1 MGNGA
6 EHSKTINVVR
16 GQNNQWTI
24 ANKPDYVTL
33 DAQTGKVTFNANT
46 IKPNS
51 SITITPKAGTGHS
64 VSSNPSTLTAP
75 AAHTVNTTEIVKD
88 YGSNVTAAEIN
99 NAVQV
104 ANKRTATIKNGTAM
118 PTNLA
123 GGSTTTIPV
132 TVTYNDGSTEE
143 VQESIFTKADKRE
156 LITAKNH
163 LDDPVS
169 TEGKKPGTITQYN
182 NAMHNAQQQI
192 NTAKTEAQQVIN
204 NERATP
210 QQVSDAL
217 TKVRAAQ
224 TKIDQAKALLQNKE
238 DNSQLVT
245 SKNNLQSSVNQVPS
259 TAGMTQQSIDNYNAK
274 KREAETEITAAQR
287 VIDNGD
293 ATAQQISD
301 EKHRVDNALT
311 ALNQAKHDL
320 TADTHALE
328 QAVQQLNRTGT
339 TTGKKPA
346 SITAY
351 NNSIRALQSDLTSAK
366 NSANAIIQKPIRTVQ
381 EVQSALT
388 NVNRV
393 NERLTQAINQL
404 VPLAD
409 NSALRTAKTKLDEEI
424 NKSVTTDGMTQSSI
438 QAYENAKRAG
448 QTESTNAQNVINNG
462 DATDQQI
469 AAEKTKVEEKY
480 NSLKQAIAGL
490 TPDLAPLQTAKTQ
503 LQNDID
509 QPTSTTGMT
518 STSVATFNEKL
529 SAARTKIQEI
539 DRVLAS
545 HPDVATIRQNVT
557 AANAA
562 KTALDQARNGL
573 TVDKAPLENAKN
585 QLQHSIDTQT
595 STTGMTQ
602 DSINAYNAK
611 LTAARNKI
619 QQINQV
625 LAGSPTVEQINTNT
639 SAANQAKSDLDHA
652 RQALTPDKAPLQN
665 AKTQLEQS
673 INQPTDTTGMTTASL
688 NAYNQKLQAARQKLT
703 EINQVLNGNPTV
715 QNINDKVTEANQ
727 AKDQLNT
734 ARQGLTLD
742 RQPALT
748 TLHGA
753 SNLNQAQQNNF
764 TQQINAAQNHAALET
779 IKSNITA
786 LNTAMTKLKDSVA
799 DNNTIKSGQN
809 YTDATPANKQA
820 YDNAV
825 NAAKGVIG
833 ETTNPTMDVNTVNQ
847 KAASVKSTKDA
858 LDGQQNL
865 QRAKTEATNAIT
877 HASDLNQAQKNALT
891 QQVNSAQNVQA
902 VNDIKQTTHS
912 LNTAMTGLKRG
923 VANHNQVVQ
932 SDNYVNADT
941 NKKNDYNNAYNHAND
956 IINGNAQHPV
966 ITPSDVNNALSNVTS
981 KEHALNGEAKLN
993 AAKQE
998 ANTAL
1003 GHLNNLNNA
1012 QRQNLQS
1019 QINGAHQIDAVN
1031 TIKQNATNLNS
1042 AMGNLRQAVAD
1053 KDQVK
1058 RTEDYADADTAK
1070 QNAYNSAVSSAETII
1085 NQTTNPT
1092 MSVDDVNRATS
1103 AVTSNKNALNGD
1115 EKLAQSKTDAARA
1128 IDALPHLNNAQ
1139 KADVKSKINAASN
1152 IAGVNT
1158 VKQQGTDLN
1167 TAMGNL
1173 QGAINDEQTTL
1184 NSQNYQDATP
1194 SKKTAYTNAVQ
1205 AAKDILNKSNGQ
1217 NKTKDQV
1224 TEAMNQ
1230 LNSAK
1235 NNLDGTRLL
1244 DQAKQTAKQQLN
1256 NMTHLTTAQKTNLTN
1271 QINSGTT
1278 VAGVHTVQSNANTLD
1293 QAMNTLRQSIANKDA
1308 TKASEDYV
1316 DANND
1321 KQTAYNN
1328 AVAAAETI
1336 INANSNPEMNPSTI
1350 TQKAEQVNSSKTALN
1365 GDENLA
1371 AAKQNAKTYLN
1382 TLTSITDAQKNNLIS
1397 QISSATRVSGVDT
1410 VKQNAQHLDQA
1421 MASLQ
1426 SGINNE
1432 SQVKSS
1438 EKYRD
1443 ADTNKQQ
1450 EYDNAI
1456 TAAKAILNK
1465 STGPNTAQNAVE
1477 AALQRVN
1484 NAKDALNGD
1493 AKLIA
1498 AQNAAKQ
1505 HLGTLTHITTAQR
1518 NDLTNQISQATNLAG
1533 VESVKQSANS
1543 LDGAMGN
1550 LQTAI
1555 NDKSG
1560 TLASQNFLDADE
1572 QKRNAYNQAVSAAET
1587 ILNKQTGPNTAKTAV
1602 EQALNNVNNAKH
1614 ALNGTQNL
1622 NNAKQAAIT
1631 AINGASDLN
1640 QKQKDALK
1648 TQANGAQRV
1657 SNAQDVQR
1665 NATELNTAMG
1675 TLKHAIADK
1684 TNTLASSKYVNAD
1697 STKQNA
1703 YTTKVTNAEHIIS
1716 GTPTVVTTP
1725 SEVTAAANQ
1734 VNSAKQELNGDERL
1748 RVAKQNANTAID
1760 ALTQLNTPQKA
1771 KLKEQVGQANRLED
1785 VQTVQTNGQ
1794 ALNNAMKGLRDS
1806 IANETTVKASQNYT
1820 DASSNNQSTY
1830 NSAVSNAKGII
1841 NQTNNPTMDTSAI
1854 TQATTQVN
1862 NAKNGL
1868 NGAENLRNAQNTA
1881 KQNLNTL
1888 SHLTNNQKSAI
1899 STQIDRA
1906 GHVSEVTAAKNA
1918 ATELNTQMGNLEQ
1931 AIHDQ
1936 NTVKQSV
1943 KFTDAD
1949 KAKRDAYT
1957 NAVSRAEAIL
1967 NKTQGANTSKQ
1978 DVEAAIQNVSSAKNA
1993 LNGDQNVTNAKNAAK
2008 NALNNLTS
2016 INNAQKRDLTTKI
2029 DQATTVAGVEAVSN
2043 TGTQLNTAMA
2053 NLQNGINDKT
2063 NTLASENYHDAD
2075 SDKKTAYTQAVTNAE
2090 NILNKNSGSNLD
2102 KTAVEN
2108 ALSQV
2113 ANAKGALNGNHN
2125 LEQAKSNANTTINGL
2140 QHLTTA
2146 QKDKLK
2152 QQVQQAQNVAGVDT
2166 VKSSANTLNGA
2177 MGTLRNSIQDN
2188 TATKNGQNYLD
2199 ATGSNKTNY
2208 NNAVDSANGVIN
2220 ATSNPNMD
2228 ANAINQIATQVTST
2242 KNALDGTHNLTQ
2254 AKQTATNAIDGAT
2267 NLNKAQ
2273 KDALKAQVTS
2283 AQRVANV
2290 TSIQQTANELNT
2302 AMGQL
2307 QHGIDDENATK
2318 QTQKYRDA
2326 EQSKKTAYDQAV
2338 AAAKAILNKQTGSNS
2353 DKAAVDRALQ
2363 QVTSTKDALNGDA
2376 KLAEAKAAAKQN
2388 LGTLNH
2394 ITNAQRT
2401 DLEGQINQATTV
2413 DGVNTVKTNANTL
2426 DGAMNSLQGSIND
2439 KDATLR
2445 NQNYLDADESKRNAY
2460 TQAVTAAEGILNK
2473 QTGGNTSKADVD
2485 NALNAVTRAKA
2496 ALNGAENL
2504 RNAKTSATNT
2514 INGLPNLTQLQK
2526 DNLKHQVEQAQNVA
2540 GVNGVKDKGNTL
2552 NTAMGALRTS
2562 IQNDNTTKTSQNYLD
2577 ASDSNKNN
2585 YNTAV
2590 NNANGVINATNNP
2603 NMDANAIN
2611 GMANQ
2616 VNTTKAAL
2624 NGVQNLAQA
2633 KTNATNTI
2641 NNAHD
2646 LNQKQK
2652 DALKTQVNNAQRV
2665 SDANNV
2671 QHTATELNGAMTALK
2686 AAIADKE
2693 RTKASGNY
2701 VNADQE
2707 KRQAYDSKVT
2717 NAENIINGTP
2727 NATLTVND
2735 VNSAT
2740 SQVNAAKTALNGDN
2754 NLRVAKENANNTIDG
2769 LAQLN
2774 NAQKA
2779 KLKEQVQSA
2788 TTLEGVQTVKN
2799 SSQTLNTAMKGLR
2812 DSIANEATIKAGQ
2825 NYTDASPTNR
2835 NEYDSAVT
2843 AAKAIINQTSNPT
2856 MEPNT
2861 ITQATSQ
2868 VTTKEHALNGAQNL
2882 AQAKTTAKNNLNNLT
2897 SINNAQKDALTRS
2910 IDGATT
2916 VAGVNQETAKA
2927 TELNNAMHSLQNGIN
2942 DEAQT
2947 KQTQKYLDAEPIK
2960 KSAYDQAVNAA
2971 KAILTKASGQNVDK
2985 AAVEQALQNV
2995 NSTKTALNG
3004 DAKLN
3009 EAKAAAKQTLGTLTH
3024 INNAQRTALDNEIT
3038 QATNVEGVNT
3048 VKAKAQ
3054 QLDGAMGQLETSI
3067 RDKDTTLQSQNY
3079 QDADDAKRT
3088 AYSQAV
3094 NAAATIL
3101 NKTAGGNTPKA
3112 DVERAMQAVTQANT
3126 ALNGIQNLERAKQAA
3141 NTAIT
3146 NASDLNTKQK
3156 EALKAQVTSAGRVSA
3171 ANGVE
3176 HTATELNTAMTA
3188 LKRAIADKAE
3198 TKASGNYVNADA
3210 NKRQAYDEK
3219 VTAAENIVSGT
3230 PTPTLTPADVT
3241 NAATQVTNAKTQLN
3255 GNHNLE
3261 VAKQNANTAIDGLTS
3276 LNGPQKAKLKEQV
3289 GQATTLPNVQT
3300 VRDNAQTLNSAMKG
3314 LRDSIANEATIKA
3327 GQNYTD
3333 ASPNNR
3339 SEYDS
3344 AVTAAKAIIDQTTSP
3359 SMNAQE
3365 INQAKDQVTA
3375 KQQALNGQ
3383 ENLRTAQT
3391 NAKQHLNGLSD
3402 LTDAQKDAVK
3412 RQIEGATHV
3421 NEVTQAQNNADALNT
3436 AMTNLKNGIQDQNT
3450 IKQGVN
3456 FTDADE
3462 AKRNAYTNAVTQAE
3476 QILNKAQGPN
3486 TAKDNVESALQNVQ
3500 RAKNELNGNQ
3510 NVANAKSTAKN
3521 ALNNLTSINNAQ
3533 KEALKTQIEGAST
3546 VAGVNQVST
3555 TASELN
3561 TAMSNLQS
3569 GINDEAATKAAQ
3581 KYTDADRDKQT
3592 AYNDAVTAAKTLLD
3606 KTAGSN
3612 DNKAAVE
3619 QALQRVNTAKT
3630 ALNGDARLNEAKNT
3644 AKQQLATMSHLTNAQ
3659 KANLTEQIERGTTVA
3674 GVQGI
3679 QANAGTLDQAMNQL
3693 RQSIA
3698 SKDTT
3703 KSSEDYQDAN
3713 ADLQNAYNRAVSD
3726 AEGIISATN
3735 NPEMNPDTINQ
3746 KASQV
3751 NSAKSALNGDEKLAA
3766 AKQTAKTD
3774 IGRLTDL
3781 NNAQRTAANAEV
3793 DQAPNLAAV
3802 TAAKNKATSLNT
3814 AMGNLKHAL
3823 AEKDNTKRS
3832 VNYTDA
3838 DQPKQQAYDTAVT
3851 QAEAITNANGSNA
3864 NETQVQAAL
3873 NQLNQAKNDLNGDN
3887 KVAQAKETAKRALAS
3902 YSNLNNAQ
3910 STAATSQIDNA
3921 TTVADVTAAQN
3932 TANELN
3938 TAMGQLQNGINDQ
3951 NTVKQQVNF
3960 TDADQGKKDAYTNAV
3975 TNAQGILDKANG
3987 QNMTKAQV
3995 EAALNQVTTA
4005 KNALNG
4011 DANVRQAKSDA
4022 KANLGTLTHLNNAQK
4037 QDLTSQIEGA
4047 TTVNGVNSVK
4057 TKAQDLDGA
4066 MQRLESAIANKD
4078 QTKASEN
4085 YIDADPTKK
4094 TAFDNAI
4101 IQAESYLNKDHGA
4114 NKDKQAVEQAIQSVT
4129 STENALNGDANLQRA
4144 KTEATQAIDNL
4155 THLNTPQKTA
4165 LKQQVNAAQRVS
4177 GVTDLK
4183 NSATSL
4189 NNAMD
4194 QLKQAIADHD
4204 TIVAGGNYTNASPD
4218 KQGAYT
4224 DAYNA
4229 AKNIVNGSPNVITN
4243 AADVTAATQRVNNA
4257 ETGLNGDTNLATAK
4271 QQAKDALRQ
4280 MTHLSDAQKQSIT
4293 GQIDSATQVT
4303 GVQSVK
4309 DNATNLDNAM
4319 NQLRNSIANKD
4330 EVKASQP
4337 YVDADTDKQN
4347 AYNTAVTSAE
4357 NIINA
4362 TSQPTLNPSA
4372 VTQAANQVN
4381 TNKTALNGAQNLAN
4395 KKQETTANINQLS
4408 HLNNAQKQDLNTQV
4422 TNAPNISTVNQVK
4435 TKAEQLDQA
4444 MERLINGIQDKDQ
4457 VKQSVNFTDAD
4468 PEKQTAYNNAVTA
4481 AENII
4486 NQANGTNANQ
4496 SQVEAALSTVT
4507 TTKQAL
4513 NGDRKVTDAKNNA
4526 NQRLSTLDNLNNAQ
4540 KGAVTG
4546 NINQAHTVAEVTQA
4560 IQTAQE
4566 LNTAMGNLKNSLNDK
4581 DTTLGSQNFA
4591 DADPEKKNAYNEAVR
4606 NAENIL
4612 NKSTGTNVPKDQVEA
4627 AMNQVN
4633 TTKAALNGTQNLEKA
4648 KQHANTAIDGLSHL
4662 TNAQKDALKQLVQ
4675 QSTTVAEAQG
4685 NEQKANNVDAAMDKL
4700 RQSIADNATTKQN
4713 QNYTDASPNKKD
4725 AYNNAVTTAQG
4736 IIDQTTNP
4744 TLDPTV
4750 INQAAGQVSTTKNA
4764 LNGNENLEAAKQQ
4777 ATQSLGS
4784 LDNLNNAQK
4793 QAVTNQINGAHTVDE
4808 ANQIKQNAQNLNTAM
4823 GNLKQAIADKDATKA
4838 TVNFTDADQAK
4849 QQAYNTAVTNA
4860 ENIISKANGGNAT
4873 QTEVEQ
4879 AIQQVNATKQ
4889 ALNGNA
4895 NVQHAKD
4902 EATALINSSNDLNQA
4917 QKDALKQQVQNATTV
4932 AGVNNVKQTAQE
4944 LNNAM
4949 TQLKQGIADKEQT
4962 KADGNFVN
4970 ADPDKQNAYNQ
4981 AVAKAEALISGTP
4994 DVVVTPSEI
5003 TAALNKVTQAKND
5016 LNGNTNLATAKQNVQ
5031 QAIDQLPNLN
5041 QAQRDEYNKQITQA
5055 TLVPNVNAIQQAAT
5069 TLNDAMTQLKQG
5081 IADKDQTKANGNF
5094 VNADTDK
5101 QNAYN
5106 NAVAHAEQIISGTP
5120 NANVDPQQV
5129 AQALQQVNQAKGD
5142 LNGNHNLQVAKDN
5155 ANTAIDQL
5163 PNLNQPQK
5171 TALKDQ
5177 VSHAEL
5183 VTGVN
5188 AIKQNADALNNAM
5201 GTLKQQIQA
5210 NSQVPQSVDFTQAD
5224 QDKQQAYNNAANQ
5237 AQQIANGT
5245 PTPVLAPDTV
5255 TQAVTTMNQ
5264 AKDALNG
5271 DEKLAQAKQDAL
5283 ANLDTL
5289 RDLNQPQR
5297 DALRNQINQAQALAT
5312 VEQTKQ
5318 NAQNVNTA
5326 MGNLKQGIANKDT
5339 VKASE
5344 NYHDADVDKQTAYT
5358 NAVSQAEGIINQ
5370 TTNPT
5375 LNPDDITR
5383 ALTQVTDAKNSLN
5396 GEAKL
5401 ATEKQNAK
5409 DAVSGMTHLND
5420 AQKQALK
5427 GQIDQSPEIATV
5439 NQVKQT
5445 ATSLDQAMDQLS
5457 QAINDKDQILADGNY
5472 LNADP
5477 DKQNAYKQA
5486 VAKAEALLNKQSGTN
5501 EVQAQVESIT
5511 NEVNAA
5517 KQALNGNDNLANAK
5531 QQAKQQLA
5539 NLTHLN
5545 DAQKQSFESQIT
5557 QAPLVT
5563 DVTTI
5568 NQKAQTLDHAMEL
5581 LRNSVADNQTTL
5593 ASEDYHDAT
5602 AQRQNDYNKAV
5613 TAANNIINQT
5623 TSPTMNPDDVNGATT
5638 QVNNTK
5644 VALDGDENLAAAKQ
5658 QANNRLDQLDHLN
5671 NAQKQQL
5678 QSQITQSSDIAA
5690 VNGHKQTAESLNT
5703 AMGNLINAIAD
5714 HQAVEQR
5721 GNFINADTDKQTAYN
5736 TAVNEAAAMIN
5747 KQTGQNA
5754 NQTEVEQAITKV
5766 QTTLQALNGDHNLQ
5780 VAKTN
5785 ATQAIDALTSLNDPQ
5800 KTALKDQVTAAT
5812 LVTAVHQIEQN
5823 ANTLNQAMHGL
5834 RQSIQ
5839 DNAATKANSKYINED
5854 QPEQQN
5860 YDQAVQAANNII
5872 NEQTATLDNNAIN
5885 QAAATVNTTK
5895 AALHGDVKLQ
5905 NDKDHAKQTVSQL
5918 AHLNNAQKH
5927 MEDTLID
5934 SETTRTA
5941 VKQDLTEAQALDQL
5955 MDALQQSIA
5964 DKDATRA
5971 SSAYVNAEPNKK
5983 QAYDEAV
5990 QNAESII
5997 AGLNNPTINKGN
6009 VSSATQAVISSKNAL
6024 DGVERLAQDKQ
6035 TAGNSLNHLDQ
6046 LTPAQQQALENQINN
6061 ATTRDKVAEIIAQ
6074 AQALNEAMKALKE
6087 SIKDQ
6092 PQTEASSKFINED
6105 QAQKD
6110 AYTQAV
6116 QHAKDLINKTT
6127 DPTLAKSIIDQA
6139 TQAVT
6144 DAKNN
6149 LHGDQKLAQDKQ
6161 RATETLNNLSNLNT
6175 PQRQA
6180 LENQINN
6187 AATRGEVAQKLT
6199 EAQALNQAMEALRNS
6214 IQDQQQTEAG
6224 SKFINEDKPQKD
6236 AYQAAVQN
6244 AKDLIN
6250 QTNNPTLDKA
6260 QVEQLTQAVNQAKD
6274 NLHGDQKL
6282 ADDKQHA
6289 VTDLNQLNG
6298 LNNPQ
6303 RQALESQ
6310 INNAATRDEVAQ
6322 KLAEAKALDQAMQA
6336 LRNSI
6341 QDQQQTESGSKF
6353 INEDKPQKDAYQAA
6367 VQNAKDLINQTGNPT
6382 LDKSQVEQLTQAV
6395 TTAKDNLH
6403 GDQKLA
6409 RDQQQAVTTV
6419 NALPNLNHAQ
6429 QQALTDAINAAPTRT
6444 EVAQHVQTATELDHA
6459 METLKNKVDQVNTDK
6474 AQPNYTEAS
6483 TDKKEAVDQAL
6494 QAAQSIT
6501 DPTNGSNANKD
6512 AVEQALTK
6520 LQEKENEL
6528 NGNERVAEAKT
6539 QAKQT
6544 IDQLTH
6550 LNADQIA
6557 TAKQNIDQAT
6567 KLQPIAELVDQA
6579 TQLNQSM
6586 DQLQQAVN
6594 EHANVEQT
6602 VDYTQADSDK
6612 QNAYKQAIADAENV
6626 LKQNANKQQVD
6637 QALQNILNAKQALNG
6652 DERVALAKT
6661 NGKHDIDQLNALNNA
6676 QQDGFKGRIDQS
6688 NDLNQIQQIVDEAK
6702 ALNRAMDQLSQE
6714 ITGNEGRTKGS
6725 TNYVNADTQVKQVY
6739 DEAVDKAKQALDK
6752 STGQNLTAEQVIKL
6766 NDAITA
6772 AKKALNGEER
6782 LNNRKAE
6789 ALQRLD
6795 QLTHLNNAQRQLAIQ
6810 QINNAETLNKASRAI
6825 NRATKLD
6832 NAMGAV
6838 QQYIDEQHLGV
6849 ISSTNYINA
6858 DDNLKANYD
6867 NAIANAAHELDK
6879 VQGNAIA
6886 KAEAE
6891 QLKQNII
6898 DAQNAL
6904 NGDQNLANAKDKAN
6918 AFVNSLNGLNQQQ
6931 QDLAHKAIN
6940 NADTVSDVTDIVNN
6954 QIDLNDA
6961 METLKHLVDN
6971 EIPNAE
6977 QTVNYQNA
6985 DDNAKTN
6992 FDDAKRL
6999 ANTLLNSDNTN
7010 VNDINGAIQTVNDA
7024 IHNLNGDQRLQD
7036 AKDKAI
7042 QSINQALANKL
7053 KEIEASNATDQ
7064 DKLIAKNKAEE
7075 LANSIINNINKATS
7089 NQAVSQVQTA
7099 GNHAIEQVHA
7109 NEIPKAK
7116 IDANKD
7122 VDKQV
7127 QSLIDEIDRNPN
7139 LTDKEKQALK
7149 DRINQI
7155 LQQGHNGI
7163 NNAMTKEEI
7172 EQAKAQLAQAL
7183 QDIKDLVK
7191 AKEDAKQDVDK
7202 QVQALIDEIDQNP
7215 NLTDKEKQ
7223 ALKDRINQILQQG
7236 HNGINNAM
7244 TKEEIEQA
7252 KAQLAQALQ
7261 DIKDLVKAKENA
7273 KQDIDKR
7280 VQALID
7286 EIDQNPNLTD
7296 KEKQALKDRINQILQ
7311 QGHND
7316 INNALT
7322 KEEIEQAKAQ
7332 LAQALQDIKDLVKAK
7347 EDAKNAIKA
7356 LANAKR
7362 DQINSNPDL
7371 TPEQKAKALKE
7382 IDEAEKRALQ
7392 NVENAQTI
7400 DQLNRGLNLGLDDI
7414 RNTHVWEVDEQPAVN
7429 EIFEATPEQIL
7440 VNGELIVHRDDI
7452 ITEQDILA
7460 HINLIDQLS
7469 AEVID
7474 TPSTAT
7480 ISDSLTAKVEVTL
7493 LDGSKVIVNVPVK
7506 VVEKELSVVKQ
7517 QAIESIE
7524 NAAQQKIDEINNS
7537 VTLTLEQKEAAIAEV
7552 NKLKQ
7557 QAIDYINNAPDVH
7570 SVEEIQQQEQAHIEQ
7585 FYPEQ
7590 FTIEQAKSNAI
7601 KSIEDAIQHMIDEIK
7616 ARTDLTDKEKQEA
7629 IAKLNQL
7636 KEQAIQAIQRAQSID
7651 EISEQLEQFKA
7662 QMKAANPTAKELAKR
7677 KQEAI
7682 SRIKDFSNEKI
7693 NSIRN
7698 SEIGTTDEKQA
7709 AMNQINEIVLETI
7722 RDINNAHTLQQVEAA
7737 LNNGIARI
7745 SAVQIVIS
7753 DRAKQSSSTGNESNS
7768 HLTIGYGTAN
7778 HPFNSSTIGHKKKI
7792 DEDDDIDPLHM
7803 RHFSNNFGNVIKN
7816 AIGVVGISGLL
7827 ASFWFFIAKRR
7838 RKEDEEEELEIRD
7851 NNKDSIK
7858 ETLDDTK
7865 HLPLLFAKRRR
7876 KEDEEDVTVEEK
7888 DTLNNGE
7895 SLDKV
7900 KHTPFFLPKRRRK
7913 EDEEDV
7919 EVTNEN
7925 TDEKVL
7931 QDNEHSPILI
7941 AKRRKDKEVDVETT
7955 TSIES
7960 NEDDAPLLLA
7970 KKKNQK
7976 DNQSKGKKSASK
7988 NLLKS

>member
-1 MGNGA
+1 M
-6 EHSKTINVVR
+6 
-16 GQNNQWTI
+16 
-24 ANKPDYVTL
+24 
-33 DAQTGKVTFNANT
+33 
-46 IKPNS
+46 
-51 SITITPKAGTGHS
+51 
-64 VSSNPSTLTAP
+64 
-75 AAHTVNTTEIVKD
+75 
-88 YGSNVTAAEIN
+88 
-99 NAVQV
+99 
-104 ANKRTATIKNGTAM
+104 
-118 PTNLA
+118 
-123 GGSTTTIPV
+123 
-132 TVTYNDGSTEE
+132 
-143 VQESIFTKADKRE
+143 
-156 LITAKNH
+156 
-163 LDDPVS
+163 
-169 TEGKKPGTITQYN
+169 
-182 NAMHNAQQQI
+182 
-192 NTAKTEAQQVIN
+192 
-204 NERATP
+204 
-210 QQVSDAL
+210 
-217 TKVRAAQ
+217 
-224 TKIDQAKALLQNKE
+224 
-238 DNSQLVT
+238 
-245 SKNNLQSSVNQVPS
+245 
-259 TAGMTQQSIDNYNAK
+259 
-274 KREAETEITAAQR
+274 
-287 VIDNGD
+287 
-293 ATAQQISD
+293 
-301 EKHRVDNALT
+301 
-311 ALNQAKHDL
+311 
-320 TADTHALE
+320 
-328 QAVQQLNRTGT
+328 
-339 TTGKKPA
+339 
-346 SITAY
+346 
-351 NNSIRALQSDLTSAK
+351 
-366 NSANAIIQKPIRTVQ
+366 
-381 EVQSALT
+381 
-388 NVNRV
+388 
-393 NERLTQAINQL
+393 
-404 VPLAD
+404 
-409 NSALRTAKTKLDEEI
+409 
-424 NKSVTTDGMTQSSI
+424 
-438 QAYENAKRAG
+438 
-448 QTESTNAQNVINNG
+448 
-462 DATDQQI
+462 
-469 AAEKTKVEEKY
+469 
-480 NSLKQAIAGL
+480 
-490 TPDLAPLQTAKTQ
+490 
-503 LQNDID
+503 
-509 QPTSTTGMT
+509 
-518 STSVATFNEKL
+518 
-529 SAARTKIQEI
+529 
-539 DRVLAS
+539 
-545 HPDVATIRQNVT
+545 
-557 AANAA
+557 
-562 KTALDQARNGL
+562 
-573 TVDKAPLENAKN
+573 
-585 QLQHSIDTQT
+585 
-595 STTGMTQ
+595 
-602 DSINAYNAK
+602 
-611 LTAARNKI
+611 
-619 QQINQV
+619 
-625 LAGSPTVEQINTNT
+625 
-639 SAANQAKSDLDHA
+639 
-652 RQALTPDKAPLQN
+652 
-665 AKTQLEQS
+665 
-673 INQPTDTTGMTTASL
+673 
-688 NAYNQKLQAARQKLT
+688 
-703 EINQVLNGNPTV
+703 
-715 QNINDKVTEANQ
+715 
-727 AKDQLNT
+727 
-734 ARQGLTLD
+734 
-742 RQPALT
+742 
-748 TLHGA
+748 
-753 SNLNQAQQNNF
+753 
-764 TQQINAAQNHAALET
+764 
-779 IKSNITA
+779 
-786 LNTAMTKLKDSVA
+786 
-799 DNNTIKSGQN
+799 
-809 YTDATPANKQA
+809 
-820 YDNAV
+820 
-825 NAAKGVIG
+825 
-833 ETTNPTMDVNTVNQ
+833 
-847 KAASVKSTKDA
+847 
-858 LDGQQNL
+858 
-865 QRAKTEATNAIT
+865 
-877 HASDLNQAQKNALT
+877 
-891 QQVNSAQNVQA
+891 
-902 VNDIKQTTHS
+902 
-912 LNTAMTGLKRG
+912 
-923 VANHNQVVQ
+923 
-932 SDNYVNADT
+932 
-941 NKKNDYNNAYNHAND
+941 
-956 IINGNAQHPV
+956 
-966 ITPSDVNNALSNVTS
+966 
-981 KEHALNGEAKLN
+981 
-993 AAKQE
+993 
-998 ANTAL
+998 
-1003 GHLNNLNNA
+1003 
-1012 QRQNLQS
+1012 
-1019 QINGAHQIDAVN
+1019 
-1031 TIKQNATNLNS
+1031 
-1042 AMGNLRQAVAD
+1042 
-1053 KDQVK
+1053 
-1058 RTEDYADADTAK
+1058 
-1070 QNAYNSAVSSAETII
+1070 
-1085 NQTTNPT
+1085 
-1092 MSVDDVNRATS
+1092 
-1103 AVTSNKNALNGD
+1103 
-1115 EKLAQSKTDAARA
+1115 
-1128 IDALPHLNNAQ
+1128 
-1139 KADVKSKINAASN
+1139 
-1152 IAGVNT
+1152 
-1158 VKQQGTDLN
+1158 
-1167 TAMGNL
+1167 
-1173 QGAINDEQTTL
+1173 
-1184 NSQNYQDATP
+1184 
-1194 SKKTAYTNAVQ
+1194 
-1205 AAKDILNKSNGQ
+1205 
-1217 NKTKDQV
+1217 
-1224 TEAMNQ
+1224 
-1230 LNSAK
+1230 
-1235 NNLDGTRLL
+1235 
-1244 DQAKQTAKQQLN
+1244 
-1256 NMTHLTTAQKTNLTN
+1256 
-1271 QINSGTT
+1271 
-1278 VAGVHTVQSNANTLD
+1278 
-1293 QAMNTLRQSIANKDA
+1293 
-1308 TKASEDYV
+1308 
-1316 DANND
+1316 
-1321 KQTAYNN
+1321 
-1328 AVAAAETI
+1328 
-1336 INANSNPEMNPSTI
+1336 
-1350 TQKAEQVNSSKTALN
+1350 
-1365 GDENLA
+1365 
-1371 AAKQNAKTYLN
+1371 
-1382 TLTSITDAQKNNLIS
+1382 
-1397 QISSATRVSGVDT
+1397 
-1410 VKQNAQHLDQA
+1410 
-1421 MASLQ
+1421 
-1426 SGINNE
+1426 
-1432 SQVKSS
+1432 
-1438 EKYRD
+1438 
-1443 ADTNKQQ
+1443 
-1450 EYDNAI
+1450 
-1456 TAAKAILNK
+1456 
-1465 STGPNTAQNAVE
+1465 
-1477 AALQRVN
+1477 
-1484 NAKDALNGD
+1484 NGD

-1602 EQALNNVNNAKH
+1602 EQALNNVNSAKH

-1640 QKQKDALK
+1640 QHQKDTLK
-1648 TQANGAQRV
+1648 AQANGAQRV

-1665 NATELNTAMG
+1665 NTTELNTAMG
-1675 TLKHAIADK
+1675 QLKHAIADK
-1684 TNTLASSKYVNAD
+1684 TTTLASSKYVNAD
-1697 STKQNA
+1697 SNKQNA

-1748 RVAKQNANTAID
+1748 REAKQNANTAID
-1760 ALTQLNTPQKA
+1760 GLTQLNTPQKA

-1820 DASSNNQSTY
+1820 DASPNNQSTY

-1936 NTVKQSV
+1936 NTVKQGV
-1943 KFTDAD
+1943 NFTDAD

-1957 NAVSRAEAIL
+1957 NAVSRAETIL

-2016 INNAQKRDLTTKI
+2016 INNAQKGDLTTKI
-2029 DQATTVAGVEAVSN
+2029 DQATTVSGVEAVSN

-2090 NILNKNSGSNLD
+2090 NILNKNNGSNLD
-2102 KTAVEN
+2102 KAAVES

-2113 ANAKGALNGNHN
+2113 TNAKGALNGNHN

-2188 TATKNGQNYLD
+2188 AATKNGQNYLD
-2199 ATGSNKTNY
+2199 ATESNKTNY
-2208 NNAVDSANGVIN
+2208 NNAVDSTNGVIN

-2228 ANAINQIATQVTST
+2228 AHAINQIATQVTST

-2307 QHGIDDENATK
+2307 QHGIDDENTTK

-2376 KLAEAKAAAKQN
+2376 KLSEAKAAAKQN

-2401 DLEGQINQATTV
+2401 ALEGQINQATTV

-2445 NQNYLDADESKRNAY
+2445 NQNYLDA
-2460 TQAVTAAEGILNK
+2460 
-2473 QTGGNTSKADVD
+2473 
-2485 NALNAVTRAKA
+2485 
-2496 ALNGAENL
+2496 
-2504 RNAKTSATNT
+2504 
-2514 INGLPNLTQLQK
+2514 
-2526 DNLKHQVEQAQNVA
+2526 
-2540 GVNGVKDKGNTL
+2540 
-2552 NTAMGALRTS
+2552 
-2562 IQNDNTTKTSQNYLD
+2562 
-2577 ASDSNKNN
+2577 SDSNKNN

-2590 NNANGVINATNNP
+2590 NNANGVINATNTP

-2624 NGVQNLAQA
+2624 NGAQNLAQA

-2671 QHTATELNGAMTALK
+2671 RHTATELNGAMTALK

-2735 VNSAT
+2735 VNSVT

-2754 NLRVAKENANNTIDG
+2754 NLRVAKAHANNTIDG

-2788 TTLEGVQTVKN
+2788 TTLDGVQTVKN

-2825 NYTDASPTNR
+2825 NYTDASPNNR

-2897 SINNAQKDALTRS
+2897 SINNAQKDALTHS

-2927 TELNNAMHSLQNGIN
+2927 TELNNAMRSLQNGIN
-2942 DEAQT
+2942 DETQT
-2947 KQTQKYLDAEPIK
+2947 KQTQKYLDAEPSK

-3176 HTATELNTAMTA
+3176 HTATELNNAMTA
-3188 LKRAIADKAE
+3188 LKRAIADKPE

-3219 VTAAENIVSGT
+3219 VTAAENIISGT
-3230 PTPTLTPADVT
+3230 PTPTLTPSDVT

-3300 VRDNAQTLNSAMKG
+3300 VRDNAQTLNTAMKG

-3333 ASPNNR
+3333 ASQNKQTDYNN
-3339 SEYDS
+3339 
-3344 AVTAAKAIIDQTTSP
+3344 AVSAAKAIIGQTSSP
-3359 SMNAQE
+3359 TMDAQE

-3402 LTDAQKDAVK
+3402 LTDAQKEAAK

-3462 AKRNAYTNAVTQAE
+3462 VKRNAYTNAVTQAE

-3486 TAKDNVESALQNVQ
+3486 TAKDGVETALQNVQ

-3510 NVANAKSTAKN
+3510 NVANAKTNAKN

-3533 KEALKTQIEGAST
+3533 KDALKSQIEGATT

-3555 TASELN
+3555 SASELN

-3569 GINDEAATKAAQ
+3569 GINDETATKAAQ
-3581 KYTDADRDKQT
+3581 KYTDADREKQA
-3592 AYNDAVTAAKTLLD
+3592 AYNDAVSAAKTLLN
-3606 KTAGSN
+3606 KTAGAN

-3619 QALQRVNTAKT
+3619 QALQRVNTAKS

-3644 AKQQLATMSHLTNAQ
+3644 AKQQLATMSHLTDAQ
-3659 KANLTEQIERGTTVA
+3659 KSNLTSQIESGTTVS

-3679 QANAGTLDQAMNQL
+3679 QANAGTLNEAMNQL

-3698 SKDTT
+3698 SKDAT

-3766 AKQTAKTD
+3766 AKQTAKTE
-3774 IGRLTDL
+3774 IGRLSDL
-3781 NNAQRTAANAEV
+3781 NNAQQTSANAEV

-3823 AEKDNTKRS
+3823 AEKDTTKRS

-3838 DQPKQQAYDTAVT
+3838 DHPKQQAYDTAVT
-3851 QAEAITNANGSNA
+3851 QAEGITNANGSNA
-3864 NETQVQAAL
+3864 DEAQVQTAL
-3873 NQLNQAKNDLNGDN
+3873 NQLNQAKNNLNGDN
-3887 KVAQAKETAKRALAS
+3887 KVAKAKEAAKRALAS

-3921 TTVADVTAAQN
+3921 TTVAGVTAAQN

-3975 TNAQGILDKANG
+3975 TNAQGILDKAHG

-3995 EAALNQVTTA
+3995 EAALNQVTNA

-4037 QDLTSQIEGA
+4037 QDLTSQIEDA
-4047 TTVNGVNSVK
+4047 TTVNGVNGVK

-4066 MQRLESAIANKD
+4066 MQRLQSAIANKD
-4078 QTKASEN
+4078 QTKANEN

-4101 IQAESYLNKDHGA
+4101 TQAESYLNKDHGA
-4114 NKDKQAVEQAIQSVT
+4114 NKDKQAVEQTIQSVT

-4189 NNAMD
+4189 NSAMD

-4337 YVDADTDKQN
+4337 YVDADRDKQN

-4362 TSQPTLNPSA
+4362 TSQPTLDPSA
-4372 VTQAANQVN
+4372 VTQAANQVS
-4381 TNKTALNGAQNLAN
+4381 TNKTALNGAQNLEN

-4422 TNAPNISTVNQVK
+4422 TNAPNINTVNQVK

-4526 NQRLSTLDNLNNAQ
+4526 NQTLSTLDNLNNAQ

-4566 LNTAMGNLKNSLNDK
+4566 LNTAMGNLKDSLNDK

-4591 DADPEKKNAYNEAVR
+4591 DADPEKKNAYNEAIR
-4606 NAENIL
+4606 NAEKIL

-4633 TTKAALNGTQNLEKA
+4633 TTKAALNGSQNLEKA

-4662 TNAQKDALKQLVQ
+4662 TNAQKEALKQLVQ

-4700 RQSIADNATTKQN
+4700 RQSISDNATTKQN
-4713 QNYTDASPNKKD
+4713 QNYTDSSPNKKD

-4736 IIDQTTNP
+4736 IIDQTTSP

-4793 QAVTNQINGAHTVDE
+4793 QAVTDQINGAHTVDE

-4823 GNLKQAIADKDATKA
+4823 GNLKQAIADKNDTKA

-4879 AIQQVNATKQ
+4879 AIQQVNAAKQ

-4970 ADPDKQNAYNQ
+4970 ADPDKQNAYKQ

-5016 LNGNTNLATAKQNVQ
+5016 LNGNTNLAKAKQNVQ
-5031 QAIDQLPNLN
+5031 HAIDQLPNLN

-5069 TLNDAMTQLKQG
+5069 TLNDAMTQLKQGIANKAQIKGSENYHDADTDKQTAYDNAVTKAEELLKQTTNPTMDPNTIQQALTKVNDTNQALNGNQKLADAKQAAKTNLGTLDHLNDAQKQALTTQVEQAPDIATVNNVKQNAQNLNNAMTNLSNALQDKTETLNSINFTDADKAKKDAYTNAVAHAEDILSKANGSNASQTEVEQAMQRVNEAKQALNGSDNVQRAKDAAKQVITNANDLNQAQKDALKQQVDAAQTVANVNTIKQTAQDLNQAMTQLKQG

-5129 AQALQQVNQAKGD
+5129 AQALQQVTQAKGD

-5224 QDKQQAYNNAANQ
+5224 QDKQQAYNNATNQ

-5245 PTPVLAPDTV
+5245 PTPVLTPDTV

-5271 DEKLAQAKQDAL
+5271 DEKLAHAKQDAI

-5344 NYHDADVDKQTAYT
+5344 NYHDADADKQTAYT

-5383 ALTQVTDAKNSLN
+5383 ALTQVTDAKNGLN

-5409 DAVSGMTHLND
+5409 DAVNAMTHLND

-5427 GQIDQSPEIATV
+5427 GQIDQSAEIATV
-5439 NQVKQT
+5439 TQVKQT
-5445 ATSLDQAMDQLS
+5445 ATSLDQAMNQLS
-5457 QAINDKDQILADGNY
+5457 QAINDKTQTLTDGNY

-5531 QQAKQQLA
+5531 QQAKQQLV

-5545 DAQKQSFESQIT
+5545 DAQKQSVESQIT
-5557 QAPLVT
+5557 QASLVT

-5568 NQKAQTLDHAMEL
+5568 NQKAQALDHAMEL
-5581 LRNSVADNQTTL
+5581 LRNSIADNQATL

-5602 AQRQNDYNKAV
+5602 AQRQNDYNQAV

-5623 TSPTMNPDDVNGATT
+5623 TSPTMNPDDVNRATT

-5644 VALDGDENLAAAKQ
+5644 VALDGDENLVAAKQ

-5678 QSQITQSSDIAA
+5678 QSQIARSSDIAA

-5714 HQAVEQR
+5714 HQVVEQR
-5721 GNFINADTDKQTAYN
+5721 GNFVNADTDKQTAYT
-5736 TAVNEAAAMIN
+5736 TAVNEAEAMIN

-5834 RQSIQ
+5834 RESIQ

-5872 NEQTATLDNNAIN
+5872 NEQ
-5885 QAAATVNTTK
+5885 
-5895 AALHGDVKLQ
+5895 
-5905 NDKDHAKQTVSQL
+5905 
-5918 AHLNNAQKH
+5918 
-5927 MEDTLID
+5927 
-5934 SETTRTA
+5934 
-5941 VKQDLTEAQALDQL
+5941 
-5955 MDALQQSIA
+5955 
-5964 DKDATRA
+5964 
-5971 SSAYVNAEPNKK
+5971 
-5983 QAYDEAV
+5983 
-5990 QNAESII
+5990 
-5997 AGLNNPTINKGN
+5997 
-6009 VSSATQAVISSKNAL
+6009 
-6024 DGVERLAQDKQ
+6024 
-6035 TAGNSLNHLDQ
+6035 
-6046 LTPAQQQALENQINN
+6046 
-6061 ATTRDKVAEIIAQ
+6061 
-6074 AQALNEAMKALKE
+6074 
-6087 SIKDQ
+6087 
-6092 PQTEASSKFINED
+6092 
-6105 QAQKD
+6105 
-6110 AYTQAV
+6110 
-6116 QHAKDLINKTT
+6116 
-6127 DPTLAKSIIDQA
+6127 
-6139 TQAVT
+6139 
-6144 DAKNN
+6144 
-6149 LHGDQKLAQDKQ
+6149 
-6161 RATETLNNLSNLNT
+6161 
-6175 PQRQA
+6175 
-6180 LENQINN
+6180 
-6187 AATRGEVAQKLT
+6187 
-6199 EAQALNQAMEALRNS
+6199 
-6214 IQDQQQTEAG
+6214 
-6224 SKFINEDKPQKD
+6224 
-6236 AYQAAVQN
+6236 
-6244 AKDLIN
+6244 
-6250 QTNNPTLDKA
+6250 
-6260 QVEQLTQAVNQAKD
+6260 
-6274 NLHGDQKL
+6274 
-6282 ADDKQHA
+6282 
-6289 VTDLNQLNG
+6289 
-6298 LNNPQ
+6298 
-6303 RQALESQ
+6303 
-6310 INNAATRDEVAQ
+6310 
-6322 KLAEAKALDQAMQA
+6322 
-6336 LRNSI
+6336 
-6341 QDQQQTESGSKF
+6341 
-6353 INEDKPQKDAYQAA
+6353 
-6367 VQNAKDLINQTGNPT
+6367 
-6382 LDKSQVEQLTQAV
+6382 
-6395 TTAKDNLH
+6395 
-6403 GDQKLA
+6403 
-6409 RDQQQAVTTV
+6409 
-6419 NALPNLNHAQ
+6419 
-6429 QQALTDAINAAPTRT
+6429 
-6444 EVAQHVQTATELDHA
+6444 
-6459 METLKNKVDQVNTDK
+6459 
-6474 AQPNYTEAS
+6474 
-6483 TDKKEAVDQAL
+6483 
-6494 QAAQSIT
+6494 
-6501 DPTNGSNANKD
+6501 
-6512 AVEQALTK
+6512 
-6520 LQEKENEL
+6520 
-6528 NGNERVAEAKT
+6528 
-6539 QAKQT
+6539 
-6544 IDQLTH
+6544 
-6550 LNADQIA
+6550 
-6557 TAKQNIDQAT
+6557 
-6567 KLQPIAELVDQA
+6567 
-6579 TQLNQSM
+6579 
-6586 DQLQQAVN
+6586 
-6594 EHANVEQT
+6594 
-6602 VDYTQADSDK
+6602 
-6612 QNAYKQAIADAENV
+6612 
-6626 LKQNANKQQVD
+6626 
-6637 QALQNILNAKQALNG
+6637 
-6652 DERVALAKT
+6652 
-6661 NGKHDIDQLNALNNA
+6661 
-6676 QQDGFKGRIDQS
+6676 
-6688 NDLNQIQQIVDEAK
+6688 
-6702 ALNRAMDQLSQE
+6702 
-6714 ITGNEGRTKGS
+6714 
-6725 TNYVNADTQVKQVY
+6725 
-6739 DEAVDKAKQALDK
+6739 
-6752 STGQNLTAEQVIKL
+6752 
-6766 NDAITA
+6766 
-6772 AKKALNGEER
+6772 
-6782 LNNRKAE
+6782 
-6789 ALQRLD
+6789 
-6795 QLTHLNNAQRQLAIQ
+6795 
-6810 QINNAETLNKASRAI
+6810 
-6825 NRATKLD
+6825 
-6832 NAMGAV
+6832 
-6838 QQYIDEQHLGV
+6838 
-6849 ISSTNYINA
+6849 
-6858 DDNLKANYD
+6858 
-6867 NAIANAAHELDK
+6867 
-6879 VQGNAIA
+6879 
-6886 KAEAE
+6886 
-6891 QLKQNII
+6891 
-6898 DAQNAL
+6898 
-6904 NGDQNLANAKDKAN
+6904 
-6918 AFVNSLNGLNQQQ
+6918 
-6931 QDLAHKAIN
+6931 
-6940 NADTVSDVTDIVNN
+6940 
-6954 QIDLNDA
+6954 
-6961 METLKHLVDN
+6961 
-6971 EIPNAE
+6971 
-6977 QTVNYQNA
+6977 
-6985 DDNAKTN
+6985 
-6992 FDDAKRL
+6992 
-6999 ANTLLNSDNTN
+6999 
-7010 VNDINGAIQTVNDA
+7010 
-7024 IHNLNGDQRLQD
+7024 
-7036 AKDKAI
+7036 
-7042 QSINQALANKL
+7042 
-7053 KEIEASNATDQ
+7053 
-7064 DKLIAKNKAEE
+7064 
-7075 LANSIINNINKATS
+7075 
-7089 NQAVSQVQTA
+7089 
-7099 GNHAIEQVHA
+7099 
-7109 NEIPKAK
+7109 
-7116 IDANKD
+7116 
-7122 VDKQV
+7122 
-7127 QSLIDEIDRNPN
+7127 
-7139 LTDKEKQALK
+7139 
-7149 DRINQI
+7149 
-7155 LQQGHNGI
+7155 
-7163 NNAMTKEEI
+7163 
-7172 EQAKAQLAQAL
+7172 
-7183 QDIKDLVK
+7183 
-7191 AKEDAKQDVDK
+7191 
-7202 QVQALIDEIDQNP
+7202 
-7215 NLTDKEKQ
+7215 
-7223 ALKDRINQILQQG
+7223 
-7236 HNGINNAM
+7236 
-7244 TKEEIEQA
+7244 
-7252 KAQLAQALQ
+7252 
-7261 DIKDLVKAKENA
+7261 
-7273 KQDIDKR
+7273 
-7280 VQALID
+7280 
-7286 EIDQNPNLTD
+7286 
-7296 KEKQALKDRINQILQ
+7296 
-7311 QGHND
+7311 
-7316 INNALT
+7316 
-7322 KEEIEQAKAQ
+7322 
-7332 LAQALQDIKDLVKAK
+7332 
-7347 EDAKNAIKA
+7347 
-7356 LANAKR
+7356 
-7362 DQINSNPDL
+7362 NSN
-7371 TPEQKAKALKE
+7371 
-7382 IDEAEKRALQ
+7382 
-7392 NVENAQTI
+7392 
-7400 DQLNRGLNLGLDDI
+7400 I
-7414 RNTHVWEVDEQPAVN
+7414 R
-7429 EIFEATPEQIL
+7429 
-7440 VNGELIVHRDDI
+7440 
-7452 ITEQDILA
+7452 
-7460 HINLIDQLS
+7460 
-7469 AEVID
+7469 
-7474 TPSTAT
+7474 
-7480 ISDSLTAKVEVTL
+7480 
-7493 LDGSKVIVNVPVK
+7493 
-7506 VVEKELSVVKQ
+7506 
-7517 QAIESIE
+7517 
-7524 NAAQQKIDEINNS
+7524 
-7537 VTLTLEQKEAAIAEV
+7537 
-7552 NKLKQ
+7552 
-7557 QAIDYINNAPDVH
+7557 
-7570 SVEEIQQQEQAHIEQ
+7570 
-7585 FYPEQ
+7585 
-7590 FTIEQAKSNAI
+7590 
-7601 KSIEDAIQHMIDEIK
+7601 
-7616 ARTDLTDKEKQEA
+7616 
-7629 IAKLNQL
+7629 
-7636 KEQAIQAIQRAQSID
+7636 
-7651 EISEQLEQFKA
+7651 
-7662 QMKAANPTAKELAKR
+7662 
-7677 KQEAI
+7677 
-7682 SRIKDFSNEKI
+7682 
-7693 NSIRN
+7693 
-7698 SEIGTTDEKQA
+7698 
-7709 AMNQINEIVLETI
+7709 
-7722 RDINNAHTLQQVEAA
+7722 
-7737 LNNGIARI
+7737 
-7745 SAVQIVIS
+7745 
-7753 DRAKQSSSTGNESNS
+7753 
-7768 HLTIGYGTAN
+7768 
-7778 HPFNSSTIGHKKKI
+7778 
-7792 DEDDDIDPLHM
+7792 
-7803 RHFSNNFGNVIKN
+7803 
-7816 AIGVVGISGLL
+7816 
-7827 ASFWFFIAKRR
+7827 
-7838 RKEDEEEELEIRD
+7838 
-7851 NNKDSIK
+7851 
-7858 ETLDDTK
+7858 
-7865 HLPLLFAKRRR
+7865 
-7876 KEDEEDVTVEEK
+7876 
-7888 DTLNNGE
+7888 
-7895 SLDKV
+7895 
-7900 KHTPFFLPKRRRK
+7900 
-7913 EDEEDV
+7913 
-7919 EVTNEN
+7919 
-7925 TDEKVL
+7925 
-7931 QDNEHSPILI
+7931 
-7941 AKRRKDKEVDVETT
+7941 
-7955 TSIES
+7955 
-7960 NEDDAPLLLA
+7960 
-7970 KKKNQK
+7970 
-7976 DNQSKGKKSASK
+7976 
-7988 NLLKS
+7988 

>member
-1 MGNGA
+1 MNYRDKIQKFSIRKYTVGTFSTVIATLVFLGFNTSQAHAAETNQPASVVKQKQQSNNEQTENRESQVQNSQNSQNGQSLSATHENEQPNISQANLVDQKVAQSSTTNDEQPASQNVNTKKDSATAATTQPDKEQSKHKQNESQSANKNGNDNRAAHVENHEANVVTASDSSDNGNVQHDRNELQAFFDANYHDYRFIDRENADSGTFNYVKGIFDKINTLLGSNDPINNKDLQLAYKELEQAVALIRTMPQRQQTSRRSNRIQTRSVESRAAEPRSVSDYQNANSSYYVENANDGSGYPVGTYINASSKGAPYNLPTTPWNTLKASDSKEIALMTAKQTGDGYQWVIKFNKGHAPHQNMIFWFALPADQVPVGRTDFVTVNSDGTNVQWSHGAGAGANKPLQQMWEYGVNDPHRSHDFKIRNRSGQVIYDWPTVHIYSLEDLSRASDYFSEAGATPATKAFGRQNFEYINGQKPAESPGVPKVYTFIGQGDASYTISFKTQGPTVNKLYYAAGGRALEYNQLFMYSQLYVESTQDHQQRLNGLRQVVNRTYRIGTTKRVEVSQGNVQTKKVLESTNLNIDDFVDDPLSYVKTPSNKVLGFYSNNANTNAFRPGGAQQLNEYQLSQLFTDQKLQEAARTRNPIRLMIGFDYPDAYGNSETLVPVNLTVLPEIQHNIKFFKNDDTQNIAEKPFSKQAGHPVFYVYAGNQGNASVNLGGSVTSIQPLRINLTSNENFTDKDWQITGIPRTLHIENSTNRPNNARERNIELVGNLLPGDYFGTIRFGRKEQLFEIRVKPHTPTITTTAEQLRGTALQKVPVNISGIPLDPSALVYLVAPTNQTTNGGSEADQIPSGYTILATGTPDGVHNTITIRPQDYVVFIPPVGKQIRAVVYYNKVVASNMSNAVTILPDDIPPTINNPVGINAKYYRGDEVNFTMGVSDRHSGIKNTTITTLPNGWTSNLTKADKNNGSLSITGRVSMNQAFNSDITFKVSATDNVNNTTNDSQSKHVSIHVGKISEDAHPIVLGNTEKVVVVNPTAVSNDEKQSIITAFMNKNQNIRGYLASTDPVTVDNNGNVTLHYRDGSSTTLDATNVMTYEPVVKPEYQTVNAAKTATVTIAKGQSFSIGDIKQYFTLSNGQPIPSGTFTNITSDRTIPTAQEVSQMNAGTQLYHITATNAYHKDSEDFYISLKIIDVKQPEGDQRVYRTSTYDLTTDEISKVKQAFINANRDVITLAEGDISVTNTPNGANVSTITVNINKGRLTKSFASNLANMNFLRWVNFPQDYTVTWTNAKIANRPTDGGLSWSDDHKSLIYRYDATLGTQITTNDILTMLKATTTVTGLRNNITGNEKSQAEAGGRPNFRTTGYSQSNATTDGQRQFTLNGQVIQVLDIINPSNGYGGQPVTNSNTRANHSNSTVVNVNEPAANGAGAFTIDHVVKSNSTHNASDAVYKAQLYLTPYGPKQYVEHLNQNTGNTTDAINIYFVPSDLVNPTISVGNYTNHQVFSGETFTNTITANDNFGVQSVTVPNTSQITGTVDNNHQHVSATAPNVTSATNKTINLLATDTSGNTATTSFNVTVKPLRDKYRVGTSSTAANPVRIANISNNATVSQADQTTIINSLTFTETVPNRSYARASANEITSKTVSNVSRTGNNANVTVTVTYQDGTTSTVTVPVKHVIPEIVAHSHYTVQGQDFPAGNGSSASDYFKLSNGSDIADATITWVSGQAPNKDNTRIGEDITVTAHILIDGETTPITKTATYKVVRTVPKHVFETARGVLYPGVSDMYDAKQYVKPVNNSWSTNAQHMNFQFVGTYGPNKDVVGISTRLIRVTYDNRQTEDLTILSKVKPDPPRIDANSVTYKAGLTNQEIKVNNVLNNSSVKLFKADNTPLNVTNITHGSGFSSVVTVSDALPNGGIKAKSSISMNNVTYTTQDEHGQVVTVTRNESVDSNDSATVTVTPQLQATTEGAVFIKGGDGFDFGHVERFIQNPPHGATVAWHDSPDTWKNTVGNTHKTAVVTLPNGQGTRNVEVPVKVYPVANAKAPSRDVKGQNLTNGTDAMNYITFDPNTNTNGITAAWANRQQPNNQQAGVQHLNVDVTYPGISAAKRVPVTVNVYQFEFPQTTYTTTVGGTLASGTQASGYAHMQNATGLPTDGFTYKWNRDTTGTNDANWSAMNKPNVAKVVNAKYDVIYNGHTFATSLPAKFVVKDVQPAKPTVTETAAGAITIAPGANQTVNTHAGNVTTYADKLVIKRNGNVVTTFTRRNNTSPWVKEASAATVAGIAGTNNGITVAAGTFNPADTIQVVATQGSGETVSDEQRSDDFTVVAPQPNQATTKIWQNGHIDITPNNPSGHLINPTQAMDIAYTEKVGNGA

-409 NSALRTAKTKLDEEI
+409 NSALKTAKTKLDEEI

-518 STSVATFNEKL
+518 SASIAAFNEKL

-562 KTALDQARNGL
+562 KSALDQARNGL

-639 SAANQAKSDLDHA
+639 STANQAKSDLDHA
-652 RQALTPDKAPLQN
+652 RQALTPDKAPHQT

-799 DNNTIKSGQN
+799 DNNTIKSDQN

-902 VNDIKQTTHS
+902 VNDIKQTTQS

-1103 AVTSNKNALNGD
+1103 AVTSNKNALNGY

-1205 AAKDILNKSNGQ
+1205 AAK
-1217 NKTKDQV
+1217 
-1224 TEAMNQ
+1224 
-1230 LNSAK
+1230 
-1235 NNLDGTRLL
+1235 
-1244 DQAKQTAKQQLN
+1244 
-1256 NMTHLTTAQKTNLTN
+1256 
-1271 QINSGTT
+1271 
-1278 VAGVHTVQSNANTLD
+1278 
-1293 QAMNTLRQSIANKDA
+1293 
-1308 TKASEDYV
+1308 
-1316 DANND
+1316 
-1321 KQTAYNN
+1321 
-1328 AVAAAETI
+1328 
-1336 INANSNPEMNPSTI
+1336 
-1350 TQKAEQVNSSKTALN
+1350 
-1365 GDENLA
+1365 
-1371 AAKQNAKTYLN
+1371 
-1382 TLTSITDAQKNNLIS
+1382 
-1397 QISSATRVSGVDT
+1397 
-1410 VKQNAQHLDQA
+1410 
-1421 MASLQ
+1421 
-1426 SGINNE
+1426 
-1432 SQVKSS
+1432 
-1438 EKYRD
+1438 
-1443 ADTNKQQ
+1443 
-1450 EYDNAI
+1450 
-1456 TAAKAILNK
+1456 AILNK

-1533 VESVKQSANS
+1533 VESVKQNANS

-1648 TQANGAQRV
+1648 AQANGAQRV
-1657 SNAQDVQR
+1657 SNAQDVQH

-1748 RVAKQNANTAID
+1748 REAKQNANTAID

-1806 IANETTVKASQNYT
+1806 IANETTVKTSQNYT
-1820 DASSNNQSTY
+1820 DASPNNQSTY

-1899 STQIDRA
+1899 SSQIDRA
-1906 GHVSEVTAAKNA
+1906 GHVSEVTATKNA

-1943 KFTDAD
+1943 KFTDVD

-2043 TGTQLNTAMA
+2043 TSTQLNTAMA

-2199 ATGSNKTNY
+2199 ATERNKTNY

-2307 QHGIDDENATK
+2307 QHGIDEENATK

-2496 ALNGAENL
+2496 ALNGADNL

-2514 INGLPNLTQLQK
+2514 IDGLPNLTQLQK

-2624 NGVQNLAQA
+2624 NGAQNLAQA

-2671 QHTATELNGAMTALK
+2671 QHTATELNSAMTALK

-2717 NAENIINGTP
+2717 NAENIISGTP

-2735 VNSAT
+2735 VNSAA

-2754 NLRVAKENANNTIDG
+2754 NLRVAKEHANNTIDG

-2788 TTLEGVQTVKN
+2788 TTLDGVQTVKN

-2825 NYTDASPTNR
+2825 NYTDASPNNR

-2843 AAKAIINQTSNPT
+2843 AVKAIINQTSNPT

-2861 ITQATSQ
+2861 ITQVTSQ
-2868 VTTKEHALNGAQNL
+2868 VTTKEQALNGARNL

-2942 DEAQT
+2942 DETQT
-2947 KQTQKYLDAEPIK
+2947 KQTQKYLDAEPSK

-3126 ALNGIQNLERAKQAA
+3126 ALNGIQNLDRAKQAA

-3146 NASDLNTKQK
+3146 NASDLNTK
-3156 EALKAQVTSAGRVSA
+3156 
-3171 ANGVE
+3171 
-3176 HTATELNTAMTA
+3176 
-3188 LKRAIADKAE
+3188 
-3198 TKASGNYVNADA
+3198 
-3210 NKRQAYDEK
+3210 
-3219 VTAAENIVSGT
+3219 
-3230 PTPTLTPADVT
+3230 
-3241 NAATQVTNAKTQLN
+3241 
-3255 GNHNLE
+3255 
-3261 VAKQNANTAIDGLTS
+3261 
-3276 LNGPQKAKLKEQV
+3276 
-3289 GQATTLPNVQT
+3289 
-3300 VRDNAQTLNSAMKG
+3300 
-3314 LRDSIANEATIKA
+3314 
-3327 GQNYTD
+3327 
-3333 ASPNNR
+3333 
-3339 SEYDS
+3339 
-3344 AVTAAKAIIDQTTSP
+3344 
-3359 SMNAQE
+3359 
-3365 INQAKDQVTA
+3365 
-3375 KQQALNGQ
+3375 
-3383 ENLRTAQT
+3383 
-3391 NAKQHLNGLSD
+3391 
-3402 LTDAQKDAVK
+3402 
-3412 RQIEGATHV
+3412 
-3421 NEVTQAQNNADALNT
+3421 
-3436 AMTNLKNGIQDQNT
+3436 
-3450 IKQGVN
+3450 
-3456 FTDADE
+3456 
-3462 AKRNAYTNAVTQAE
+3462 
-3476 QILNKAQGPN
+3476 
-3486 TAKDNVESALQNVQ
+3486 
-3500 RAKNELNGNQ
+3500 
-3510 NVANAKSTAKN
+3510 
-3521 ALNNLTSINNAQ
+3521 
-3533 KEALKTQIEGAST
+3533 
-3546 VAGVNQVST
+3546 
-3555 TASELN
+3555 
-3561 TAMSNLQS
+3561 
-3569 GINDEAATKAAQ
+3569 
-3581 KYTDADRDKQT
+3581 
-3592 AYNDAVTAAKTLLD
+3592 
-3606 KTAGSN
+3606 
-3612 DNKAAVE
+3612 
-3619 QALQRVNTAKT
+3619 
-3630 ALNGDARLNEAKNT
+3630 
-3644 AKQQLATMSHLTNAQ
+3644 
-3659 KANLTEQIERGTTVA
+3659 
-3674 GVQGI
+3674 
-3679 QANAGTLDQAMNQL
+3679 
-3693 RQSIA
+3693 
-3698 SKDTT
+3698 
-3703 KSSEDYQDAN
+3703 
-3713 ADLQNAYNRAVSD
+3713 
-3726 AEGIISATN
+3726 
-3735 NPEMNPDTINQ
+3735 
-3746 KASQV
+3746 
-3751 NSAKSALNGDEKLAA
+3751 
-3766 AKQTAKTD
+3766 
-3774 IGRLTDL
+3774 
-3781 NNAQRTAANAEV
+3781 
-3793 DQAPNLAAV
+3793 
-3802 TAAKNKATSLNT
+3802 
-3814 AMGNLKHAL
+3814 
-3823 AEKDNTKRS
+3823 
-3832 VNYTDA
+3832 
-3838 DQPKQQAYDTAVT
+3838 
-3851 QAEAITNANGSNA
+3851 
-3864 NETQVQAAL
+3864 
-3873 NQLNQAKNDLNGDN
+3873 
-3887 KVAQAKETAKRALAS
+3887 
-3902 YSNLNNAQ
+3902 
-3910 STAATSQIDNA
+3910 
-3921 TTVADVTAAQN
+3921 
-3932 TANELN
+3932 
-3938 TAMGQLQNGINDQ
+3938 
-3951 NTVKQQVNF
+3951 
-3960 TDADQGKKDAYTNAV
+3960 
-3975 TNAQGILDKANG
+3975 
-3987 QNMTKAQV
+3987 
-3995 EAALNQVTTA
+3995 
-4005 KNALNG
+4005 
-4011 DANVRQAKSDA
+4011 
-4022 KANLGTLTHLNNAQK
+4022 
-4037 QDLTSQIEGA
+4037 
-4047 TTVNGVNSVK
+4047 
-4057 TKAQDLDGA
+4057 
-4066 MQRLESAIANKD
+4066 
-4078 QTKASEN
+4078 
-4085 YIDADPTKK
+4085 
-4094 TAFDNAI
+4094 
-4101 IQAESYLNKDHGA
+4101 
-4114 NKDKQAVEQAIQSVT
+4114 
-4129 STENALNGDANLQRA
+4129 
-4144 KTEATQAIDNL
+4144 
-4155 THLNTPQKTA
+4155 
-4165 LKQQVNAAQRVS
+4165 
-4177 GVTDLK
+4177 
-4183 NSATSL
+4183 
-4189 NNAMD
+4189 
-4194 QLKQAIADHD
+4194 
-4204 TIVAGGNYTNASPD
+4204 
-4218 KQGAYT
+4218 
-4224 DAYNA
+4224 
-4229 AKNIVNGSPNVITN
+4229 
-4243 AADVTAATQRVNNA
+4243 
-4257 ETGLNGDTNLATAK
+4257 
-4271 QQAKDALRQ
+4271 
-4280 MTHLSDAQKQSIT
+4280 
-4293 GQIDSATQVT
+4293 
-4303 GVQSVK
+4303 
-4309 DNATNLDNAM
+4309 
-4319 NQLRNSIANKD
+4319 
-4330 EVKASQP
+4330 
-4337 YVDADTDKQN
+4337 
-4347 AYNTAVTSAE
+4347 
-4357 NIINA
+4357 
-4362 TSQPTLNPSA
+4362 
-4372 VTQAANQVN
+4372 
-4381 TNKTALNGAQNLAN
+4381 
-4395 KKQETTANINQLS
+4395 
-4408 HLNNAQKQDLNTQV
+4408 
-4422 TNAPNISTVNQVK
+4422 
-4435 TKAEQLDQA
+4435 
-4444 MERLINGIQDKDQ
+4444 
-4457 VKQSVNFTDAD
+4457 
-4468 PEKQTAYNNAVTA
+4468 
-4481 AENII
+4481 
-4486 NQANGTNANQ
+4486 
-4496 SQVEAALSTVT
+4496 
-4507 TTKQAL
+4507 
-4513 NGDRKVTDAKNNA
+4513 
-4526 NQRLSTLDNLNNAQ
+4526 
-4540 KGAVTG
+4540 
-4546 NINQAHTVAEVTQA
+4546 
-4560 IQTAQE
+4560 
-4566 LNTAMGNLKNSLNDK
+4566 
-4581 DTTLGSQNFA
+4581 
-4591 DADPEKKNAYNEAVR
+4591 
-4606 NAENIL
+4606 
-4612 NKSTGTNVPKDQVEA
+4612 
-4627 AMNQVN
+4627 
-4633 TTKAALNGTQNLEKA
+4633 
-4648 KQHANTAIDGLSHL
+4648 
-4662 TNAQKDALKQLVQ
+4662 
-4675 QSTTVAEAQG
+4675 
-4685 NEQKANNVDAAMDKL
+4685 
-4700 RQSIADNATTKQN
+4700 
-4713 QNYTDASPNKKD
+4713 
-4725 AYNNAVTTAQG
+4725 
-4736 IIDQTTNP
+4736 
-4744 TLDPTV
+4744 
-4750 INQAAGQVSTTKNA
+4750 
-4764 LNGNENLEAAKQQ
+4764 
-4777 ATQSLGS
+4777 
-4784 LDNLNNAQK
+4784 
-4793 QAVTNQINGAHTVDE
+4793 
-4808 ANQIKQNAQNLNTAM
+4808 
-4823 GNLKQAIADKDATKA
+4823 
-4838 TVNFTDADQAK
+4838 
-4849 QQAYNTAVTNA
+4849 
-4860 ENIISKANGGNAT
+4860 
-4873 QTEVEQ
+4873 
-4879 AIQQVNATKQ
+4879 
-4889 ALNGNA
+4889 
-4895 NVQHAKD
+4895 
-4902 EATALINSSNDLNQA
+4902 
-4917 QKDALKQQVQNATTV
+4917 
-4932 AGVNNVKQTAQE
+4932 
-4944 LNNAM
+4944 
-4949 TQLKQGIADKEQT
+4949 
-4962 KADGNFVN
+4962 
-4970 ADPDKQNAYNQ
+4970 
-4981 AVAKAEALISGTP
+4981 
-4994 DVVVTPSEI
+4994 
-5003 TAALNKVTQAKND
+5003 
-5016 LNGNTNLATAKQNVQ
+5016 
-5031 QAIDQLPNLN
+5031 
-5041 QAQRDEYNKQITQA
+5041 
-5055 TLVPNVNAIQQAAT
+5055 
-5069 TLNDAMTQLKQG
+5069 
-5081 IADKDQTKANGNF
+5081 
-5094 VNADTDK
+5094 
-5101 QNAYN
+5101 
-5106 NAVAHAEQIISGTP
+5106 
-5120 NANVDPQQV
+5120 
-5129 AQALQQVNQAKGD
+5129 
-5142 LNGNHNLQVAKDN
+5142 
-5155 ANTAIDQL
+5155 
-5163 PNLNQPQK
+5163 
-5171 TALKDQ
+5171 
-5177 VSHAEL
+5177 
-5183 VTGVN
+5183 
-5188 AIKQNADALNNAM
+5188 
-5201 GTLKQQIQA
+5201 
-5210 NSQVPQSVDFTQAD
+5210 
-5224 QDKQQAYNNAANQ
+5224 
-5237 AQQIANGT
+5237 
-5245 PTPVLAPDTV
+5245 
-5255 TQAVTTMNQ
+5255 
-5264 AKDALNG
+5264 
-5271 DEKLAQAKQDAL
+5271 
-5283 ANLDTL
+5283 
-5289 RDLNQPQR
+5289 
-5297 DALRNQINQAQALAT
+5297 
-5312 VEQTKQ
+5312 
-5318 NAQNVNTA
+5318 
-5326 MGNLKQGIANKDT
+5326 
-5339 VKASE
+5339 
-5344 NYHDADVDKQTAYT
+5344 
-5358 NAVSQAEGIINQ
+5358 
-5370 TTNPT
+5370 
-5375 LNPDDITR
+5375 
-5383 ALTQVTDAKNSLN
+5383 
-5396 GEAKL
+5396 
-5401 ATEKQNAK
+5401 
-5409 DAVSGMTHLND
+5409 
-5420 AQKQALK
+5420 
-5427 GQIDQSPEIATV
+5427 
-5439 NQVKQT
+5439 
-5445 ATSLDQAMDQLS
+5445 
-5457 QAINDKDQILADGNY
+5457 
-5472 LNADP
+5472 
-5477 DKQNAYKQA
+5477 
-5486 VAKAEALLNKQSGTN
+5486 
-5501 EVQAQVESIT
+5501 
-5511 NEVNAA
+5511 
-5517 KQALNGNDNLANAK
+5517 
-5531 QQAKQQLA
+5531 
-5539 NLTHLN
+5539 
-5545 DAQKQSFESQIT
+5545 
-5557 QAPLVT
+5557 
-5563 DVTTI
+5563 
-5568 NQKAQTLDHAMEL
+5568 
-5581 LRNSVADNQTTL
+5581 
-5593 ASEDYHDAT
+5593 
-5602 AQRQNDYNKAV
+5602 
-5613 TAANNIINQT
+5613 
-5623 TSPTMNPDDVNGATT
+5623 
-5638 QVNNTK
+5638 
-5644 VALDGDENLAAAKQ
+5644 
-5658 QANNRLDQLDHLN
+5658 
-5671 NAQKQQL
+5671 
-5678 QSQITQSSDIAA
+5678 
-5690 VNGHKQTAESLNT
+5690 
-5703 AMGNLINAIAD
+5703 
-5714 HQAVEQR
+5714 
-5721 GNFINADTDKQTAYN
+5721 
-5736 TAVNEAAAMIN
+5736 
-5747 KQTGQNA
+5747 
-5754 NQTEVEQAITKV
+5754 
-5766 QTTLQALNGDHNLQ
+5766 
-5780 VAKTN
+5780 
-5785 ATQAIDALTSLNDPQ
+5785 
-5800 KTALKDQVTAAT
+5800 
-5812 LVTAVHQIEQN
+5812 
-5823 ANTLNQAMHGL
+5823 
-5834 RQSIQ
+5834 
-5839 DNAATKANSKYINED
+5839 
-5854 QPEQQN
+5854 
-5860 YDQAVQAANNII
+5860 
-5872 NEQTATLDNNAIN
+5872 
-5885 QAAATVNTTK
+5885 
-5895 AALHGDVKLQ
+5895 
-5905 NDKDHAKQTVSQL
+5905 
-5918 AHLNNAQKH
+5918 
-5927 MEDTLID
+5927 
-5934 SETTRTA
+5934 
-5941 VKQDLTEAQALDQL
+5941 
-5955 MDALQQSIA
+5955 
-5964 DKDATRA
+5964 
-5971 SSAYVNAEPNKK
+5971 
-5983 QAYDEAV
+5983 
-5990 QNAESII
+5990 
-5997 AGLNNPTINKGN
+5997 
-6009 VSSATQAVISSKNAL
+6009 
-6024 DGVERLAQDKQ
+6024 
-6035 TAGNSLNHLDQ
+6035 
-6046 LTPAQQQALENQINN
+6046 
-6061 ATTRDKVAEIIAQ
+6061 
-6074 AQALNEAMKALKE
+6074 
-6087 SIKDQ
+6087 
-6092 PQTEASSKFINED
+6092 
-6105 QAQKD
+6105 
-6110 AYTQAV
+6110 
-6116 QHAKDLINKTT
+6116 
-6127 DPTLAKSIIDQA
+6127 
-6139 TQAVT
+6139 
-6144 DAKNN
+6144 
-6149 LHGDQKLAQDKQ
+6149 
-6161 RATETLNNLSNLNT
+6161 
-6175 PQRQA
+6175 
-6180 LENQINN
+6180 
-6187 AATRGEVAQKLT
+6187 
-6199 EAQALNQAMEALRNS
+6199 
-6214 IQDQQQTEAG
+6214 
-6224 SKFINEDKPQKD
+6224 
-6236 AYQAAVQN
+6236 
-6244 AKDLIN
+6244 
-6250 QTNNPTLDKA
+6250 
-6260 QVEQLTQAVNQAKD
+6260 
-6274 NLHGDQKL
+6274 
-6282 ADDKQHA
+6282 
-6289 VTDLNQLNG
+6289 
-6298 LNNPQ
+6298 
-6303 RQALESQ
+6303 
-6310 INNAATRDEVAQ
+6310 
-6322 KLAEAKALDQAMQA
+6322 
-6336 LRNSI
+6336 
-6341 QDQQQTESGSKF
+6341 
-6353 INEDKPQKDAYQAA
+6353 
-6367 VQNAKDLINQTGNPT
+6367 
-6382 LDKSQVEQLTQAV
+6382 
-6395 TTAKDNLH
+6395 
-6403 GDQKLA
+6403 
-6409 RDQQQAVTTV
+6409 
-6419 NALPNLNHAQ
+6419 
-6429 QQALTDAINAAPTRT
+6429 
-6444 EVAQHVQTATELDHA
+6444 
-6459 METLKNKVDQVNTDK
+6459 
-6474 AQPNYTEAS
+6474 
-6483 TDKKEAVDQAL
+6483 
-6494 QAAQSIT
+6494 
-6501 DPTNGSNANKD
+6501 
-6512 AVEQALTK
+6512 
-6520 LQEKENEL
+6520 
-6528 NGNERVAEAKT
+6528 
-6539 QAKQT
+6539 
-6544 IDQLTH
+6544 
-6550 LNADQIA
+6550 
-6557 TAKQNIDQAT
+6557 
-6567 KLQPIAELVDQA
+6567 
-6579 TQLNQSM
+6579 
-6586 DQLQQAVN
+6586 
-6594 EHANVEQT
+6594 
-6602 VDYTQADSDK
+6602 
-6612 QNAYKQAIADAENV
+6612 
-6626 LKQNANKQQVD
+6626 
-6637 QALQNILNAKQALNG
+6637 
-6652 DERVALAKT
+6652 
-6661 NGKHDIDQLNALNNA
+6661 
-6676 QQDGFKGRIDQS
+6676 
-6688 NDLNQIQQIVDEAK
+6688 
-6702 ALNRAMDQLSQE
+6702 
-6714 ITGNEGRTKGS
+6714 
-6725 TNYVNADTQVKQVY
+6725 
-6739 DEAVDKAKQALDK
+6739 
-6752 STGQNLTAEQVIKL
+6752 
-6766 NDAITA
+6766 
-6772 AKKALNGEER
+6772 
-6782 LNNRKAE
+6782 
-6789 ALQRLD
+6789 
-6795 QLTHLNNAQRQLAIQ
+6795 
-6810 QINNAETLNKASRAI
+6810 
-6825 NRATKLD
+6825 
-6832 NAMGAV
+6832 
-6838 QQYIDEQHLGV
+6838 
-6849 ISSTNYINA
+6849 
-6858 DDNLKANYD
+6858 
-6867 NAIANAAHELDK
+6867 
-6879 VQGNAIA
+6879 
-6886 KAEAE
+6886 
-6891 QLKQNII
+6891 
-6898 DAQNAL
+6898 
-6904 NGDQNLANAKDKAN
+6904 
-6918 AFVNSLNGLNQQQ
+6918 
-6931 QDLAHKAIN
+6931 
-6940 NADTVSDVTDIVNN
+6940 
-6954 QIDLNDA
+6954 
-6961 METLKHLVDN
+6961 
-6971 EIPNAE
+6971 
-6977 QTVNYQNA
+6977 
-6985 DDNAKTN
+6985 
-6992 FDDAKRL
+6992 
-6999 ANTLLNSDNTN
+6999 
-7010 VNDINGAIQTVNDA
+7010 
-7024 IHNLNGDQRLQD
+7024 
-7036 AKDKAI
+7036 
-7042 QSINQALANKL
+7042 
-7053 KEIEASNATDQ
+7053 
-7064 DKLIAKNKAEE
+7064 
-7075 LANSIINNINKATS
+7075 
-7089 NQAVSQVQTA
+7089 
-7099 GNHAIEQVHA
+7099 
-7109 NEIPKAK
+7109 
-7116 IDANKD
+7116 
-7122 VDKQV
+7122 
-7127 QSLIDEIDRNPN
+7127 
-7139 LTDKEKQALK
+7139 
-7149 DRINQI
+7149 
-7155 LQQGHNGI
+7155 
-7163 NNAMTKEEI
+7163 
-7172 EQAKAQLAQAL
+7172 
-7183 QDIKDLVK
+7183 
-7191 AKEDAKQDVDK
+7191 
-7202 QVQALIDEIDQNP
+7202 
-7215 NLTDKEKQ
+7215 
-7223 ALKDRINQILQQG
+7223 
-7236 HNGINNAM
+7236 
-7244 TKEEIEQA
+7244 
-7252 KAQLAQALQ
+7252 
-7261 DIKDLVKAKENA
+7261 
-7273 KQDIDKR
+7273 
-7280 VQALID
+7280 
-7286 EIDQNPNLTD
+7286 
-7296 KEKQALKDRINQILQ
+7296 
-7311 QGHND
+7311 
-7316 INNALT
+7316 
-7322 KEEIEQAKAQ
+7322 
-7332 LAQALQDIKDLVKAK
+7332 
-7347 EDAKNAIKA
+7347 
-7356 LANAKR
+7356 
-7362 DQINSNPDL
+7362 
-7371 TPEQKAKALKE
+7371 
-7382 IDEAEKRALQ
+7382 
-7392 NVENAQTI
+7392 
-7400 DQLNRGLNLGLDDI
+7400 
-7414 RNTHVWEVDEQPAVN
+7414 
-7429 EIFEATPEQIL
+7429 
-7440 VNGELIVHRDDI
+7440 
-7452 ITEQDILA
+7452 
-7460 HINLIDQLS
+7460 
-7469 AEVID
+7469 
-7474 TPSTAT
+7474 
-7480 ISDSLTAKVEVTL
+7480 
-7493 LDGSKVIVNVPVK
+7493 
-7506 VVEKELSVVKQ
+7506 
-7517 QAIESIE
+7517 
-7524 NAAQQKIDEINNS
+7524 
-7537 VTLTLEQKEAAIAEV
+7537 
-7552 NKLKQ
+7552 
-7557 QAIDYINNAPDVH
+7557 
-7570 SVEEIQQQEQAHIEQ
+7570 
-7585 FYPEQ
+7585 
-7590 FTIEQAKSNAI
+7590 
-7601 KSIEDAIQHMIDEIK
+7601 
-7616 ARTDLTDKEKQEA
+7616 
-7629 IAKLNQL
+7629 
-7636 KEQAIQAIQRAQSID
+7636 
-7651 EISEQLEQFKA
+7651 
-7662 QMKAANPTAKELAKR
+7662 
-7677 KQEAI
+7677 
-7682 SRIKDFSNEKI
+7682 
-7693 NSIRN
+7693 
-7698 SEIGTTDEKQA
+7698 
-7709 AMNQINEIVLETI
+7709 
-7722 RDINNAHTLQQVEAA
+7722 
-7737 LNNGIARI
+7737 
-7745 SAVQIVIS
+7745 
-7753 DRAKQSSSTGNESNS
+7753 
-7768 HLTIGYGTAN
+7768 
-7778 HPFNSSTIGHKKKI
+7778 
-7792 DEDDDIDPLHM
+7792 
-7803 RHFSNNFGNVIKN
+7803 
-7816 AIGVVGISGLL
+7816 
-7827 ASFWFFIAKRR
+7827 
-7838 RKEDEEEELEIRD
+7838 
-7851 NNKDSIK
+7851 
-7858 ETLDDTK
+7858 
-7865 HLPLLFAKRRR
+7865 
-7876 KEDEEDVTVEEK
+7876 
-7888 DTLNNGE
+7888 
-7895 SLDKV
+7895 
-7900 KHTPFFLPKRRRK
+7900 
-7913 EDEEDV
+7913 
-7919 EVTNEN
+7919 
-7925 TDEKVL
+7925 
-7931 QDNEHSPILI
+7931 
-7941 AKRRKDKEVDVETT
+7941 
-7955 TSIES
+7955 
-7960 NEDDAPLLLA
+7960 
-7970 KKKNQK
+7970 
-7976 DNQSKGKKSASK
+7976 
-7988 NLLKS
+7988 

>member
-1 MGNGA
+1 MVKSNSTHNAADAVYKAQLYLSPYGPKQYVEHLNQNTGNTNEAINIYFVPSDLVNPTISVGNYANHQVFSGETFTNTITANDNFGVQSVTVPATSQLTGTVDNNHQHVSATAPNVTSATNKTINLVANDTSGNTATTSFNVTIKPLRDKYRVGTSSTAANPVRIANISNNATVSQADQTAIINSLTFTETVPNRSYARASTNEITSKTVSNVSRNGNNANVTVTVTYQDGTTSTVTVPVKHVIPEIVAHSHYTVQGQDFPTGNGASASDYFKLSNGSAIPDATITWVSGQAPNKNNTTIGQDINVTAHILIDGETTPITKTATYKVVRTVPKQVFETTRGVLYPGVSDMYDAKQYVKPVNNSWSTNAQHMNFQFVGTYGPNKDVVGISTRLIRVTYDNRQTEDLNIISKVKPDPPRIDGNSVTYKAGLTNQEIKVNNVLNNSSVKLFKADNTPLNVTNITHGSGFSSVVTVSDALPNGEIKARSSISMNNVTYITQDEHGQVVTVTRNESVDSNDSASVLVTPQLQATTEGAVFIKGGDDFDFGHVERFIQNPPHGATVAWHDSPDTWKHTVGNTHKTVVVTLPNGQGTRNVEVPVKVYPVANAKAPSRDVKGQNLTNGTDAINYITFDPNTNTNGITAAWANRQQPNNQQAGVQNLNVDVTYPGISAAKQVPVTVNVYQFEFPQNSYTTTVGGTLASGTQASGYAQMQNATGLPTDGFTYKWNNAATGTNDANWAAMNKPNVAKVVNAKYDIIYNGHTFATSLPAKFVVKDVQPAKPTVTETAAGAITIAPGANQTVNTHAGNVTTYADKLVIKRNGNVVTTFTRRNNTSPWVKEASAANVTGIVGTNNGITVAAGTFNPADTIQVVATQGSGETISDEQRSDDFTVVAPQPNQATTKIWQNGHIDITPNNPSGHLINPTQVMDIAYTEKVGNGA
-6 EHSKTINVVR
+6 EHSKTLNVVR

-33 DAQTGKVTFNANT
+33 DAHTGKVTFNANT

-51 SITITPKAGTGHS
+51 SINITPKAGTGLS
-64 VSSNPSTLTAP
+64 ASSNPSTLTAP

-99 NAVQV
+99 NAVHV
-104 ANKRTATIKNGTAM
+104 AEKRNATIKNGTAM

-169 TEGKKPGTITQYN
+169 TDGKKPGTITQYN
-182 NAMHNAQQQI
+182 NAIHNAQQQI

-204 NERATP
+204 NDRATP
-210 QQVSDAL
+210 QQVNAAL
-217 TKVRAAQ
+217 SKVQAAQ
-224 TKIDQAKALLQNKE
+224 TKINEAKALLQNKE

-259 TAGMTQQSIDNYNAK
+259 TTGMTQQSIDNYNAK
-274 KREAETEITAAQR
+274 KREAESEITAAQR

-311 ALNQAKHDL
+311 ALNQAKQNL
-320 TADTHALE
+320 TADTHELE

-346 SITAY
+346 SIAAY
-351 NNSIRALQSDLTSAK
+351 NNSIHALQSDLTSAK

-438 QAYENAKRAG
+438 QAYESAKRAG

-469 AAEKTKVEEKY
+469 AAEKAKVEEKY

-518 STSVATFNEKL
+518 SASVASFNDKL

-557 AANAA
+557 AANAT
-562 KTALDQARNGL
+562 KSALDQARNGL

-602 DSINAYNAK
+602 DSVNAYNAK

-625 LAGSPTVEQINTNT
+625 LAGSPTVDQINTNT
-639 SAANQAKSDLDHA
+639 SVANQAKSDLDHA
-652 RQALTPDKAPLQN
+652 RQALTPDKAPLQT

-688 NAYNQKLQAARQKLT
+688 NAYNQKLQAARQKLA

-715 QNINDKVTEANQ
+715 QNINDKVAEANQ

-786 LNTAMTKLKDSVA
+786 LNNAMTKLKESVA

-833 ETTNPTMDVNTVNQ
+833 ETNNPTMDVNTVNQ
-847 KAASVKSTKDA
+847 KAESVKSTKGA

-902 VNDIKQTTHS
+902 VNDIKQTTQS

-993 AAKQE
+993 TAKQE

-1003 GHLNNLNNA
+1003 GQLNNLNNA

-1019 QINGAHQIDAVN
+1019 QINGAHQIETVN

-1053 KDQVK
+1053 KEQVK
-1058 RTEDYADADTAK
+1058 RTEDYADADSAK

-1085 NQTTNPT
+1085 NQTANPT
-1092 MSVDDVNRATS
+1092 MSVNDVNSATS
-1103 AVTSNKNALNGD
+1103 AVTTNKNALNGD

-1230 LNSAK
+1230 VNSAK

-1244 DQAKQTAKQQLN
+1244 DQAKQAAKQQLN
-1256 NMTHLTTAQKTNLTN
+1256 NMTHLTPAQKTNLTN

-1316 DANND
+1316 DANHD

-1371 AAKQNAKTYLN
+1371 TAKQNAKTYLN

-1397 QISSATRVSGVDT
+1397 QITSATRVSGVDT

-1421 MASLQ
+1421 MANLQ
-1426 SGINNE
+1426 NGINNE

-1465 STGPNTAQNAVE
+1465 QHGPNTAQNAVE

-1505 HLGTLTHITTAQR
+1505 HLGTLTYITTAQR

-1602 EQALNNVNNAKH
+1602 EQALNNVNSAKH

-1640 QKQKDALK
+1640 QHQKDTLK
-1648 TQANGAQRV
+1648 AQANGAQRV

-1665 NATELNTAMG
+1665 NTTELNTAMG
-1675 TLKHAIADK
+1675 QLKHAIADK
-1684 TNTLASSKYVNAD
+1684 TTTLASSKYVNAD
-1697 STKQNA
+1697 SNKQNA

-1748 RVAKQNANTAID
+1748 REAKQNANTAID
-1760 ALTQLNTPQKA
+1760 GLTQLNTPQKA

-1820 DASSNNQSTY
+1820 DASPNNQSTY

-1868 NGAENLRNAQNTA
+1868 NGAENLRNAQNIA

-1936 NTVKQSV
+1936 NTVKQGV
-1943 KFTDAD
+1943 NFTDAD

-1957 NAVSRAEAIL
+1957 NAVSRAETIL

-2016 INNAQKRDLTTKI
+2016 INNAQKGDLTTKI
-2029 DQATTVAGVEAVSN
+2029 DQATTVSGVEAVSN

-2090 NILNKNSGSNLD
+2090 NILNKNNGSNLD
-2102 KTAVEN
+2102 KAAVES

-2113 ANAKGALNGNHN
+2113 TNAKGALNGNHN

-2188 TATKNGQNYLD
+2188 AATKNGQNYLD
-2199 ATGSNKTNY
+2199 ATESNKTNY

-2228 ANAINQIATQVTST
+2228 AHAINQIATQVTST

-2307 QHGIDDENATK
+2307 QHGIDDENTTK

-2376 KLAEAKAAAKQN
+2376 KLSEAKAAAKQN

-2401 DLEGQINQATTV
+2401 ALEGQINQATTV

-2504 RNAKTSATNT
+2504 RNTKTSATNT

-2590 NNANGVINATNNP
+2590 NNANGVINATNTP

-2624 NGVQNLAQA
+2624 NGAQNLAQA

-2693 RTKASGNY
+2693 RTKACGNY

-2735 VNSAT
+2735 VNSVT

-2754 NLRVAKENANNTIDG
+2754 NLRVAKAHANNTIDG

-2788 TTLEGVQTVKN
+2788 TTLDGVQTVKN

-2825 NYTDASPTNR
+2825 NYTDASPNNR

-2897 SINNAQKDALTRS
+2897 SINNAQKDALTHS

-2927 TELNNAMHSLQNGIN
+2927 TELNNAMRSLQNGIN
-2942 DEAQT
+2942 DETQT
-2947 KQTQKYLDAEPIK
+2947 KQTQKYLDAEPSK

-3176 HTATELNTAMTA
+3176 HTATELNNAMTA

-3219 VTAAENIVSGT
+3219 VTAAENIISGT
-3230 PTPTLTPADVT
+3230 PTPTLTPSDVT

-3300 VRDNAQTLNSAMKG
+3300 VRDNAQTLNTAMKG

-3333 ASPNNR
+3333 ASQNKQTDYNN
-3339 SEYDS
+3339 
-3344 AVTAAKAIIDQTTSP
+3344 AVSAAKAIIGQTSSP
-3359 SMNAQE
+3359 TMDAQE

-3402 LTDAQKDAVK
+3402 LTDAQKEAAK

-3462 AKRNAYTNAVTQAE
+3462 VKRNAYTNAVTQAE

-3486 TAKDNVESALQNVQ
+3486 TAKDGVETALQNVQ

-3510 NVANAKSTAKN
+3510 NVANAKTNAKN

-3533 KEALKTQIEGAST
+3533 KDALKSQIEGATT

-3555 TASELN
+3555 SASELN

-3569 GINDEAATKAAQ
+3569 GINDETATKAAQ
-3581 KYTDADRDKQT
+3581 KYTDADREKQA
-3592 AYNDAVTAAKTLLD
+3592 AYNDAVSAAKTLLN
-3606 KTAGSN
+3606 KTAGAN

-3619 QALQRVNTAKT
+3619 QALQRVNTAKS

-3644 AKQQLATMSHLTNAQ
+3644 AKQQLATMSHLTDAQ
-3659 KANLTEQIERGTTVA
+3659 KSNLTSQIESGTTVS

-3679 QANAGTLDQAMNQL
+3679 QANAGTLNEAMNQL

-3698 SKDTT
+3698 SKDAT

-3766 AKQTAKTD
+3766 AKQTAKTE
-3774 IGRLTDL
+3774 IGRLSDL
-3781 NNAQRTAANAEV
+3781 NNAQQTSANAEV

-3823 AEKDNTKRS
+3823 AEKDTTKRS

-3838 DQPKQQAYDTAVT
+3838 DHPKQQAYDTAVT
-3851 QAEAITNANGSNA
+3851 QAEGITNANGSNA
-3864 NETQVQAAL
+3864 DEAQVQTAL
-3873 NQLNQAKNDLNGDN
+3873 NQLNQAKNNLNGDN
-3887 KVAQAKETAKRALAS
+3887 KVAKAKEAAKRALAS

-3921 TTVADVTAAQN
+3921 TTVAGVTAAQN

-3975 TNAQGILDKANG
+3975 TNAQGILDKAHG

-3995 EAALNQVTTA
+3995 EAALNQVTNA

-4037 QDLTSQIEGA
+4037 QDLTSQIEDA
-4047 TTVNGVNSVK
+4047 TTVNGVNGVK

-4066 MQRLESAIANKD
+4066 MQRLQSAIANKD
-4078 QTKASEN
+4078 QTKANEN

-4101 IQAESYLNKDHGA
+4101 TQAESYLNKDHGA
-4114 NKDKQAVEQAIQSVT
+4114 NKDKQAVEQTIQSVT

-4189 NNAMD
+4189 NSAMD

-4337 YVDADTDKQN
+4337 YVDADRDKQN
-4347 AYNTAVTSAE
+4347 AYNTAVTS
-4357 NIINA
+4357 
-4362 TSQPTLNPSA
+4362 
-4372 VTQAANQVN
+4372 
-4381 TNKTALNGAQNLAN
+4381 
-4395 KKQETTANINQLS
+4395 
-4408 HLNNAQKQDLNTQV
+4408 
-4422 TNAPNISTVNQVK
+4422 
-4435 TKAEQLDQA
+4435 
-4444 MERLINGIQDKDQ
+4444 
-4457 VKQSVNFTDAD
+4457 
-4468 PEKQTAYNNAVTA
+4468 
-4481 AENII
+4481 
-4486 NQANGTNANQ
+4486 
-4496 SQVEAALSTVT
+4496 
-4507 TTKQAL
+4507 
-4513 NGDRKVTDAKNNA
+4513 
-4526 NQRLSTLDNLNNAQ
+4526 
-4540 KGAVTG
+4540 
-4546 NINQAHTVAEVTQA
+4546 
-4560 IQTAQE
+4560 
-4566 LNTAMGNLKNSLNDK
+4566 
-4581 DTTLGSQNFA
+4581 
-4591 DADPEKKNAYNEAVR
+4591 
-4606 NAENIL
+4606 
-4612 NKSTGTNVPKDQVEA
+4612 
-4627 AMNQVN
+4627 
-4633 TTKAALNGTQNLEKA
+4633 
-4648 KQHANTAIDGLSHL
+4648 
-4662 TNAQKDALKQLVQ
+4662 
-4675 QSTTVAEAQG
+4675 
-4685 NEQKANNVDAAMDKL
+4685 
-4700 RQSIADNATTKQN
+4700 
-4713 QNYTDASPNKKD
+4713 
-4725 AYNNAVTTAQG
+4725 
-4736 IIDQTTNP
+4736 
-4744 TLDPTV
+4744 
-4750 INQAAGQVSTTKNA
+4750 
-4764 LNGNENLEAAKQQ
+4764 
-4777 ATQSLGS
+4777 
-4784 LDNLNNAQK
+4784 
-4793 QAVTNQINGAHTVDE
+4793 
-4808 ANQIKQNAQNLNTAM
+4808 
-4823 GNLKQAIADKDATKA
+4823 
-4838 TVNFTDADQAK
+4838 
-4849 QQAYNTAVTNA
+4849 A

-4879 AIQQVNATKQ
+4879 AIQQVNAAKQ

-4970 ADPDKQNAYNQ
+4970 ADPDKQNAYKQ

-5016 LNGNTNLATAKQNVQ
+5016 LNGNTNLAKAKQNVQ
-5031 QAIDQLPNLN
+5031 HAIDQLPNLN

-5069 TLNDAMTQLKQG
+5069 TLNDAMTQLKQGIANKAQIKGSENYHDADTDKQTAYDNAVTKAEELLKQTTNPTMDPNTIQQALTKVNDTNQALNGNQKLADAKQAAKTNLGTLDHLNDAQKQALTTQVEQAPDIATVNNVKQNAQNLNNAMTNLSNALQDKTETLNSINFTDADKAKKDAYTNAVAHAEDILSKANGSNASQTEVEQAMQRVNEAKQALNGSDNVQRAKDAAKQVITNANDLNQAQKDALKQQVDAAQTVANVNTIKQTAQDLNQAMTQLKQG

-5129 AQALQQVNQAKGD
+5129 AQALQQVTQAKGD

-5224 QDKQQAYNNAANQ
+5224 QDKQQAYNNATNQ

-5245 PTPVLAPDTV
+5245 PTPVLTPDTV

-5271 DEKLAQAKQDAL
+5271 DEKLAHAKQDAI

-5344 NYHDADVDKQTAYT
+5344 NYHDADADKQTAYT

-5383 ALTQVTDAKNSLN
+5383 ALTQVTDAKNGLN

-5409 DAVSGMTHLND
+5409 DAVNAMTHLND

-5427 GQIDQSPEIATV
+5427 GQIDQSAEIATV
-5439 NQVKQT
+5439 TQVKQT
-5445 ATSLDQAMDQLS
+5445 ATSLDQAMNQLS
-5457 QAINDKDQILADGNY
+5457 QAINDKTQTLTDGNY

-5531 QQAKQQLA
+5531 QQAKQQLV

-5545 DAQKQSFESQIT
+5545 DAQKQSVESQIT
-5557 QAPLVT
+5557 QASLVT

-5568 NQKAQTLDHAMEL
+5568 NQKAQALDHAMEL
-5581 LRNSVADNQTTL
+5581 LRNSIADNQATL

-5602 AQRQNDYNKAV
+5602 AQRQNDYNQAV

-5623 TSPTMNPDDVNGATT
+5623 TSPTMNPDDVNRATT

-5644 VALDGDENLAAAKQ
+5644 VALDGDENLVAAKQ

-5678 QSQITQSSDIAA
+5678 QSQIARSSDIAA

-5714 HQAVEQR
+5714 HQVVEQR
-5721 GNFINADTDKQTAYN
+5721 GNFVNADTDKQTAYT
-5736 TAVNEAAAMIN
+5736 TAVNEAEAMIN
-5747 KQTGQNA
+5747 KQTDQNA

-5834 RQSIQ
+5834 RESIQ

-5885 QAAATVNTTK
+5885 QAATTVNTTK

-5905 NDKDHAKQTVSQL
+5905 NDKDRAKQTVSQL

-5941 VKQDLTEAQALDQL
+5941 VNHDLAEAQALDQL

-5983 QAYDEAV
+5983 QAFDEAV

-5997 AGLNNPTINKGN
+5997 AGLNNPTINK
-6009 VSSATQAVISSKNAL
+6009 
-6024 DGVERLAQDKQ
+6024 
-6035 TAGNSLNHLDQ
+6035 
-6046 LTPAQQQALENQINN
+6046 
-6061 ATTRDKVAEIIAQ
+6061 KV
-6074 AQALNEAMKALKE
+6074 M
-6087 SIKDQ
+6087 
-6092 PQTEASSKFINED
+6092 
-6105 QAQKD
+6105 
-6110 AYTQAV
+6110 
-6116 QHAKDLINKTT
+6116 
-6127 DPTLAKSIIDQA
+6127 
-6139 TQAVT
+6139 
-6144 DAKNN
+6144 
-6149 LHGDQKLAQDKQ
+6149 
-6161 RATETLNNLSNLNT
+6161 
-6175 PQRQA
+6175 
-6180 LENQINN
+6180 
-6187 AATRGEVAQKLT
+6187 
-6199 EAQALNQAMEALRNS
+6199 
-6214 IQDQQQTEAG
+6214 
-6224 SKFINEDKPQKD
+6224 
-6236 AYQAAVQN
+6236 
-6244 AKDLIN
+6244 
-6250 QTNNPTLDKA
+6250 
-6260 QVEQLTQAVNQAKD
+6260 
-6274 NLHGDQKL
+6274 
-6282 ADDKQHA
+6282 
-6289 VTDLNQLNG
+6289 
-6298 LNNPQ
+6298 
-6303 RQALESQ
+6303 
-6310 INNAATRDEVAQ
+6310 
-6322 KLAEAKALDQAMQA
+6322 
-6336 LRNSI
+6336 
-6341 QDQQQTESGSKF
+6341 
-6353 INEDKPQKDAYQAA
+6353 
-6367 VQNAKDLINQTGNPT
+6367 
-6382 LDKSQVEQLTQAV
+6382 
-6395 TTAKDNLH
+6395 
-6403 GDQKLA
+6403 
-6409 RDQQQAVTTV
+6409 
-6419 NALPNLNHAQ
+6419 
-6429 QQALTDAINAAPTRT
+6429 
-6444 EVAQHVQTATELDHA
+6444 
-6459 METLKNKVDQVNTDK
+6459 
-6474 AQPNYTEAS
+6474 
-6483 TDKKEAVDQAL
+6483 
-6494 QAAQSIT
+6494 
-6501 DPTNGSNANKD
+6501 
-6512 AVEQALTK
+6512 
-6520 LQEKENEL
+6520 
-6528 NGNERVAEAKT
+6528 
-6539 QAKQT
+6539 
-6544 IDQLTH
+6544 
-6550 LNADQIA
+6550 
-6557 TAKQNIDQAT
+6557 
-6567 KLQPIAELVDQA
+6567 
-6579 TQLNQSM
+6579 
-6586 DQLQQAVN
+6586 
-6594 EHANVEQT
+6594 
-6602 VDYTQADSDK
+6602 
-6612 QNAYKQAIADAENV
+6612 
-6626 LKQNANKQQVD
+6626 
-6637 QALQNILNAKQALNG
+6637 
-6652 DERVALAKT
+6652 
-6661 NGKHDIDQLNALNNA
+6661 
-6676 QQDGFKGRIDQS
+6676 
-6688 NDLNQIQQIVDEAK
+6688 
-6702 ALNRAMDQLSQE
+6702 
-6714 ITGNEGRTKGS
+6714 
-6725 TNYVNADTQVKQVY
+6725 
-6739 DEAVDKAKQALDK
+6739 
-6752 STGQNLTAEQVIKL
+6752 
-6766 NDAITA
+6766 
-6772 AKKALNGEER
+6772 
-6782 LNNRKAE
+6782 
-6789 ALQRLD
+6789 
-6795 QLTHLNNAQRQLAIQ
+6795 
-6810 QINNAETLNKASRAI
+6810 
-6825 NRATKLD
+6825 
-6832 NAMGAV
+6832 
-6838 QQYIDEQHLGV
+6838 
-6849 ISSTNYINA
+6849 
-6858 DDNLKANYD
+6858 
-6867 NAIANAAHELDK
+6867 
-6879 VQGNAIA
+6879 
-6886 KAEAE
+6886 
-6891 QLKQNII
+6891 
-6898 DAQNAL
+6898 
-6904 NGDQNLANAKDKAN
+6904 
-6918 AFVNSLNGLNQQQ
+6918 
-6931 QDLAHKAIN
+6931 
-6940 NADTVSDVTDIVNN
+6940 
-6954 QIDLNDA
+6954 
-6961 METLKHLVDN
+6961 
-6971 EIPNAE
+6971 
-6977 QTVNYQNA
+6977 
-6985 DDNAKTN
+6985 
-6992 FDDAKRL
+6992 
-6999 ANTLLNSDNTN
+6999 
-7010 VNDINGAIQTVNDA
+7010 
-7024 IHNLNGDQRLQD
+7024 
-7036 AKDKAI
+7036 
-7042 QSINQALANKL
+7042 
-7053 KEIEASNATDQ
+7053 
-7064 DKLIAKNKAEE
+7064 
-7075 LANSIINNINKATS
+7075 
-7089 NQAVSQVQTA
+7089 
-7099 GNHAIEQVHA
+7099 
-7109 NEIPKAK
+7109 
-7116 IDANKD
+7116 
-7122 VDKQV
+7122 
-7127 QSLIDEIDRNPN
+7127 
-7139 LTDKEKQALK
+7139 
-7149 DRINQI
+7149 
-7155 LQQGHNGI
+7155 
-7163 NNAMTKEEI
+7163 
-7172 EQAKAQLAQAL
+7172 
-7183 QDIKDLVK
+7183 
-7191 AKEDAKQDVDK
+7191 
-7202 QVQALIDEIDQNP
+7202 
-7215 NLTDKEKQ
+7215 
-7223 ALKDRINQILQQG
+7223 
-7236 HNGINNAM
+7236 
-7244 TKEEIEQA
+7244 
-7252 KAQLAQALQ
+7252 
-7261 DIKDLVKAKENA
+7261 
-7273 KQDIDKR
+7273 
-7280 VQALID
+7280 
-7286 EIDQNPNLTD
+7286 
-7296 KEKQALKDRINQILQ
+7296 
-7311 QGHND
+7311 
-7316 INNALT
+7316 
-7322 KEEIEQAKAQ
+7322 
-7332 LAQALQDIKDLVKAK
+7332 
-7347 EDAKNAIKA
+7347 
-7356 LANAKR
+7356 
-7362 DQINSNPDL
+7362 
-7371 TPEQKAKALKE
+7371 
-7382 IDEAEKRALQ
+7382 
-7392 NVENAQTI
+7392 
-7400 DQLNRGLNLGLDDI
+7400 
-7414 RNTHVWEVDEQPAVN
+7414 
-7429 EIFEATPEQIL
+7429 
-7440 VNGELIVHRDDI
+7440 
-7452 ITEQDILA
+7452 
-7460 HINLIDQLS
+7460 
-7469 AEVID
+7469 
-7474 TPSTAT
+7474 
-7480 ISDSLTAKVEVTL
+7480 
-7493 LDGSKVIVNVPVK
+7493 
-7506 VVEKELSVVKQ
+7506 
-7517 QAIESIE
+7517 
-7524 NAAQQKIDEINNS
+7524 
-7537 VTLTLEQKEAAIAEV
+7537 
-7552 NKLKQ
+7552 
-7557 QAIDYINNAPDVH
+7557 
-7570 SVEEIQQQEQAHIEQ
+7570 
-7585 FYPEQ
+7585 
-7590 FTIEQAKSNAI
+7590 
-7601 KSIEDAIQHMIDEIK
+7601 
-7616 ARTDLTDKEKQEA
+7616 
-7629 IAKLNQL
+7629 
-7636 KEQAIQAIQRAQSID
+7636 
-7651 EISEQLEQFKA
+7651 
-7662 QMKAANPTAKELAKR
+7662 
-7677 KQEAI
+7677 
-7682 SRIKDFSNEKI
+7682 
-7693 NSIRN
+7693 
-7698 SEIGTTDEKQA
+7698 
-7709 AMNQINEIVLETI
+7709 
-7722 RDINNAHTLQQVEAA
+7722 
-7737 LNNGIARI
+7737 
-7745 SAVQIVIS
+7745 
-7753 DRAKQSSSTGNESNS
+7753 
-7768 HLTIGYGTAN
+7768 
-7778 HPFNSSTIGHKKKI
+7778 
-7792 DEDDDIDPLHM
+7792 
-7803 RHFSNNFGNVIKN
+7803 
-7816 AIGVVGISGLL
+7816 
-7827 ASFWFFIAKRR
+7827 
-7838 RKEDEEEELEIRD
+7838 
-7851 NNKDSIK
+7851 
-7858 ETLDDTK
+7858 
-7865 HLPLLFAKRRR
+7865 
-7876 KEDEEDVTVEEK
+7876 
-7888 DTLNNGE
+7888 
-7895 SLDKV
+7895 
-7900 KHTPFFLPKRRRK
+7900 
-7913 EDEEDV
+7913 
-7919 EVTNEN
+7919 
-7925 TDEKVL
+7925 
-7931 QDNEHSPILI
+7931 
-7941 AKRRKDKEVDVETT
+7941 
-7955 TSIES
+7955 
-7960 NEDDAPLLLA
+7960 
-7970 KKKNQK
+7970 
-7976 DNQSKGKKSASK
+7976 
-7988 NLLKS
+7988 

>member
-1 MGNGA
+1 MNYRDKIQKFSIRKYTVGTFSTVIATLVFLGLNTSQAQAAETNQPASALKQKQQNGDTQTENREVEVQNSQNGQSLSAPIENEQPNNNQTNHVDASAVQSSTTEHDQPVSQNEQAKKDTAAATPTQSAKAASKHEQSESRAANKKENDNKATHVESHEANVVTASDSSDSGNVQHDRNELQAFFDANYHDYRFIDRENADSGTFNYVKGIFDKINTLLGSNDPINNKDLQLAYKELEQAVALIRTMPQRQQTSRRSSRIQTRSIESRAAEPRSVSDYQNANSSYYVENANDGSGYPVGTYINASSKGAPYNLPTTPWNTLKASDAKEIALITAKQTGDGYQWVIKFNKGHAPHENMIYWFALPAGQTPVGRTEFVTVNADGTNVQWSNGAGAGANKPLPEMWPYGVNDSRSWDYKIRNRSGQVIYDWPTVHINSLKDLARASDYFSEAGATPATKAFGRQTFEYINGERPTESPGVPKVYTFIGKGDASYTISFKTQGPTIDKLYYAAGGRALEYNQLFMYSQLYVESTQDYQQRLNGLRQVVNRTYRIGTTKRVEVSQGNVQTKKVLESTNLNIDDFMDDPLSYVKTPSNKVLGFYPTSANTNAFRPGGVNPLNEYQLSQLFTDDKLQQAARTGSPIRLMIGFDYPDAFGNGETLVPVNLTVLPEIQHNIKFFKNDDGQNIADKPASKQAGHPVFYVYAGNQGNASVNLGGSVTSIQPLRINLTSNENFTDKDWQITGIPRTLHIENSTNRTNNARERNIELVGNLLPGDYFGTIRFGRKEQLFEIRVKPHTPRITTTAEELRGTALQKVPVTVTDIPLDPSALVYLVIPTSQTRDGGSEADQIPSGYTKIATGTPDGVHSTITIRPEDYVVFIPPVGNQIRALIFYNNVVASNMSNAVTILPDDIPPTINNPVGLNAKYYRGDEVSFTMGVSDRHSGLKSTTITTLPSGWTSNLTKSDKKNGSLAISGRVSMNQAYNSDITFKVSATDNVNNTTNDSQSKHVTVHVGKISDDAHPIVLGNSEKVVVVNPTALTGDEKQRITTAFMNKNQNIRGYLASSNPVTVDNHGNVTLQYRDGSSTTLDATNVMTYEPVVKPEYQTANAAKTATVTIAKGQSFNIGDIKQYFTLSNGQAIPSSSFTNITSDRTIPTAQEVSQMNAGTQLYHIVATNAYHKDTEDFYITLKIIDVKQPEGDQRVYRMSTYDITTDEISKVKQAFINANRDAISFAEGDISVTNTPNGSNVSTITVNINKGRLTKSFTSNLNNMNFLRWVNFPQDYTVTWTNAKIANRPTDGGLSWSDDHKSLIYRYDATLGTQITTNDILTLLKATTTVPGLRNNIAGNEKAQAEAGGRPNYKTTGYSQSNPTSDGQRQFTLNGQVIQIMDIINPSNGFGGQPVTNSNVRANHSNSTVVSVNESAANGAGAFTIDHVVKNNSTHNAADAVYKAQLYLSPYGPKQYVEHLNQNTDNTNEAINIYFVPSDLVNPTISVGNYTNHQVFSGETFTNTITANDNFGVQSVTVPTTSQLTGTVDNNHQHVSATAPNVTSTTNKTINLVATDTSGNTATTSFNVTIKPLRDKYRVGTSSTAANPVRIANISNNATVSQADQTAIINSLTFTSNAPNRNYATASANEITSKTVSNVSRTGNNAQVTVTVTYQDGTTSTVTVPVKRVIPEIVAHSHYTVQGQDFPTGNGASASDYFKLSNGSAIPDATITWVSGQAPNKNNTTIGQDINVTAHILIDGETTPITKTATYKVVRTVPKQVFETARGVLYPGVSDMYDAKQYVKPVNNSWSTNAQHMNFQFTNSYGPSKDVVGISTRDIRVTYDNHQTQIIKILSKVKPDPPRIDGNSVTYKAGLTNQQIKINNVLSSSSIKLFKADNTPLTITNTTYGSGNTAVVTVSDALPNGEIKARSSISMNNVTYTTQDEHGRAIDVTRNESVDSNDSASVHVTPQLQATTEGAVFIKGGDGFDFGHVERFIQNPPHGATVAWHDNPDTWKNTVGNTHKTAVVTLPNGQGTRNVEVPVKVYPVANAKAPSRDVKGQNLTNGTDAINYITFDPNTNTNGITAVWANRQQPNNQQAGVQHLNVDVTYPGISAAKRVPVTVNVYQFEFPQTSYTTTVGGTLASGTQASGYAHIQNATGLPTDGFTYKWNNAATGTNDANWAAMNKPNTAQVINAKYDVIYNGHTFATSLPAKFVVKDVQPAKPTVTETAAGVITIAPGANQTVNTHAGNVTTYADKLVIKRNGNVVTTFTRHNNTSPWVKEASAANVAGIAGTNNGITVAAGTFNPADTIQAVATQGSGETISDEQRSDDFTVVAPQPNQATTKIWQNGHVDITPNNPSGHLINPTQAMDIAYTEKVGNGA
-6 EHSKTINVVR
+6 EHSKTLNAVR

-33 DAQTGKVTFNANT
+33 DAHTGKVTFNANT

-51 SITITPKAGTGHS
+51 AITITPKAGTGHS
-64 VSSNPSTLTAP
+64 ASSNPSTLTAP

-132 TVTYNDGSTEE
+132 TVTYNDSSTEE

-169 TEGKKPGTITQYN
+169 TDGKKPGTITQYN
-182 NAMHNAQQQI
+182 NAIHNAQQQI

-204 NERATP
+204 DERATP
-210 QQVSDAL
+210 QQVNAAL
-217 TKVRAAQ
+217 SKVQAAQ
-224 TKIDQAKALLQNKE
+224 TKINEAKALLQNKE

-259 TAGMTQQSIDNYNAK
+259 TTGMTQQSIDNYNAK
-274 KREAETEITAAQR
+274 KREAESEITAAQR

-311 ALNQAKHDL
+311 ALNQAKQNL
-320 TADTHALE
+320 TADTHELE
-328 QAVQQLNRTGT
+328 QAVHQLNRTGT

-366 NSANAIIQKPIRTVQ
+366 NSANAIIQKPIRSVQ
-381 EVQSALT
+381 EVQTALT

-393 NERLTQAINQL
+393 NDRLTLAINQL

-469 AAEKTKVEEKY
+469 AAKKTKVEEKY
-480 NSLKQAIAGL
+480 NGLKQAIAGL
-490 TPDLAPLQTAKTQ
+490 TPDLAPLQAAKTQ

-518 STSVATFNEKL
+518 SASVAAFNDKL

-557 AANAA
+557 AANAT

-585 QLQHSIDTQT
+585 QLQQSIDTQT

-625 LAGSPTVEQINTNT
+625 LAGSPTVDQINTNT

-652 RQALTPDKAPLQN
+652 RQALTPDKAPLQT

-715 QNINDKVTEANQ
+715 QNINDKVAEANQ

-742 RQPALT
+742 RQPAFT

-764 TQQINAAQNHAALET
+764 TQQINAAPNHAALET

-786 LNTAMTKLKDSVA
+786 LNNAMTKLKDSVA
-799 DNNTIKSGQN
+799 DNNSIKSGQN
-809 YTDATPANKQA
+809 YTDATTANKQA

-847 KAASVKSTKDA
+847 KAETVKSTKGA

-877 HASDLNQAQKNALT
+877 HASDLNQTQKNALT
-891 QQVNSAQNVQA
+891 QQVNNAQNVQA
-902 VNDIKQTTHS
+902 VNDIKQTTQS

-981 KEHALNGEAKLN
+981 KEQALNGEAKLN

-1003 GHLNNLNNA
+1003 GQLNNLNNA

-1019 QINGAHQIDAVN
+1019 QINGAHQIETVN

-1053 KDQVK
+1053 KEQVK

-1092 MSVDDVNRATS
+1092 MSVNDVNSATS
-1103 AVTSNKNALNGD
+1103 AVTTNKNALNGD
-1115 EKLAQSKTDAARA
+1115 EKLAQSKTDAASA

-1230 LNSAK
+1230 VNSAK

-1256 NMTHLTTAQKTNLTN
+1256 NMTHLTTAQKTHLTN

-1278 VAGVHTVQSNANTLD
+1278 VAGVHTAQSNANTLD

-1371 AAKQNAKTYLN
+1371 TAKLNAKTYLN

-1397 QISSATRVSGVDT
+1397 QISSATRVSSVDT

-1426 SGINNE
+1426 NGINNE

-1465 STGPNTAQNAVE
+1465 QHGPNTAQNAVE
-1477 AALQRVN
+1477 AALQRVKT
-1484 NAKDALNGD
+1484 AKNALNGD

-1572 QKRNAYNQAVSAAET
+1572 QKRNAYNQAVSNAET

-1602 EQALNNVNNAKH
+1602 EQALNNVNSAKH

-1640 QKQKDALK
+1640 QHQKDALK
-1648 TQANGAQRV
+1648 AQANGAQRV

-1675 TLKHAIADK
+1675 QLQHAIADK
-1684 TNTLASSKYVNAD
+1684 TTTLASSKFVNAD
-1697 STKQNA
+1697 STKQNV

-1785 VQTVQTNGQ
+1785 VQSVQTNGQ
-1794 ALNNAMKGLRDS
+1794 SLNNAMKGLRDS

-1820 DASSNNQSTY
+1820 DASPNNQSTY

-1841 NQTNNPTMDTSAI
+1841 NQTNNPTMDASAI

-1899 STQIDRA
+1899 SSQIDRA

-1936 NTVKQSV
+1936 NTVKQGV
-1943 KFTDAD
+1943 NFTDAD

-1957 NAVSRAEAIL
+1957 NAVSRAETIL
-1967 NKTQGANTSKQ
+1967 NKTQGANTPKQ
-1978 DVEAAIQNVSSAKNA
+1978 DVEAAIQSVTSAKNA

-2008 NALNNLTS
+2008 HALNNLTS

-2029 DQATTVAGVEAVSN
+2029 DQATTVSGVEAVSN

-2102 KTAVEN
+2102 KAAVEN

-2113 ANAKGALNGNHN
+2113 TNAKGALNGNHN

-2188 TATKNGQNYLD
+2188 AATKNGQNYLD
-2199 ATGSNKTNY
+2199 ATESNKTNY

-2307 QHGIDDENATK
+2307 Q
-2318 QTQKYRDA
+2318 
-2326 EQSKKTAYDQAV
+2326 
-2338 AAAKAILNKQTGSNS
+2338 
-2353 DKAAVDRALQ
+2353 
-2363 QVTSTKDALNGDA
+2363 
-2376 KLAEAKAAAKQN
+2376 
-2388 LGTLNH
+2388 
-2394 ITNAQRT
+2394 
-2401 DLEGQINQATTV
+2401 
-2413 DGVNTVKTNANTL
+2413 
-2426 DGAMNSLQGSIND
+2426 
-2439 KDATLR
+2439 
-2445 NQNYLDADESKRNAY
+2445 
-2460 TQAVTAAEGILNK
+2460 
-2473 QTGGNTSKADVD
+2473 
-2485 NALNAVTRAKA
+2485 
-2496 ALNGAENL
+2496 
-2504 RNAKTSATNT
+2504 
-2514 INGLPNLTQLQK
+2514 
-2526 DNLKHQVEQAQNVA
+2526 
-2540 GVNGVKDKGNTL
+2540 
-2552 NTAMGALRTS
+2552 
-2562 IQNDNTTKTSQNYLD
+2562 
-2577 ASDSNKNN
+2577 
-2585 YNTAV
+2585 
-2590 NNANGVINATNNP
+2590 
-2603 NMDANAIN
+2603 
-2611 GMANQ
+2611 
-2616 VNTTKAAL
+2616 
-2624 NGVQNLAQA
+2624 
-2633 KTNATNTI
+2633 
-2641 NNAHD
+2641 
-2646 LNQKQK
+2646 
-2652 DALKTQVNNAQRV
+2652 
-2665 SDANNV
+2665 
-2671 QHTATELNGAMTALK
+2671 
-2686 AAIADKE
+2686 
-2693 RTKASGNY
+2693 
-2701 VNADQE
+2701 
-2707 KRQAYDSKVT
+2707 
-2717 NAENIINGTP
+2717 
-2727 NATLTVND
+2727 
-2735 VNSAT
+2735 
-2740 SQVNAAKTALNGDN
+2740 
-2754 NLRVAKENANNTIDG
+2754 
-2769 LAQLN
+2769 
-2774 NAQKA
+2774 
-2779 KLKEQVQSA
+2779 
-2788 TTLEGVQTVKN
+2788 
-2799 SSQTLNTAMKGLR
+2799 
-2812 DSIANEATIKAGQ
+2812 
-2825 NYTDASPTNR
+2825 
-2835 NEYDSAVT
+2835 
-2843 AAKAIINQTSNPT
+2843 
-2856 MEPNT
+2856 
-2861 ITQATSQ
+2861 
-2868 VTTKEHALNGAQNL
+2868 
-2882 AQAKTTAKNNLNNLT
+2882 
-2897 SINNAQKDALTRS
+2897 
-2910 IDGATT
+2910 
-2916 VAGVNQETAKA
+2916 
-2927 TELNNAMHSLQNGIN
+2927 
-2942 DEAQT
+2942 
-2947 KQTQKYLDAEPIK
+2947 
-2960 KSAYDQAVNAA
+2960 
-2971 KAILTKASGQNVDK
+2971 
-2985 AAVEQALQNV
+2985 
-2995 NSTKTALNG
+2995 
-3004 DAKLN
+3004 
-3009 EAKAAAKQTLGTLTH
+3009 
-3024 INNAQRTALDNEIT
+3024 
-3038 QATNVEGVNT
+3038 
-3048 VKAKAQ
+3048 
-3054 QLDGAMGQLETSI
+3054 
-3067 RDKDTTLQSQNY
+3067 
-3079 QDADDAKRT
+3079 
-3088 AYSQAV
+3088 
-3094 NAAATIL
+3094 
-3101 NKTAGGNTPKA
+3101 
-3112 DVERAMQAVTQANT
+3112 
-3126 ALNGIQNLERAKQAA
+3126 
-3141 NTAIT
+3141 
-3146 NASDLNTKQK
+3146 
-3156 EALKAQVTSAGRVSA
+3156 
-3171 ANGVE
+3171 
-3176 HTATELNTAMTA
+3176 
-3188 LKRAIADKAE
+3188 
-3198 TKASGNYVNADA
+3198 
-3210 NKRQAYDEK
+3210 
-3219 VTAAENIVSGT
+3219 
-3230 PTPTLTPADVT
+3230 
-3241 NAATQVTNAKTQLN
+3241 
-3255 GNHNLE
+3255 
-3261 VAKQNANTAIDGLTS
+3261 
-3276 LNGPQKAKLKEQV
+3276 
-3289 GQATTLPNVQT
+3289 
-3300 VRDNAQTLNSAMKG
+3300 
-3314 LRDSIANEATIKA
+3314 
-3327 GQNYTD
+3327 
-3333 ASPNNR
+3333 
-3339 SEYDS
+3339 
-3344 AVTAAKAIIDQTTSP
+3344 
-3359 SMNAQE
+3359 
-3365 INQAKDQVTA
+3365 
-3375 KQQALNGQ
+3375 
-3383 ENLRTAQT
+3383 
-3391 NAKQHLNGLSD
+3391 
-3402 LTDAQKDAVK
+3402 
-3412 RQIEGATHV
+3412 
-3421 NEVTQAQNNADALNT
+3421 
-3436 AMTNLKNGIQDQNT
+3436 
-3450 IKQGVN
+3450 
-3456 FTDADE
+3456 
-3462 AKRNAYTNAVTQAE
+3462 
-3476 QILNKAQGPN
+3476 
-3486 TAKDNVESALQNVQ
+3486 
-3500 RAKNELNGNQ
+3500 
-3510 NVANAKSTAKN
+3510 
-3521 ALNNLTSINNAQ
+3521 
-3533 KEALKTQIEGAST
+3533 
-3546 VAGVNQVST
+3546 
-3555 TASELN
+3555 
-3561 TAMSNLQS
+3561 
-3569 GINDEAATKAAQ
+3569 
-3581 KYTDADRDKQT
+3581 
-3592 AYNDAVTAAKTLLD
+3592 
-3606 KTAGSN
+3606 
-3612 DNKAAVE
+3612 
-3619 QALQRVNTAKT
+3619 
-3630 ALNGDARLNEAKNT
+3630 
-3644 AKQQLATMSHLTNAQ
+3644 
-3659 KANLTEQIERGTTVA
+3659 
-3674 GVQGI
+3674 
-3679 QANAGTLDQAMNQL
+3679 
-3693 RQSIA
+3693 
-3698 SKDTT
+3698 
-3703 KSSEDYQDAN
+3703 
-3713 ADLQNAYNRAVSD
+3713 
-3726 AEGIISATN
+3726 
-3735 NPEMNPDTINQ
+3735 
-3746 KASQV
+3746 
-3751 NSAKSALNGDEKLAA
+3751 
-3766 AKQTAKTD
+3766 
-3774 IGRLTDL
+3774 
-3781 NNAQRTAANAEV
+3781 
-3793 DQAPNLAAV
+3793 
-3802 TAAKNKATSLNT
+3802 
-3814 AMGNLKHAL
+3814 
-3823 AEKDNTKRS
+3823 
-3832 VNYTDA
+3832 
-3838 DQPKQQAYDTAVT
+3838 
-3851 QAEAITNANGSNA
+3851 
-3864 NETQVQAAL
+3864 
-3873 NQLNQAKNDLNGDN
+3873 
-3887 KVAQAKETAKRALAS
+3887 
-3902 YSNLNNAQ
+3902 
-3910 STAATSQIDNA
+3910 
-3921 TTVADVTAAQN
+3921 
-3932 TANELN
+3932 
-3938 TAMGQLQNGINDQ
+3938 NGINDQ

-3975 TNAQGILDKANG
+3975 TNAQGILDKAHG

-4047 TTVNGVNSVK
+4047 TTVNGVNGVK

-4066 MQRLESAIANKD
+4066 MQRLQSAIANKD

-4085 YIDADPTKK
+4085 YIDADPTNK

-4101 IQAESYLNKDHGA
+4101 TQAESYLNKDHGA

-4293 GQIDSATQVT
+4293 VQIDNATQVT

-4337 YVDADTDKQN
+4337 YVDADRDKQN

-4362 TSQPTLNPSA
+4362 TSQPTLDPSA

-4422 TNAPNISTVNQVK
+4422 TNAPNISTVSQVK

-4526 NQRLSTLDNLNNAQ
+4526 NQTLSTLDNLNNAQ

-4566 LNTAMGNLKNSLNDK
+4566 
-4581 DTTLGSQNFA
+4581 
-4591 DADPEKKNAYNEAVR
+4591 
-4606 NAENIL
+4606 
-4612 NKSTGTNVPKDQVEA
+4612 
-4627 AMNQVN
+4627 
-4633 TTKAALNGTQNLEKA
+4633 
-4648 KQHANTAIDGLSHL
+4648 
-4662 TNAQKDALKQLVQ
+4662 
-4675 QSTTVAEAQG
+4675 
-4685 NEQKANNVDAAMDKL
+4685 
-4700 RQSIADNATTKQN
+4700 
-4713 QNYTDASPNKKD
+4713 
-4725 AYNNAVTTAQG
+4725 
-4736 IIDQTTNP
+4736 
-4744 TLDPTV
+4744 
-4750 INQAAGQVSTTKNA
+4750 
-4764 LNGNENLEAAKQQ
+4764 
-4777 ATQSLGS
+4777 
-4784 LDNLNNAQK
+4784 
-4793 QAVTNQINGAHTVDE
+4793 
-4808 ANQIKQNAQNLNTAM
+4808 LNTAM

-4879 AIQQVNATKQ
+4879 AIQQVNAAKQ

-4970 ADPDKQNAYNQ
+4970 ADPDKQNAYKQ

-5016 LNGNTNLATAKQNVQ
+5016 LNGNTNLATTKQNVQ
-5031 QAIDQLPNLN
+5031 HAIDQLPNLN
-5041 QAQRDEYNKQITQA
+5041 QAQRDEYSKQITQA

-5069 TLNDAMTQLKQG
+5069 TLNDAMTQLKQGIANKAQIKGSENYHDADTDKQTAYDNAVTKAEELLKQTTNPTMDPNTIQQALTKVNDTNQALNGNQKLADAKQAAKTNLGTLDHLNDAQKQALTTQVEQAPDIATVNNVKQNAQNLNNAMTNLSNALQDKTETLNSINFTDADQAKKDAYTNAVAHAEGILSKANGSNASQTEVEQAMQRVNEAKQALNGNDNVQRAKDAAKQVITNANDLNQAQKDALKQQVDAAQTVANVNTIKQTAQDLNQAMTQLKQG

-5129 AQALQQVNQAKGD
+5129 AQALQQVTQAKGD

-5163 PNLNQPQK
+5163 PNLNQTQK

-5245 PTPVLAPDTV
+5245 PTPVLTPDAV

-5271 DEKLAQAKQDAL
+5271 DEKLAQAKQDAI

-5326 MGNLKQGIANKDT
+5326 MSNLKQGIANKDT

-5344 NYHDADVDKQTAYT
+5344 NYHDADADKQTAYT

-5370 TTNPT
+5370 TTNPM

-5383 ALTQVTDAKNSLN
+5383 ALTQVTDAKNGLN

-5409 DAVSGMTHLND
+5409 DAVNAMTHLND

-5427 GQIDQSPEIATV
+5427 GQIDQSPEIAIV

-5445 ATSLDQAMDQLS
+5445 ATSLDHAMDQLS
-5457 QAINDKDQILADGNY
+5457 QAINDKAQTLADGNY

-5568 NQKAQTLDHAMEL
+5568 NQKAQALDHAMEL
-5581 LRNSVADNQTTL
+5581 LRNSVADNQATL

-5602 AQRQNDYNKAV
+5602 AQRQNDYNQAV
-5613 TAANNIINQT
+5613 TATNNIINQT
-5623 TSPTMNPDDVNGATT
+5623 TSPTMNPDEVNRATT

-5644 VALDGDENLAAAKQ
+5644 VALDGDENLVAAKQ

-5714 HQAVEQR
+5714 HQTVEQL
-5721 GNFINADTDKQTAYN
+5721 GNFVNADTDKQTAYT
-5736 TAVNEAAAMIN
+5736 TAVNEAEAMIN

-5780 VAKTN
+5780 VAKAN

-5834 RQSIQ
+5834 RESIQ

-5854 QPEQQN
+5854 QSEQQN

-5885 QAAATVNTTK
+5885 QAATTVNTTK

-5918 AHLNNAQKH
+5918 THLNNAQKH

-5941 VKQDLTEAQALDQL
+5941 VNHDLTEAQALDQL

-5983 QAYDEAV
+5983 QSYDEAV

-6009 VSSATQAVISSKNAL
+6009 VTSATQAVTSSKNAL

-6149 LHGDQKLAQDKQ
+6149 LHGDQKLDQDKQ

-6199 EAQALNQAMEALRNS
+6199 EAEALNQAMEALRNS

-6409 RDQQQAVTTV
+6409 RDQLQAVTTV

-6494 QAAQSIT
+6494 QAAESIT

-6512 AVEQALTK
+6512 AVDQALTK
-6520 LQEKENEL
+6520 LQEKVNEL

-6602 VDYTQADSDK
+6602 VDYTQADLDK

-6661 NGKHDIDQLNALNNA
+6661 NGKHDIEQLNALNNA

-6702 ALNRAMDQLSQE
+6702 ALNRVMDQLSQG

-6766 NDAITA
+6766 NDAVTA
-6772 AKKALNGEER
+6772 AKKALNGEEK
-6782 LNNRKAE
+6782 LNNRKSE

-6931 QDLAHKAIN
+6931 QHLAHNAIN

-6985 DDNAKTN
+6985 EDNAKTN

-7024 IHNLNGDQRLQD
+7024 IQNLNGDQRLQD

-7089 NQAVSQVQTA
+7089 NQDVSQVQTA

-7127 QSLIDEIDRNPN
+7127 QALIDEIDRNPI

-7155 LQQGHNGI
+7155 LQQGHN
-7163 NNAMTKEEI
+7163 
-7172 EQAKAQLAQAL
+7172 
-7183 QDIKDLVK
+7183 
-7191 AKEDAKQDVDK
+7191 
-7202 QVQALIDEIDQNP
+7202 
-7215 NLTDKEKQ
+7215 
-7223 ALKDRINQILQQG
+7223 
-7236 HNGINNAM
+7236 
-7244 TKEEIEQA
+7244 
-7252 KAQLAQALQ
+7252 
-7261 DIKDLVKAKENA
+7261 
-7273 KQDIDKR
+7273 
-7280 VQALID
+7280 
-7286 EIDQNPNLTD
+7286 
-7296 KEKQALKDRINQILQ
+7296 
-7311 QGHND
+7311 
-7316 INNALT
+7316 
-7322 KEEIEQAKAQ
+7322 
-7332 LAQALQDIKDLVKAK
+7332 
-7347 EDAKNAIKA
+7347 
-7356 LANAKR
+7356 
-7362 DQINSNPDL
+7362 
-7371 TPEQKAKALKE
+7371 
-7382 IDEAEKRALQ
+7382 
-7392 NVENAQTI
+7392 
-7400 DQLNRGLNLGLDDI
+7400 
-7414 RNTHVWEVDEQPAVN
+7414 
-7429 EIFEATPEQIL
+7429 
-7440 VNGELIVHRDDI
+7440 
-7452 ITEQDILA
+7452 
-7460 HINLIDQLS
+7460 
-7469 AEVID
+7469 
-7474 TPSTAT
+7474 
-7480 ISDSLTAKVEVTL
+7480 
-7493 LDGSKVIVNVPVK
+7493 
-7506 VVEKELSVVKQ
+7506 
-7517 QAIESIE
+7517 
-7524 NAAQQKIDEINNS
+7524 
-7537 VTLTLEQKEAAIAEV
+7537 
-7552 NKLKQ
+7552 
-7557 QAIDYINNAPDVH
+7557 
-7570 SVEEIQQQEQAHIEQ
+7570 
-7585 FYPEQ
+7585 
-7590 FTIEQAKSNAI
+7590 
-7601 KSIEDAIQHMIDEIK
+7601 
-7616 ARTDLTDKEKQEA
+7616 
-7629 IAKLNQL
+7629 
-7636 KEQAIQAIQRAQSID
+7636 
-7651 EISEQLEQFKA
+7651 
-7662 QMKAANPTAKELAKR
+7662 
-7677 KQEAI
+7677 
-7682 SRIKDFSNEKI
+7682 
-7693 NSIRN
+7693 
-7698 SEIGTTDEKQA
+7698 
-7709 AMNQINEIVLETI
+7709 
-7722 RDINNAHTLQQVEAA
+7722 
-7737 LNNGIARI
+7737 
-7745 SAVQIVIS
+7745 
-7753 DRAKQSSSTGNESNS
+7753 
-7768 HLTIGYGTAN
+7768 
-7778 HPFNSSTIGHKKKI
+7778 
-7792 DEDDDIDPLHM
+7792 
-7803 RHFSNNFGNVIKN
+7803 
-7816 AIGVVGISGLL
+7816 
-7827 ASFWFFIAKRR
+7827 
-7838 RKEDEEEELEIRD
+7838 
-7851 NNKDSIK
+7851 
-7858 ETLDDTK
+7858 
-7865 HLPLLFAKRRR
+7865 
-7876 KEDEEDVTVEEK
+7876 
-7888 DTLNNGE
+7888 
-7895 SLDKV
+7895 
-7900 KHTPFFLPKRRRK
+7900 
-7913 EDEEDV
+7913 
-7919 EVTNEN
+7919 
-7925 TDEKVL
+7925 
-7931 QDNEHSPILI
+7931 
-7941 AKRRKDKEVDVETT
+7941 
-7955 TSIES
+7955 
-7960 NEDDAPLLLA
+7960 
-7970 KKKNQK
+7970 
-7976 DNQSKGKKSASK
+7976 
-7988 NLLKS
+7988 

>member
-1 MGNGA
+1 MNYRDKIQKFSIRKYTVGTFSTVIATLVFLGFNTSQAHAAETNQPASVVKQKQQSNNEQTENRESQVQNSQNSQNGQSLSATHENEQPNISQANLVDQKVAQSSTTNDEQPASQNVNTKKDSATAATTQPDKEQSKHKQNESQSANKNGNDNRAAHVENHEANVVTASDSSDNGNVQHDRNELQAFFDANYHDYRFIDRENADSGTFNYVKGIFDKINTLLGSNDPINNKDLQLAYKELEQAVALIRTMPQRQQTSRRSNRIQTRSVESRAAEPRSVSDYQNANSSYYVENANDGSGYPVGTYINASSKGAPYNLPTTPWNTLKASDSKEIALMTAKQTGDGYQWVIKFNKGHAPHQNMIFWFALPADQVPVGRTDFVTVNSDGTNVQWSHGAGAGANKPLQQMWEYGVNDPHRSHDFKIRNRSGQVIYDWPTVHIYSLEDLSRASDYFSEAGATPATKAFGRQNFEYINGQKPAESPGVPKVYTFIGQGDASYTISFKTQGPTVNKLYYAAGGRALEYNQLFMYSQLYVESTQDHQQRLNGLRQVVNRTYRIGTTKRVEVSQGNVQTKKVLESTNLNIDDFVDDPLSYVKTPSNKVLGFYSNNANTNAFRPGGAQQLNEYQLSQLFTDQKLQEAARTRNPIRLMIGFDYPDAYGNSETLVPVNLTVLPEIQHNIKFFKNDDTQNIAEKPFSKQAGHPVFYVYAGNQGNASVNLGGSVTSIQPLRINLTSNENFTDKDWQITGIPRTLHIENSTNRPNNARERNIELVGNLLPGDYFGTIRFGRKEQLFEIGVKPHTPTITTTAEQLRGTALQKVPVNISGIPLDPSALVYLVAPTNQTTNGGSEADQIPSGYTILATGTPDGVHNTITIRPQDYVVFIPPVGKQIRAVVYYNKVVASNMSNAVTILPDDIPPTINNPVGINAKYYRGDEVNFTMGVSDRHSGIKNTTITTLPNGWTSNLTKADKNNGSLSITGRVSMNQAFNSDITFKVSATDNVNNTTNDSQSKHVSIHVGKISEDAHPIVLGNTEKVVVVNPTAVSNDEKQSIITAFMNKNQNIRGYLASTDPVTVDNNGNVTLHYRDGSSTTLDATNVMTYEPVVKPEYQTVNAAKTATVTIAKGQSFSIGDIKQYFTLSNGQPIPSGTFTNITSDRTIPTAQEVSQMNAGTQLYHITATNAYHKDSEDFYISLKIIDVKQPEGDQRVYRTSTYDLTTDEISKVKQAFINANRDVITLAEGDISVTNTPNGANVSTITVNINKGRLTKSFASNLANMNFLRWVNFPQDYTVTWTNAKIANRPTDGGLSWSDDHKSLIYRYDATLGTQFTTNDILTMLKATTTVPGLRNNITGNEKSQAEAGGRPNFRTTGYSQSNATTDGQRQFTLNGQVIQVLDIINPSNGYGGQPVTNSNTRANHSNSTVVNVNEPAANGAGAFTIDHVVKSNSTHNASDAVYKAQLYLTPYGPKQYVEHLNQNTGNTTDAINIYFVPSDLVNPTISVGNYTNHQVFSGETFTNTITANDNFGVQSVTVPNTSQITGTVDNNHQHVSATAPNVTSATNKTINLLATDTSGNTATTSFNVTVKPLRDKYRVGTSSTAANPVRIANISNNATVSQADQTTIINSLTFTETVPNRSYARASANEITSKTVSNVSRTGNNANVTVTVTYQDGTTSTVTVPVKHVIPEIVAHSHYTVQGQDFPAGNGSSASDYFKLSNGSDIADATITWVSGQAPNKDNTRIGEDITVTAHILIDGETTPITKTATYKVVRTVPKHVFETARGVLYPGVSDMYDAKQYVKPVNNSWSTNAQHMNFQFVGTYGPNKDVVGISTRLIRVTYDNRQTEDLTILSKVKPDPPRIDANSVTYKAGLTNQEIKVNNVLNNSSVKLFKADNTPLNVTNITHGSGFSSVVTVSDALPNGGIKAKSSISMNNVTYTTQDEHGQVVTVTRNESVDSNDSATVTVTPQLQATTEGAVFIKGGDGFDFGHVERFIQNPPHGATVAWHDSPDTWKNTVGNTHKTAVVTLPNGQGTRNVEVPVKVYPVANAKAPSRDVKGQNLTNGTDAMNYITFDPNTNTNGITAAWANRQQPNNQQAGVQHLNVDVTYPGISAAKRVPVTVNVYQFEFPQTTYTTTVGGTLASGTQASGYAHMQNATGLPTDGFTYKWNRDTTGTNDANWSAMNKPNVAKVVNAKYDVIYNGHTFATSLPAKFVVKDVQPAKPTVTETAAGAITIAPGANQTVNTHAGNVTTYADKLVIKRNGNVVTTFTRRNNTSPWVKEASAATVAGIAGTNNGITVAAGTFNPADTIQVVATQGSGETVSDEQRSDDFTVVAPQPNQATTKIWQNGHIDITPNNPSGHLINPTQAMDIAYTEKVGNGA

-409 NSALRTAKTKLDEEI
+409 NSALKTAKTKLDEEI

-518 STSVATFNEKL
+518 SASIAAFNEKL

-562 KTALDQARNGL
+562 KSALDQARNGL

-639 SAANQAKSDLDHA
+639 STANQAKSDLDHA
-652 RQALTPDKAPLQN
+652 RQALTPDKAPLQT

-799 DNNTIKSGQN
+799 DNNTIKSDQN

-902 VNDIKQTTHS
+902 VNDIKQTTQS

-1103 AVTSNKNALNGD
+1103 AVTSNKNALNGY

-1230 LNSAK
+1230 VNSAK

-1278 VAGVHTVQSNANTLD
+1278 VAGVQTVQSNANTLD

-1397 QISSATRVSGVDT
+1397 QITSATRVSGVDT

-1426 SGINNE
+1426 NGINNE

-1533 VESVKQSANS
+1533 VESVKQNANS

-1648 TQANGAQRV
+1648 AQANGAQRV
-1657 SNAQDVQR
+1657 SNAQDVQH

-1748 RVAKQNANTAID
+1748 REAKQNANTAID

-1806 IANETTVKASQNYT
+1806 IANETTVKTSQNYT
-1820 DASSNNQSTY
+1820 DASPNNQSTY

-1899 STQIDRA
+1899 SSQIDRA
-1906 GHVSEVTAAKNA
+1906 GHVSEVTATKNA

-1936 NTVKQSV
+1936 NT
-1943 KFTDAD
+1943 
-1949 KAKRDAYT
+1949 
-1957 NAVSRAEAIL
+1957 
-1967 NKTQGANTSKQ
+1967 
-1978 DVEAAIQNVSSAKNA
+1978 
-1993 LNGDQNVTNAKNAAK
+1993 
-2008 NALNNLTS
+2008 
-2016 INNAQKRDLTTKI
+2016 
-2029 DQATTVAGVEAVSN
+2029 
-2043 TGTQLNTAMA
+2043 
-2053 NLQNGINDKT
+2053 
-2063 NTLASENYHDAD
+2063 
-2075 SDKKTAYTQAVTNAE
+2075 
-2090 NILNKNSGSNLD
+2090 
-2102 KTAVEN
+2102 
-2108 ALSQV
+2108 
-2113 ANAKGALNGNHN
+2113 
-2125 LEQAKSNANTTINGL
+2125 
-2140 QHLTTA
+2140 
-2146 QKDKLK
+2146 
-2152 QQVQQAQNVAGVDT
+2152 
-2166 VKSSANTLNGA
+2166 
-2177 MGTLRNSIQDN
+2177 
-2188 TATKNGQNYLD
+2188 
-2199 ATGSNKTNY
+2199 
-2208 NNAVDSANGVIN
+2208 
-2220 ATSNPNMD
+2220 
-2228 ANAINQIATQVTST
+2228 
-2242 KNALDGTHNLTQ
+2242 
-2254 AKQTATNAIDGAT
+2254 
-2267 NLNKAQ
+2267 
-2273 KDALKAQVTS
+2273 
-2283 AQRVANV
+2283 
-2290 TSIQQTANELNT
+2290 
-2302 AMGQL
+2302 
-2307 QHGIDDENATK
+2307 
-2318 QTQKYRDA
+2318 
-2326 EQSKKTAYDQAV
+2326 
-2338 AAAKAILNKQTGSNS
+2338 
-2353 DKAAVDRALQ
+2353 
-2363 QVTSTKDALNGDA
+2363 
-2376 KLAEAKAAAKQN
+2376 
-2388 LGTLNH
+2388 
-2394 ITNAQRT
+2394 
-2401 DLEGQINQATTV
+2401 
-2413 DGVNTVKTNANTL
+2413 
-2426 DGAMNSLQGSIND
+2426 
-2439 KDATLR
+2439 
-2445 NQNYLDADESKRNAY
+2445 
-2460 TQAVTAAEGILNK
+2460 
-2473 QTGGNTSKADVD
+2473 
-2485 NALNAVTRAKA
+2485 
-2496 ALNGAENL
+2496 
-2504 RNAKTSATNT
+2504 
-2514 INGLPNLTQLQK
+2514 
-2526 DNLKHQVEQAQNVA
+2526 
-2540 GVNGVKDKGNTL
+2540 
-2552 NTAMGALRTS
+2552 
-2562 IQNDNTTKTSQNYLD
+2562 
-2577 ASDSNKNN
+2577 
-2585 YNTAV
+2585 
-2590 NNANGVINATNNP
+2590 
-2603 NMDANAIN
+2603 
-2611 GMANQ
+2611 
-2616 VNTTKAAL
+2616 
-2624 NGVQNLAQA
+2624 
-2633 KTNATNTI
+2633 
-2641 NNAHD
+2641 
-2646 LNQKQK
+2646 
-2652 DALKTQVNNAQRV
+2652 
-2665 SDANNV
+2665 
-2671 QHTATELNGAMTALK
+2671 
-2686 AAIADKE
+2686 
-2693 RTKASGNY
+2693 
-2701 VNADQE
+2701 
-2707 KRQAYDSKVT
+2707 
-2717 NAENIINGTP
+2717 
-2727 NATLTVND
+2727 
-2735 VNSAT
+2735 
-2740 SQVNAAKTALNGDN
+2740 
-2754 NLRVAKENANNTIDG
+2754 
-2769 LAQLN
+2769 
-2774 NAQKA
+2774 
-2779 KLKEQVQSA
+2779 
-2788 TTLEGVQTVKN
+2788 
-2799 SSQTLNTAMKGLR
+2799 
-2812 DSIANEATIKAGQ
+2812 
-2825 NYTDASPTNR
+2825 
-2835 NEYDSAVT
+2835 
-2843 AAKAIINQTSNPT
+2843 
-2856 MEPNT
+2856 
-2861 ITQATSQ
+2861 
-2868 VTTKEHALNGAQNL
+2868 
-2882 AQAKTTAKNNLNNLT
+2882 
-2897 SINNAQKDALTRS
+2897 
-2910 IDGATT
+2910 
-2916 VAGVNQETAKA
+2916 
-2927 TELNNAMHSLQNGIN
+2927 
-2942 DEAQT
+2942 
-2947 KQTQKYLDAEPIK
+2947 
-2960 KSAYDQAVNAA
+2960 
-2971 KAILTKASGQNVDK
+2971 
-2985 AAVEQALQNV
+2985 
-2995 NSTKTALNG
+2995 
-3004 DAKLN
+3004 
-3009 EAKAAAKQTLGTLTH
+3009 
-3024 INNAQRTALDNEIT
+3024 
-3038 QATNVEGVNT
+3038 
-3048 VKAKAQ
+3048 
-3054 QLDGAMGQLETSI
+3054 
-3067 RDKDTTLQSQNY
+3067 
-3079 QDADDAKRT
+3079 
-3088 AYSQAV
+3088 
-3094 NAAATIL
+3094 
-3101 NKTAGGNTPKA
+3101 
-3112 DVERAMQAVTQANT
+3112 
-3126 ALNGIQNLERAKQAA
+3126 
-3141 NTAIT
+3141 
-3146 NASDLNTKQK
+3146 
-3156 EALKAQVTSAGRVSA
+3156 
-3171 ANGVE
+3171 
-3176 HTATELNTAMTA
+3176 
-3188 LKRAIADKAE
+3188 
-3198 TKASGNYVNADA
+3198 
-3210 NKRQAYDEK
+3210 
-3219 VTAAENIVSGT
+3219 
-3230 PTPTLTPADVT
+3230 
-3241 NAATQVTNAKTQLN
+3241 
-3255 GNHNLE
+3255 
-3261 VAKQNANTAIDGLTS
+3261 
-3276 LNGPQKAKLKEQV
+3276 
-3289 GQATTLPNVQT
+3289 
-3300 VRDNAQTLNSAMKG
+3300 
-3314 LRDSIANEATIKA
+3314 
-3327 GQNYTD
+3327 
-3333 ASPNNR
+3333 
-3339 SEYDS
+3339 
-3344 AVTAAKAIIDQTTSP
+3344 
-3359 SMNAQE
+3359 
-3365 INQAKDQVTA
+3365 
-3375 KQQALNGQ
+3375 
-3383 ENLRTAQT
+3383 
-3391 NAKQHLNGLSD
+3391 
-3402 LTDAQKDAVK
+3402 
-3412 RQIEGATHV
+3412 
-3421 NEVTQAQNNADALNT
+3421 
-3436 AMTNLKNGIQDQNT
+3436 
-3450 IKQGVN
+3450 
-3456 FTDADE
+3456 
-3462 AKRNAYTNAVTQAE
+3462 
-3476 QILNKAQGPN
+3476 
-3486 TAKDNVESALQNVQ
+3486 
-3500 RAKNELNGNQ
+3500 
-3510 NVANAKSTAKN
+3510 
-3521 ALNNLTSINNAQ
+3521 
-3533 KEALKTQIEGAST
+3533 
-3546 VAGVNQVST
+3546 
-3555 TASELN
+3555 
-3561 TAMSNLQS
+3561 
-3569 GINDEAATKAAQ
+3569 
-3581 KYTDADRDKQT
+3581 
-3592 AYNDAVTAAKTLLD
+3592 
-3606 KTAGSN
+3606 
-3612 DNKAAVE
+3612 
-3619 QALQRVNTAKT
+3619 
-3630 ALNGDARLNEAKNT
+3630 
-3644 AKQQLATMSHLTNAQ
+3644 
-3659 KANLTEQIERGTTVA
+3659 
-3674 GVQGI
+3674 
-3679 QANAGTLDQAMNQL
+3679 
-3693 RQSIA
+3693 
-3698 SKDTT
+3698 
-3703 KSSEDYQDAN
+3703 
-3713 ADLQNAYNRAVSD
+3713 
-3726 AEGIISATN
+3726 
-3735 NPEMNPDTINQ
+3735 
-3746 KASQV
+3746 
-3751 NSAKSALNGDEKLAA
+3751 
-3766 AKQTAKTD
+3766 
-3774 IGRLTDL
+3774 
-3781 NNAQRTAANAEV
+3781 
-3793 DQAPNLAAV
+3793 
-3802 TAAKNKATSLNT
+3802 
-3814 AMGNLKHAL
+3814 
-3823 AEKDNTKRS
+3823 
-3832 VNYTDA
+3832 
-3838 DQPKQQAYDTAVT
+3838 
-3851 QAEAITNANGSNA
+3851 
-3864 NETQVQAAL
+3864 
-3873 NQLNQAKNDLNGDN
+3873 
-3887 KVAQAKETAKRALAS
+3887 
-3902 YSNLNNAQ
+3902 
-3910 STAATSQIDNA
+3910 
-3921 TTVADVTAAQN
+3921 
-3932 TANELN
+3932 
-3938 TAMGQLQNGINDQ
+3938 
-3951 NTVKQQVNF
+3951 
-3960 TDADQGKKDAYTNAV
+3960 
-3975 TNAQGILDKANG
+3975 
-3987 QNMTKAQV
+3987 
-3995 EAALNQVTTA
+3995 
-4005 KNALNG
+4005 
-4011 DANVRQAKSDA
+4011 
-4022 KANLGTLTHLNNAQK
+4022 
-4037 QDLTSQIEGA
+4037 
-4047 TTVNGVNSVK
+4047 
-4057 TKAQDLDGA
+4057 
-4066 MQRLESAIANKD
+4066 
-4078 QTKASEN
+4078 
-4085 YIDADPTKK
+4085 
-4094 TAFDNAI
+4094 
-4101 IQAESYLNKDHGA
+4101 
-4114 NKDKQAVEQAIQSVT
+4114 
-4129 STENALNGDANLQRA
+4129 
-4144 KTEATQAIDNL
+4144 
-4155 THLNTPQKTA
+4155 
-4165 LKQQVNAAQRVS
+4165 
-4177 GVTDLK
+4177 
-4183 NSATSL
+4183 
-4189 NNAMD
+4189 
-4194 QLKQAIADHD
+4194 
-4204 TIVAGGNYTNASPD
+4204 
-4218 KQGAYT
+4218 
-4224 DAYNA
+4224 
-4229 AKNIVNGSPNVITN
+4229 
-4243 AADVTAATQRVNNA
+4243 
-4257 ETGLNGDTNLATAK
+4257 
-4271 QQAKDALRQ
+4271 
-4280 MTHLSDAQKQSIT
+4280 
-4293 GQIDSATQVT
+4293 
-4303 GVQSVK
+4303 
-4309 DNATNLDNAM
+4309 
-4319 NQLRNSIANKD
+4319 
-4330 EVKASQP
+4330 
-4337 YVDADTDKQN
+4337 
-4347 AYNTAVTSAE
+4347 
-4357 NIINA
+4357 
-4362 TSQPTLNPSA
+4362 
-4372 VTQAANQVN
+4372 
-4381 TNKTALNGAQNLAN
+4381 
-4395 KKQETTANINQLS
+4395 
-4408 HLNNAQKQDLNTQV
+4408 
-4422 TNAPNISTVNQVK
+4422 
-4435 TKAEQLDQA
+4435 
-4444 MERLINGIQDKDQ
+4444 

-4526 NQRLSTLDNLNNAQ
+4526 NQTLSTLDNLNNAQ

-4591 DADPEKKNAYNEAVR
+4591 DADPEKKNAYNEAVH

-4633 TTKAALNGTQNLEKA
+4633 ATKAALNGTQNLEKA

-4662 TNAQKDALKQLVQ
+4662 TNAQKEALKQLVQ

-4685 NEQKANNVDAAMDKL
+4685 NDQKANNVDAAMDKL

-4713 QNYTDASPNKKD
+4713 QNYTDASQNKKD

-4736 IIDQTTNP
+4736 IIDQTTSP

-4777 ATQSLGS
+4777 ASQSLGS

-4793 QAVTNQINGAHTVDE
+4793 QTVTDQINGAHTVDE

-4873 QTEVEQ
+4873 QAEVEQ
-4879 AIQQVNATKQ
+4879 AIKQVNAAKQ

-4981 AVAKAEALISGTP
+4981 AVAKAEALISATP

-5031 QAIDQLPNLN
+5031 HAIDQLPNLN
-5041 QAQRDEYNKQITQA
+5041 QAQRDEYSKQITQA

-5081 IADKDQTKANGNF
+5081 IANKAQIKGSENYHD
-5094 VNADTDK
+5094 ADTDK
-5101 QNAYN
+5101 QTAYD
-5106 NAVAHAEQIISGTP
+5106 NAVTKAEELLKQTTNPTMDP
-5120 NANVDPQQV
+5120 NTIQ
-5129 AQALQQVNQAKGD
+5129 QALTKVNDTNQA
-5142 LNGNHNLQVAKDN
+5142 LNGNQ
-5155 ANTAIDQL
+5155 
-5163 PNLNQPQK
+5163 
-5171 TALKDQ
+5171 
-5177 VSHAEL
+5177 
-5183 VTGVN
+5183 
-5188 AIKQNADALNNAM
+5188 
-5201 GTLKQQIQA
+5201 
-5210 NSQVPQSVDFTQAD
+5210 
-5224 QDKQQAYNNAANQ
+5224 
-5237 AQQIANGT
+5237 
-5245 PTPVLAPDTV
+5245 
-5255 TQAVTTMNQ
+5255 
-5264 AKDALNG
+5264 
-5271 DEKLAQAKQDAL
+5271 KLADAKQDAKTTL
-5283 ANLDTL
+5283 GTLDH
-5289 RDLNQPQR
+5289 LN
-5297 DALRNQINQAQALAT
+5297 DAQKQALTTQVEQAPDIAT
-5312 VEQTKQ
+5312 VNNVKQ
-5318 NAQNVNTA
+5318 NAQNLNNAMTNLNNALQDKTETLNSINFTDADQAKKDAYTNAVSHAEGILSKANGSNASQTEVEQAMQRVNEAKQALNGNDNVQRAKDAAKQVITNANDLNQAQKDALKQQVDAAQTVANVNTIKQTAQDLNQA
-5326 MGNLKQGIANKDT
+5326 MTQLKQGIANKDT

-5344 NYHDADVDKQTAYT
+5344 NYHDADADKQTAYT

-5375 LNPDDITR
+5375 LNPDEITR
-5383 ALTQVTDAKNSLN
+5383 ALTQVTDAKNGLN

-5457 QAINDKDQILADGNY
+5457 QAINDKAQTLADGNY

-5602 AQRQNDYNKAV
+5602 AQRQNDYNQSV

-5885 QAAATVNTTK
+5885 QAATTVNTTK

-5983 QAYDEAV
+5983 QSYDEAV

-6061 ATTRDKVAEIIAQ
+6061 ATTR
-6074 AQALNEAMKALKE
+6074 
-6087 SIKDQ
+6087 
-6092 PQTEASSKFINED
+6092 
-6105 QAQKD
+6105 
-6110 AYTQAV
+6110 
-6116 QHAKDLINKTT
+6116 
-6127 DPTLAKSIIDQA
+6127 
-6139 TQAVT
+6139 
-6144 DAKNN
+6144 
-6149 LHGDQKLAQDKQ
+6149 
-6161 RATETLNNLSNLNT
+6161 
-6175 PQRQA
+6175 
-6180 LENQINN
+6180 
-6187 AATRGEVAQKLT
+6187 GEVAQKLT

-6214 IQDQQQTEAG
+6214 IQDQQQTESG

-6310 INNAATRDEVAQ
+6310 INNAATRGEVAQ

-6494 QAAQSIT
+6494 QAAESIT

-6512 AVEQALTK
+6512 AVDQVLTK

-6676 QQDGFKGRIDQS
+6676 QPDGFKGRIDQS

-6714 ITGNEGRTKGS
+6714 ITDNEGRTKGS

-6739 DEAVDKAKQALDK
+6739 DETVDKAKQALDK
-6752 STGQNLTAEQVIKL
+6752 STGQNLTAKQVIKL
-6766 NDAITA
+6766 NDAVTA

-7010 VNDINGAIQTVNDA
+7010 VNDINGAIQAVNDA

-7127 QSLIDEIDRNPN
+7127 QALIDEIDRNPN

-7236 HNGINNAM
+7236 HNDINNAM
-7244 TKEEIEQA
+7244 TKEAIEQA
-7252 KAQLAQALQ
+7252 K
-7261 DIKDLVKAKENA
+7261 E
-7273 KQDIDKR
+7273 R
-7280 VQALID
+7280 
-7286 EIDQNPNLTD
+7286 
-7296 KEKQALKDRINQILQ
+7296 
-7311 QGHND
+7311 
-7316 INNALT
+7316 
-7322 KEEIEQAKAQ
+7322 

-7524 NAAQQKIDEINNS
+7524 NAAQQKINEINNS

-7557 QAIDYINNAPDVH
+7557 QAIDHVNNAPDVH

-7585 FYPEQ
+7585 FNPEQ

-7698 SEIGTTDEKQA
+7698 SEIGTADEKQA

-7745 SAVQIVIS
+7745 SAVQIVTS

-7778 HPFNSSTIGHKKKI
+7778 HPFNSSTIGHKKKL

-7888 DTLNNGE
+7888 DSLNNGE

-7931 QDNEHSPILI
+7931 KDNEHSPLLF
-7941 AKRRKDKEVDVETT
+7941 AKRRKDKEEDVETT

-7960 NEDDAPLLLA
+7960 KDEDVPLLLA

-7976 DNQSKGKKSASK
+7976 DNQSKDKKSASK
-7988 NLLKS
+7988 NTSKKVAAKKKKKKAKKNKK

>member
-1 MGNGA
+1 
-6 EHSKTINVVR
+6 
-16 GQNNQWTI
+16 
-24 ANKPDYVTL
+24 
-33 DAQTGKVTFNANT
+33 
-46 IKPNS
+46 
-51 SITITPKAGTGHS
+51 
-64 VSSNPSTLTAP
+64 
-75 AAHTVNTTEIVKD
+75 
-88 YGSNVTAAEIN
+88 
-99 NAVQV
+99 
-104 ANKRTATIKNGTAM
+104 
-118 PTNLA
+118 
-123 GGSTTTIPV
+123 
-132 TVTYNDGSTEE
+132 
-143 VQESIFTKADKRE
+143 
-156 LITAKNH
+156 
-163 LDDPVS
+163 
-169 TEGKKPGTITQYN
+169 
-182 NAMHNAQQQI
+182 
-192 NTAKTEAQQVIN
+192 
-204 NERATP
+204 
-210 QQVSDAL
+210 
-217 TKVRAAQ
+217 
-224 TKIDQAKALLQNKE
+224 
-238 DNSQLVT
+238 
-245 SKNNLQSSVNQVPS
+245 
-259 TAGMTQQSIDNYNAK
+259 
-274 KREAETEITAAQR
+274 
-287 VIDNGD
+287 
-293 ATAQQISD
+293 
-301 EKHRVDNALT
+301 
-311 ALNQAKHDL
+311 
-320 TADTHALE
+320 
-328 QAVQQLNRTGT
+328 
-339 TTGKKPA
+339 
-346 SITAY
+346 
-351 NNSIRALQSDLTSAK
+351 
-366 NSANAIIQKPIRTVQ
+366 
-381 EVQSALT
+381 
-388 NVNRV
+388 
-393 NERLTQAINQL
+393 
-404 VPLAD
+404 
-409 NSALRTAKTKLDEEI
+409 
-424 NKSVTTDGMTQSSI
+424 
-438 QAYENAKRAG
+438 
-448 QTESTNAQNVINNG
+448 
-462 DATDQQI
+462 
-469 AAEKTKVEEKY
+469 
-480 NSLKQAIAGL
+480 
-490 TPDLAPLQTAKTQ
+490 
-503 LQNDID
+503 
-509 QPTSTTGMT
+509 
-518 STSVATFNEKL
+518 
-529 SAARTKIQEI
+529 
-539 DRVLAS
+539 
-545 HPDVATIRQNVT
+545 
-557 AANAA
+557 
-562 KTALDQARNGL
+562 
-573 TVDKAPLENAKN
+573 
-585 QLQHSIDTQT
+585 
-595 STTGMTQ
+595 
-602 DSINAYNAK
+602 
-611 LTAARNKI
+611 
-619 QQINQV
+619 
-625 LAGSPTVEQINTNT
+625 
-639 SAANQAKSDLDHA
+639 
-652 RQALTPDKAPLQN
+652 
-665 AKTQLEQS
+665 
-673 INQPTDTTGMTTASL
+673 
-688 NAYNQKLQAARQKLT
+688 
-703 EINQVLNGNPTV
+703 
-715 QNINDKVTEANQ
+715 
-727 AKDQLNT
+727 
-734 ARQGLTLD
+734 
-742 RQPALT
+742 
-748 TLHGA
+748 
-753 SNLNQAQQNNF
+753 
-764 TQQINAAQNHAALET
+764 
-779 IKSNITA
+779 
-786 LNTAMTKLKDSVA
+786 
-799 DNNTIKSGQN
+799 
-809 YTDATPANKQA
+809 
-820 YDNAV
+820 
-825 NAAKGVIG
+825 
-833 ETTNPTMDVNTVNQ
+833 
-847 KAASVKSTKDA
+847 
-858 LDGQQNL
+858 
-865 QRAKTEATNAIT
+865 
-877 HASDLNQAQKNALT
+877 
-891 QQVNSAQNVQA
+891 
-902 VNDIKQTTHS
+902 
-912 LNTAMTGLKRG
+912 
-923 VANHNQVVQ
+923 
-932 SDNYVNADT
+932 
-941 NKKNDYNNAYNHAND
+941 
-956 IINGNAQHPV
+956 
-966 ITPSDVNNALSNVTS
+966 
-981 KEHALNGEAKLN
+981 
-993 AAKQE
+993 
-998 ANTAL
+998 
-1003 GHLNNLNNA
+1003 
-1012 QRQNLQS
+1012 
-1019 QINGAHQIDAVN
+1019 
-1031 TIKQNATNLNS
+1031 
-1042 AMGNLRQAVAD
+1042 
-1053 KDQVK
+1053 
-1058 RTEDYADADTAK
+1058 
-1070 QNAYNSAVSSAETII
+1070 
-1085 NQTTNPT
+1085 
-1092 MSVDDVNRATS
+1092 
-1103 AVTSNKNALNGD
+1103 
-1115 EKLAQSKTDAARA
+1115 
-1128 IDALPHLNNAQ
+1128 
-1139 KADVKSKINAASN
+1139 
-1152 IAGVNT
+1152 
-1158 VKQQGTDLN
+1158 
-1167 TAMGNL
+1167 
-1173 QGAINDEQTTL
+1173 
-1184 NSQNYQDATP
+1184 
-1194 SKKTAYTNAVQ
+1194 
-1205 AAKDILNKSNGQ
+1205 
-1217 NKTKDQV
+1217 
-1224 TEAMNQ
+1224 
-1230 LNSAK
+1230 
-1235 NNLDGTRLL
+1235 
-1244 DQAKQTAKQQLN
+1244 
-1256 NMTHLTTAQKTNLTN
+1256 
-1271 QINSGTT
+1271 
-1278 VAGVHTVQSNANTLD
+1278 
-1293 QAMNTLRQSIANKDA
+1293 
-1308 TKASEDYV
+1308 
-1316 DANND
+1316 
-1321 KQTAYNN
+1321 
-1328 AVAAAETI
+1328 
-1336 INANSNPEMNPSTI
+1336 
-1350 TQKAEQVNSSKTALN
+1350 
-1365 GDENLA
+1365 
-1371 AAKQNAKTYLN
+1371 
-1382 TLTSITDAQKNNLIS
+1382 
-1397 QISSATRVSGVDT
+1397 
-1410 VKQNAQHLDQA
+1410 
-1421 MASLQ
+1421 
-1426 SGINNE
+1426 
-1432 SQVKSS
+1432 
-1438 EKYRD
+1438 
-1443 ADTNKQQ
+1443 
-1450 EYDNAI
+1450 
-1456 TAAKAILNK
+1456 
-1465 STGPNTAQNAVE
+1465 
-1477 AALQRVN
+1477 
-1484 NAKDALNGD
+1484 
-1493 AKLIA
+1493 
-1498 AQNAAKQ
+1498 
-1505 HLGTLTHITTAQR
+1505 
-1518 NDLTNQISQATNLAG
+1518 
-1533 VESVKQSANS
+1533 
-1543 LDGAMGN
+1543 
-1550 LQTAI
+1550 
-1555 NDKSG
+1555 
-1560 TLASQNFLDADE
+1560 
-1572 QKRNAYNQAVSAAET
+1572 
-1587 ILNKQTGPNTAKTAV
+1587 
-1602 EQALNNVNNAKH
+1602 
-1614 ALNGTQNL
+1614 
-1622 NNAKQAAIT
+1622 
-1631 AINGASDLN
+1631 
-1640 QKQKDALK
+1640 
-1648 TQANGAQRV
+1648 
-1657 SNAQDVQR
+1657 
-1665 NATELNTAMG
+1665 
-1675 TLKHAIADK
+1675 
-1684 TNTLASSKYVNAD
+1684 
-1697 STKQNA
+1697 
-1703 YTTKVTNAEHIIS
+1703 
-1716 GTPTVVTTP
+1716 
-1725 SEVTAAANQ
+1725 
-1734 VNSAKQELNGDERL
+1734 
-1748 RVAKQNANTAID
+1748 
-1760 ALTQLNTPQKA
+1760 
-1771 KLKEQVGQANRLED
+1771 
-1785 VQTVQTNGQ
+1785 
-1794 ALNNAMKGLRDS
+1794 
-1806 IANETTVKASQNYT
+1806 
-1820 DASSNNQSTY
+1820 
-1830 NSAVSNAKGII
+1830 
-1841 NQTNNPTMDTSAI
+1841 
-1854 TQATTQVN
+1854 
-1862 NAKNGL
+1862 
-1868 NGAENLRNAQNTA
+1868 
-1881 KQNLNTL
+1881 
-1888 SHLTNNQKSAI
+1888 
-1899 STQIDRA
+1899 
-1906 GHVSEVTAAKNA
+1906 
-1918 ATELNTQMGNLEQ
+1918 MGNLEQ

-1936 NTVKQSV
+1936 NTVKQGV
-1943 KFTDAD
+1943 NFTDAD

-1957 NAVSRAEAIL
+1957 NAVSRAETIL

-1978 DVEAAIQNVSSAKNA
+1978 DVEAAIQNVTSAKNA

-2053 NLQNGINDKT
+2053 NLQNGINDKA

-2102 KTAVEN
+2102 KAAVEN

-2113 ANAKGALNGNHN
+2113 TNAKGALNGNHN

-2199 ATGSNKTNY
+2199 ATERNKTNY

-2376 KLAEAKAAAKQN
+2376 KLAEAKAAARQN

-2401 DLEGQINQATTV
+2401 ALEGQINQATTV

-2426 DGAMNSLQGSIND
+2426 DGAMNSLQGAIND

-2526 DNLKHQVEQAQNVA
+2526 DNLKHQVEQAQNVV

-2611 GMANQ
+2611 DMANQ

-2624 NGVQNLAQA
+2624 NGAQNLAQA

-2641 NNAHD
+2641 NNAQD

-2735 VNSAT
+2735 VNSAA

-2754 NLRVAKENANNTIDG
+2754 NLRVAKEHANNTIDG

-2774 NAQKA
+2774 NVQKA

-2788 TTLEGVQTVKN
+2788 TTLDGVQTVKN

-2825 NYTDASPTNR
+2825 NYTDASPNNR

-2897 SINNAQKDALTRS
+2897 SINNAQKDALTRN

-2942 DEAQT
+2942 DETQT
-2947 KQTQKYLDAEPIK
+2947 KQTQKYLDAEPSK

-3024 INNAQRTALDNEIT
+3024 INNAQRNALDNEIT

-3188 LKRAIADKAE
+3188 LKRAIADKAD

-3219 VTAAENIVSGT
+3219 VTAAEHIVSGT
-3230 PTPTLTPADVT
+3230 PTPTLTPSDVT

-3300 VRDNAQTLNSAMKG
+3300 VRDNAQTLNTAMKG

-3333 ASPNNR
+3333 ASQNKQNDYNN
-3339 SEYDS
+3339 
-3344 AVTAAKAIIDQTTSP
+3344 AVTAAKAIIGQTTSP
-3359 SMNAQE
+3359 SMIAQE

-3402 LTDAQKDAVK
+3402 LTNAQKDAAK

-3486 TAKDNVESALQNVQ
+3486 TAKDGVETALQNVQ

-3510 NVANAKSTAKN
+3510 NVANAKTTAKN

-3533 KEALKTQIEGAST
+3533 KAALKSQIEGATT

-3555 TASELN
+3555 MASELN
-3561 TAMSNLQS
+3561 TAMSNLQR

-3581 KYTDADRDKQT
+3581 KYTEADRDKQT

-3612 DNKAAVE
+3612 DNKVAVE

-3679 QANAGTLDQAMNQL
+3679 QANAGTLNQAMNQL

-3698 SKDTT
+3698 SKDAT

-3713 ADLQNAYNRAVSD
+3713 ADLQNAYNDAVTN

-3766 AKQTAKTD
+3766 AKQTAKSD

-4101 IQAESYLNKDHGA
+4101 TQAESYLNKDHGT

-4129 STENALNGDANLQRA
+4129 STENALNGDANLQCA

-4155 THLNTPQKTA
+4155 TQLNTPQKTA

-4194 QLKQAIADHD
+4194 QLKQAIGDHD

-4257 ETGLNGDTNLATAK
+4257 ETSLNGDTNLATAK

-4362 TSQPTLNPSA
+4362 TSQPTLDPSA

-4395 KKQETTANINQLS
+4395 KKQETTANINRLS

-4526 NQRLSTLDNLNNAQ
+4526 NQTLSTLDNLNNAQ

-4662 TNAQKDALKQLVQ
+4662 TNAQKEALKQLVQ

-4744 TLDPTV
+4744 SLDPTV
-4750 INQAAGQVSTTKNA
+4750 INQAAGQVSTSKNA

-4879 AIQQVNATKQ
+4879 AIQQVNAAKQ

-4902 EATALINSSNDLNQA
+4902 EATALINNSNDLNQA

-4970 ADPDKQNAYNQ
+4970 ADSDKQNAYNQ

-5031 QAIDQLPNLN
+5031 HAIDQLPNLN
-5041 QAQRDEYNKQITQA
+5041 QAQRDEYSKQITQA

-5069 TLNDAMTQLKQG
+5069 TLNDAMTQLKQGIANKAQIKGSENYHDADTDKQTAYDNAVTKAEELLKQTTNPTMDPNTIQQALTKVNDTNQALNGNQKLADAKQDAKTTLGTLDHLNDAQKQALTTQVEQAPDIATVNNVKQNAQNLNNAMTNLNNALQDKTETLNSINFTDADQAKKDDYTNAVSHAEGILSKANGSNASQTEVEQAMQRVNEAKQALNGNDNVQRAKDAAKQVITNANDLNQAQKDALKQQVDAAQTVANVNTIKQTAQDLNQAMTQLKQG

-5255 TQAVTTMNQ
+5255 TKAVTTMNQ

-5885 QAAATVNTTK
+5885 QVAATVNTTK

-5941 VKQDLTEAQALDQL
+5941 VKQDLTEVQALDQL

-6061 ATTRDKVAEIIAQ
+6061 ATTRDKVAEIISQ

-6214 IQDQQQTEAG
+6214 IQDQQQTE
-6224 SKFINEDKPQKD
+6224 
-6236 AYQAAVQN
+6236 
-6244 AKDLIN
+6244 
-6250 QTNNPTLDKA
+6250 
-6260 QVEQLTQAVNQAKD
+6260 
-6274 NLHGDQKL
+6274 
-6282 ADDKQHA
+6282 
-6289 VTDLNQLNG
+6289 
-6298 LNNPQ
+6298 
-6303 RQALESQ
+6303 
-6310 INNAATRDEVAQ
+6310 
-6322 KLAEAKALDQAMQA
+6322 
-6336 LRNSI
+6336 
-6341 QDQQQTESGSKF
+6341 SGSKF

-6429 QQALTDAINAAPTRT
+6429 QQTLTDAINAAPTRT

-6520 LQEKENEL
+6520 LQEKVNEL

-6602 VDYTQADSDK
+6602 IDYTQADSDK
-6612 QNAYKQAIADAENV
+6612 QKAYKQAIADAENV

-6752 STGQNLTAEQVIKL
+6752 SSGQNLTAEQVIKL
-6766 NDAITA
+6766 NDAVTA

-7010 VNDINGAIQTVNDA
+7010 VNDINGAIQAVNDA

-7127 QSLIDEIDRNPN
+7127 QALIDEIDRNPN

-7183 QDIKDLVK
+7183 KEIKDLVK
-7191 AKEDAKQDVDK
+7191 AKENAKQDVDK

-7236 HNGINNAM
+7236 HNDINNAM
-7244 TKEEIEQA
+7244 
-7252 KAQLAQALQ
+7252 
-7261 DIKDLVKAKENA
+7261 
-7273 KQDIDKR
+7273 
-7280 VQALID
+7280 
-7286 EIDQNPNLTD
+7286 
-7296 KEKQALKDRINQILQ
+7296 
-7311 QGHND
+7311 
-7316 INNALT
+7316 T

-7557 QAIDYINNAPDVH
+7557 QAIDHVNNAPDVH
-7570 SVEEIQQQEQAHIEQ
+7570 SVEEIQQQEQAYIEQ
-7585 FYPEQ
+7585 FNPEQ

-7636 KEQAIQAIQRAQSID
+7636 KEQAIQAIQRAQSIS
-7651 EISEQLEQFKA
+7651 EITEQLEQFKA

-7698 SEIGTTDEKQA
+7698 SEIGTADEKQA

-7778 HPFNSSTIGHKKKI
+7778 HPFNSSTIGHKKKL

-7888 DTLNNGE
+7888 DSLNNGE

-7931 QDNEHSPILI
+7931 KDNEHSPLLF
-7941 AKRRKDKEVDVETT
+7941 AKRRKDKEEDVETT

-7960 NEDDAPLLLA
+7960 KDEDVPLLLA

-7976 DNQSKGKKSASK
+7976 DNQSKDKKSASK
-7988 NLLKS
+7988 NTSKKVAAKKKKKKSKKNKK

>member
-1 MGNGA
+1 
-6 EHSKTINVVR
+6 
-16 GQNNQWTI
+16 
-24 ANKPDYVTL
+24 D
-33 DAQTGKVTFNANT
+33 
-46 IKPNS
+46 
-51 SITITPKAGTGHS
+51 
-64 VSSNPSTLTAP
+64 
-75 AAHTVNTTEIVKD
+75 
-88 YGSNVTAAEIN
+88 
-99 NAVQV
+99 
-104 ANKRTATIKNGTAM
+104 
-118 PTNLA
+118 
-123 GGSTTTIPV
+123 
-132 TVTYNDGSTEE
+132 
-143 VQESIFTKADKRE
+143 
-156 LITAKNH
+156 
-163 LDDPVS
+163 
-169 TEGKKPGTITQYN
+169 
-182 NAMHNAQQQI
+182 
-192 NTAKTEAQQVIN
+192 
-204 NERATP
+204 
-210 QQVSDAL
+210 
-217 TKVRAAQ
+217 
-224 TKIDQAKALLQNKE
+224 
-238 DNSQLVT
+238 
-245 SKNNLQSSVNQVPS
+245 
-259 TAGMTQQSIDNYNAK
+259 
-274 KREAETEITAAQR
+274 
-287 VIDNGD
+287 
-293 ATAQQISD
+293 
-301 EKHRVDNALT
+301 
-311 ALNQAKHDL
+311 
-320 TADTHALE
+320 
-328 QAVQQLNRTGT
+328 
-339 TTGKKPA
+339 
-346 SITAY
+346 
-351 NNSIRALQSDLTSAK
+351 
-366 NSANAIIQKPIRTVQ
+366 
-381 EVQSALT
+381 
-388 NVNRV
+388 
-393 NERLTQAINQL
+393 
-404 VPLAD
+404 
-409 NSALRTAKTKLDEEI
+409 
-424 NKSVTTDGMTQSSI
+424 
-438 QAYENAKRAG
+438 
-448 QTESTNAQNVINNG
+448 
-462 DATDQQI
+462 
-469 AAEKTKVEEKY
+469 
-480 NSLKQAIAGL
+480 
-490 TPDLAPLQTAKTQ
+490 
-503 LQNDID
+503 
-509 QPTSTTGMT
+509 
-518 STSVATFNEKL
+518 
-529 SAARTKIQEI
+529 
-539 DRVLAS
+539 
-545 HPDVATIRQNVT
+545 
-557 AANAA
+557 
-562 KTALDQARNGL
+562 
-573 TVDKAPLENAKN
+573 
-585 QLQHSIDTQT
+585 
-595 STTGMTQ
+595 
-602 DSINAYNAK
+602 
-611 LTAARNKI
+611 
-619 QQINQV
+619 
-625 LAGSPTVEQINTNT
+625 
-639 SAANQAKSDLDHA
+639 
-652 RQALTPDKAPLQN
+652 
-665 AKTQLEQS
+665 
-673 INQPTDTTGMTTASL
+673 
-688 NAYNQKLQAARQKLT
+688 
-703 EINQVLNGNPTV
+703 
-715 QNINDKVTEANQ
+715 
-727 AKDQLNT
+727 
-734 ARQGLTLD
+734 
-742 RQPALT
+742 
-748 TLHGA
+748 
-753 SNLNQAQQNNF
+753 
-764 TQQINAAQNHAALET
+764 
-779 IKSNITA
+779 
-786 LNTAMTKLKDSVA
+786 
-799 DNNTIKSGQN
+799 
-809 YTDATPANKQA
+809 
-820 YDNAV
+820 
-825 NAAKGVIG
+825 
-833 ETTNPTMDVNTVNQ
+833 
-847 KAASVKSTKDA
+847 
-858 LDGQQNL
+858 
-865 QRAKTEATNAIT
+865 
-877 HASDLNQAQKNALT
+877 
-891 QQVNSAQNVQA
+891 
-902 VNDIKQTTHS
+902 
-912 LNTAMTGLKRG
+912 
-923 VANHNQVVQ
+923 
-932 SDNYVNADT
+932 
-941 NKKNDYNNAYNHAND
+941 
-956 IINGNAQHPV
+956 
-966 ITPSDVNNALSNVTS
+966 
-981 KEHALNGEAKLN
+981 
-993 AAKQE
+993 
-998 ANTAL
+998 
-1003 GHLNNLNNA
+1003 
-1012 QRQNLQS
+1012 
-1019 QINGAHQIDAVN
+1019 
-1031 TIKQNATNLNS
+1031 
-1042 AMGNLRQAVAD
+1042 
-1053 KDQVK
+1053 
-1058 RTEDYADADTAK
+1058 
-1070 QNAYNSAVSSAETII
+1070 
-1085 NQTTNPT
+1085 
-1092 MSVDDVNRATS
+1092 
-1103 AVTSNKNALNGD
+1103 
-1115 EKLAQSKTDAARA
+1115 
-1128 IDALPHLNNAQ
+1128 
-1139 KADVKSKINAASN
+1139 
-1152 IAGVNT
+1152 
-1158 VKQQGTDLN
+1158 
-1167 TAMGNL
+1167 
-1173 QGAINDEQTTL
+1173 
-1184 NSQNYQDATP
+1184 
-1194 SKKTAYTNAVQ
+1194 
-1205 AAKDILNKSNGQ
+1205 
-1217 NKTKDQV
+1217 
-1224 TEAMNQ
+1224 
-1230 LNSAK
+1230 
-1235 NNLDGTRLL
+1235 
-1244 DQAKQTAKQQLN
+1244 
-1256 NMTHLTTAQKTNLTN
+1256 
-1271 QINSGTT
+1271 
-1278 VAGVHTVQSNANTLD
+1278 
-1293 QAMNTLRQSIANKDA
+1293 
-1308 TKASEDYV
+1308 
-1316 DANND
+1316 
-1321 KQTAYNN
+1321 
-1328 AVAAAETI
+1328 
-1336 INANSNPEMNPSTI
+1336 
-1350 TQKAEQVNSSKTALN
+1350 
-1365 GDENLA
+1365 
-1371 AAKQNAKTYLN
+1371 
-1382 TLTSITDAQKNNLIS
+1382 
-1397 QISSATRVSGVDT
+1397 
-1410 VKQNAQHLDQA
+1410 
-1421 MASLQ
+1421 
-1426 SGINNE
+1426 
-1432 SQVKSS
+1432 
-1438 EKYRD
+1438 
-1443 ADTNKQQ
+1443 
-1450 EYDNAI
+1450 
-1456 TAAKAILNK
+1456 
-1465 STGPNTAQNAVE
+1465 
-1477 AALQRVN
+1477 
-1484 NAKDALNGD
+1484 
-1493 AKLIA
+1493 
-1498 AQNAAKQ
+1498 
-1505 HLGTLTHITTAQR
+1505 
-1518 NDLTNQISQATNLAG
+1518 
-1533 VESVKQSANS
+1533 
-1543 LDGAMGN
+1543 
-1550 LQTAI
+1550 
-1555 NDKSG
+1555 
-1560 TLASQNFLDADE
+1560 ASQ
-1572 QKRNAYNQAVSAAET
+1572 
-1587 ILNKQTGPNTAKTAV
+1587 
-1602 EQALNNVNNAKH
+1602 
-1614 ALNGTQNL
+1614 
-1622 NNAKQAAIT
+1622 
-1631 AINGASDLN
+1631 
-1640 QKQKDALK
+1640 
-1648 TQANGAQRV
+1648 
-1657 SNAQDVQR
+1657 
-1665 NATELNTAMG
+1665 
-1675 TLKHAIADK
+1675 
-1684 TNTLASSKYVNAD
+1684 
-1697 STKQNA
+1697 
-1703 YTTKVTNAEHIIS
+1703 
-1716 GTPTVVTTP
+1716 
-1725 SEVTAAANQ
+1725 
-1734 VNSAKQELNGDERL
+1734 
-1748 RVAKQNANTAID
+1748 
-1760 ALTQLNTPQKA
+1760 
-1771 KLKEQVGQANRLED
+1771 
-1785 VQTVQTNGQ
+1785 
-1794 ALNNAMKGLRDS
+1794 
-1806 IANETTVKASQNYT
+1806 
-1820 DASSNNQSTY
+1820 
-1830 NSAVSNAKGII
+1830 
-1841 NQTNNPTMDTSAI
+1841 
-1854 TQATTQVN
+1854 
-1862 NAKNGL
+1862 
-1868 NGAENLRNAQNTA
+1868 
-1881 KQNLNTL
+1881 
-1888 SHLTNNQKSAI
+1888 
-1899 STQIDRA
+1899 
-1906 GHVSEVTAAKNA
+1906 
-1918 ATELNTQMGNLEQ
+1918 
-1931 AIHDQ
+1931 
-1936 NTVKQSV
+1936 
-1943 KFTDAD
+1943 
-1949 KAKRDAYT
+1949 
-1957 NAVSRAEAIL
+1957 
-1967 NKTQGANTSKQ
+1967 
-1978 DVEAAIQNVSSAKNA
+1978 
-1993 LNGDQNVTNAKNAAK
+1993 
-2008 NALNNLTS
+2008 
-2016 INNAQKRDLTTKI
+2016 
-2029 DQATTVAGVEAVSN
+2029 
-2043 TGTQLNTAMA
+2043 
-2053 NLQNGINDKT
+2053 
-2063 NTLASENYHDAD
+2063 
-2075 SDKKTAYTQAVTNAE
+2075 
-2090 NILNKNSGSNLD
+2090 
-2102 KTAVEN
+2102 
-2108 ALSQV
+2108 
-2113 ANAKGALNGNHN
+2113 
-2125 LEQAKSNANTTINGL
+2125 
-2140 QHLTTA
+2140 
-2146 QKDKLK
+2146 
-2152 QQVQQAQNVAGVDT
+2152 
-2166 VKSSANTLNGA
+2166 
-2177 MGTLRNSIQDN
+2177 
-2188 TATKNGQNYLD
+2188 
-2199 ATGSNKTNY
+2199 
-2208 NNAVDSANGVIN
+2208 
-2220 ATSNPNMD
+2220 
-2228 ANAINQIATQVTST
+2228 
-2242 KNALDGTHNLTQ
+2242 
-2254 AKQTATNAIDGAT
+2254 
-2267 NLNKAQ
+2267 
-2273 KDALKAQVTS
+2273 
-2283 AQRVANV
+2283 
-2290 TSIQQTANELNT
+2290 
-2302 AMGQL
+2302 
-2307 QHGIDDENATK
+2307 
-2318 QTQKYRDA
+2318 
-2326 EQSKKTAYDQAV
+2326 
-2338 AAAKAILNKQTGSNS
+2338 
-2353 DKAAVDRALQ
+2353 
-2363 QVTSTKDALNGDA
+2363 
-2376 KLAEAKAAAKQN
+2376 
-2388 LGTLNH
+2388 
-2394 ITNAQRT
+2394 
-2401 DLEGQINQATTV
+2401 
-2413 DGVNTVKTNANTL
+2413 
-2426 DGAMNSLQGSIND
+2426 
-2439 KDATLR
+2439 
-2445 NQNYLDADESKRNAY
+2445 
-2460 TQAVTAAEGILNK
+2460 
-2473 QTGGNTSKADVD
+2473 
-2485 NALNAVTRAKA
+2485 
-2496 ALNGAENL
+2496 
-2504 RNAKTSATNT
+2504 
-2514 INGLPNLTQLQK
+2514 
-2526 DNLKHQVEQAQNVA
+2526 
-2540 GVNGVKDKGNTL
+2540 
-2552 NTAMGALRTS
+2552 
-2562 IQNDNTTKTSQNYLD
+2562 
-2577 ASDSNKNN
+2577 
-2585 YNTAV
+2585 
-2590 NNANGVINATNNP
+2590 
-2603 NMDANAIN
+2603 
-2611 GMANQ
+2611 
-2616 VNTTKAAL
+2616 
-2624 NGVQNLAQA
+2624 
-2633 KTNATNTI
+2633 
-2641 NNAHD
+2641 
-2646 LNQKQK
+2646 
-2652 DALKTQVNNAQRV
+2652 
-2665 SDANNV
+2665 
-2671 QHTATELNGAMTALK
+2671 
-2686 AAIADKE
+2686 
-2693 RTKASGNY
+2693 
-2701 VNADQE
+2701 
-2707 KRQAYDSKVT
+2707 
-2717 NAENIINGTP
+2717 
-2727 NATLTVND
+2727 
-2735 VNSAT
+2735 
-2740 SQVNAAKTALNGDN
+2740 
-2754 NLRVAKENANNTIDG
+2754 
-2769 LAQLN
+2769 
-2774 NAQKA
+2774 
-2779 KLKEQVQSA
+2779 
-2788 TTLEGVQTVKN
+2788 
-2799 SSQTLNTAMKGLR
+2799 
-2812 DSIANEATIKAGQ
+2812 
-2825 NYTDASPTNR
+2825 
-2835 NEYDSAVT
+2835 
-2843 AAKAIINQTSNPT
+2843 
-2856 MEPNT
+2856 
-2861 ITQATSQ
+2861 
-2868 VTTKEHALNGAQNL
+2868 
-2882 AQAKTTAKNNLNNLT
+2882 
-2897 SINNAQKDALTRS
+2897 
-2910 IDGATT
+2910 
-2916 VAGVNQETAKA
+2916 
-2927 TELNNAMHSLQNGIN
+2927 
-2942 DEAQT
+2942 
-2947 KQTQKYLDAEPIK
+2947 
-2960 KSAYDQAVNAA
+2960 
-2971 KAILTKASGQNVDK
+2971 
-2985 AAVEQALQNV
+2985 
-2995 NSTKTALNG
+2995 
-3004 DAKLN
+3004 
-3009 EAKAAAKQTLGTLTH
+3009 
-3024 INNAQRTALDNEIT
+3024 
-3038 QATNVEGVNT
+3038 
-3048 VKAKAQ
+3048 
-3054 QLDGAMGQLETSI
+3054 
-3067 RDKDTTLQSQNY
+3067 
-3079 QDADDAKRT
+3079 
-3088 AYSQAV
+3088 
-3094 NAAATIL
+3094 
-3101 NKTAGGNTPKA
+3101 
-3112 DVERAMQAVTQANT
+3112 
-3126 ALNGIQNLERAKQAA
+3126 
-3141 NTAIT
+3141 
-3146 NASDLNTKQK
+3146 
-3156 EALKAQVTSAGRVSA
+3156 
-3171 ANGVE
+3171 
-3176 HTATELNTAMTA
+3176 
-3188 LKRAIADKAE
+3188 
-3198 TKASGNYVNADA
+3198 
-3210 NKRQAYDEK
+3210 
-3219 VTAAENIVSGT
+3219 
-3230 PTPTLTPADVT
+3230 
-3241 NAATQVTNAKTQLN
+3241 
-3255 GNHNLE
+3255 
-3261 VAKQNANTAIDGLTS
+3261 
-3276 LNGPQKAKLKEQV
+3276 
-3289 GQATTLPNVQT
+3289 
-3300 VRDNAQTLNSAMKG
+3300 
-3314 LRDSIANEATIKA
+3314 
-3327 GQNYTD
+3327 
-3333 ASPNNR
+3333 
-3339 SEYDS
+3339 
-3344 AVTAAKAIIDQTTSP
+3344 
-3359 SMNAQE
+3359 
-3365 INQAKDQVTA
+3365 
-3375 KQQALNGQ
+3375 
-3383 ENLRTAQT
+3383 
-3391 NAKQHLNGLSD
+3391 
-3402 LTDAQKDAVK
+3402 
-3412 RQIEGATHV
+3412 
-3421 NEVTQAQNNADALNT
+3421 
-3436 AMTNLKNGIQDQNT
+3436 
-3450 IKQGVN
+3450 
-3456 FTDADE
+3456 
-3462 AKRNAYTNAVTQAE
+3462 
-3476 QILNKAQGPN
+3476 
-3486 TAKDNVESALQNVQ
+3486 
-3500 RAKNELNGNQ
+3500 
-3510 NVANAKSTAKN
+3510 
-3521 ALNNLTSINNAQ
+3521 
-3533 KEALKTQIEGAST
+3533 
-3546 VAGVNQVST
+3546 
-3555 TASELN
+3555 
-3561 TAMSNLQS
+3561 
-3569 GINDEAATKAAQ
+3569 
-3581 KYTDADRDKQT
+3581 
-3592 AYNDAVTAAKTLLD
+3592 
-3606 KTAGSN
+3606 
-3612 DNKAAVE
+3612 
-3619 QALQRVNTAKT
+3619 
-3630 ALNGDARLNEAKNT
+3630 
-3644 AKQQLATMSHLTNAQ
+3644 
-3659 KANLTEQIERGTTVA
+3659 
-3674 GVQGI
+3674 
-3679 QANAGTLDQAMNQL
+3679 
-3693 RQSIA
+3693 
-3698 SKDTT
+3698 
-3703 KSSEDYQDAN
+3703 
-3713 ADLQNAYNRAVSD
+3713 
-3726 AEGIISATN
+3726 
-3735 NPEMNPDTINQ
+3735 
-3746 KASQV
+3746 
-3751 NSAKSALNGDEKLAA
+3751 
-3766 AKQTAKTD
+3766 
-3774 IGRLTDL
+3774 
-3781 NNAQRTAANAEV
+3781 
-3793 DQAPNLAAV
+3793 
-3802 TAAKNKATSLNT
+3802 
-3814 AMGNLKHAL
+3814 
-3823 AEKDNTKRS
+3823 
-3832 VNYTDA
+3832 
-3838 DQPKQQAYDTAVT
+3838 
-3851 QAEAITNANGSNA
+3851 
-3864 NETQVQAAL
+3864 
-3873 NQLNQAKNDLNGDN
+3873 
-3887 KVAQAKETAKRALAS
+3887 
-3902 YSNLNNAQ
+3902 
-3910 STAATSQIDNA
+3910 
-3921 TTVADVTAAQN
+3921 
-3932 TANELN
+3932 
-3938 TAMGQLQNGINDQ
+3938 
-3951 NTVKQQVNF
+3951 
-3960 TDADQGKKDAYTNAV
+3960 
-3975 TNAQGILDKANG
+3975 
-3987 QNMTKAQV
+3987 
-3995 EAALNQVTTA
+3995 
-4005 KNALNG
+4005 
-4011 DANVRQAKSDA
+4011 
-4022 KANLGTLTHLNNAQK
+4022 
-4037 QDLTSQIEGA
+4037 
-4047 TTVNGVNSVK
+4047 
-4057 TKAQDLDGA
+4057 
-4066 MQRLESAIANKD
+4066 
-4078 QTKASEN
+4078 
-4085 YIDADPTKK
+4085 
-4094 TAFDNAI
+4094 
-4101 IQAESYLNKDHGA
+4101 
-4114 NKDKQAVEQAIQSVT
+4114 
-4129 STENALNGDANLQRA
+4129 
-4144 KTEATQAIDNL
+4144 
-4155 THLNTPQKTA
+4155 
-4165 LKQQVNAAQRVS
+4165 
-4177 GVTDLK
+4177 
-4183 NSATSL
+4183 
-4189 NNAMD
+4189 
-4194 QLKQAIADHD
+4194 
-4204 TIVAGGNYTNASPD
+4204 
-4218 KQGAYT
+4218 
-4224 DAYNA
+4224 
-4229 AKNIVNGSPNVITN
+4229 
-4243 AADVTAATQRVNNA
+4243 
-4257 ETGLNGDTNLATAK
+4257 
-4271 QQAKDALRQ
+4271 
-4280 MTHLSDAQKQSIT
+4280 
-4293 GQIDSATQVT
+4293 
-4303 GVQSVK
+4303 
-4309 DNATNLDNAM
+4309 
-4319 NQLRNSIANKD
+4319 
-4330 EVKASQP
+4330 
-4337 YVDADTDKQN
+4337 
-4347 AYNTAVTSAE
+4347 
-4357 NIINA
+4357 
-4362 TSQPTLNPSA
+4362 
-4372 VTQAANQVN
+4372 
-4381 TNKTALNGAQNLAN
+4381 
-4395 KKQETTANINQLS
+4395 
-4408 HLNNAQKQDLNTQV
+4408 
-4422 TNAPNISTVNQVK
+4422 
-4435 TKAEQLDQA
+4435 
-4444 MERLINGIQDKDQ
+4444 
-4457 VKQSVNFTDAD
+4457 
-4468 PEKQTAYNNAVTA
+4468 
-4481 AENII
+4481 
-4486 NQANGTNANQ
+4486 
-4496 SQVEAALSTVT
+4496 
-4507 TTKQAL
+4507 
-4513 NGDRKVTDAKNNA
+4513 
-4526 NQRLSTLDNLNNAQ
+4526 
-4540 KGAVTG
+4540 
-4546 NINQAHTVAEVTQA
+4546 
-4560 IQTAQE
+4560 
-4566 LNTAMGNLKNSLNDK
+4566 
-4581 DTTLGSQNFA
+4581 
-4591 DADPEKKNAYNEAVR
+4591 
-4606 NAENIL
+4606 
-4612 NKSTGTNVPKDQVEA
+4612 
-4627 AMNQVN
+4627 
-4633 TTKAALNGTQNLEKA
+4633 
-4648 KQHANTAIDGLSHL
+4648 
-4662 TNAQKDALKQLVQ
+4662 
-4675 QSTTVAEAQG
+4675 
-4685 NEQKANNVDAAMDKL
+4685 
-4700 RQSIADNATTKQN
+4700 
-4713 QNYTDASPNKKD
+4713 NKKD

-4736 IIDQTTNP
+4736 IIDQTTSP

-4777 ATQSLGS
+4777 ASQSLGS

-4793 QAVTNQINGAHTVDE
+4793 QTVTDQINGAHTVDE

-4873 QTEVEQ
+4873 QAEVEQ
-4879 AIQQVNATKQ
+4879 AIKQVNAAKQ

-4981 AVAKAEALISGTP
+4981 AVAKAEALISATP

-5031 QAIDQLPNLN
+5031 HAIDQLPNLN
-5041 QAQRDEYNKQITQA
+5041 QAQRDEYSKQITQA

-5069 TLNDAMTQLKQG
+5069 TLNDAMTQLKQGIANKAQIKGSENYHDADTDKQTAYDNAVTKAEELLKQTTNPTMDPNTIQQALTKVNDTNQALNGNQKLADAKQDAKTTLGTLDHLNDAQKQALTTQVEQAPDIATVNNVKQNAQNLNNAMTNLNNALQDKTETLNSINFTDADQAKKDAYTNAVSHAEGILSKANGSNASQTEVEQAMQRVNEAKQALNGNDNVQRAKDAAKQVITNANDLNQAQKDALKQQVDAAQTVANVNTIKQTAQDLNQAMTQLKQG

-5237 AQQIANGT
+5237 AQQIANGI
-5245 PTPVLAPDTV
+5245 PTPVLTPDTV

-5271 DEKLAQAKQDAL
+5271 DEKLAQAKQEAL

-5326 MGNLKQGIANKDT
+5326 MSNLKQGIANKDT

-5344 NYHDADVDKQTAYT
+5344 NYHDADADKQTAYT

-5375 LNPDDITR
+5375 LNPDEITR
-5383 ALTQVTDAKNSLN
+5383 ALTQVTDAKNGLN

-5457 QAINDKDQILADGNY
+5457 QAINDKAQTLADGNY

-5602 AQRQNDYNKAV
+5602 AQRQNDYNQAV

-5885 QAAATVNTTK
+5885 QAATTVNTTK

-5983 QAYDEAV
+5983 QSYDEAV

-6061 ATTRDKVAEIIAQ
+6061 AT
-6074 AQALNEAMKALKE
+6074 
-6087 SIKDQ
+6087 
-6092 PQTEASSKFINED
+6092 
-6105 QAQKD
+6105 
-6110 AYTQAV
+6110 
-6116 QHAKDLINKTT
+6116 
-6127 DPTLAKSIIDQA
+6127 
-6139 TQAVT
+6139 
-6144 DAKNN
+6144 
-6149 LHGDQKLAQDKQ
+6149 
-6161 RATETLNNLSNLNT
+6161 
-6175 PQRQA
+6175 
-6180 LENQINN
+6180 
-6187 AATRGEVAQKLT
+6187 TRGEVAQKLT

-6310 INNAATRDEVAQ
+6310 INNAATRGEVAQ

-6494 QAAQSIT
+6494 QAAESIT

-6512 AVEQALTK
+6512 AVDQVLTK

-6714 ITGNEGRTKGS
+6714 ITDNEGRTKGS

-6739 DEAVDKAKQALDK
+6739 DETVDKAKQALDK
-6752 STGQNLTAEQVIKL
+6752 STGQNLTAKQVIKL
-6766 NDAITA
+6766 NDAVTA

-7010 VNDINGAIQTVNDA
+7010 VNDINGAIQAVNDA

-7127 QSLIDEIDRNPN
+7127 QALIDEIDRNPN

-7223 ALKDRINQILQQG
+7223 ALKY
-7236 HNGINNAM
+7236 
-7244 TKEEIEQA
+7244 
-7252 KAQLAQALQ
+7252 
-7261 DIKDLVKAKENA
+7261 
-7273 KQDIDKR
+7273 
-7280 VQALID
+7280 
-7286 EIDQNPNLTD
+7286 
-7296 KEKQALKDRINQILQ
+7296 RINQILQ

-7524 NAAQQKIDEINNS
+7524 NAAQQKINEINNS

-7557 QAIDYINNAPDVH
+7557 QAIDHVNNAPDVH

-7585 FYPEQ
+7585 FNPEQ

-7698 SEIGTTDEKQA
+7698 SEIGTADEKQA

-7745 SAVQIVIS
+7745 SAVQIVTS

-7778 HPFNSSTIGHKKKI
+7778 HPFNSSTIGHKKKL

-7888 DTLNNGE
+7888 DSLNNGE

-7931 QDNEHSPILI
+7931 KDNEHSPLLF
-7941 AKRRKDKEVDVETT
+7941 AKRRKDKEEDVETT

-7960 NEDDAPLLLA
+7960 KDEDVPLLLA

-7976 DNQSKGKKSASK
+7976 DNQSKDKKSASK
-7988 NLLKS
+7988 NTSKKVAAKKKKKKAKKNKK

>member
-1 MGNGA
+1 
-6 EHSKTINVVR
+6 
-16 GQNNQWTI
+16 
-24 ANKPDYVTL
+24 
-33 DAQTGKVTFNANT
+33 
-46 IKPNS
+46 
-51 SITITPKAGTGHS
+51 
-64 VSSNPSTLTAP
+64 
-75 AAHTVNTTEIVKD
+75 
-88 YGSNVTAAEIN
+88 
-99 NAVQV
+99 
-104 ANKRTATIKNGTAM
+104 M
-118 PTNLA
+118 P
-123 GGSTTTIPV
+123 
-132 TVTYNDGSTEE
+132 
-143 VQESIFTKADKRE
+143 
-156 LITAKNH
+156 
-163 LDDPVS
+163 
-169 TEGKKPGTITQYN
+169 
-182 NAMHNAQQQI
+182 
-192 NTAKTEAQQVIN
+192 
-204 NERATP
+204 
-210 QQVSDAL
+210 
-217 TKVRAAQ
+217 
-224 TKIDQAKALLQNKE
+224 
-238 DNSQLVT
+238 
-245 SKNNLQSSVNQVPS
+245 
-259 TAGMTQQSIDNYNAK
+259 
-274 KREAETEITAAQR
+274 
-287 VIDNGD
+287 
-293 ATAQQISD
+293 
-301 EKHRVDNALT
+301 
-311 ALNQAKHDL
+311 
-320 TADTHALE
+320 
-328 QAVQQLNRTGT
+328 
-339 TTGKKPA
+339 
-346 SITAY
+346 
-351 NNSIRALQSDLTSAK
+351 
-366 NSANAIIQKPIRTVQ
+366 
-381 EVQSALT
+381 
-388 NVNRV
+388 
-393 NERLTQAINQL
+393 
-404 VPLAD
+404 
-409 NSALRTAKTKLDEEI
+409 
-424 NKSVTTDGMTQSSI
+424 
-438 QAYENAKRAG
+438 
-448 QTESTNAQNVINNG
+448 
-462 DATDQQI
+462 
-469 AAEKTKVEEKY
+469 
-480 NSLKQAIAGL
+480 
-490 TPDLAPLQTAKTQ
+490 
-503 LQNDID
+503 
-509 QPTSTTGMT
+509 
-518 STSVATFNEKL
+518 
-529 SAARTKIQEI
+529 
-539 DRVLAS
+539 
-545 HPDVATIRQNVT
+545 
-557 AANAA
+557 
-562 KTALDQARNGL
+562 
-573 TVDKAPLENAKN
+573 
-585 QLQHSIDTQT
+585 
-595 STTGMTQ
+595 
-602 DSINAYNAK
+602 
-611 LTAARNKI
+611 
-619 QQINQV
+619 
-625 LAGSPTVEQINTNT
+625 
-639 SAANQAKSDLDHA
+639 
-652 RQALTPDKAPLQN
+652 
-665 AKTQLEQS
+665 
-673 INQPTDTTGMTTASL
+673 
-688 NAYNQKLQAARQKLT
+688 
-703 EINQVLNGNPTV
+703 
-715 QNINDKVTEANQ
+715 
-727 AKDQLNT
+727 
-734 ARQGLTLD
+734 
-742 RQPALT
+742 
-748 TLHGA
+748 
-753 SNLNQAQQNNF
+753 
-764 TQQINAAQNHAALET
+764 
-779 IKSNITA
+779 
-786 LNTAMTKLKDSVA
+786 
-799 DNNTIKSGQN
+799 
-809 YTDATPANKQA
+809 
-820 YDNAV
+820 
-825 NAAKGVIG
+825 
-833 ETTNPTMDVNTVNQ
+833 
-847 KAASVKSTKDA
+847 
-858 LDGQQNL
+858 
-865 QRAKTEATNAIT
+865 
-877 HASDLNQAQKNALT
+877 
-891 QQVNSAQNVQA
+891 
-902 VNDIKQTTHS
+902 
-912 LNTAMTGLKRG
+912 
-923 VANHNQVVQ
+923 
-932 SDNYVNADT
+932 
-941 NKKNDYNNAYNHAND
+941 
-956 IINGNAQHPV
+956 
-966 ITPSDVNNALSNVTS
+966 
-981 KEHALNGEAKLN
+981 
-993 AAKQE
+993 
-998 ANTAL
+998 
-1003 GHLNNLNNA
+1003 
-1012 QRQNLQS
+1012 
-1019 QINGAHQIDAVN
+1019 
-1031 TIKQNATNLNS
+1031 
-1042 AMGNLRQAVAD
+1042 
-1053 KDQVK
+1053 
-1058 RTEDYADADTAK
+1058 
-1070 QNAYNSAVSSAETII
+1070 
-1085 NQTTNPT
+1085 
-1092 MSVDDVNRATS
+1092 
-1103 AVTSNKNALNGD
+1103 
-1115 EKLAQSKTDAARA
+1115 
-1128 IDALPHLNNAQ
+1128 
-1139 KADVKSKINAASN
+1139 
-1152 IAGVNT
+1152 
-1158 VKQQGTDLN
+1158 
-1167 TAMGNL
+1167 
-1173 QGAINDEQTTL
+1173 
-1184 NSQNYQDATP
+1184 
-1194 SKKTAYTNAVQ
+1194 
-1205 AAKDILNKSNGQ
+1205 
-1217 NKTKDQV
+1217 
-1224 TEAMNQ
+1224 
-1230 LNSAK
+1230 
-1235 NNLDGTRLL
+1235 
-1244 DQAKQTAKQQLN
+1244 
-1256 NMTHLTTAQKTNLTN
+1256 
-1271 QINSGTT
+1271 
-1278 VAGVHTVQSNANTLD
+1278 
-1293 QAMNTLRQSIANKDA
+1293 
-1308 TKASEDYV
+1308 
-1316 DANND
+1316 
-1321 KQTAYNN
+1321 
-1328 AVAAAETI
+1328 
-1336 INANSNPEMNPSTI
+1336 
-1350 TQKAEQVNSSKTALN
+1350 
-1365 GDENLA
+1365 
-1371 AAKQNAKTYLN
+1371 
-1382 TLTSITDAQKNNLIS
+1382 
-1397 QISSATRVSGVDT
+1397 
-1410 VKQNAQHLDQA
+1410 
-1421 MASLQ
+1421 
-1426 SGINNE
+1426 
-1432 SQVKSS
+1432 
-1438 EKYRD
+1438 
-1443 ADTNKQQ
+1443 
-1450 EYDNAI
+1450 
-1456 TAAKAILNK
+1456 
-1465 STGPNTAQNAVE
+1465 
-1477 AALQRVN
+1477 
-1484 NAKDALNGD
+1484 
-1493 AKLIA
+1493 
-1498 AQNAAKQ
+1498 
-1505 HLGTLTHITTAQR
+1505 
-1518 NDLTNQISQATNLAG
+1518 
-1533 VESVKQSANS
+1533 
-1543 LDGAMGN
+1543 
-1550 LQTAI
+1550 
-1555 NDKSG
+1555 
-1560 TLASQNFLDADE
+1560 
-1572 QKRNAYNQAVSAAET
+1572 
-1587 ILNKQTGPNTAKTAV
+1587 
-1602 EQALNNVNNAKH
+1602 
-1614 ALNGTQNL
+1614 
-1622 NNAKQAAIT
+1622 
-1631 AINGASDLN
+1631 
-1640 QKQKDALK
+1640 
-1648 TQANGAQRV
+1648 
-1657 SNAQDVQR
+1657 
-1665 NATELNTAMG
+1665 
-1675 TLKHAIADK
+1675 
-1684 TNTLASSKYVNAD
+1684 
-1697 STKQNA
+1697 
-1703 YTTKVTNAEHIIS
+1703 
-1716 GTPTVVTTP
+1716 
-1725 SEVTAAANQ
+1725 
-1734 VNSAKQELNGDERL
+1734 
-1748 RVAKQNANTAID
+1748 
-1760 ALTQLNTPQKA
+1760 
-1771 KLKEQVGQANRLED
+1771 
-1785 VQTVQTNGQ
+1785 
-1794 ALNNAMKGLRDS
+1794 
-1806 IANETTVKASQNYT
+1806 
-1820 DASSNNQSTY
+1820 
-1830 NSAVSNAKGII
+1830 
-1841 NQTNNPTMDTSAI
+1841 
-1854 TQATTQVN
+1854 
-1862 NAKNGL
+1862 
-1868 NGAENLRNAQNTA
+1868 
-1881 KQNLNTL
+1881 
-1888 SHLTNNQKSAI
+1888 
-1899 STQIDRA
+1899 
-1906 GHVSEVTAAKNA
+1906 
-1918 ATELNTQMGNLEQ
+1918 
-1931 AIHDQ
+1931 
-1936 NTVKQSV
+1936 
-1943 KFTDAD
+1943 
-1949 KAKRDAYT
+1949 YT

-2043 TGTQLNTAMA
+2043 TSTQLNTAMA

-2199 ATGSNKTNY
+2199 ATERNKTNY

-2376 KLAEAKAAAKQN
+2376 KLAEAKAVAKQN

-2496 ALNGAENL
+2496 ALNGADNL

-2514 INGLPNLTQLQK
+2514 IDGLPNLTQLQK

-2624 NGVQNLAQA
+2624 NGAQNLAQA

-2652 DALKTQVNNAQRV
+2652 DALKTQVNNAQ
-2665 SDANNV
+2665 
-2671 QHTATELNGAMTALK
+2671 
-2686 AAIADKE
+2686 
-2693 RTKASGNY
+2693 
-2701 VNADQE
+2701 
-2707 KRQAYDSKVT
+2707 
-2717 NAENIINGTP
+2717 
-2727 NATLTVND
+2727 
-2735 VNSAT
+2735 
-2740 SQVNAAKTALNGDN
+2740 
-2754 NLRVAKENANNTIDG
+2754 
-2769 LAQLN
+2769 
-2774 NAQKA
+2774 
-2779 KLKEQVQSA
+2779 
-2788 TTLEGVQTVKN
+2788 
-2799 SSQTLNTAMKGLR
+2799 
-2812 DSIANEATIKAGQ
+2812 
-2825 NYTDASPTNR
+2825 
-2835 NEYDSAVT
+2835 
-2843 AAKAIINQTSNPT
+2843 
-2856 MEPNT
+2856 
-2861 ITQATSQ
+2861 
-2868 VTTKEHALNGAQNL
+2868 
-2882 AQAKTTAKNNLNNLT
+2882 
-2897 SINNAQKDALTRS
+2897 
-2910 IDGATT
+2910 
-2916 VAGVNQETAKA
+2916 
-2927 TELNNAMHSLQNGIN
+2927 
-2942 DEAQT
+2942 
-2947 KQTQKYLDAEPIK
+2947 
-2960 KSAYDQAVNAA
+2960 
-2971 KAILTKASGQNVDK
+2971 
-2985 AAVEQALQNV
+2985 
-2995 NSTKTALNG
+2995 
-3004 DAKLN
+3004 
-3009 EAKAAAKQTLGTLTH
+3009 
-3024 INNAQRTALDNEIT
+3024 
-3038 QATNVEGVNT
+3038 
-3048 VKAKAQ
+3048 
-3054 QLDGAMGQLETSI
+3054 
-3067 RDKDTTLQSQNY
+3067 
-3079 QDADDAKRT
+3079 
-3088 AYSQAV
+3088 
-3094 NAAATIL
+3094 
-3101 NKTAGGNTPKA
+3101 
-3112 DVERAMQAVTQANT
+3112 
-3126 ALNGIQNLERAKQAA
+3126 
-3141 NTAIT
+3141 
-3146 NASDLNTKQK
+3146 
-3156 EALKAQVTSAGRVSA
+3156 RVSA

-3300 VRDNAQTLNSAMKG
+3300 VRDNAQTLNTAMKG

-3333 ASPNNR
+3333 ASQNKQTDYN
-3339 SEYDS
+3339 S
-3344 AVTAAKAIIDQTTSP
+3344 AVTAAKAIIGQTTSP

-3486 TAKDNVESALQNVQ
+3486 TSKDGVETALENVQ

-3510 NVANAKSTAKN
+3510 NVANAKTTAKN

-3533 KEALKTQIEGAST
+3533 KEALKSQIEGATT

-3561 TAMSNLQS
+3561 TAMSNLQN

-3581 KYTDADRDKQT
+3581 KYTDADREKQT

-3630 ALNGDARLNEAKNT
+3630 ALNGDERLNEAKNT
-3644 AKQQLATMSHLTNAQ
+3644 AKQQVATMSHLTDAQ
-3659 KANLTEQIERGTTVA
+3659 KANLTSQIESGTTVA

-3698 SKDTT
+3698 SKDAT

-3713 ADLQNAYNRAVSD
+3713 ADLQNAYNDAVTN

-3766 AKQTAKTD
+3766 AKQTAKSD

-3887 KVAQAKETAKRALAS
+3887 KVAQAKESAKRALAS

-3910 STAATSQIDNA
+3910 STAAISQIDNA
-3921 TTVADVTAAQN
+3921 TTVAGVTAAQN

-3975 TNAQGILDKANG
+3975 TNAQGILDKAHG

-4047 TTVNGVNSVK
+4047 TTVNGVNGVK

-4066 MQRLESAIANKD
+4066 MQRLQSAIANKD

-4101 IQAESYLNKDHGA
+4101 TQAESYLNKDHGA

-4144 KTEATQAIDNL
+4144 KTEAIQAIDNL

-4204 TIVAGGNYTNASPD
+4204 TIVASGNYTNASPD

-4330 EVKASQP
+4330 DVKASQP
-4337 YVDADTDKQN
+4337 YVDADRDKQN
-4347 AYNTAVTSAE
+4347 AYNTAVTNAE

-4362 TSQPTLNPSA
+4362 TSQPTLDPSA
-4372 VTQAANQVN
+4372 VTQAANQVS

-4526 NQRLSTLDNLNNAQ
+4526 NQTLSTLDNLNNAQ

-4591 DADPEKKNAYNEAVR
+4591 DADPEKKNAYNEAVH

-4633 TTKAALNGTQNLEKA
+4633 ATKAALNGTQNLEKA

-4662 TNAQKDALKQLVQ
+4662 TNAQKEALKQLVQ

-4713 QNYTDASPNKKD
+4713 QNYTDASQNKKD

-4736 IIDQTTNP
+4736 IIDQTTSP

-4777 ATQSLGS
+4777 ASQSLGS

-4793 QAVTNQINGAHTVDE
+4793 QTVTDQINGAHTVDE

-4873 QTEVEQ
+4873 QAEVEQ
-4879 AIQQVNATKQ
+4879 AIKQVNAAKQ

-4981 AVAKAEALISGTP
+4981 AVAKAEALISATP

-5031 QAIDQLPNLN
+5031 HAIDQLPNLN
-5041 QAQRDEYNKQITQA
+5041 QAQRDEYSKQITQA

-5069 TLNDAMTQLKQG
+5069 TLNDAMTQLKQGIANKAQIKGSENYHDADTDKQTAYDNAVTKAEELLKQTTNPTMDPNTIQQALTKVNDTNQALNGNQKLADAKQDAKTTLGTLDHLNDAQKQALTTQVEQAPDIATVNNVKQNAQNLNNAMTNLNNALQDKTETLNSINFTDADQAKKDAYTNAVSHAEGILSKANGSNASQTEVEQAMQRVNEAKQALNGNDNVQRAKDAAKQVITNANDLNQAQKDALKQQVDAAQTVANVNTIKQTAQDLNQAMTQLKQG

-5237 AQQIANGT
+5237 AQQIANGI
-5245 PTPVLAPDTV
+5245 PTPVLTPDTV

-5271 DEKLAQAKQDAL
+5271 DEKLAQAKQEAL

-5326 MGNLKQGIANKDT
+5326 MSNLKQGIANKDT

-5344 NYHDADVDKQTAYT
+5344 NYHDADADKQTAYT

-5375 LNPDDITR
+5375 LNPDEITR
-5383 ALTQVTDAKNSLN
+5383 ALTQVTDAKNGLN

-5457 QAINDKDQILADGNY
+5457 QAINDKAQTLADGNY

-5602 AQRQNDYNKAV
+5602 AQRQNDYNQAV

-5885 QAAATVNTTK
+5885 QAATTVNTTK

-5983 QAYDEAV
+5983 QSYDEAV

-6061 ATTRDKVAEIIAQ
+6061 AT
-6074 AQALNEAMKALKE
+6074 
-6087 SIKDQ
+6087 
-6092 PQTEASSKFINED
+6092 
-6105 QAQKD
+6105 
-6110 AYTQAV
+6110 
-6116 QHAKDLINKTT
+6116 
-6127 DPTLAKSIIDQA
+6127 
-6139 TQAVT
+6139 
-6144 DAKNN
+6144 
-6149 LHGDQKLAQDKQ
+6149 
-6161 RATETLNNLSNLNT
+6161 
-6175 PQRQA
+6175 
-6180 LENQINN
+6180 
-6187 AATRGEVAQKLT
+6187 TRGEVAQKLT

-6310 INNAATRDEVAQ
+6310 INNAATRGEVAQ

-6494 QAAQSIT
+6494 QAAESIT

-6512 AVEQALTK
+6512 AVDQVLTK

-6714 ITGNEGRTKGS
+6714 ITDNEGRTKGS

-6739 DEAVDKAKQALDK
+6739 DETVDKAKQALDK
-6752 STGQNLTAEQVIKL
+6752 STGQNLTAKQVIKL
-6766 NDAITA
+6766 NDAVTA

-7010 VNDINGAIQTVNDA
+7010 VNDINGAIQAVNDA

-7127 QSLIDEIDRNPN
+7127 QALIDEIDRNPN

-7223 ALKDRINQILQQG
+7223 ALKY
-7236 HNGINNAM
+7236 
-7244 TKEEIEQA
+7244 
-7252 KAQLAQALQ
+7252 
-7261 DIKDLVKAKENA
+7261 
-7273 KQDIDKR
+7273 
-7280 VQALID
+7280 
-7286 EIDQNPNLTD
+7286 
-7296 KEKQALKDRINQILQ
+7296 RINQILQ

-7524 NAAQQKIDEINNS
+7524 NAAQQKINEINNS

-7557 QAIDYINNAPDVH
+7557 QAIDHVNNAPDVH

-7585 FYPEQ
+7585 FNPEQ

-7698 SEIGTTDEKQA
+7698 SEIGTADEKQA

-7745 SAVQIVIS
+7745 SAVQIVTS

-7778 HPFNSSTIGHKKKI
+7778 HPFNSSTIGHKKKL

-7888 DTLNNGE
+7888 DSLNNGE

-7931 QDNEHSPILI
+7931 KDNEHSPLLF
-7941 AKRRKDKEVDVETT
+7941 AKRRKDKEEDVETT

-7960 NEDDAPLLLA
+7960 KDEDVPLLLA

-7976 DNQSKGKKSASK
+7976 DNQSKDKKSASK
-7988 NLLKS
+7988 NTSKKVAAKKKKKKAKKNKK

>member
-1 MGNGA
+1 MNYRDKIQKFSIRKYTVGTFSTVIATLVFLGFNTSQAHAAETNQPASVVKQKQQSNNEQTENRESQVQNSQNSQNSQSLTATHENEQPNISQANLVDQKVAQSSTTNDEQPASQNVNTKKDSATAATTQPDKEESKHKQNESQSANKNGNDNRAAHVENHEANVVTASDSSDNGNVQHDRNELQAFFDANYHDYRFIDRENADSGTFNYVKGIFDKINTLLGSNDPINNKDLQLAYKELEQAVALIRTMPQRQQTSRRSNRIQTRSVESRAAEPRSVSDYQNANSSYYVENANDGSGYPVGTYINASSKGAPYNLPTTPWNTLKASDSKEIALMTAKQTGDGYQWVIKFNKGHAPHQNMIFWFALPADQVPVGRTDFVTVNSDGTNVQWSHGAGAGANKPLQQMWEYGVNDPHRSHDFKIRNRSGQVIYDWPTVHIYSLEDLSRASDYFSEAGATPATKAFGRQNFEYINGQKPAESPGVPKVYTFIGQGDASYTISFKTQGPTVNKLYYAAGGRALEYNQLFMYSQLYVESTQDHQQRLNGLRQVVNRTYRIGTTKRVEVSQGNVQTKKVLESTNLNIDDFVDDPLSYVKTPSNKVLGFYSNNANTNAFRPGGAQQLNEYQLSQLFTDQKLQEAARTRNPIRLMIGFDYPDAYGNSETLVPVNLTVLPEIQHNIKFFKNDDTQNIAEKPFSKQAGHPVFYVYAGNQGNASVNLGGSVTSIQPLRINLTSNENFTDKDWQITGIPRTLHIENSTNRPNNARERNIELVGNLLPGDYFGTIRFGRKEQLFEIRVKPHTPTITTTAEQLRGTALQKVPVNISGIPLDPSALVYLVAPTNQTTNGGSEADQIPSGYTILATGTPDGVHNTITIQPKDYVVFIPPVGKQIRAVVYYNKVVASNMSNAVTILPDDIPPTINNPVGINAKYYRGDEVSFTMGVSDRHSGLKSTTITTLPSGWTSNLTKSDNKNGSLAITGRVSMNQAFNSDITFKVSATDNVNNTTNDSQSKHVSIHVGKISEDAHPIVLGNTEKVVVVNPTAVSNDEKQSIITAFMNKNQNIRGYLASTDPVTVDNNGNVTLHYRDGSSTTLDATNVMTYEPVVKSEYQTANAAKTATVTIAKGQSFNIGDIKQYFTLSNGQAIPSGTFTNITSDRTIPTAQEVSQMNAGTQLYHITATNAYHKDSEDFYISLKIIDVKQPEGDQRVYRTSTYDLTTDEISKVKQAFINANRDVITLAEGDISVTNTPNGANVSTITVNINKGRLTKSFASNLANMNFLRWVNFPQDYTVSWTNAKIANRPTDGGLSWSDDHKSLIYRYDATLGTQITTNDILTMLKATTTVPGLRNNITGNEKSQAEAGGRPNFRTTGYSQSNATTDGQRQFTLNGQVIQVLDIINPSNGYGGQPVTNSNTRANHSNSTVVNVNEPAANGAGAFTIDHVVKSNSTHNASDAVYKAQLYLTPYGPKQYVEHLNQNTGNTTDAINIYFVPSDLVNPTISVGNYTNHQVFSGETFTNTITANDNFGVQSVTVPNTSQITGTVDNNHQHVSATAPNVTSATNKTINLLATDTSGNTATTSFNVTVKPLRDKYRVGTSSTAANPVRIANISNNATVSQADQTTIINSLTFTETVPNRSYARASANEITSKTVSNVSCTGNNANVTVTVTYQDGTTSTVTVPVKHVIPEIVAHSHYTVQGQDFPAGNGSSASDYFKLSNGSDIPDATITWVSGQAPNKDNTRIGEDITVTAHILIDGETTPITKTATYKVVRTVPKHVFETARGVLYPGVSDMYDAKQYVKPVNNSWSTNAQHMNFQFVGTYGPNKDVVGISTRLIRVTYDNRQTEDLTILSKVKPDPPRIDANSVTYKAGLTNQEIKVNNVLNNSSVKLFKADNTPLNVTNITHGSGFSSVVTVSDALPNGGIKAKSSISMNNVTYTTQDEHGQVVTVTRNESVDSNDSATVTVTPQLQATTEGAVFIKGGDGFDFGHVERFIQNPPHGATVAWHDSPDTWKNTVGNTHKTAVVTLPNGQGTRNVEVPVKVYPVANAKAPSRDVKGQNLTNGTDAINYITFDPNTNTNGITAAWANRQQPNNQQAGVQHLNVDVTYPGISAAKRVPVTLNVYQFEFPQTTYTTTVGGTLASGTQASGYAQMQNATGLPTDGFTYKWNRDTTGTNDANWSAMNKPNVAKVVNAKYDVIYNGHTFATSLPAKFVVKDVQPAKPTVTETAAGAITIAPGANQTVNTHAGNVTTYADKLVIKRNGNVVTTFTRRNNTSPWVKEASAATVAGIAGTNNGITVAAGTFNPADTIQVVATQGSGETVSDEQRSDDFTVVAPQPNQATTKIWQNGHIDITPNNPSGHLINPTQAMDIAYTEKVGNGA

-169 TEGKKPGTITQYN
+169 TDGKKPGTITQYN

-217 TKVRAAQ
+217 TKVQAAQ
-224 TKIDQAKALLQNKE
+224 TKINEAKALLQNKE

-438 QAYENAKRAG
+438 QAYEDAKRAG

-518 STSVATFNEKL
+518 SASIAAFNEKL

-562 KTALDQARNGL
+562 KSALDQARNGL

-652 RQALTPDKAPLQN
+652 RQALTPDKAPLQT

-902 VNDIKQTTHS
+902 VNDIKQTTQS

-966 ITPSDVNNALSNVTS
+966 ITPSDVTNALSNVTS

-1058 RTEDYADADTAK
+1058 
-1070 QNAYNSAVSSAETII
+1070 
-1085 NQTTNPT
+1085 
-1092 MSVDDVNRATS
+1092 
-1103 AVTSNKNALNGD
+1103 
-1115 EKLAQSKTDAARA
+1115 
-1128 IDALPHLNNAQ
+1128 
-1139 KADVKSKINAASN
+1139 
-1152 IAGVNT
+1152 
-1158 VKQQGTDLN
+1158 
-1167 TAMGNL
+1167 
-1173 QGAINDEQTTL
+1173 
-1184 NSQNYQDATP
+1184 
-1194 SKKTAYTNAVQ
+1194 
-1205 AAKDILNKSNGQ
+1205 
-1217 NKTKDQV
+1217 
-1224 TEAMNQ
+1224 
-1230 LNSAK
+1230 
-1235 NNLDGTRLL
+1235 
-1244 DQAKQTAKQQLN
+1244 
-1256 NMTHLTTAQKTNLTN
+1256 
-1271 QINSGTT
+1271 
-1278 VAGVHTVQSNANTLD
+1278 
-1293 QAMNTLRQSIANKDA
+1293 
-1308 TKASEDYV
+1308 
-1316 DANND
+1316 
-1321 KQTAYNN
+1321 
-1328 AVAAAETI
+1328 
-1336 INANSNPEMNPSTI
+1336 
-1350 TQKAEQVNSSKTALN
+1350 
-1365 GDENLA
+1365 
-1371 AAKQNAKTYLN
+1371 
-1382 TLTSITDAQKNNLIS
+1382 
-1397 QISSATRVSGVDT
+1397 
-1410 VKQNAQHLDQA
+1410 
-1421 MASLQ
+1421 
-1426 SGINNE
+1426 
-1432 SQVKSS
+1432 
-1438 EKYRD
+1438 
-1443 ADTNKQQ
+1443 
-1450 EYDNAI
+1450 
-1456 TAAKAILNK
+1456 
-1465 STGPNTAQNAVE
+1465 
-1477 AALQRVN
+1477 
-1484 NAKDALNGD
+1484 
-1493 AKLIA
+1493 
-1498 AQNAAKQ
+1498 
-1505 HLGTLTHITTAQR
+1505 
-1518 NDLTNQISQATNLAG
+1518 
-1533 VESVKQSANS
+1533 
-1543 LDGAMGN
+1543 
-1550 LQTAI
+1550 
-1555 NDKSG
+1555 
-1560 TLASQNFLDADE
+1560 
-1572 QKRNAYNQAVSAAET
+1572 
-1587 ILNKQTGPNTAKTAV
+1587 
-1602 EQALNNVNNAKH
+1602 
-1614 ALNGTQNL
+1614 
-1622 NNAKQAAIT
+1622 
-1631 AINGASDLN
+1631 
-1640 QKQKDALK
+1640 
-1648 TQANGAQRV
+1648 
-1657 SNAQDVQR
+1657 
-1665 NATELNTAMG
+1665 
-1675 TLKHAIADK
+1675 
-1684 TNTLASSKYVNAD
+1684 
-1697 STKQNA
+1697 
-1703 YTTKVTNAEHIIS
+1703 
-1716 GTPTVVTTP
+1716 
-1725 SEVTAAANQ
+1725 
-1734 VNSAKQELNGDERL
+1734 
-1748 RVAKQNANTAID
+1748 
-1760 ALTQLNTPQKA
+1760 
-1771 KLKEQVGQANRLED
+1771 
-1785 VQTVQTNGQ
+1785 
-1794 ALNNAMKGLRDS
+1794 
-1806 IANETTVKASQNYT
+1806 
-1820 DASSNNQSTY
+1820 
-1830 NSAVSNAKGII
+1830 
-1841 NQTNNPTMDTSAI
+1841 
-1854 TQATTQVN
+1854 
-1862 NAKNGL
+1862 
-1868 NGAENLRNAQNTA
+1868 
-1881 KQNLNTL
+1881 
-1888 SHLTNNQKSAI
+1888 
-1899 STQIDRA
+1899 
-1906 GHVSEVTAAKNA
+1906 
-1918 ATELNTQMGNLEQ
+1918 
-1931 AIHDQ
+1931 
-1936 NTVKQSV
+1936 
-1943 KFTDAD
+1943 
-1949 KAKRDAYT
+1949 
-1957 NAVSRAEAIL
+1957 
-1967 NKTQGANTSKQ
+1967 
-1978 DVEAAIQNVSSAKNA
+1978 
-1993 LNGDQNVTNAKNAAK
+1993 
-2008 NALNNLTS
+2008 
-2016 INNAQKRDLTTKI
+2016 
-2029 DQATTVAGVEAVSN
+2029 
-2043 TGTQLNTAMA
+2043 
-2053 NLQNGINDKT
+2053 
-2063 NTLASENYHDAD
+2063 
-2075 SDKKTAYTQAVTNAE
+2075 
-2090 NILNKNSGSNLD
+2090 
-2102 KTAVEN
+2102 
-2108 ALSQV
+2108 
-2113 ANAKGALNGNHN
+2113 
-2125 LEQAKSNANTTINGL
+2125 
-2140 QHLTTA
+2140 
-2146 QKDKLK
+2146 
-2152 QQVQQAQNVAGVDT
+2152 
-2166 VKSSANTLNGA
+2166 
-2177 MGTLRNSIQDN
+2177 
-2188 TATKNGQNYLD
+2188 
-2199 ATGSNKTNY
+2199 
-2208 NNAVDSANGVIN
+2208 
-2220 ATSNPNMD
+2220 
-2228 ANAINQIATQVTST
+2228 
-2242 KNALDGTHNLTQ
+2242 
-2254 AKQTATNAIDGAT
+2254 
-2267 NLNKAQ
+2267 
-2273 KDALKAQVTS
+2273 
-2283 AQRVANV
+2283 
-2290 TSIQQTANELNT
+2290 
-2302 AMGQL
+2302 
-2307 QHGIDDENATK
+2307 
-2318 QTQKYRDA
+2318 
-2326 EQSKKTAYDQAV
+2326 
-2338 AAAKAILNKQTGSNS
+2338 
-2353 DKAAVDRALQ
+2353 
-2363 QVTSTKDALNGDA
+2363 
-2376 KLAEAKAAAKQN
+2376 
-2388 LGTLNH
+2388 
-2394 ITNAQRT
+2394 
-2401 DLEGQINQATTV
+2401 
-2413 DGVNTVKTNANTL
+2413 
-2426 DGAMNSLQGSIND
+2426 
-2439 KDATLR
+2439 
-2445 NQNYLDADESKRNAY
+2445 
-2460 TQAVTAAEGILNK
+2460 
-2473 QTGGNTSKADVD
+2473 
-2485 NALNAVTRAKA
+2485 
-2496 ALNGAENL
+2496 
-2504 RNAKTSATNT
+2504 
-2514 INGLPNLTQLQK
+2514 
-2526 DNLKHQVEQAQNVA
+2526 
-2540 GVNGVKDKGNTL
+2540 
-2552 NTAMGALRTS
+2552 
-2562 IQNDNTTKTSQNYLD
+2562 
-2577 ASDSNKNN
+2577 
-2585 YNTAV
+2585 
-2590 NNANGVINATNNP
+2590 
-2603 NMDANAIN
+2603 
-2611 GMANQ
+2611 
-2616 VNTTKAAL
+2616 
-2624 NGVQNLAQA
+2624 
-2633 KTNATNTI
+2633 
-2641 NNAHD
+2641 
-2646 LNQKQK
+2646 
-2652 DALKTQVNNAQRV
+2652 
-2665 SDANNV
+2665 
-2671 QHTATELNGAMTALK
+2671 
-2686 AAIADKE
+2686 
-2693 RTKASGNY
+2693 
-2701 VNADQE
+2701 
-2707 KRQAYDSKVT
+2707 
-2717 NAENIINGTP
+2717 
-2727 NATLTVND
+2727 
-2735 VNSAT
+2735 
-2740 SQVNAAKTALNGDN
+2740 
-2754 NLRVAKENANNTIDG
+2754 
-2769 LAQLN
+2769 
-2774 NAQKA
+2774 
-2779 KLKEQVQSA
+2779 
-2788 TTLEGVQTVKN
+2788 
-2799 SSQTLNTAMKGLR
+2799 
-2812 DSIANEATIKAGQ
+2812 
-2825 NYTDASPTNR
+2825 
-2835 NEYDSAVT
+2835 
-2843 AAKAIINQTSNPT
+2843 
-2856 MEPNT
+2856 
-2861 ITQATSQ
+2861 
-2868 VTTKEHALNGAQNL
+2868 
-2882 AQAKTTAKNNLNNLT
+2882 
-2897 SINNAQKDALTRS
+2897 
-2910 IDGATT
+2910 
-2916 VAGVNQETAKA
+2916 
-2927 TELNNAMHSLQNGIN
+2927 
-2942 DEAQT
+2942 
-2947 KQTQKYLDAEPIK
+2947 
-2960 KSAYDQAVNAA
+2960 
-2971 KAILTKASGQNVDK
+2971 
-2985 AAVEQALQNV
+2985 
-2995 NSTKTALNG
+2995 
-3004 DAKLN
+3004 
-3009 EAKAAAKQTLGTLTH
+3009 
-3024 INNAQRTALDNEIT
+3024 
-3038 QATNVEGVNT
+3038 
-3048 VKAKAQ
+3048 
-3054 QLDGAMGQLETSI
+3054 
-3067 RDKDTTLQSQNY
+3067 
-3079 QDADDAKRT
+3079 
-3088 AYSQAV
+3088 
-3094 NAAATIL
+3094 
-3101 NKTAGGNTPKA
+3101 
-3112 DVERAMQAVTQANT
+3112 
-3126 ALNGIQNLERAKQAA
+3126 
-3141 NTAIT
+3141 
-3146 NASDLNTKQK
+3146 
-3156 EALKAQVTSAGRVSA
+3156 
-3171 ANGVE
+3171 
-3176 HTATELNTAMTA
+3176 
-3188 LKRAIADKAE
+3188 
-3198 TKASGNYVNADA
+3198 
-3210 NKRQAYDEK
+3210 
-3219 VTAAENIVSGT
+3219 
-3230 PTPTLTPADVT
+3230 
-3241 NAATQVTNAKTQLN
+3241 
-3255 GNHNLE
+3255 
-3261 VAKQNANTAIDGLTS
+3261 
-3276 LNGPQKAKLKEQV
+3276 
-3289 GQATTLPNVQT
+3289 
-3300 VRDNAQTLNSAMKG
+3300 
-3314 LRDSIANEATIKA
+3314 
-3327 GQNYTD
+3327 
-3333 ASPNNR
+3333 
-3339 SEYDS
+3339 
-3344 AVTAAKAIIDQTTSP
+3344 
-3359 SMNAQE
+3359 
-3365 INQAKDQVTA
+3365 
-3375 KQQALNGQ
+3375 
-3383 ENLRTAQT
+3383 
-3391 NAKQHLNGLSD
+3391 
-3402 LTDAQKDAVK
+3402 
-3412 RQIEGATHV
+3412 
-3421 NEVTQAQNNADALNT
+3421 
-3436 AMTNLKNGIQDQNT
+3436 
-3450 IKQGVN
+3450 
-3456 FTDADE
+3456 
-3462 AKRNAYTNAVTQAE
+3462 
-3476 QILNKAQGPN
+3476 
-3486 TAKDNVESALQNVQ
+3486 
-3500 RAKNELNGNQ
+3500 
-3510 NVANAKSTAKN
+3510 
-3521 ALNNLTSINNAQ
+3521 
-3533 KEALKTQIEGAST
+3533 
-3546 VAGVNQVST
+3546 
-3555 TASELN
+3555 
-3561 TAMSNLQS
+3561 
-3569 GINDEAATKAAQ
+3569 
-3581 KYTDADRDKQT
+3581 
-3592 AYNDAVTAAKTLLD
+3592 
-3606 KTAGSN
+3606 
-3612 DNKAAVE
+3612 
-3619 QALQRVNTAKT
+3619 
-3630 ALNGDARLNEAKNT
+3630 
-3644 AKQQLATMSHLTNAQ
+3644 
-3659 KANLTEQIERGTTVA
+3659 
-3674 GVQGI
+3674 
-3679 QANAGTLDQAMNQL
+3679 
-3693 RQSIA
+3693 
-3698 SKDTT
+3698 
-3703 KSSEDYQDAN
+3703 
-3713 ADLQNAYNRAVSD
+3713 
-3726 AEGIISATN
+3726 
-3735 NPEMNPDTINQ
+3735 
-3746 KASQV
+3746 
-3751 NSAKSALNGDEKLAA
+3751 
-3766 AKQTAKTD
+3766 
-3774 IGRLTDL
+3774 
-3781 NNAQRTAANAEV
+3781 
-3793 DQAPNLAAV
+3793 
-3802 TAAKNKATSLNT
+3802 
-3814 AMGNLKHAL
+3814 
-3823 AEKDNTKRS
+3823 
-3832 VNYTDA
+3832 
-3838 DQPKQQAYDTAVT
+3838 
-3851 QAEAITNANGSNA
+3851 
-3864 NETQVQAAL
+3864 
-3873 NQLNQAKNDLNGDN
+3873 
-3887 KVAQAKETAKRALAS
+3887 
-3902 YSNLNNAQ
+3902 
-3910 STAATSQIDNA
+3910 
-3921 TTVADVTAAQN
+3921 
-3932 TANELN
+3932 
-3938 TAMGQLQNGINDQ
+3938 
-3951 NTVKQQVNF
+3951 
-3960 TDADQGKKDAYTNAV
+3960 
-3975 TNAQGILDKANG
+3975 
-3987 QNMTKAQV
+3987 
-3995 EAALNQVTTA
+3995 
-4005 KNALNG
+4005 
-4011 DANVRQAKSDA
+4011 
-4022 KANLGTLTHLNNAQK
+4022 
-4037 QDLTSQIEGA
+4037 
-4047 TTVNGVNSVK
+4047 
-4057 TKAQDLDGA
+4057 
-4066 MQRLESAIANKD
+4066 
-4078 QTKASEN
+4078 
-4085 YIDADPTKK
+4085 
-4094 TAFDNAI
+4094 
-4101 IQAESYLNKDHGA
+4101 
-4114 NKDKQAVEQAIQSVT
+4114 
-4129 STENALNGDANLQRA
+4129 
-4144 KTEATQAIDNL
+4144 
-4155 THLNTPQKTA
+4155 
-4165 LKQQVNAAQRVS
+4165 
-4177 GVTDLK
+4177 
-4183 NSATSL
+4183 
-4189 NNAMD
+4189 
-4194 QLKQAIADHD
+4194 
-4204 TIVAGGNYTNASPD
+4204 
-4218 KQGAYT
+4218 
-4224 DAYNA
+4224 
-4229 AKNIVNGSPNVITN
+4229 
-4243 AADVTAATQRVNNA
+4243 
-4257 ETGLNGDTNLATAK
+4257 
-4271 QQAKDALRQ
+4271 
-4280 MTHLSDAQKQSIT
+4280 
-4293 GQIDSATQVT
+4293 
-4303 GVQSVK
+4303 
-4309 DNATNLDNAM
+4309 
-4319 NQLRNSIANKD
+4319 
-4330 EVKASQP
+4330 
-4337 YVDADTDKQN
+4337 
-4347 AYNTAVTSAE
+4347 
-4357 NIINA
+4357 
-4362 TSQPTLNPSA
+4362 
-4372 VTQAANQVN
+4372 
-4381 TNKTALNGAQNLAN
+4381 
-4395 KKQETTANINQLS
+4395 
-4408 HLNNAQKQDLNTQV
+4408 
-4422 TNAPNISTVNQVK
+4422 
-4435 TKAEQLDQA
+4435 
-4444 MERLINGIQDKDQ
+4444 
-4457 VKQSVNFTDAD
+4457 QSVNFTDAD
-4468 PEKQTAYNNAVTA
+4468 TEKQTAYNNAVTA

-4526 NQRLSTLDNLNNAQ
+4526 NQTLSTLDNLNNAQ

-4662 TNAQKDALKQLVQ
+4662 TNAQKEALKQLVQ

-4736 IIDQTTNP
+4736 IIDQTTSP

-4793 QAVTNQINGAHTVDE
+4793 QAVTDQINGAHTVDE

-4879 AIQQVNATKQ
+4879 AIQQVNAAKQ

-4981 AVAKAEALISGTP
+4981 AVAKAEALISATP

-5031 QAIDQLPNLN
+5031 HAIDQLPNLN
-5041 QAQRDEYNKQITQA
+5041 QAQRDEYSKQITQA

-5081 IADKDQTKANGNF
+5081 IADKA
-5094 VNADTDK
+5094 
-5101 QNAYN
+5101 
-5106 NAVAHAEQIISGTP
+5106 QI
-5120 NANVDPQQV
+5120 
-5129 AQALQQVNQAKGD
+5129 KG
-5142 LNGNHNLQVAKDN
+5142 
-5155 ANTAIDQL
+5155 
-5163 PNLNQPQK
+5163 
-5171 TALKDQ
+5171 
-5177 VSHAEL
+5177 
-5183 VTGVN
+5183 
-5188 AIKQNADALNNAM
+5188 
-5201 GTLKQQIQA
+5201 
-5210 NSQVPQSVDFTQAD
+5210 
-5224 QDKQQAYNNAANQ
+5224 
-5237 AQQIANGT
+5237 
-5245 PTPVLAPDTV
+5245 
-5255 TQAVTTMNQ
+5255 
-5264 AKDALNG
+5264 
-5271 DEKLAQAKQDAL
+5271 
-5283 ANLDTL
+5283 
-5289 RDLNQPQR
+5289 
-5297 DALRNQINQAQALAT
+5297 
-5312 VEQTKQ
+5312 
-5318 NAQNVNTA
+5318 
-5326 MGNLKQGIANKDT
+5326 
-5339 VKASE
+5339 SE
-5344 NYHDADVDKQTAYT
+5344 NYHDADPDKQTAYD
-5358 NAVSQAEGIINQ
+5358 NAVTKAEELLKQ

-5375 LNPDDITR
+5375 MDPNTIQQ
-5383 ALTQVTDAKNSLN
+5383 ALTKVKDTNQALNGNQKLADAKQA
-5396 GEAKL
+5396 AKTNL
-5401 ATEKQNAK
+5401 GTL
-5409 DAVSGMTHLND
+5409 DHLND
-5420 AQKQALK
+5420 AQKQALTT
-5427 GQIDQSPEIATV
+5427 QVEQAPDIATV
-5439 NQVKQT
+5439 NNV
-5445 ATSLDQAMDQLS
+5445 
-5457 QAINDKDQILADGNY
+5457 
-5472 LNADP
+5472 
-5477 DKQNAYKQA
+5477 KQNAQNLNNAMTNLNNALQDKTETLNSINFTDADQA
-5486 VAKAEALLNKQSGTN
+5486 KKDAYTNAVSHAEGILSKANGSNASQT
-5501 EVQAQVESIT
+5501 EVEQAMQR
-5511 NEVNAA
+5511 VNAA

-5539 NLTHLN
+5539 NLTHIN

-5602 AQRQNDYNKAV
+5602 AQRQNDYNQAV

-5623 TSPTMNPDDVNGATT
+5623 TSPTMNPDDVNRATT

-5644 VALDGDENLAAAKQ
+5644 VALDGDENLVAAKQ

-5714 HQAVEQR
+5714 QQAVEQR

-5885 QAAATVNTTK
+5885 QVAATVNTTK

-5918 AHLNNAQKH
+5918 AHLNNVQKH

-5964 DKDATRA
+5964 DKDATRV

-6009 VSSATQAVISSKNAL
+6009 VSSATQAVTSSKNAL

-6214 IQDQQQTEAG
+6214 IQDQQQTEAA

-6520 LQEKENEL
+6520 LQEKVNEL

-6602 VDYTQADSDK
+6602 IDYTQADSDK
-6612 QNAYKQAIADAENV
+6612 QKAYKQAIADAENV

-6766 NDAITA
+6766 NDAVTA

-6782 LNNRKAE
+6782 LNNRKSE
-6789 ALQRLD
+6789 ALQSLD

-7010 VNDINGAIQTVNDA
+7010 VNDINGAIQAVNDA

-7127 QSLIDEIDRNPN
+7127 QALIDEIDRNPN

-7155 LQQGHNGI
+7155 LQQGHNDI
-7163 NNAMTKEEI
+7163 NNALTKEEI

-7236 HNGINNAM
+7236 HN
-7244 TKEEIEQA
+7244 
-7252 KAQLAQALQ
+7252 
-7261 DIKDLVKAKENA
+7261 
-7273 KQDIDKR
+7273 
-7280 VQALID
+7280 
-7286 EIDQNPNLTD
+7286 
-7296 KEKQALKDRINQILQ
+7296 
-7311 QGHND
+7311 D

-7322 KEEIEQAKAQ
+7322 KEGIEQAKAQ
-7332 LAQALQDIKDLVKAK
+7332 LSQALQDIKDLVKAK
-7347 EDAKNAIKA
+7347 EDAKNEIKA

-7524 NAAQQKIDEINNS
+7524 NAAQQKINEINNS

-7557 QAIDYINNAPDVH
+7557 QAIDHVNNAPDVH

-7585 FYPEQ
+7585 FNPEQ

-7636 KEQAIQAIQRAQSID
+7636 KEQAIQAIQRAQSIS
-7651 EISEQLEQFKA
+7651 EITEQLEQFKA

-7745 SAVQIVIS
+7745 SAVQIVTS

-7778 HPFNSSTIGHKKKI
+7778 HPFNSSTIGHKKKL

-7888 DTLNNGE
+7888 DSLNNGE

-7931 QDNEHSPILI
+7931 KDNEHSPLLF
-7941 AKRRKDKEVDVETT
+7941 AKRRKDKEEDVETT
-7955 TSIES
+7955 ISIES
-7960 NEDDAPLLLA
+7960 KDEDVPLLLA

-7976 DNQSKGKKSASK
+7976 DNQSKDKKSASK
-7988 NLLKS
+7988 NTSKKVAAKKKKKKSKKNKK

>member
-1 MGNGA
+1 MNYRDKIQKFSIRKYTVGTFSTVIATLVFLGLNTSHAQAAETNQLASVLKQKQQNGDAQTENRESQTQNSQNSQNGQSLSAPIENEQPNNNQTNQVDASGAQPYTTKHDQPVSQNEQAKKDTADATQTQSAKAESKHEQNESRSANKKGNDNNATHVENHEANVVTASDSSDSGSVQHDRNELQAFFDANYHDYRFIDRENADSGTFNYVKGIFDKINTLLGSNDPINNKDLQVAYKELEQAVALIRTMPQRQQTSRRSSRIQTRSIESRSAEPRSVSSYQNADSSYYVENANDGSGYPVGTYINASNKGAPYNLPTTPWNTLKASAAKEIALITAKQTGDGYQWVIKFNKGHAPHENMIYWFALPADQVPVGRTDFVTVNADGTNVQWSNGAGAGANKPLPQMWPNGVNDSRSWDFKIRNRSGQVIYDWPTVHINSLKDLARAGDYFSEAGAPASTKAFGRQIFEYINGERPTESPGVPRVYTFIGKGDASYTISFKTQGPTIDKLYYAAGGRALEYNQLFMYSQLYVESTQDQQQRLNGLRQTVNRTYRLGTTKRVEISHGNVQTKKVLESSNLNIDDFIDDPLSYVKTPSNKVLGFYPTNANPNVRRPGGVQELNEYQISQLFTDDKLQQAARNRTPIQLMIGFDYPDGHGNAETLVPVNLTVLPEIQHNIKFFKNDDGQNIADKPASKQAGHPVFYVYAGNQGNASVNLGGSVTSIQPLRINLTSNENFTDKDWQITGIPRTLHIENSTNRTNNARERNIELVGNLLPGDYFGTIRFGRKEQLFEIRVKPHTPTITTTAEQLRGTALQKVPVTVSGVPLDPSALVYLVIPTSQTRDGGSEADQIPSGYTKIATGTPDGVHSTITIRPEDYVVFIPPVGHQIRALIYYNNVVASNMSNAVTILPDDIPPTINNPVGLNAKYYRGDEVSFTMGVSDRHSGIKSTTITTLPSGWTSNLTKADKNNGSLSITGRVSMNQAFNSDITFKVSATDNVNNTTNDSQSKHVTVHVGKISDDAHPIVLGNSEKVVVVNPTALTGDEKQRIITAFMNKNQNIRGYLASSNPVAVDDHGNVTLHYRDGSSTALDATNVMTYEPVVKTEYQTANAPKTATVTIAKGQSFSIGDIKQYFTLSNGQPIPSGTFTNITSDRTIPTAQEVSQMNAGTQLYHIVASNAYHKDTEDFYISLKIIDVKQPEGDQRVYRTSTYDLTTDEISKVKQAFINANRDIITLAEGDISVTNTPNGANVSTITVNINKGRLTKSFTSNLTNMNFLRWISFPQDYTVTWTNAKIANRPTDGGLSWSDDHKSLIYRYDATLGTQITTNDILTMLKATTTVAGLRNNIAGNEKAQAEAGGRPNYKSSGYSQSNPTTDGQRQFTLNGQVIQVLDIINPSNGFGGQPVTNSNVRANHSNSTVVSVNEPAANGAGAFTIDHVVKSNSTHNAADAVYKAQLYLSPYGPKQYVEHLNQNTGNTNEAINIYFVPSDLVNPTISVGNYANHQVFSGETFTNTITANDNFGVQSVTVPATSQLTGTVDNNHQHVSATAPNVTSATNKTINLVANDTSGNTATTSFNVTIKPLRDKYRVGTSSTAANPVRIANISNNATVSQADQTAIINSLTFTETVPNRSYARASTNEITSKTVSNVSRNGNNANVTVTVTYQDGTTSTVTVPVKHVIPEIVAHSHYTVQGQDFPTGNGASASDYFKLSNGSAIPDATITWVSGQAPNKNNTTIGQDINVTAHILIDGETTPITKTATYKVVRTVPKQVFETTRGVLYPGVSDMYDAKQYVKPVNNSWSTNAQHMNFQFVGTYGPNKDVVGISTRLIRVTYDNRQTEDLNIISKVKPDPPRIDGNSVTYKAGLTNQEIKVNNVLNNSSVKLFKADNTPLNVTNITHGSGFSSVVTVSDALPNGEIKARSSISMNNVTYITQDEHGQVVTVTRNESVDSNDSASVLVTPQLQATTEGAVFIKGGDDFDFGHVERFIQNPPHGATVAWHDSPDTWKHTVGNTHKTVVVTLPNGQGTRNVEVPVKVYPVANAKAPSRDVKGQNLTNGTDAINYITFDPNTNTNGITAAWANRQQPNNQQAGVQNLNVDVTYPGISAAKQVPVTVNVYQFEFPQNSYTTTVGGTLASGTQASGYAQMQNATGLPTDGFTYKWNNAATGTNDANWAAMNKPNVAKVVNAKYDIIYNGHTFATSLPAKFVVKDVQPAKPTVTETAAGAITIAPGANQTVNTHAGNVTTYADKLVIKRNGNVVTTFTRRNNTSPWVKEASAANVTGIVGTNNGITVAAGTFNPADTIQVVATQGSGETISDEQRSDDFTVVAPQPNQATTKIWQNGHIDITPNNPSGHLINPTQVMDIAYTEKVGNGA
-6 EHSKTINVVR
+6 EHSKTLNVVR

-33 DAQTGKVTFNANT
+33 DAHTGKVTFNANT

-51 SITITPKAGTGHS
+51 SINITPKAGTGLS
-64 VSSNPSTLTAP
+64 ASSNPSTLTAP

-99 NAVQV
+99 NAVHV
-104 ANKRTATIKNGTAM
+104 AEKRNATIKNGTAM

-169 TEGKKPGTITQYN
+169 TDGKKPGTITQYN
-182 NAMHNAQQQI
+182 NAIHNAQQQI

-204 NERATP
+204 NDRATP
-210 QQVSDAL
+210 QQVNAAL
-217 TKVRAAQ
+217 SKVQAAQ
-224 TKIDQAKALLQNKE
+224 TKINEAKALLQNKE

-259 TAGMTQQSIDNYNAK
+259 TTGMTQQSIDNYNAK
-274 KREAETEITAAQR
+274 KREAESEITAAQR

-311 ALNQAKHDL
+311 ALNQAKQNL
-320 TADTHALE
+320 TADTHELE

-346 SITAY
+346 SIAAY
-351 NNSIRALQSDLTSAK
+351 NNSIHALQSDLTSAK

-438 QAYENAKRAG
+438 QAYESAKRAG

-469 AAEKTKVEEKY
+469 AAEKAKVEEKY

-518 STSVATFNEKL
+518 SASVASFNDKL

-557 AANAA
+557 AANAT
-562 KTALDQARNGL
+562 KSALDQARNGL

-602 DSINAYNAK
+602 DSVNAYNAK

-625 LAGSPTVEQINTNT
+625 LAGSPTVDQINTNT
-639 SAANQAKSDLDHA
+639 SVANQAKSDLDHA
-652 RQALTPDKAPLQN
+652 RQALTPDKAPLQT

-688 NAYNQKLQAARQKLT
+688 NAYNQKLQAARQKLA

-715 QNINDKVTEANQ
+715 QNINDKVAEANQ

-786 LNTAMTKLKDSVA
+786 LNNAMTKLKESVA

-833 ETTNPTMDVNTVNQ
+833 ETNNPTMDVNTVNQ
-847 KAASVKSTKDA
+847 KAESVKSTKGA

-902 VNDIKQTTHS
+902 VNDIKQTTQS

-993 AAKQE
+993 TAKQE

-1003 GHLNNLNNA
+1003 GQLNNLNNA

-1019 QINGAHQIDAVN
+1019 QINGAHQIETVN

-1053 KDQVK
+1053 KEQVK
-1058 RTEDYADADTAK
+1058 RTEDYADADSAK

-1085 NQTTNPT
+1085 NQTANPT
-1092 MSVDDVNRATS
+1092 MSVNDVNSATS
-1103 AVTSNKNALNGD
+1103 AVTTNKNALNGD

-1230 LNSAK
+1230 VNSAK

-1244 DQAKQTAKQQLN
+1244 DQAKQAAKQQLN
-1256 NMTHLTTAQKTNLTN
+1256 NMTHLTPAQKTNLTN

-1316 DANND
+1316 DANHD

-1371 AAKQNAKTYLN
+1371 TAKQNAKTYLN

-1397 QISSATRVSGVDT
+1397 QITSATRVSGVDT

-1421 MASLQ
+1421 MANLQ
-1426 SGINNE
+1426 NGINNE

-1465 STGPNTAQNAVE
+1465 QHGPNTAQNAVE

-1602 EQALNNVNNAKH
+1602 EQALNNVNSAKH

-1640 QKQKDALK
+1640 QHQKDTLK
-1648 TQANGAQRV
+1648 AQANGAQRV

-1665 NATELNTAMG
+1665 NTTELNTAMG
-1675 TLKHAIADK
+1675 QLKHAIADK
-1684 TNTLASSKYVNAD
+1684 TTTLASSKYVNAD
-1697 STKQNA
+1697 SNKQNA

-1748 RVAKQNANTAID
+1748 REAKQNANTAID
-1760 ALTQLNTPQKA
+1760 GLTQLNTPQKA

-1820 DASSNNQSTY
+1820 DASPNNQSTY

-1868 NGAENLRNAQNTA
+1868 NGAENLRNAQNIA

-1936 NTVKQSV
+1936 NTVKQGV
-1943 KFTDAD
+1943 NFTDAD

-1957 NAVSRAEAIL
+1957 NAVSRAETIL

-2016 INNAQKRDLTTKI
+2016 INNAQKGDLTTKI
-2029 DQATTVAGVEAVSN
+2029 DQATTVSGVEAVSN

-2090 NILNKNSGSNLD
+2090 NILNKNNGSNLD
-2102 KTAVEN
+2102 KAAVES

-2113 ANAKGALNGNHN
+2113 TNAKGALNGNHN

-2188 TATKNGQNYLD
+2188 AATKNGQNYLD
-2199 ATGSNKTNY
+2199 ATESNKTNY

-2228 ANAINQIATQVTST
+2228 AHAINQIATQVTTT

-2307 QHGIDDENATK
+2307 QHGIDDENTTK

-2376 KLAEAKAAAKQN
+2376 KLSEAKAAAKQN

-2401 DLEGQINQATTV
+2401 ALEGQINQATTV

-2504 RNAKTSATNT
+2504 RNTKTSATNT

-2590 NNANGVINATNNP
+2590 NNANGVINATNTP

-2624 NGVQNLAQA
+2624 NGAQNLAQA

-2693 RTKASGNY
+2693 RTKACGNY

-2735 VNSAT
+2735 VNSVT

-2754 NLRVAKENANNTIDG
+2754 NLRVAKAHANNTIDG

-2788 TTLEGVQTVKN
+2788 TTLDGVQTVKN

-2825 NYTDASPTNR
+2825 NYTDASPNNR

-2897 SINNAQKDALTRS
+2897 SINNAQKDALTHS

-2927 TELNNAMHSLQNGIN
+2927 TELNNAMRSLQNGIN
-2942 DEAQT
+2942 DETQT
-2947 KQTQKYLDAEPIK
+2947 KQTQKYLDAEPSK

-3176 HTATELNTAMTA
+3176 HTATELNNAMTA

-3219 VTAAENIVSGT
+3219 VTAAENIISGT
-3230 PTPTLTPADVT
+3230 PTPTLTPSDVT

-3300 VRDNAQTLNSAMKG
+3300 VRDNAQTLNTAMKG

-3333 ASPNNR
+3333 ASQNKQTDYNN
-3339 SEYDS
+3339 
-3344 AVTAAKAIIDQTTSP
+3344 AVSAAKAIIGQTSSP
-3359 SMNAQE
+3359 TMDAQE

-3402 LTDAQKDAVK
+3402 LTDAQKEAAK

-3462 AKRNAYTNAVTQAE
+3462 VKRNAYTNAVTQAE

-3486 TAKDNVESALQNVQ
+3486 TAKDGVETALQNVQ

-3510 NVANAKSTAKN
+3510 NVANAKTNAKN

-3533 KEALKTQIEGAST
+3533 KDALKSQIEGATT

-3555 TASELN
+3555 SASELN

-3569 GINDEAATKAAQ
+3569 GINDETATKAAQ
-3581 KYTDADRDKQT
+3581 KYTDADREKQA
-3592 AYNDAVTAAKTLLD
+3592 AYNDAVSAAKTLLN
-3606 KTAGSN
+3606 KTAGAN

-3619 QALQRVNTAKT
+3619 QALQRVNTAKS

-3644 AKQQLATMSHLTNAQ
+3644 AKQQLATMSHLTDAQ
-3659 KANLTEQIERGTTVA
+3659 KSNLTSQIESGTTVS

-3679 QANAGTLDQAMNQL
+3679 QANAGTLNEAMNQL

-3698 SKDTT
+3698 SKDAT

-3766 AKQTAKTD
+3766 AKQTAKTE
-3774 IGRLTDL
+3774 IGRLSDL
-3781 NNAQRTAANAEV
+3781 NNAQQTSANAEV

-3823 AEKDNTKRS
+3823 AEKDTTKRS

-3838 DQPKQQAYDTAVT
+3838 DHPKQQAYDTAVT
-3851 QAEAITNANGSNA
+3851 QAEGITNANGSNA
-3864 NETQVQAAL
+3864 DEAQVQTAL
-3873 NQLNQAKNDLNGDN
+3873 NQLNQAKNNLNGDN
-3887 KVAQAKETAKRALAS
+3887 KVAKAKEAAKRALAS

-3921 TTVADVTAAQN
+3921 TTVAGVTAAQN

-3938 TAMGQLQNGINDQ
+3938 TAMGQLQKGINDQ

-3975 TNAQGILDKANG
+3975 TNAQGILDKAHG

-3995 EAALNQVTTA
+3995 EAALNQVTNA

-4037 QDLTSQIEGA
+4037 QDLTSQIEDA
-4047 TTVNGVNSVK
+4047 TTVNGVNGVK

-4066 MQRLESAIANKD
+4066 MQRLQSAIANKD
-4078 QTKASEN
+4078 QTKANEN

-4101 IQAESYLNKDHGA
+4101 TQAESYLNKDHGA
-4114 NKDKQAVEQAIQSVT
+4114 NKDKQAVEQTIQSVT

-4189 NNAMD
+4189 NSAMD

-4337 YVDADTDKQN
+4337 YVDADRDKQN
-4347 AYNTAVTSAE
+4347 AYNTAVTS
-4357 NIINA
+4357 
-4362 TSQPTLNPSA
+4362 
-4372 VTQAANQVN
+4372 
-4381 TNKTALNGAQNLAN
+4381 
-4395 KKQETTANINQLS
+4395 
-4408 HLNNAQKQDLNTQV
+4408 
-4422 TNAPNISTVNQVK
+4422 
-4435 TKAEQLDQA
+4435 
-4444 MERLINGIQDKDQ
+4444 
-4457 VKQSVNFTDAD
+4457 
-4468 PEKQTAYNNAVTA
+4468 
-4481 AENII
+4481 
-4486 NQANGTNANQ
+4486 
-4496 SQVEAALSTVT
+4496 
-4507 TTKQAL
+4507 
-4513 NGDRKVTDAKNNA
+4513 
-4526 NQRLSTLDNLNNAQ
+4526 
-4540 KGAVTG
+4540 
-4546 NINQAHTVAEVTQA
+4546 
-4560 IQTAQE
+4560 
-4566 LNTAMGNLKNSLNDK
+4566 
-4581 DTTLGSQNFA
+4581 
-4591 DADPEKKNAYNEAVR
+4591 
-4606 NAENIL
+4606 
-4612 NKSTGTNVPKDQVEA
+4612 
-4627 AMNQVN
+4627 
-4633 TTKAALNGTQNLEKA
+4633 
-4648 KQHANTAIDGLSHL
+4648 
-4662 TNAQKDALKQLVQ
+4662 
-4675 QSTTVAEAQG
+4675 
-4685 NEQKANNVDAAMDKL
+4685 
-4700 RQSIADNATTKQN
+4700 
-4713 QNYTDASPNKKD
+4713 
-4725 AYNNAVTTAQG
+4725 
-4736 IIDQTTNP
+4736 
-4744 TLDPTV
+4744 
-4750 INQAAGQVSTTKNA
+4750 
-4764 LNGNENLEAAKQQ
+4764 
-4777 ATQSLGS
+4777 
-4784 LDNLNNAQK
+4784 
-4793 QAVTNQINGAHTVDE
+4793 
-4808 ANQIKQNAQNLNTAM
+4808 
-4823 GNLKQAIADKDATKA
+4823 
-4838 TVNFTDADQAK
+4838 
-4849 QQAYNTAVTNA
+4849 A

-4879 AIQQVNATKQ
+4879 AIQQVNAAKQ

-4970 ADPDKQNAYNQ
+4970 ADPDKQNAYKQ

-5016 LNGNTNLATAKQNVQ
+5016 LNGNTNLAKAKQNVQ
-5031 QAIDQLPNLN
+5031 HAIDQLPNLN

-5069 TLNDAMTQLKQG
+5069 TLNDAMTQLKQGIANKAQIKGSENYHDADTDKQTAYDNAVTKAEELLKQTTNPTMDPNTIQQALTKVNDTNQALNGNQKLADAKQAAKTNLGTLDHLNDAQKQALTTQVEQAPDIATVNNVKQNAQNLNNAMTNLSNALQDKTETLNSINFTDADKAKKDAYTNAVAHAEDILSKANGSNASQTEVEQAMQRVNEAKQALNGSDNVQRAKDAAKQVITNANDLNQAQKDALKQQVDAAQTVANVNTIKQTAQDLNQAMTQLKQG

-5129 AQALQQVNQAKGD
+5129 AQALQQVTQAKGD

-5210 NSQVPQSVDFTQAD
+5210 NS
-5224 QDKQQAYNNAANQ
+5224 
-5237 AQQIANGT
+5237 
-5245 PTPVLAPDTV
+5245 
-5255 TQAVTTMNQ
+5255 
-5264 AKDALNG
+5264 
-5271 DEKLAQAKQDAL
+5271 
-5283 ANLDTL
+5283 
-5289 RDLNQPQR
+5289 
-5297 DALRNQINQAQALAT
+5297 
-5312 VEQTKQ
+5312 
-5318 NAQNVNTA
+5318 
-5326 MGNLKQGIANKDT
+5326 
-5339 VKASE
+5339 
-5344 NYHDADVDKQTAYT
+5344 
-5358 NAVSQAEGIINQ
+5358 
-5370 TTNPT
+5370 
-5375 LNPDDITR
+5375 
-5383 ALTQVTDAKNSLN
+5383 
-5396 GEAKL
+5396 
-5401 ATEKQNAK
+5401 
-5409 DAVSGMTHLND
+5409 
-5420 AQKQALK
+5420 
-5427 GQIDQSPEIATV
+5427 
-5439 NQVKQT
+5439 
-5445 ATSLDQAMDQLS
+5445 
-5457 QAINDKDQILADGNY
+5457 
-5472 LNADP
+5472 
-5477 DKQNAYKQA
+5477 
-5486 VAKAEALLNKQSGTN
+5486 
-5501 EVQAQVESIT
+5501 
-5511 NEVNAA
+5511 
-5517 KQALNGNDNLANAK
+5517 
-5531 QQAKQQLA
+5531 
-5539 NLTHLN
+5539 
-5545 DAQKQSFESQIT
+5545 
-5557 QAPLVT
+5557 
-5563 DVTTI
+5563 
-5568 NQKAQTLDHAMEL
+5568 
-5581 LRNSVADNQTTL
+5581 
-5593 ASEDYHDAT
+5593 
-5602 AQRQNDYNKAV
+5602 
-5613 TAANNIINQT
+5613 
-5623 TSPTMNPDDVNGATT
+5623 
-5638 QVNNTK
+5638 
-5644 VALDGDENLAAAKQ
+5644 
-5658 QANNRLDQLDHLN
+5658 
-5671 NAQKQQL
+5671 
-5678 QSQITQSSDIAA
+5678 
-5690 VNGHKQTAESLNT
+5690 
-5703 AMGNLINAIAD
+5703 
-5714 HQAVEQR
+5714 
-5721 GNFINADTDKQTAYN
+5721 
-5736 TAVNEAAAMIN
+5736 
-5747 KQTGQNA
+5747 
-5754 NQTEVEQAITKV
+5754 
-5766 QTTLQALNGDHNLQ
+5766 
-5780 VAKTN
+5780 
-5785 ATQAIDALTSLNDPQ
+5785 
-5800 KTALKDQVTAAT
+5800 
-5812 LVTAVHQIEQN
+5812 
-5823 ANTLNQAMHGL
+5823 
-5834 RQSIQ
+5834 
-5839 DNAATKANSKYINED
+5839 
-5854 QPEQQN
+5854 
-5860 YDQAVQAANNII
+5860 
-5872 NEQTATLDNNAIN
+5872 
-5885 QAAATVNTTK
+5885 
-5895 AALHGDVKLQ
+5895 
-5905 NDKDHAKQTVSQL
+5905 
-5918 AHLNNAQKH
+5918 
-5927 MEDTLID
+5927 
-5934 SETTRTA
+5934 
-5941 VKQDLTEAQALDQL
+5941 
-5955 MDALQQSIA
+5955 
-5964 DKDATRA
+5964 
-5971 SSAYVNAEPNKK
+5971 
-5983 QAYDEAV
+5983 
-5990 QNAESII
+5990 
-5997 AGLNNPTINKGN
+5997 
-6009 VSSATQAVISSKNAL
+6009 
-6024 DGVERLAQDKQ
+6024 
-6035 TAGNSLNHLDQ
+6035 
-6046 LTPAQQQALENQINN
+6046 
-6061 ATTRDKVAEIIAQ
+6061 
-6074 AQALNEAMKALKE
+6074 
-6087 SIKDQ
+6087 
-6092 PQTEASSKFINED
+6092 
-6105 QAQKD
+6105 
-6110 AYTQAV
+6110 
-6116 QHAKDLINKTT
+6116 
-6127 DPTLAKSIIDQA
+6127 
-6139 TQAVT
+6139 
-6144 DAKNN
+6144 
-6149 LHGDQKLAQDKQ
+6149 
-6161 RATETLNNLSNLNT
+6161 
-6175 PQRQA
+6175 
-6180 LENQINN
+6180 
-6187 AATRGEVAQKLT
+6187 
-6199 EAQALNQAMEALRNS
+6199 
-6214 IQDQQQTEAG
+6214 
-6224 SKFINEDKPQKD
+6224 
-6236 AYQAAVQN
+6236 
-6244 AKDLIN
+6244 
-6250 QTNNPTLDKA
+6250 
-6260 QVEQLTQAVNQAKD
+6260 
-6274 NLHGDQKL
+6274 
-6282 ADDKQHA
+6282 
-6289 VTDLNQLNG
+6289 
-6298 LNNPQ
+6298 
-6303 RQALESQ
+6303 
-6310 INNAATRDEVAQ
+6310 
-6322 KLAEAKALDQAMQA
+6322 
-6336 LRNSI
+6336 
-6341 QDQQQTESGSKF
+6341 
-6353 INEDKPQKDAYQAA
+6353 
-6367 VQNAKDLINQTGNPT
+6367 
-6382 LDKSQVEQLTQAV
+6382 
-6395 TTAKDNLH
+6395 
-6403 GDQKLA
+6403 
-6409 RDQQQAVTTV
+6409 
-6419 NALPNLNHAQ
+6419 
-6429 QQALTDAINAAPTRT
+6429 
-6444 EVAQHVQTATELDHA
+6444 
-6459 METLKNKVDQVNTDK
+6459 
-6474 AQPNYTEAS
+6474 
-6483 TDKKEAVDQAL
+6483 
-6494 QAAQSIT
+6494 
-6501 DPTNGSNANKD
+6501 
-6512 AVEQALTK
+6512 
-6520 LQEKENEL
+6520 
-6528 NGNERVAEAKT
+6528 
-6539 QAKQT
+6539 
-6544 IDQLTH
+6544 
-6550 LNADQIA
+6550 
-6557 TAKQNIDQAT
+6557 
-6567 KLQPIAELVDQA
+6567 
-6579 TQLNQSM
+6579 
-6586 DQLQQAVN
+6586 
-6594 EHANVEQT
+6594 
-6602 VDYTQADSDK
+6602 
-6612 QNAYKQAIADAENV
+6612 
-6626 LKQNANKQQVD
+6626 
-6637 QALQNILNAKQALNG
+6637 
-6652 DERVALAKT
+6652 
-6661 NGKHDIDQLNALNNA
+6661 
-6676 QQDGFKGRIDQS
+6676 
-6688 NDLNQIQQIVDEAK
+6688 
-6702 ALNRAMDQLSQE
+6702 
-6714 ITGNEGRTKGS
+6714 
-6725 TNYVNADTQVKQVY
+6725 
-6739 DEAVDKAKQALDK
+6739 
-6752 STGQNLTAEQVIKL
+6752 
-6766 NDAITA
+6766 
-6772 AKKALNGEER
+6772 
-6782 LNNRKAE
+6782 
-6789 ALQRLD
+6789 
-6795 QLTHLNNAQRQLAIQ
+6795 
-6810 QINNAETLNKASRAI
+6810 
-6825 NRATKLD
+6825 
-6832 NAMGAV
+6832 
-6838 QQYIDEQHLGV
+6838 
-6849 ISSTNYINA
+6849 
-6858 DDNLKANYD
+6858 
-6867 NAIANAAHELDK
+6867 
-6879 VQGNAIA
+6879 
-6886 KAEAE
+6886 
-6891 QLKQNII
+6891 
-6898 DAQNAL
+6898 
-6904 NGDQNLANAKDKAN
+6904 
-6918 AFVNSLNGLNQQQ
+6918 
-6931 QDLAHKAIN
+6931 
-6940 NADTVSDVTDIVNN
+6940 
-6954 QIDLNDA
+6954 
-6961 METLKHLVDN
+6961 
-6971 EIPNAE
+6971 
-6977 QTVNYQNA
+6977 
-6985 DDNAKTN
+6985 
-6992 FDDAKRL
+6992 
-6999 ANTLLNSDNTN
+6999 
-7010 VNDINGAIQTVNDA
+7010 
-7024 IHNLNGDQRLQD
+7024 
-7036 AKDKAI
+7036 
-7042 QSINQALANKL
+7042 
-7053 KEIEASNATDQ
+7053 
-7064 DKLIAKNKAEE
+7064 
-7075 LANSIINNINKATS
+7075 
-7089 NQAVSQVQTA
+7089 
-7099 GNHAIEQVHA
+7099 
-7109 NEIPKAK
+7109 
-7116 IDANKD
+7116 
-7122 VDKQV
+7122 
-7127 QSLIDEIDRNPN
+7127 
-7139 LTDKEKQALK
+7139 
-7149 DRINQI
+7149 
-7155 LQQGHNGI
+7155 
-7163 NNAMTKEEI
+7163 
-7172 EQAKAQLAQAL
+7172 
-7183 QDIKDLVK
+7183 
-7191 AKEDAKQDVDK
+7191 
-7202 QVQALIDEIDQNP
+7202 
-7215 NLTDKEKQ
+7215 
-7223 ALKDRINQILQQG
+7223 
-7236 HNGINNAM
+7236 
-7244 TKEEIEQA
+7244 
-7252 KAQLAQALQ
+7252 
-7261 DIKDLVKAKENA
+7261 
-7273 KQDIDKR
+7273 
-7280 VQALID
+7280 
-7286 EIDQNPNLTD
+7286 
-7296 KEKQALKDRINQILQ
+7296 
-7311 QGHND
+7311 
-7316 INNALT
+7316 
-7322 KEEIEQAKAQ
+7322 
-7332 LAQALQDIKDLVKAK
+7332 
-7347 EDAKNAIKA
+7347 
-7356 LANAKR
+7356 
-7362 DQINSNPDL
+7362 
-7371 TPEQKAKALKE
+7371 
-7382 IDEAEKRALQ
+7382 
-7392 NVENAQTI
+7392 
-7400 DQLNRGLNLGLDDI
+7400 
-7414 RNTHVWEVDEQPAVN
+7414 
-7429 EIFEATPEQIL
+7429 
-7440 VNGELIVHRDDI
+7440 
-7452 ITEQDILA
+7452 
-7460 HINLIDQLS
+7460 
-7469 AEVID
+7469 
-7474 TPSTAT
+7474 
-7480 ISDSLTAKVEVTL
+7480 
-7493 LDGSKVIVNVPVK
+7493 
-7506 VVEKELSVVKQ
+7506 
-7517 QAIESIE
+7517 
-7524 NAAQQKIDEINNS
+7524 
-7537 VTLTLEQKEAAIAEV
+7537 
-7552 NKLKQ
+7552 
-7557 QAIDYINNAPDVH
+7557 
-7570 SVEEIQQQEQAHIEQ
+7570 
-7585 FYPEQ
+7585 
-7590 FTIEQAKSNAI
+7590 
-7601 KSIEDAIQHMIDEIK
+7601 
-7616 ARTDLTDKEKQEA
+7616 
-7629 IAKLNQL
+7629 
-7636 KEQAIQAIQRAQSID
+7636 
-7651 EISEQLEQFKA
+7651 
-7662 QMKAANPTAKELAKR
+7662 
-7677 KQEAI
+7677 
-7682 SRIKDFSNEKI
+7682 
-7693 NSIRN
+7693 
-7698 SEIGTTDEKQA
+7698 
-7709 AMNQINEIVLETI
+7709 
-7722 RDINNAHTLQQVEAA
+7722 
-7737 LNNGIARI
+7737 
-7745 SAVQIVIS
+7745 
-7753 DRAKQSSSTGNESNS
+7753 
-7768 HLTIGYGTAN
+7768 
-7778 HPFNSSTIGHKKKI
+7778 
-7792 DEDDDIDPLHM
+7792 
-7803 RHFSNNFGNVIKN
+7803 
-7816 AIGVVGISGLL
+7816 
-7827 ASFWFFIAKRR
+7827 
-7838 RKEDEEEELEIRD
+7838 
-7851 NNKDSIK
+7851 
-7858 ETLDDTK
+7858 
-7865 HLPLLFAKRRR
+7865 
-7876 KEDEEDVTVEEK
+7876 
-7888 DTLNNGE
+7888 
-7895 SLDKV
+7895 
-7900 KHTPFFLPKRRRK
+7900 
-7913 EDEEDV
+7913 
-7919 EVTNEN
+7919 
-7925 TDEKVL
+7925 
-7931 QDNEHSPILI
+7931 
-7941 AKRRKDKEVDVETT
+7941 
-7955 TSIES
+7955 
-7960 NEDDAPLLLA
+7960 
-7970 KKKNQK
+7970 
-7976 DNQSKGKKSASK
+7976 
-7988 NLLKS
+7988 

>member
-1 MGNGA
+1 
-6 EHSKTINVVR
+6 
-16 GQNNQWTI
+16 
-24 ANKPDYVTL
+24 
-33 DAQTGKVTFNANT
+33 
-46 IKPNS
+46 
-51 SITITPKAGTGHS
+51 
-64 VSSNPSTLTAP
+64 
-75 AAHTVNTTEIVKD
+75 
-88 YGSNVTAAEIN
+88 
-99 NAVQV
+99 
-104 ANKRTATIKNGTAM
+104 
-118 PTNLA
+118 
-123 GGSTTTIPV
+123 
-132 TVTYNDGSTEE
+132 
-143 VQESIFTKADKRE
+143 
-156 LITAKNH
+156 
-163 LDDPVS
+163 
-169 TEGKKPGTITQYN
+169 
-182 NAMHNAQQQI
+182 
-192 NTAKTEAQQVIN
+192 
-204 NERATP
+204 
-210 QQVSDAL
+210 
-217 TKVRAAQ
+217 
-224 TKIDQAKALLQNKE
+224 
-238 DNSQLVT
+238 
-245 SKNNLQSSVNQVPS
+245 
-259 TAGMTQQSIDNYNAK
+259 
-274 KREAETEITAAQR
+274 
-287 VIDNGD
+287 
-293 ATAQQISD
+293 
-301 EKHRVDNALT
+301 
-311 ALNQAKHDL
+311 
-320 TADTHALE
+320 
-328 QAVQQLNRTGT
+328 
-339 TTGKKPA
+339 
-346 SITAY
+346 
-351 NNSIRALQSDLTSAK
+351 
-366 NSANAIIQKPIRTVQ
+366 
-381 EVQSALT
+381 
-388 NVNRV
+388 
-393 NERLTQAINQL
+393 
-404 VPLAD
+404 
-409 NSALRTAKTKLDEEI
+409 
-424 NKSVTTDGMTQSSI
+424 
-438 QAYENAKRAG
+438 
-448 QTESTNAQNVINNG
+448 
-462 DATDQQI
+462 
-469 AAEKTKVEEKY
+469 
-480 NSLKQAIAGL
+480 
-490 TPDLAPLQTAKTQ
+490 
-503 LQNDID
+503 
-509 QPTSTTGMT
+509 
-518 STSVATFNEKL
+518 
-529 SAARTKIQEI
+529 
-539 DRVLAS
+539 
-545 HPDVATIRQNVT
+545 
-557 AANAA
+557 
-562 KTALDQARNGL
+562 
-573 TVDKAPLENAKN
+573 
-585 QLQHSIDTQT
+585 
-595 STTGMTQ
+595 
-602 DSINAYNAK
+602 
-611 LTAARNKI
+611 
-619 QQINQV
+619 
-625 LAGSPTVEQINTNT
+625 
-639 SAANQAKSDLDHA
+639 
-652 RQALTPDKAPLQN
+652 
-665 AKTQLEQS
+665 
-673 INQPTDTTGMTTASL
+673 
-688 NAYNQKLQAARQKLT
+688 
-703 EINQVLNGNPTV
+703 
-715 QNINDKVTEANQ
+715 
-727 AKDQLNT
+727 
-734 ARQGLTLD
+734 
-742 RQPALT
+742 
-748 TLHGA
+748 
-753 SNLNQAQQNNF
+753 
-764 TQQINAAQNHAALET
+764 
-779 IKSNITA
+779 
-786 LNTAMTKLKDSVA
+786 
-799 DNNTIKSGQN
+799 
-809 YTDATPANKQA
+809 
-820 YDNAV
+820 
-825 NAAKGVIG
+825 
-833 ETTNPTMDVNTVNQ
+833 
-847 KAASVKSTKDA
+847 
-858 LDGQQNL
+858 
-865 QRAKTEATNAIT
+865 
-877 HASDLNQAQKNALT
+877 
-891 QQVNSAQNVQA
+891 
-902 VNDIKQTTHS
+902 
-912 LNTAMTGLKRG
+912 
-923 VANHNQVVQ
+923 
-932 SDNYVNADT
+932 
-941 NKKNDYNNAYNHAND
+941 
-956 IINGNAQHPV
+956 
-966 ITPSDVNNALSNVTS
+966 
-981 KEHALNGEAKLN
+981 
-993 AAKQE
+993 
-998 ANTAL
+998 
-1003 GHLNNLNNA
+1003 
-1012 QRQNLQS
+1012 
-1019 QINGAHQIDAVN
+1019 
-1031 TIKQNATNLNS
+1031 
-1042 AMGNLRQAVAD
+1042 
-1053 KDQVK
+1053 
-1058 RTEDYADADTAK
+1058 
-1070 QNAYNSAVSSAETII
+1070 
-1085 NQTTNPT
+1085 
-1092 MSVDDVNRATS
+1092 
-1103 AVTSNKNALNGD
+1103 
-1115 EKLAQSKTDAARA
+1115 
-1128 IDALPHLNNAQ
+1128 
-1139 KADVKSKINAASN
+1139 
-1152 IAGVNT
+1152 
-1158 VKQQGTDLN
+1158 
-1167 TAMGNL
+1167 
-1173 QGAINDEQTTL
+1173 
-1184 NSQNYQDATP
+1184 
-1194 SKKTAYTNAVQ
+1194 
-1205 AAKDILNKSNGQ
+1205 
-1217 NKTKDQV
+1217 
-1224 TEAMNQ
+1224 
-1230 LNSAK
+1230 
-1235 NNLDGTRLL
+1235 
-1244 DQAKQTAKQQLN
+1244 
-1256 NMTHLTTAQKTNLTN
+1256 
-1271 QINSGTT
+1271 
-1278 VAGVHTVQSNANTLD
+1278 
-1293 QAMNTLRQSIANKDA
+1293 
-1308 TKASEDYV
+1308 
-1316 DANND
+1316 
-1321 KQTAYNN
+1321 
-1328 AVAAAETI
+1328 
-1336 INANSNPEMNPSTI
+1336 
-1350 TQKAEQVNSSKTALN
+1350 
-1365 GDENLA
+1365 
-1371 AAKQNAKTYLN
+1371 
-1382 TLTSITDAQKNNLIS
+1382 
-1397 QISSATRVSGVDT
+1397 
-1410 VKQNAQHLDQA
+1410 
-1421 MASLQ
+1421 
-1426 SGINNE
+1426 
-1432 SQVKSS
+1432 
-1438 EKYRD
+1438 
-1443 ADTNKQQ
+1443 
-1450 EYDNAI
+1450 
-1456 TAAKAILNK
+1456 
-1465 STGPNTAQNAVE
+1465 
-1477 AALQRVN
+1477 
-1484 NAKDALNGD
+1484 
-1493 AKLIA
+1493 
-1498 AQNAAKQ
+1498 
-1505 HLGTLTHITTAQR
+1505 
-1518 NDLTNQISQATNLAG
+1518 
-1533 VESVKQSANS
+1533 
-1543 LDGAMGN
+1543 
-1550 LQTAI
+1550 
-1555 NDKSG
+1555 
-1560 TLASQNFLDADE
+1560 
-1572 QKRNAYNQAVSAAET
+1572 
-1587 ILNKQTGPNTAKTAV
+1587 
-1602 EQALNNVNNAKH
+1602 
-1614 ALNGTQNL
+1614 
-1622 NNAKQAAIT
+1622 
-1631 AINGASDLN
+1631 
-1640 QKQKDALK
+1640 
-1648 TQANGAQRV
+1648 
-1657 SNAQDVQR
+1657 
-1665 NATELNTAMG
+1665 
-1675 TLKHAIADK
+1675 
-1684 TNTLASSKYVNAD
+1684 
-1697 STKQNA
+1697 
-1703 YTTKVTNAEHIIS
+1703 
-1716 GTPTVVTTP
+1716 
-1725 SEVTAAANQ
+1725 
-1734 VNSAKQELNGDERL
+1734 
-1748 RVAKQNANTAID
+1748 
-1760 ALTQLNTPQKA
+1760 
-1771 KLKEQVGQANRLED
+1771 
-1785 VQTVQTNGQ
+1785 
-1794 ALNNAMKGLRDS
+1794 
-1806 IANETTVKASQNYT
+1806 
-1820 DASSNNQSTY
+1820 
-1830 NSAVSNAKGII
+1830 
-1841 NQTNNPTMDTSAI
+1841 
-1854 TQATTQVN
+1854 
-1862 NAKNGL
+1862 
-1868 NGAENLRNAQNTA
+1868 
-1881 KQNLNTL
+1881 
-1888 SHLTNNQKSAI
+1888 
-1899 STQIDRA
+1899 
-1906 GHVSEVTAAKNA
+1906 
-1918 ATELNTQMGNLEQ
+1918 
-1931 AIHDQ
+1931 
-1936 NTVKQSV
+1936 
-1943 KFTDAD
+1943 
-1949 KAKRDAYT
+1949 
-1957 NAVSRAEAIL
+1957 
-1967 NKTQGANTSKQ
+1967 
-1978 DVEAAIQNVSSAKNA
+1978 
-1993 LNGDQNVTNAKNAAK
+1993 
-2008 NALNNLTS
+2008 
-2016 INNAQKRDLTTKI
+2016 
-2029 DQATTVAGVEAVSN
+2029 
-2043 TGTQLNTAMA
+2043 
-2053 NLQNGINDKT
+2053 
-2063 NTLASENYHDAD
+2063 
-2075 SDKKTAYTQAVTNAE
+2075 
-2090 NILNKNSGSNLD
+2090 
-2102 KTAVEN
+2102 
-2108 ALSQV
+2108 
-2113 ANAKGALNGNHN
+2113 
-2125 LEQAKSNANTTINGL
+2125 
-2140 QHLTTA
+2140 
-2146 QKDKLK
+2146 
-2152 QQVQQAQNVAGVDT
+2152 
-2166 VKSSANTLNGA
+2166 
-2177 MGTLRNSIQDN
+2177 
-2188 TATKNGQNYLD
+2188 
-2199 ATGSNKTNY
+2199 
-2208 NNAVDSANGVIN
+2208 
-2220 ATSNPNMD
+2220 
-2228 ANAINQIATQVTST
+2228 
-2242 KNALDGTHNLTQ
+2242 
-2254 AKQTATNAIDGAT
+2254 
-2267 NLNKAQ
+2267 
-2273 KDALKAQVTS
+2273 
-2283 AQRVANV
+2283 
-2290 TSIQQTANELNT
+2290 
-2302 AMGQL
+2302 MGQL

-2376 KLAEAKAAAKQN
+2376 KLAKAKAAAKQN

-2401 DLEGQINQATTV
+2401 ALEGQINQAATV

-2504 RNAKTSATNT
+2504 RNTKTSATNT

-2590 NNANGVINATNNP
+2590 NNANGVINATSNP

-2624 NGVQNLAQA
+2624 NGAQNLAQA

-2693 RTKASGNY
+2693 RTKASSNY

-2788 TTLEGVQTVKN
+2788 TTLDGVQTVKN
-2799 SSQTLNTAMKGLR
+2799 SSQTLNTVMKGLR

-2897 SINNAQKDALTRS
+2897 SINNAQKDALTHS
-2910 IDGATT
+2910 IDVATT

-2942 DEAQT
+2942 DETQT
-2947 KQTQKYLDAEPIK
+2947 KQTQKYLDAEPSK

-3112 DVERAMQAVTQANT
+3112 DVERAMQAVIQANT

-3188 LKRAIADKAE
+3188 LKRAIADKAD

-3230 PTPTLTPADVT
+3230 PTPTLTPSDVT
-3241 NAATQVTNAKTQLN
+3241 NAETQVTNAKTQLN

-3300 VRDNAQTLNSAMKG
+3300 VRDNAQTLNTAMKG

-3333 ASPNNR
+3333 ASQNKQTDYN
-3339 SEYDS
+3339 S
-3344 AVTAAKAIIDQTTSP
+3344 AVTAAKAIIGQTTSP
-3359 SMNAQE
+3359 TMNAQE

-3486 TAKDNVESALQNVQ
+3486 TAKDGVETALQNVQ

-3510 NVANAKSTAKN
+3510 NVANAKTTAKN

-3533 KEALKTQIEGAST
+3533 KEALKSQIEGATT

-3561 TAMSNLQS
+3561 TAMSNLQN

-3606 KTAGSN
+3606 KTAGTN

-3644 AKQQLATMSHLTNAQ
+3644 AKQQLATMSHLTDAQ

-3679 QANAGTLDQAMNQL
+3679 QTNAGTLDQAMNQL

-3698 SKDTT
+3698 SKDAT

-3713 ADLQNAYNRAVSD
+3713 ADLQTAYNRAVSD

-3814 AMGNLKHAL
+3814 VMGNLKHAL

-3838 DQPKQQAYDTAVT
+3838 DRPKQQAYDTAVT

-3887 KVAQAKETAKRALAS
+3887 KVAQAKESAKRALAS

-3921 TTVADVTAAQN
+3921 TTVAGVTAAQN

-4047 TTVNGVNSVK
+4047 TTINGVNGVK

-4101 IQAESYLNKDHGA
+4101 TQAESYLNKDHGA

-4271 QQAKDALRQ
+4271 QQAKEALRQ

-4293 GQIDSATQVT
+4293 GQIDNATLVT

-4362 TSQPTLNPSA
+4362 TSQPTLDPSA

-4526 NQRLSTLDNLNNAQ
+4526 NQTLSTLDNLNNAQ

-4566 LNTAMGNLKNSLNDK
+4566 LNTAMGNLKDSLNDK

-4591 DADPEKKNAYNEAVR
+4591 DADPEKKNAYNEAVH

-4612 NKSTGTNVPKDQVEA
+4612 NKSTGTNVTKDQVEA

-4736 IIDQTTNP
+4736 IINQTTSP
-4744 TLDPTV
+4744 TLDPNV

-4873 QTEVEQ
+4873 QSEVEQ

-4932 AGVNNVKQTAQE
+4932 AGVNDVKQTAQE

-4949 TQLKQGIADKEQT
+4949 TQLKQGIADKEKT

-5016 LNGNTNLATAKQNVQ
+5016 LNGNTILATAKQNVQ

-5069 TLNDAMTQLKQG
+5069 TLNDAMTQLKQGIANKAQIKGSENYHDADTDKQTAYDNAVTKAEELLKQTTNPTMDPNTIQQALTKVNDTNQALNGNQKLADAKQAAKTNLGTLDHLNDAQKQALTTQVEQAPDIATVNNVKQNAQNLNNAMTNLNNALHDKTETLNSINFTDADQAKKDAYTNAVSHAEGILSKANGSNASQTEVEQAMQRVSEAKQALNGNDNVQRAKDAAKQVITNANDLNQAQKDALKQQVDAAQTVANVNTIKQTAQDLNQAMTQLKQG

-5129 AQALQQVNQAKGD
+5129 AQALQQVTQAKGD

-5245 PTPVLAPDTV
+5245 PTPVLTPDTV

-5344 NYHDADVDKQTAYT
+5344 NYHDADADKQSAYT

-5375 LNPDDITR
+5375 LNPDEITR
-5383 ALTQVTDAKNSLN
+5383 ALTQVTDAKNGLN

-5409 DAVSGMTHLND
+5409 DAVNAMTHLND

-5445 ATSLDQAMDQLS
+5445 ATSLDQAMNQLS
-5457 QAINDKDQILADGNY
+5457 QAINDKTQTLADGNY

-5486 VAKAEALLNKQSGTN
+5486 VAKAEALLNKQNGTN

-5511 NEVNAA
+5511 NEVNTA

-5581 LRNSVADNQTTL
+5581 LRNSIADNQATL

-5602 AQRQNDYNKAV
+5602 AQRQNDYNQAV

-5623 TSPTMNPDDVNGATT
+5623 TSPTMNPDDVNNATN

-5644 VALDGDENLAAAKQ
+5644 VALDGDENLVAAKQ

-5671 NAQKQQL
+5671 NVQKQQL

-5721 GNFINADTDKQTAYN
+5721 GNFINADTDKQTAYT
-5736 TAVNEAAAMIN
+5736 TAVNEAEAMIN

-5834 RQSIQ
+5834 RESIQ

-5860 YDQAVQAANNII
+5860 YDQAVQAANSII

-5885 QAAATVNTTK
+5885 QAATTVNTTK

-5955 MDALQQSIA
+5955 MNTLQQSIA

-6009 VSSATQAVISSKNAL
+6009 VSSATQAVTTSKNGL

-6061 ATTRDKVAEIIAQ
+6061 ATTRDKVTEIIAQ

-6127 DPTLAKSIIDQA
+6127 DPTLVKSVIDQA
-6139 TQAVT
+6139 TQAVN

-6236 AYQAAVQN
+6236 AYQTAVQ
-6244 AKDLIN
+6244 
-6250 QTNNPTLDKA
+6250 
-6260 QVEQLTQAVNQAKD
+6260 
-6274 NLHGDQKL
+6274 H
-6282 ADDKQHA
+6282 
-6289 VTDLNQLNG
+6289 
-6298 LNNPQ
+6298 
-6303 RQALESQ
+6303 
-6310 INNAATRDEVAQ
+6310 
-6322 KLAEAKALDQAMQA
+6322 
-6336 LRNSI
+6336 
-6341 QDQQQTESGSKF
+6341 
-6353 INEDKPQKDAYQAA
+6353 
-6367 VQNAKDLINQTGNPT
+6367 AKDLINQTGNPT

-6419 NALPNLNHAQ
+6419 NTLPNLNHAQ
-6429 QQALTDAINAAPTRT
+6429 QQAFTDAINAAPTRT

-6494 QAAQSIT
+6494 QAAESIT

-6520 LQEKENEL
+6520 LQEKVNEL

-6550 LNADQIA
+6550 LNAEQIA
-6557 TAKQNIDQAT
+6557 NAKQNIDQTT

-6612 QNAYKQAIADAENV
+6612 QNAYKQAIAEAENV

-6766 NDAITA
+6766 NDAVTA
-6772 AKKALNGEER
+6772 AKQALNGEER
-6782 LNNRKAE
+6782 LNNRKSE

-6795 QLTHLNNAQRQLAIQ
+6795 QLTHLNNAQRQLATQ

-7010 VNDINGAIQTVNDA
+7010 VNDINGAIQAVNDA
-7024 IHNLNGDQRLQD
+7024 IQNLNGDQRLQD

-7089 NQAVSQVQTA
+7089 NQDVSQVQTA
-7099 GNHAIEQVHA
+7099 GNQAIEQVHA

-7127 QSLIDEIDRNPN
+7127 QALIDEIDRNPN

-7202 QVQALIDEIDQNP
+7202 RVQALIDEIDQNP

-7252 KAQLAQALQ
+7252 K
-7261 DIKDLVKAKENA
+7261 E
-7273 KQDIDKR
+7273 R
-7280 VQALID
+7280 
-7286 EIDQNPNLTD
+7286 
-7296 KEKQALKDRINQILQ
+7296 
-7311 QGHND
+7311 
-7316 INNALT
+7316 
-7322 KEEIEQAKAQ
+7322 

-7347 EDAKNAIKA
+7347 EDAKNKIKA
-7356 LANAKR
+7356 IANAKR

-7414 RNTHVWEVDEQPAVN
+7414 RNTHVWEVDDQPAVN
-7429 EIFEATPEQIL
+7429 EISEATPEQLL

-7452 ITEQDILA
+7452 ITEQDVLA
-7460 HINLIDQLS
+7460 HINLIDQLTV
-7469 AEVID
+7469 EVID

-7480 ISDSLTAKVEVTL
+7480 ISDSLSAKVEITL

-7524 NAAQQKIDEINNS
+7524 NAAQQKINEINNS

-7557 QAIDYINNAPDVH
+7557 QAIDNINNAPDVH

-7585 FYPEQ
+7585 FNPEQ

-7636 KEQAIQAIQRAQSID
+7636 KEQAIQAIQHAQSID
-7651 EISEQLEQFKA
+7651 EITEQLEQFKA
-7662 QMKAANPTAKELAKR
+7662 QMKAANPIAKELAKR

-7682 SRIKDFSNEKI
+7682 GRIKDFSNEKM

-7698 SEIGTTDEKQA
+7698 SEIGSADEKQA
-7709 AMNQINEIVLETI
+7709 AMNRINEIVLETI

-7745 SAVQIVIS
+7745 SAVQIVTS

-7778 HPFNSSTIGHKKKI
+7778 HPFNSSTIGHKKKL

-7888 DTLNNGE
+7888 DSLNNGE

-7931 QDNEHSPILI
+7931 KDNEHSPLLI
-7941 AKRRKDKEVDVETT
+7941 AKRRKDKEEDVETT

-7960 NEDDAPLLLA
+7960 KDEDVPLLLA

-7976 DNQSKGKKSASK
+7976 DNQSKDKKSASK
-7988 NLLKS
+7988 NTSKKVVAKKKKKKSKKNKK

>member
-1 MGNGA
+1 M
-6 EHSKTINVVR
+6 
-16 GQNNQWTI
+16 
-24 ANKPDYVTL
+24 
-33 DAQTGKVTFNANT
+33 
-46 IKPNS
+46 
-51 SITITPKAGTGHS
+51 
-64 VSSNPSTLTAP
+64 
-75 AAHTVNTTEIVKD
+75 
-88 YGSNVTAAEIN
+88 
-99 NAVQV
+99 
-104 ANKRTATIKNGTAM
+104 
-118 PTNLA
+118 
-123 GGSTTTIPV
+123 
-132 TVTYNDGSTEE
+132 
-143 VQESIFTKADKRE
+143 
-156 LITAKNH
+156 
-163 LDDPVS
+163 
-169 TEGKKPGTITQYN
+169 
-182 NAMHNAQQQI
+182 
-192 NTAKTEAQQVIN
+192 
-204 NERATP
+204 
-210 QQVSDAL
+210 
-217 TKVRAAQ
+217 
-224 TKIDQAKALLQNKE
+224 
-238 DNSQLVT
+238 
-245 SKNNLQSSVNQVPS
+245 
-259 TAGMTQQSIDNYNAK
+259 
-274 KREAETEITAAQR
+274 
-287 VIDNGD
+287 
-293 ATAQQISD
+293 
-301 EKHRVDNALT
+301 
-311 ALNQAKHDL
+311 
-320 TADTHALE
+320 
-328 QAVQQLNRTGT
+328 
-339 TTGKKPA
+339 
-346 SITAY
+346 
-351 NNSIRALQSDLTSAK
+351 
-366 NSANAIIQKPIRTVQ
+366 
-381 EVQSALT
+381 
-388 NVNRV
+388 
-393 NERLTQAINQL
+393 
-404 VPLAD
+404 
-409 NSALRTAKTKLDEEI
+409 
-424 NKSVTTDGMTQSSI
+424 
-438 QAYENAKRAG
+438 
-448 QTESTNAQNVINNG
+448 
-462 DATDQQI
+462 
-469 AAEKTKVEEKY
+469 
-480 NSLKQAIAGL
+480 
-490 TPDLAPLQTAKTQ
+490 
-503 LQNDID
+503 
-509 QPTSTTGMT
+509 
-518 STSVATFNEKL
+518 
-529 SAARTKIQEI
+529 
-539 DRVLAS
+539 
-545 HPDVATIRQNVT
+545 
-557 AANAA
+557 
-562 KTALDQARNGL
+562 
-573 TVDKAPLENAKN
+573 
-585 QLQHSIDTQT
+585 
-595 STTGMTQ
+595 
-602 DSINAYNAK
+602 
-611 LTAARNKI
+611 
-619 QQINQV
+619 
-625 LAGSPTVEQINTNT
+625 
-639 SAANQAKSDLDHA
+639 
-652 RQALTPDKAPLQN
+652 
-665 AKTQLEQS
+665 
-673 INQPTDTTGMTTASL
+673 
-688 NAYNQKLQAARQKLT
+688 
-703 EINQVLNGNPTV
+703 
-715 QNINDKVTEANQ
+715 
-727 AKDQLNT
+727 
-734 ARQGLTLD
+734 
-742 RQPALT
+742 
-748 TLHGA
+748 
-753 SNLNQAQQNNF
+753 
-764 TQQINAAQNHAALET
+764 
-779 IKSNITA
+779 
-786 LNTAMTKLKDSVA
+786 
-799 DNNTIKSGQN
+799 
-809 YTDATPANKQA
+809 
-820 YDNAV
+820 
-825 NAAKGVIG
+825 
-833 ETTNPTMDVNTVNQ
+833 
-847 KAASVKSTKDA
+847 
-858 LDGQQNL
+858 
-865 QRAKTEATNAIT
+865 
-877 HASDLNQAQKNALT
+877 
-891 QQVNSAQNVQA
+891 
-902 VNDIKQTTHS
+902 
-912 LNTAMTGLKRG
+912 
-923 VANHNQVVQ
+923 
-932 SDNYVNADT
+932 
-941 NKKNDYNNAYNHAND
+941 
-956 IINGNAQHPV
+956 
-966 ITPSDVNNALSNVTS
+966 
-981 KEHALNGEAKLN
+981 
-993 AAKQE
+993 
-998 ANTAL
+998 
-1003 GHLNNLNNA
+1003 
-1012 QRQNLQS
+1012 
-1019 QINGAHQIDAVN
+1019 
-1031 TIKQNATNLNS
+1031 
-1042 AMGNLRQAVAD
+1042 
-1053 KDQVK
+1053 
-1058 RTEDYADADTAK
+1058 
-1070 QNAYNSAVSSAETII
+1070 
-1085 NQTTNPT
+1085 
-1092 MSVDDVNRATS
+1092 
-1103 AVTSNKNALNGD
+1103 
-1115 EKLAQSKTDAARA
+1115 
-1128 IDALPHLNNAQ
+1128 
-1139 KADVKSKINAASN
+1139 
-1152 IAGVNT
+1152 
-1158 VKQQGTDLN
+1158 
-1167 TAMGNL
+1167 
-1173 QGAINDEQTTL
+1173 
-1184 NSQNYQDATP
+1184 
-1194 SKKTAYTNAVQ
+1194 
-1205 AAKDILNKSNGQ
+1205 
-1217 NKTKDQV
+1217 
-1224 TEAMNQ
+1224 
-1230 LNSAK
+1230 
-1235 NNLDGTRLL
+1235 
-1244 DQAKQTAKQQLN
+1244 
-1256 NMTHLTTAQKTNLTN
+1256 
-1271 QINSGTT
+1271 
-1278 VAGVHTVQSNANTLD
+1278 
-1293 QAMNTLRQSIANKDA
+1293 
-1308 TKASEDYV
+1308 
-1316 DANND
+1316 
-1321 KQTAYNN
+1321 
-1328 AVAAAETI
+1328 
-1336 INANSNPEMNPSTI
+1336 
-1350 TQKAEQVNSSKTALN
+1350 
-1365 GDENLA
+1365 
-1371 AAKQNAKTYLN
+1371 
-1382 TLTSITDAQKNNLIS
+1382 
-1397 QISSATRVSGVDT
+1397 
-1410 VKQNAQHLDQA
+1410 
-1421 MASLQ
+1421 
-1426 SGINNE
+1426 
-1432 SQVKSS
+1432 
-1438 EKYRD
+1438 
-1443 ADTNKQQ
+1443 
-1450 EYDNAI
+1450 
-1456 TAAKAILNK
+1456 
-1465 STGPNTAQNAVE
+1465 
-1477 AALQRVN
+1477 
-1484 NAKDALNGD
+1484 
-1493 AKLIA
+1493 
-1498 AQNAAKQ
+1498 
-1505 HLGTLTHITTAQR
+1505 
-1518 NDLTNQISQATNLAG
+1518 
-1533 VESVKQSANS
+1533 
-1543 LDGAMGN
+1543 
-1550 LQTAI
+1550 
-1555 NDKSG
+1555 
-1560 TLASQNFLDADE
+1560 
-1572 QKRNAYNQAVSAAET
+1572 
-1587 ILNKQTGPNTAKTAV
+1587 
-1602 EQALNNVNNAKH
+1602 
-1614 ALNGTQNL
+1614 
-1622 NNAKQAAIT
+1622 
-1631 AINGASDLN
+1631 
-1640 QKQKDALK
+1640 
-1648 TQANGAQRV
+1648 
-1657 SNAQDVQR
+1657 
-1665 NATELNTAMG
+1665 
-1675 TLKHAIADK
+1675 
-1684 TNTLASSKYVNAD
+1684 
-1697 STKQNA
+1697 
-1703 YTTKVTNAEHIIS
+1703 
-1716 GTPTVVTTP
+1716 
-1725 SEVTAAANQ
+1725 
-1734 VNSAKQELNGDERL
+1734 
-1748 RVAKQNANTAID
+1748 
-1760 ALTQLNTPQKA
+1760 
-1771 KLKEQVGQANRLED
+1771 
-1785 VQTVQTNGQ
+1785 
-1794 ALNNAMKGLRDS
+1794 
-1806 IANETTVKASQNYT
+1806 
-1820 DASSNNQSTY
+1820 
-1830 NSAVSNAKGII
+1830 
-1841 NQTNNPTMDTSAI
+1841 
-1854 TQATTQVN
+1854 
-1862 NAKNGL
+1862 
-1868 NGAENLRNAQNTA
+1868 
-1881 KQNLNTL
+1881 
-1888 SHLTNNQKSAI
+1888 
-1899 STQIDRA
+1899 
-1906 GHVSEVTAAKNA
+1906 
-1918 ATELNTQMGNLEQ
+1918 
-1931 AIHDQ
+1931 
-1936 NTVKQSV
+1936 
-1943 KFTDAD
+1943 
-1949 KAKRDAYT
+1949 
-1957 NAVSRAEAIL
+1957 
-1967 NKTQGANTSKQ
+1967 
-1978 DVEAAIQNVSSAKNA
+1978 
-1993 LNGDQNVTNAKNAAK
+1993 
-2008 NALNNLTS
+2008 
-2016 INNAQKRDLTTKI
+2016 
-2029 DQATTVAGVEAVSN
+2029 
-2043 TGTQLNTAMA
+2043 
-2053 NLQNGINDKT
+2053 
-2063 NTLASENYHDAD
+2063 
-2075 SDKKTAYTQAVTNAE
+2075 
-2090 NILNKNSGSNLD
+2090 
-2102 KTAVEN
+2102 
-2108 ALSQV
+2108 
-2113 ANAKGALNGNHN
+2113 
-2125 LEQAKSNANTTINGL
+2125 
-2140 QHLTTA
+2140 
-2146 QKDKLK
+2146 
-2152 QQVQQAQNVAGVDT
+2152 
-2166 VKSSANTLNGA
+2166 
-2177 MGTLRNSIQDN
+2177 
-2188 TATKNGQNYLD
+2188 
-2199 ATGSNKTNY
+2199 
-2208 NNAVDSANGVIN
+2208 
-2220 ATSNPNMD
+2220 
-2228 ANAINQIATQVTST
+2228 
-2242 KNALDGTHNLTQ
+2242 
-2254 AKQTATNAIDGAT
+2254 
-2267 NLNKAQ
+2267 
-2273 KDALKAQVTS
+2273 
-2283 AQRVANV
+2283 
-2290 TSIQQTANELNT
+2290 
-2302 AMGQL
+2302 
-2307 QHGIDDENATK
+2307 
-2318 QTQKYRDA
+2318 
-2326 EQSKKTAYDQAV
+2326 
-2338 AAAKAILNKQTGSNS
+2338 
-2353 DKAAVDRALQ
+2353 
-2363 QVTSTKDALNGDA
+2363 
-2376 KLAEAKAAAKQN
+2376 
-2388 LGTLNH
+2388 
-2394 ITNAQRT
+2394 
-2401 DLEGQINQATTV
+2401 
-2413 DGVNTVKTNANTL
+2413 
-2426 DGAMNSLQGSIND
+2426 
-2439 KDATLR
+2439 
-2445 NQNYLDADESKRNAY
+2445 
-2460 TQAVTAAEGILNK
+2460 
-2473 QTGGNTSKADVD
+2473 
-2485 NALNAVTRAKA
+2485 
-2496 ALNGAENL
+2496 
-2504 RNAKTSATNT
+2504 
-2514 INGLPNLTQLQK
+2514 
-2526 DNLKHQVEQAQNVA
+2526 
-2540 GVNGVKDKGNTL
+2540 
-2552 NTAMGALRTS
+2552 
-2562 IQNDNTTKTSQNYLD
+2562 
-2577 ASDSNKNN
+2577 
-2585 YNTAV
+2585 
-2590 NNANGVINATNNP
+2590 
-2603 NMDANAIN
+2603 
-2611 GMANQ
+2611 
-2616 VNTTKAAL
+2616 
-2624 NGVQNLAQA
+2624 
-2633 KTNATNTI
+2633 
-2641 NNAHD
+2641 
-2646 LNQKQK
+2646 
-2652 DALKTQVNNAQRV
+2652 
-2665 SDANNV
+2665 
-2671 QHTATELNGAMTALK
+2671 
-2686 AAIADKE
+2686 
-2693 RTKASGNY
+2693 
-2701 VNADQE
+2701 
-2707 KRQAYDSKVT
+2707 
-2717 NAENIINGTP
+2717 
-2727 NATLTVND
+2727 
-2735 VNSAT
+2735 
-2740 SQVNAAKTALNGDN
+2740 
-2754 NLRVAKENANNTIDG
+2754 
-2769 LAQLN
+2769 
-2774 NAQKA
+2774 
-2779 KLKEQVQSA
+2779 
-2788 TTLEGVQTVKN
+2788 
-2799 SSQTLNTAMKGLR
+2799 
-2812 DSIANEATIKAGQ
+2812 
-2825 NYTDASPTNR
+2825 
-2835 NEYDSAVT
+2835 
-2843 AAKAIINQTSNPT
+2843 
-2856 MEPNT
+2856 
-2861 ITQATSQ
+2861 
-2868 VTTKEHALNGAQNL
+2868 
-2882 AQAKTTAKNNLNNLT
+2882 
-2897 SINNAQKDALTRS
+2897 
-2910 IDGATT
+2910 
-2916 VAGVNQETAKA
+2916 
-2927 TELNNAMHSLQNGIN
+2927 
-2942 DEAQT
+2942 
-2947 KQTQKYLDAEPIK
+2947 
-2960 KSAYDQAVNAA
+2960 
-2971 KAILTKASGQNVDK
+2971 
-2985 AAVEQALQNV
+2985 
-2995 NSTKTALNG
+2995 
-3004 DAKLN
+3004 
-3009 EAKAAAKQTLGTLTH
+3009 
-3024 INNAQRTALDNEIT
+3024 
-3038 QATNVEGVNT
+3038 
-3048 VKAKAQ
+3048 
-3054 QLDGAMGQLETSI
+3054 
-3067 RDKDTTLQSQNY
+3067 
-3079 QDADDAKRT
+3079 
-3088 AYSQAV
+3088 
-3094 NAAATIL
+3094 
-3101 NKTAGGNTPKA
+3101 
-3112 DVERAMQAVTQANT
+3112 
-3126 ALNGIQNLERAKQAA
+3126 
-3141 NTAIT
+3141 
-3146 NASDLNTKQK
+3146 
-3156 EALKAQVTSAGRVSA
+3156 
-3171 ANGVE
+3171 
-3176 HTATELNTAMTA
+3176 
-3188 LKRAIADKAE
+3188 
-3198 TKASGNYVNADA
+3198 
-3210 NKRQAYDEK
+3210 
-3219 VTAAENIVSGT
+3219 
-3230 PTPTLTPADVT
+3230 
-3241 NAATQVTNAKTQLN
+3241 
-3255 GNHNLE
+3255 
-3261 VAKQNANTAIDGLTS
+3261 
-3276 LNGPQKAKLKEQV
+3276 
-3289 GQATTLPNVQT
+3289 
-3300 VRDNAQTLNSAMKG
+3300 
-3314 LRDSIANEATIKA
+3314 
-3327 GQNYTD
+3327 
-3333 ASPNNR
+3333 
-3339 SEYDS
+3339 
-3344 AVTAAKAIIDQTTSP
+3344 
-3359 SMNAQE
+3359 
-3365 INQAKDQVTA
+3365 
-3375 KQQALNGQ
+3375 
-3383 ENLRTAQT
+3383 
-3391 NAKQHLNGLSD
+3391 
-3402 LTDAQKDAVK
+3402 
-3412 RQIEGATHV
+3412 
-3421 NEVTQAQNNADALNT
+3421 
-3436 AMTNLKNGIQDQNT
+3436 
-3450 IKQGVN
+3450 
-3456 FTDADE
+3456 
-3462 AKRNAYTNAVTQAE
+3462 
-3476 QILNKAQGPN
+3476 
-3486 TAKDNVESALQNVQ
+3486 
-3500 RAKNELNGNQ
+3500 
-3510 NVANAKSTAKN
+3510 
-3521 ALNNLTSINNAQ
+3521 
-3533 KEALKTQIEGAST
+3533 
-3546 VAGVNQVST
+3546 
-3555 TASELN
+3555 
-3561 TAMSNLQS
+3561 
-3569 GINDEAATKAAQ
+3569 
-3581 KYTDADRDKQT
+3581 
-3592 AYNDAVTAAKTLLD
+3592 
-3606 KTAGSN
+3606 
-3612 DNKAAVE
+3612 
-3619 QALQRVNTAKT
+3619 
-3630 ALNGDARLNEAKNT
+3630 
-3644 AKQQLATMSHLTNAQ
+3644 
-3659 KANLTEQIERGTTVA
+3659 
-3674 GVQGI
+3674 
-3679 QANAGTLDQAMNQL
+3679 
-3693 RQSIA
+3693 
-3698 SKDTT
+3698 
-3703 KSSEDYQDAN
+3703 
-3713 ADLQNAYNRAVSD
+3713 
-3726 AEGIISATN
+3726 
-3735 NPEMNPDTINQ
+3735 
-3746 KASQV
+3746 
-3751 NSAKSALNGDEKLAA
+3751 
-3766 AKQTAKTD
+3766 
-3774 IGRLTDL
+3774 
-3781 NNAQRTAANAEV
+3781 
-3793 DQAPNLAAV
+3793 
-3802 TAAKNKATSLNT
+3802 
-3814 AMGNLKHAL
+3814 
-3823 AEKDNTKRS
+3823 
-3832 VNYTDA
+3832 
-3838 DQPKQQAYDTAVT
+3838 
-3851 QAEAITNANGSNA
+3851 
-3864 NETQVQAAL
+3864 
-3873 NQLNQAKNDLNGDN
+3873 
-3887 KVAQAKETAKRALAS
+3887 
-3902 YSNLNNAQ
+3902 
-3910 STAATSQIDNA
+3910 
-3921 TTVADVTAAQN
+3921 
-3932 TANELN
+3932 
-3938 TAMGQLQNGINDQ
+3938 
-3951 NTVKQQVNF
+3951 
-3960 TDADQGKKDAYTNAV
+3960 
-3975 TNAQGILDKANG
+3975 
-3987 QNMTKAQV
+3987 
-3995 EAALNQVTTA
+3995 
-4005 KNALNG
+4005 
-4011 DANVRQAKSDA
+4011 
-4022 KANLGTLTHLNNAQK
+4022 
-4037 QDLTSQIEGA
+4037 
-4047 TTVNGVNSVK
+4047 
-4057 TKAQDLDGA
+4057 
-4066 MQRLESAIANKD
+4066 
-4078 QTKASEN
+4078 
-4085 YIDADPTKK
+4085 
-4094 TAFDNAI
+4094 
-4101 IQAESYLNKDHGA
+4101 
-4114 NKDKQAVEQAIQSVT
+4114 
-4129 STENALNGDANLQRA
+4129 NGDANLQRA
-4144 KTEATQAIDNL
+4144 KTEAIQAIDNL

-4204 TIVAGGNYTNASPD
+4204 TIVASGNYTNASPD

-4330 EVKASQP
+4330 DVKASQP
-4337 YVDADTDKQN
+4337 YVDADRDKQN
-4347 AYNTAVTSAE
+4347 AYNTAVTNAE

-4362 TSQPTLNPSA
+4362 TSQPTLDPSA
-4372 VTQAANQVN
+4372 VTQAANQVS

-4526 NQRLSTLDNLNNAQ
+4526 NQTLSTLDNLNNAQ

-4591 DADPEKKNAYNEAVR
+4591 DADPEKKNAYNEAVH

-4633 TTKAALNGTQNLEKA
+4633 ATKAALNGTQNLEKA

-4662 TNAQKDALKQLVQ
+4662 TNAQKEALKQLVQ

-4713 QNYTDASPNKKD
+4713 QNYTDASQNKKD

-4736 IIDQTTNP
+4736 IIDQTTSP

-4777 ATQSLGS
+4777 ASQSLGS

-4793 QAVTNQINGAHTVDE
+4793 QTVTDQINGAHTVDE

-4873 QTEVEQ
+4873 QAEVEQ
-4879 AIQQVNATKQ
+4879 AIKQVNAAKQ

-4981 AVAKAEALISGTP
+4981 AVAKAEALISATP

-5031 QAIDQLPNLN
+5031 HAIDQLPNLN
-5041 QAQRDEYNKQITQA
+5041 QAQRDEYSKQITQA

-5069 TLNDAMTQLKQG
+5069 TLNDAMTQLKQGIANKAQIKGSENYHDADTDKQTAYDNAVTKAEELLKQTTNPTMDPNTIQQALTKVNDTNQALNGNQKLADAKQDAKTTLGTLDHLNDAQKQALTTQVEQAPDIATVNNVKQNAQNLNNAMTNLNNALQDKTETLNSINFTDADQAKKDAYTNAVSHAEGILSKANGSNASQTEVEQAMQRVNEAKQALNGNDNVQRAKDAAKQVITNANDLNQAQKDALKQQVDAAQTVANVNTIKQTAQDLNQAMTQLKQG

-5237 AQQIANGT
+5237 AQQIANGI
-5245 PTPVLAPDTV
+5245 PTPVLTPDTV

-5271 DEKLAQAKQDAL
+5271 DEKLAQAKQEAL

-5326 MGNLKQGIANKDT
+5326 MSNLKQGIANKDT

-5344 NYHDADVDKQTAYT
+5344 NYHDADADKQTAYT

-5375 LNPDDITR
+5375 LNPDEITR
-5383 ALTQVTDAKNSLN
+5383 ALTQVTDAKNGLN

-5457 QAINDKDQILADGNY
+5457 QAINDKAQTLADGNY

-5602 AQRQNDYNKAV
+5602 AQRQNDYNQAV

-5885 QAAATVNTTK
+5885 QAATTVNTTK

-5983 QAYDEAV
+5983 QSYDEAV

-6061 ATTRDKVAEIIAQ
+6061 ATTR
-6074 AQALNEAMKALKE
+6074 
-6087 SIKDQ
+6087 
-6092 PQTEASSKFINED
+6092 
-6105 QAQKD
+6105 
-6110 AYTQAV
+6110 
-6116 QHAKDLINKTT
+6116 
-6127 DPTLAKSIIDQA
+6127 
-6139 TQAVT
+6139 
-6144 DAKNN
+6144 
-6149 LHGDQKLAQDKQ
+6149 
-6161 RATETLNNLSNLNT
+6161 
-6175 PQRQA
+6175 
-6180 LENQINN
+6180 
-6187 AATRGEVAQKLT
+6187 GEVAQKLS

-6310 INNAATRDEVAQ
+6310 INNAATRGEVAQ

-6494 QAAQSIT
+6494 QAAESIT

-6512 AVEQALTK
+6512 AVDQVLTK

-6714 ITGNEGRTKGS
+6714 ITDNEGRTKGS

-6739 DEAVDKAKQALDK
+6739 DETVDKAKQALDK
-6752 STGQNLTAEQVIKL
+6752 STGQNLTAKQVIKL
-6766 NDAITA
+6766 NDAVTA

-7010 VNDINGAIQTVNDA
+7010 VNDINGAIQAVNDA

-7127 QSLIDEIDRNPN
+7127 QALIDEIDRNPN

-7202 QVQALIDEIDQNP
+7202 Q
-7215 NLTDKEKQ
+7215 
-7223 ALKDRINQILQQG
+7223 
-7236 HNGINNAM
+7236 
-7244 TKEEIEQA
+7244 
-7252 KAQLAQALQ
+7252 
-7261 DIKDLVKAKENA
+7261 
-7273 KQDIDKR
+7273 

-7524 NAAQQKIDEINNS
+7524 NAAQQKINEINNS

-7557 QAIDYINNAPDVH
+7557 QAIDHVNNAPDVH

-7585 FYPEQ
+7585 FNPEQ

-7698 SEIGTTDEKQA
+7698 SEIGTADEKQA

-7745 SAVQIVIS
+7745 SAVQIVTS

-7778 HPFNSSTIGHKKKI
+7778 HPFNSSTIGHKKKL

-7888 DTLNNGE
+7888 DSLNNGE

-7931 QDNEHSPILI
+7931 KDNEHSPLLF
-7941 AKRRKDKEVDVETT
+7941 AKRRKDKEEDVETT

-7960 NEDDAPLLLA
+7960 KDEDVPLLLA

-7976 DNQSKGKKSASK
+7976 DNQSKDKKSASK
-7988 NLLKS
+7988 NTSKKVAAKKKKKKAKKNKK

>member
-1 MGNGA
+1 MNYRDKIQKFSIRKYTVGTFSTVIATLVFLGFNTSQAHAAETNQPASVVKQKQQSNNEQTENRESQVQNSQNSQNGQSLSATHENEQPNISQANLVDQKVAQSSTTNDEQPASQNVNTKKDSATAATTQPDKEQSKHKQNESQSANKNGNDNRAAHVENHEANVVTASDSSDNGNVQHDRNELQAFFDANYHDYRFIDRENADSGTFNYVKGIFDKINTLLGSNDPINNKDLQLAYKELEQAVALIRTMPQRQQTSRRSNRIQTRSVESRAAEPRSVSDYQNANSSYYVENANDGSGYPVGTYINASSKGAPYNLPTTPWNTLKASDSKEIALMTAKQTGDGYQWVIKFNKGHAPHQNMIFWFALPADQVPVGRTDFVTVNSDGTNVQWSHGAGAGANKPLQQMWEYGVNDPHRSHDFKIRNRSGQVIYDWPTVHIYSLEDLSRASDYFSEAGATPATKAFGRQNFEYINGQKPAESPGVPKVYTFIGQGDASYTISFKTQGPTVNKLYYAAGGRALEYNQLFMYSQLYVESTQDHQQRLNGLRQVVNRTYRIGTTKRVEVSQGNVQTKKVLESTNLNIDDFVDDPLSYVKTPSNKVLGFYSNNANTNAFRPGGAQQLNEYQLSQLFTDQKLQEAARTRNPIRLMIGFDYPDAYGNSETLVPVNLTVLPEIQHNIKFFKNDDTQNIAEKPFSKQAGHPVFYVYAGNQGNASVNLGGSVTSIQPLRINLTSNENFTDKDWQITGIPRTLHIENSTNRPNNARERNIELVGNLLPGDYFGTIRFGRKEQLFEIRVKPHTPTITTTAEQLRGTALQKVPVNISGIPLDPSALVYLVAPTNQTTNGGSEADQIPSGYTILATGTPDGVHNTITIRPQDYVVFIPPVGKQIRAVVYYNKVVASNMSNAVTILPDDIPPTINNPVGINAKYYRGDEVNFTMGVSDRHSGIKNTTITTLPNGWTSNLTKADKNNGSLSITGRVSMNQAFNSDITFKVSATDNVNNTTNDSQSKHVSIHVGKISEDAHPIVLGNTEKVVVVNPTAVSNDEKQSIITAFMNKNQNIRGYLASTDPVTVDNNGNVTLHYRDGSSTTLDATNVMTYEPVVKPEYQTVNAAKTATVTIAKGQSFSIGDIKQYFTLSNGQPIPSGTFTNITSDRTIPTAQEVSQMNAGTQLYHITATNAYHKDSEDFYISLKIIDVKQPEGDQRVYRTSTYDLTTDEISKVKQAFINANRDVITLAEGDISVTNTPNGANVSTITVNINKGRLTKSFASNLANMNFLRWVNFPQDYTVTWTNAKIANRPTDGGLSWSDDHKSLIYRYDATLGTQITTNDILTMLKATTTVPGLRNNITGNEKSQAEAGGRPNFRTTGYSQSNATTDGQRQFTLNGQVIQVLDIINPSNGYGGQPVTNSNTRANHSNSTVVNVNEPAANGAGAFTIDHVVKSNSTHNASDAVYKAQLYLTPYGPKQYVEHLNQNTGNTTDAINIYFVPSDLVNPTISVGNYTNHQVFSGETFTNTITANDNFGVQSVTVPNTSQITGTVDNNHQHVSATAPNVTSATNKTINLLATDTSGNTATTSFNVTVKPLRDKYRVGTSSTAANPVRIANISNNATVSQADQTTIINSLTFTETVPNRSYARASANEITSKTVSNVSRTGNNANVTVTVTYQDGTTSTVTVPVKHVIPEIVAHSHYTVQGQDFPAGNGSSASDYFKLSNGSDIADATITWVSGQAPNKDNTRIGEDITVTAHILIDGETTPITKTATYKVVRTVPKHVFETARGVLYPGVSDMYDAKQYVKPVNNSWSTNAQHMNFQFVGTYGPNKDVVGISTRLIRVTYDNRQTEDLTILSKVKPDPPRIDANSVTYKAGLTNQEIKVNNVLNNSSVKLFKADNTPLNVTNITHGSGFSSVVTVSDALPNGGIKAKSSISMNNVTYTTQDEHGQVVTVTRNESVDSNDSATVTVTPQLQATTEGAVFIKGGDGFDFGHVERFIQNPPHGATVAWHDSPDTWKNTVGNTHKTAVVTLPNGQGTRNVEVPVKVYPVANAKAPSRDVKGQNLTNGTDAMNYITFDPNTNTNGITAAWANRQQPNNQQAGVQHLNVDVTYPGISAAKRVPVTVNVYQFEFPQTTYTTTVGGTLASGTQASGYAHMQNATGLPTDGFTYKWNRDTTGTNDANWSAMNKPNVAKVVNAKYDVIYNGHTFATSLPAKFVVKDVQPAKPTVTETAAGAITIAPGANQTVNTHAGNVTTYADKLVIKRNGNVVTTFTRRNNTSPWVKEASAATVAGIAGTNNGITVAAGTFNPADTIQVVATQGSGETVSDEQRSDDFTVVAPQPNQATTKIWQNGHIDITPNNPSGHLINPTQAMDIAYTEKVGNGA

-409 NSALRTAKTKLDEEI
+409 NSALKTAKTKLDEEI

-518 STSVATFNEKL
+518 SASIAAFNEKL

-562 KTALDQARNGL
+562 KSALDQARNGL

-639 SAANQAKSDLDHA
+639 STANQAKSDLDHA
-652 RQALTPDKAPLQN
+652 RQALTPDKAPLQT

-799 DNNTIKSGQN
+799 DNNTIKSDQN

-902 VNDIKQTTHS
+902 VNDIKQTTQS

-1103 AVTSNKNALNGD
+1103 AVTSNKNALNGY

-1230 LNSAK
+1230 VNSAK

-1278 VAGVHTVQSNANTLD
+1278 VAGVQTVQSNANTLD

-1397 QISSATRVSGVDT
+1397 QITSATRVSGVDT

-1426 SGINNE
+1426 NGINNE

-1484 NAKDALNGD
+1484 NAK
-1493 AKLIA
+1493 
-1498 AQNAAKQ
+1498 
-1505 HLGTLTHITTAQR
+1505 
-1518 NDLTNQISQATNLAG
+1518 
-1533 VESVKQSANS
+1533 
-1543 LDGAMGN
+1543 
-1550 LQTAI
+1550 
-1555 NDKSG
+1555 
-1560 TLASQNFLDADE
+1560 
-1572 QKRNAYNQAVSAAET
+1572 
-1587 ILNKQTGPNTAKTAV
+1587 
-1602 EQALNNVNNAKH
+1602 H

-1648 TQANGAQRV
+1648 AQANGAQRV
-1657 SNAQDVQR
+1657 SNAQDVQH

-1748 RVAKQNANTAID
+1748 REAKQNANTAID

-1806 IANETTVKASQNYT
+1806 IANETTVKTSQNYT
-1820 DASSNNQSTY
+1820 DASPNNQSTY

-1899 STQIDRA
+1899 SSQIDRA
-1906 GHVSEVTAAKNA
+1906 GHVSEVTATKNA

-2043 TGTQLNTAMA
+2043 TSTQLNTAMA

-2199 ATGSNKTNY
+2199 ATERNKTNY

-2496 ALNGAENL
+2496 ALNGADNL

-2514 INGLPNLTQLQK
+2514 IDGLPNLTQLQK

-2624 NGVQNLAQA
+2624 NGAQNLAQA

-2671 QHTATELNGAMTALK
+2671 QHTATELNSAMTALK

-2717 NAENIINGTP
+2717 NAENIISGTP

-2735 VNSAT
+2735 VNSAA

-2754 NLRVAKENANNTIDG
+2754 NLRVAKEHANNTIDG

-2788 TTLEGVQTVKN
+2788 TTLDGVQTVKN

-2825 NYTDASPTNR
+2825 NYTDASPNNR

-2861 ITQATSQ
+2861 ITQVTSQ
-2868 VTTKEHALNGAQNL
+2868 VTTKEQALNGARNL

-2942 DEAQT
+2942 DETQT
-2947 KQTQKYLDAEPIK
+2947 KQTQKYLDAEPSK

-3126 ALNGIQNLERAKQAA
+3126 ALNGIQNLDRAKQAA

-3300 VRDNAQTLNSAMKG
+3300 VRDNAQTLNTAMKG

-3333 ASPNNR
+3333 ASQNKQTDYN
-3339 SEYDS
+3339 S
-3344 AVTAAKAIIDQTTSP
+3344 AVTAAKAIIGQTTSP

-3486 TAKDNVESALQNVQ
+3486 TSKDGVETALENVQ

-3510 NVANAKSTAKN
+3510 NVANAKTTAKN

-3533 KEALKTQIEGAST
+3533 KEALKSQIEGATT

-3561 TAMSNLQS
+3561 TAMSNLQN

-3581 KYTDADRDKQT
+3581 KYTDADREKQT

-3630 ALNGDARLNEAKNT
+3630 ALNGDERLNEAKNT
-3644 AKQQLATMSHLTNAQ
+3644 AKQQVATMSHLTDAQ
-3659 KANLTEQIERGTTVA
+3659 KANLTSQIESGTTVA

-3698 SKDTT
+3698 SKDAT

-3713 ADLQNAYNRAVSD
+3713 ADLQNAYNDAVTN

-3766 AKQTAKTD
+3766 AKQTAKSD

-3887 KVAQAKETAKRALAS
+3887 KVAQAKESAKRALAS

-3921 TTVADVTAAQN
+3921 TTVAGVTAAQN

-3975 TNAQGILDKANG
+3975 TNAQGILDKAHG

-4047 TTVNGVNSVK
+4047 TTVNGVNGVK

-4066 MQRLESAIANKD
+4066 MQRLQSAIANKD

-4101 IQAESYLNKDHGA
+4101 TQAESYLNKDHGA

-4144 KTEATQAIDNL
+4144 KTEAIQAIDNL

-4204 TIVAGGNYTNASPD
+4204 TIVASGNYTNASPD

-4330 EVKASQP
+4330 DVKASQP
-4337 YVDADTDKQN
+4337 YVDADRDKQN
-4347 AYNTAVTSAE
+4347 AYNTAVTNAE

-4362 TSQPTLNPSA
+4362 TSQPTLDPSA
-4372 VTQAANQVN
+4372 VTQAANQVS

-4526 NQRLSTLDNLNNAQ
+4526 NQTLSTLDNLNNAQ
-4540 KGAVTG
+4540 KGV
-4546 NINQAHTVAEVTQA
+4546 
-4560 IQTAQE
+4560 
-4566 LNTAMGNLKNSLNDK
+4566 LL
-4581 DTTLGSQNFA
+4581 
-4591 DADPEKKNAYNEAVR
+4591 
-4606 NAENIL
+4606 
-4612 NKSTGTNVPKDQVEA
+4612 
-4627 AMNQVN
+4627 
-4633 TTKAALNGTQNLEKA
+4633 LE
-4648 KQHANTAIDGLSHL
+4648 T
-4662 TNAQKDALKQLVQ
+4662 
-4675 QSTTVAEAQG
+4675 
-4685 NEQKANNVDAAMDKL
+4685 
-4700 RQSIADNATTKQN
+4700 
-4713 QNYTDASPNKKD
+4713 
-4725 AYNNAVTTAQG
+4725 
-4736 IIDQTTNP
+4736 
-4744 TLDPTV
+4744 
-4750 INQAAGQVSTTKNA
+4750 
-4764 LNGNENLEAAKQQ
+4764 
-4777 ATQSLGS
+4777 
-4784 LDNLNNAQK
+4784 
-4793 QAVTNQINGAHTVDE
+4793 
-4808 ANQIKQNAQNLNTAM
+4808 
-4823 GNLKQAIADKDATKA
+4823 
-4838 TVNFTDADQAK
+4838 
-4849 QQAYNTAVTNA
+4849 
-4860 ENIISKANGGNAT
+4860 
-4873 QTEVEQ
+4873 
-4879 AIQQVNATKQ
+4879 
-4889 ALNGNA
+4889 
-4895 NVQHAKD
+4895 
-4902 EATALINSSNDLNQA
+4902 
-4917 QKDALKQQVQNATTV
+4917 
-4932 AGVNNVKQTAQE
+4932 
-4944 LNNAM
+4944 
-4949 TQLKQGIADKEQT
+4949 
-4962 KADGNFVN
+4962 
-4970 ADPDKQNAYNQ
+4970 
-4981 AVAKAEALISGTP
+4981 
-4994 DVVVTPSEI
+4994 
-5003 TAALNKVTQAKND
+5003 
-5016 LNGNTNLATAKQNVQ
+5016 
-5031 QAIDQLPNLN
+5031 
-5041 QAQRDEYNKQITQA
+5041 
-5055 TLVPNVNAIQQAAT
+5055 
-5069 TLNDAMTQLKQG
+5069 
-5081 IADKDQTKANGNF
+5081 
-5094 VNADTDK
+5094 
-5101 QNAYN
+5101 
-5106 NAVAHAEQIISGTP
+5106 
-5120 NANVDPQQV
+5120 
-5129 AQALQQVNQAKGD
+5129 
-5142 LNGNHNLQVAKDN
+5142 
-5155 ANTAIDQL
+5155 
-5163 PNLNQPQK
+5163 
-5171 TALKDQ
+5171 
-5177 VSHAEL
+5177 
-5183 VTGVN
+5183 
-5188 AIKQNADALNNAM
+5188 
-5201 GTLKQQIQA
+5201 
-5210 NSQVPQSVDFTQAD
+5210 
-5224 QDKQQAYNNAANQ
+5224 
-5237 AQQIANGT
+5237 
-5245 PTPVLAPDTV
+5245 
-5255 TQAVTTMNQ
+5255 
-5264 AKDALNG
+5264 
-5271 DEKLAQAKQDAL
+5271 
-5283 ANLDTL
+5283 
-5289 RDLNQPQR
+5289 
-5297 DALRNQINQAQALAT
+5297 
-5312 VEQTKQ
+5312 
-5318 NAQNVNTA
+5318 
-5326 MGNLKQGIANKDT
+5326 
-5339 VKASE
+5339 
-5344 NYHDADVDKQTAYT
+5344 
-5358 NAVSQAEGIINQ
+5358 
-5370 TTNPT
+5370 
-5375 LNPDDITR
+5375 
-5383 ALTQVTDAKNSLN
+5383 
-5396 GEAKL
+5396 
-5401 ATEKQNAK
+5401 
-5409 DAVSGMTHLND
+5409 
-5420 AQKQALK
+5420 
-5427 GQIDQSPEIATV
+5427 
-5439 NQVKQT
+5439 
-5445 ATSLDQAMDQLS
+5445 
-5457 QAINDKDQILADGNY
+5457 
-5472 LNADP
+5472 
-5477 DKQNAYKQA
+5477 
-5486 VAKAEALLNKQSGTN
+5486 
-5501 EVQAQVESIT
+5501 
-5511 NEVNAA
+5511 
-5517 KQALNGNDNLANAK
+5517 
-5531 QQAKQQLA
+5531 
-5539 NLTHLN
+5539 
-5545 DAQKQSFESQIT
+5545 
-5557 QAPLVT
+5557 
-5563 DVTTI
+5563 
-5568 NQKAQTLDHAMEL
+5568 
-5581 LRNSVADNQTTL
+5581 
-5593 ASEDYHDAT
+5593 
-5602 AQRQNDYNKAV
+5602 
-5613 TAANNIINQT
+5613 
-5623 TSPTMNPDDVNGATT
+5623 
-5638 QVNNTK
+5638 
-5644 VALDGDENLAAAKQ
+5644 
-5658 QANNRLDQLDHLN
+5658 
-5671 NAQKQQL
+5671 
-5678 QSQITQSSDIAA
+5678 
-5690 VNGHKQTAESLNT
+5690 
-5703 AMGNLINAIAD
+5703 
-5714 HQAVEQR
+5714 
-5721 GNFINADTDKQTAYN
+5721 
-5736 TAVNEAAAMIN
+5736 
-5747 KQTGQNA
+5747 
-5754 NQTEVEQAITKV
+5754 
-5766 QTTLQALNGDHNLQ
+5766 
-5780 VAKTN
+5780 
-5785 ATQAIDALTSLNDPQ
+5785 
-5800 KTALKDQVTAAT
+5800 
-5812 LVTAVHQIEQN
+5812 
-5823 ANTLNQAMHGL
+5823 
-5834 RQSIQ
+5834 
-5839 DNAATKANSKYINED
+5839 
-5854 QPEQQN
+5854 
-5860 YDQAVQAANNII
+5860 
-5872 NEQTATLDNNAIN
+5872 
-5885 QAAATVNTTK
+5885 
-5895 AALHGDVKLQ
+5895 
-5905 NDKDHAKQTVSQL
+5905 
-5918 AHLNNAQKH
+5918 
-5927 MEDTLID
+5927 
-5934 SETTRTA
+5934 
-5941 VKQDLTEAQALDQL
+5941 
-5955 MDALQQSIA
+5955 
-5964 DKDATRA
+5964 
-5971 SSAYVNAEPNKK
+5971 
-5983 QAYDEAV
+5983 
-5990 QNAESII
+5990 
-5997 AGLNNPTINKGN
+5997 
-6009 VSSATQAVISSKNAL
+6009 
-6024 DGVERLAQDKQ
+6024 
-6035 TAGNSLNHLDQ
+6035 
-6046 LTPAQQQALENQINN
+6046 
-6061 ATTRDKVAEIIAQ
+6061 
-6074 AQALNEAMKALKE
+6074 
-6087 SIKDQ
+6087 SIKR
-6092 PQTEASSKFINED
+6092 
-6105 QAQKD
+6105 
-6110 AYTQAV
+6110 
-6116 QHAKDLINKTT
+6116 
-6127 DPTLAKSIIDQA
+6127 TL
-6139 TQAVT
+6139 
-6144 DAKNN
+6144 
-6149 LHGDQKLAQDKQ
+6149 
-6161 RATETLNNLSNLNT
+6161 
-6175 PQRQA
+6175 
-6180 LENQINN
+6180 
-6187 AATRGEVAQKLT
+6187 
-6199 EAQALNQAMEALRNS
+6199 
-6214 IQDQQQTEAG
+6214 
-6224 SKFINEDKPQKD
+6224 
-6236 AYQAAVQN
+6236 
-6244 AKDLIN
+6244 
-6250 QTNNPTLDKA
+6250 
-6260 QVEQLTQAVNQAKD
+6260 
-6274 NLHGDQKL
+6274 
-6282 ADDKQHA
+6282 
-6289 VTDLNQLNG
+6289 
-6298 LNNPQ
+6298 
-6303 RQALESQ
+6303 
-6310 INNAATRDEVAQ
+6310 
-6322 KLAEAKALDQAMQA
+6322 
-6336 LRNSI
+6336 
-6341 QDQQQTESGSKF
+6341 
-6353 INEDKPQKDAYQAA
+6353 
-6367 VQNAKDLINQTGNPT
+6367 
-6382 LDKSQVEQLTQAV
+6382 
-6395 TTAKDNLH
+6395 
-6403 GDQKLA
+6403 
-6409 RDQQQAVTTV
+6409 
-6419 NALPNLNHAQ
+6419 
-6429 QQALTDAINAAPTRT
+6429 
-6444 EVAQHVQTATELDHA
+6444 
-6459 METLKNKVDQVNTDK
+6459 
-6474 AQPNYTEAS
+6474 
-6483 TDKKEAVDQAL
+6483 
-6494 QAAQSIT
+6494 
-6501 DPTNGSNANKD
+6501 
-6512 AVEQALTK
+6512 
-6520 LQEKENEL
+6520 
-6528 NGNERVAEAKT
+6528 
-6539 QAKQT
+6539 
-6544 IDQLTH
+6544 
-6550 LNADQIA
+6550 
-6557 TAKQNIDQAT
+6557 
-6567 KLQPIAELVDQA
+6567 
-6579 TQLNQSM
+6579 
-6586 DQLQQAVN
+6586 
-6594 EHANVEQT
+6594 
-6602 VDYTQADSDK
+6602 
-6612 QNAYKQAIADAENV
+6612 
-6626 LKQNANKQQVD
+6626 
-6637 QALQNILNAKQALNG
+6637 
-6652 DERVALAKT
+6652 
-6661 NGKHDIDQLNALNNA
+6661 
-6676 QQDGFKGRIDQS
+6676 
-6688 NDLNQIQQIVDEAK
+6688 
-6702 ALNRAMDQLSQE
+6702 
-6714 ITGNEGRTKGS
+6714 
-6725 TNYVNADTQVKQVY
+6725 
-6739 DEAVDKAKQALDK
+6739 
-6752 STGQNLTAEQVIKL
+6752 
-6766 NDAITA
+6766 
-6772 AKKALNGEER
+6772 
-6782 LNNRKAE
+6782 
-6789 ALQRLD
+6789 
-6795 QLTHLNNAQRQLAIQ
+6795 
-6810 QINNAETLNKASRAI
+6810 
-6825 NRATKLD
+6825 
-6832 NAMGAV
+6832 
-6838 QQYIDEQHLGV
+6838 
-6849 ISSTNYINA
+6849 
-6858 DDNLKANYD
+6858 
-6867 NAIANAAHELDK
+6867 
-6879 VQGNAIA
+6879 
-6886 KAEAE
+6886 
-6891 QLKQNII
+6891 
-6898 DAQNAL
+6898 
-6904 NGDQNLANAKDKAN
+6904 
-6918 AFVNSLNGLNQQQ
+6918 
-6931 QDLAHKAIN
+6931 
-6940 NADTVSDVTDIVNN
+6940 
-6954 QIDLNDA
+6954 
-6961 METLKHLVDN
+6961 
-6971 EIPNAE
+6971 
-6977 QTVNYQNA
+6977 
-6985 DDNAKTN
+6985 
-6992 FDDAKRL
+6992 
-6999 ANTLLNSDNTN
+6999 
-7010 VNDINGAIQTVNDA
+7010 
-7024 IHNLNGDQRLQD
+7024 
-7036 AKDKAI
+7036 
-7042 QSINQALANKL
+7042 
-7053 KEIEASNATDQ
+7053 
-7064 DKLIAKNKAEE
+7064 
-7075 LANSIINNINKATS
+7075 
-7089 NQAVSQVQTA
+7089 
-7099 GNHAIEQVHA
+7099 
-7109 NEIPKAK
+7109 
-7116 IDANKD
+7116 
-7122 VDKQV
+7122 
-7127 QSLIDEIDRNPN
+7127 
-7139 LTDKEKQALK
+7139 
-7149 DRINQI
+7149 
-7155 LQQGHNGI
+7155 
-7163 NNAMTKEEI
+7163 
-7172 EQAKAQLAQAL
+7172 
-7183 QDIKDLVK
+7183 
-7191 AKEDAKQDVDK
+7191 
-7202 QVQALIDEIDQNP
+7202 
-7215 NLTDKEKQ
+7215 
-7223 ALKDRINQILQQG
+7223 
-7236 HNGINNAM
+7236 
-7244 TKEEIEQA
+7244 
-7252 KAQLAQALQ
+7252 
-7261 DIKDLVKAKENA
+7261 
-7273 KQDIDKR
+7273 
-7280 VQALID
+7280 
-7286 EIDQNPNLTD
+7286 
-7296 KEKQALKDRINQILQ
+7296 
-7311 QGHND
+7311 
-7316 INNALT
+7316 
-7322 KEEIEQAKAQ
+7322 
-7332 LAQALQDIKDLVKAK
+7332 
-7347 EDAKNAIKA
+7347 
-7356 LANAKR
+7356 
-7362 DQINSNPDL
+7362 
-7371 TPEQKAKALKE
+7371 
-7382 IDEAEKRALQ
+7382 
-7392 NVENAQTI
+7392 
-7400 DQLNRGLNLGLDDI
+7400 
-7414 RNTHVWEVDEQPAVN
+7414 
-7429 EIFEATPEQIL
+7429 
-7440 VNGELIVHRDDI
+7440 
-7452 ITEQDILA
+7452 
-7460 HINLIDQLS
+7460 
-7469 AEVID
+7469 
-7474 TPSTAT
+7474 
-7480 ISDSLTAKVEVTL
+7480 
-7493 LDGSKVIVNVPVK
+7493 
-7506 VVEKELSVVKQ
+7506 
-7517 QAIESIE
+7517 
-7524 NAAQQKIDEINNS
+7524 
-7537 VTLTLEQKEAAIAEV
+7537 
-7552 NKLKQ
+7552 
-7557 QAIDYINNAPDVH
+7557 
-7570 SVEEIQQQEQAHIEQ
+7570 
-7585 FYPEQ
+7585 
-7590 FTIEQAKSNAI
+7590 
-7601 KSIEDAIQHMIDEIK
+7601 
-7616 ARTDLTDKEKQEA
+7616 
-7629 IAKLNQL
+7629 
-7636 KEQAIQAIQRAQSID
+7636 
-7651 EISEQLEQFKA
+7651 
-7662 QMKAANPTAKELAKR
+7662 
-7677 KQEAI
+7677 
-7682 SRIKDFSNEKI
+7682 
-7693 NSIRN
+7693 
-7698 SEIGTTDEKQA
+7698 
-7709 AMNQINEIVLETI
+7709 
-7722 RDINNAHTLQQVEAA
+7722 
-7737 LNNGIARI
+7737 
-7745 SAVQIVIS
+7745 
-7753 DRAKQSSSTGNESNS
+7753 
-7768 HLTIGYGTAN
+7768 
-7778 HPFNSSTIGHKKKI
+7778 
-7792 DEDDDIDPLHM
+7792 
-7803 RHFSNNFGNVIKN
+7803 
-7816 AIGVVGISGLL
+7816 
-7827 ASFWFFIAKRR
+7827 
-7838 RKEDEEEELEIRD
+7838 
-7851 NNKDSIK
+7851 
-7858 ETLDDTK
+7858 
-7865 HLPLLFAKRRR
+7865 
-7876 KEDEEDVTVEEK
+7876 
-7888 DTLNNGE
+7888 
-7895 SLDKV
+7895 
-7900 KHTPFFLPKRRRK
+7900 
-7913 EDEEDV
+7913 
-7919 EVTNEN
+7919 
-7925 TDEKVL
+7925 
-7931 QDNEHSPILI
+7931 
-7941 AKRRKDKEVDVETT
+7941 
-7955 TSIES
+7955 
-7960 NEDDAPLLLA
+7960 
-7970 KKKNQK
+7970 
-7976 DNQSKGKKSASK
+7976 
-7988 NLLKS
+7988 

>member
-1 MGNGA
+1 M
-6 EHSKTINVVR
+6 I
-16 GQNNQWTI
+16 
-24 ANKPDYVTL
+24 
-33 DAQTGKVTFNANT
+33 
-46 IKPNS
+46 
-51 SITITPKAGTGHS
+51 
-64 VSSNPSTLTAP
+64 
-75 AAHTVNTTEIVKD
+75 
-88 YGSNVTAAEIN
+88 
-99 NAVQV
+99 
-104 ANKRTATIKNGTAM
+104 
-118 PTNLA
+118 
-123 GGSTTTIPV
+123 
-132 TVTYNDGSTEE
+132 
-143 VQESIFTKADKRE
+143 
-156 LITAKNH
+156 
-163 LDDPVS
+163 
-169 TEGKKPGTITQYN
+169 
-182 NAMHNAQQQI
+182 
-192 NTAKTEAQQVIN
+192 
-204 NERATP
+204 
-210 QQVSDAL
+210 
-217 TKVRAAQ
+217 
-224 TKIDQAKALLQNKE
+224 
-238 DNSQLVT
+238 
-245 SKNNLQSSVNQVPS
+245 
-259 TAGMTQQSIDNYNAK
+259 
-274 KREAETEITAAQR
+274 
-287 VIDNGD
+287 
-293 ATAQQISD
+293 
-301 EKHRVDNALT
+301 
-311 ALNQAKHDL
+311 
-320 TADTHALE
+320 
-328 QAVQQLNRTGT
+328 
-339 TTGKKPA
+339 
-346 SITAY
+346 
-351 NNSIRALQSDLTSAK
+351 
-366 NSANAIIQKPIRTVQ
+366 
-381 EVQSALT
+381 
-388 NVNRV
+388 
-393 NERLTQAINQL
+393 
-404 VPLAD
+404 
-409 NSALRTAKTKLDEEI
+409 
-424 NKSVTTDGMTQSSI
+424 
-438 QAYENAKRAG
+438 
-448 QTESTNAQNVINNG
+448 
-462 DATDQQI
+462 
-469 AAEKTKVEEKY
+469 
-480 NSLKQAIAGL
+480 
-490 TPDLAPLQTAKTQ
+490 
-503 LQNDID
+503 
-509 QPTSTTGMT
+509 
-518 STSVATFNEKL
+518 
-529 SAARTKIQEI
+529 
-539 DRVLAS
+539 
-545 HPDVATIRQNVT
+545 
-557 AANAA
+557 
-562 KTALDQARNGL
+562 
-573 TVDKAPLENAKN
+573 
-585 QLQHSIDTQT
+585 
-595 STTGMTQ
+595 
-602 DSINAYNAK
+602 
-611 LTAARNKI
+611 
-619 QQINQV
+619 
-625 LAGSPTVEQINTNT
+625 
-639 SAANQAKSDLDHA
+639 
-652 RQALTPDKAPLQN
+652 
-665 AKTQLEQS
+665 
-673 INQPTDTTGMTTASL
+673 
-688 NAYNQKLQAARQKLT
+688 
-703 EINQVLNGNPTV
+703 
-715 QNINDKVTEANQ
+715 
-727 AKDQLNT
+727 
-734 ARQGLTLD
+734 
-742 RQPALT
+742 
-748 TLHGA
+748 
-753 SNLNQAQQNNF
+753 
-764 TQQINAAQNHAALET
+764 
-779 IKSNITA
+779 
-786 LNTAMTKLKDSVA
+786 
-799 DNNTIKSGQN
+799 
-809 YTDATPANKQA
+809 
-820 YDNAV
+820 
-825 NAAKGVIG
+825 
-833 ETTNPTMDVNTVNQ
+833 
-847 KAASVKSTKDA
+847 
-858 LDGQQNL
+858 
-865 QRAKTEATNAIT
+865 
-877 HASDLNQAQKNALT
+877 
-891 QQVNSAQNVQA
+891 
-902 VNDIKQTTHS
+902 
-912 LNTAMTGLKRG
+912 
-923 VANHNQVVQ
+923 
-932 SDNYVNADT
+932 
-941 NKKNDYNNAYNHAND
+941 
-956 IINGNAQHPV
+956 
-966 ITPSDVNNALSNVTS
+966 
-981 KEHALNGEAKLN
+981 
-993 AAKQE
+993 
-998 ANTAL
+998 
-1003 GHLNNLNNA
+1003 
-1012 QRQNLQS
+1012 
-1019 QINGAHQIDAVN
+1019 
-1031 TIKQNATNLNS
+1031 
-1042 AMGNLRQAVAD
+1042 
-1053 KDQVK
+1053 
-1058 RTEDYADADTAK
+1058 
-1070 QNAYNSAVSSAETII
+1070 
-1085 NQTTNPT
+1085 
-1092 MSVDDVNRATS
+1092 
-1103 AVTSNKNALNGD
+1103 
-1115 EKLAQSKTDAARA
+1115 
-1128 IDALPHLNNAQ
+1128 
-1139 KADVKSKINAASN
+1139 
-1152 IAGVNT
+1152 
-1158 VKQQGTDLN
+1158 
-1167 TAMGNL
+1167 
-1173 QGAINDEQTTL
+1173 
-1184 NSQNYQDATP
+1184 
-1194 SKKTAYTNAVQ
+1194 
-1205 AAKDILNKSNGQ
+1205 
-1217 NKTKDQV
+1217 
-1224 TEAMNQ
+1224 
-1230 LNSAK
+1230 
-1235 NNLDGTRLL
+1235 
-1244 DQAKQTAKQQLN
+1244 
-1256 NMTHLTTAQKTNLTN
+1256 
-1271 QINSGTT
+1271 
-1278 VAGVHTVQSNANTLD
+1278 
-1293 QAMNTLRQSIANKDA
+1293 
-1308 TKASEDYV
+1308 
-1316 DANND
+1316 
-1321 KQTAYNN
+1321 
-1328 AVAAAETI
+1328 
-1336 INANSNPEMNPSTI
+1336 
-1350 TQKAEQVNSSKTALN
+1350 
-1365 GDENLA
+1365 
-1371 AAKQNAKTYLN
+1371 
-1382 TLTSITDAQKNNLIS
+1382 
-1397 QISSATRVSGVDT
+1397 
-1410 VKQNAQHLDQA
+1410 
-1421 MASLQ
+1421 
-1426 SGINNE
+1426 
-1432 SQVKSS
+1432 
-1438 EKYRD
+1438 
-1443 ADTNKQQ
+1443 
-1450 EYDNAI
+1450 
-1456 TAAKAILNK
+1456 
-1465 STGPNTAQNAVE
+1465 
-1477 AALQRVN
+1477 
-1484 NAKDALNGD
+1484 
-1493 AKLIA
+1493 
-1498 AQNAAKQ
+1498 
-1505 HLGTLTHITTAQR
+1505 
-1518 NDLTNQISQATNLAG
+1518 
-1533 VESVKQSANS
+1533 
-1543 LDGAMGN
+1543 
-1550 LQTAI
+1550 
-1555 NDKSG
+1555 
-1560 TLASQNFLDADE
+1560 
-1572 QKRNAYNQAVSAAET
+1572 
-1587 ILNKQTGPNTAKTAV
+1587 
-1602 EQALNNVNNAKH
+1602 
-1614 ALNGTQNL
+1614 
-1622 NNAKQAAIT
+1622 
-1631 AINGASDLN
+1631 
-1640 QKQKDALK
+1640 
-1648 TQANGAQRV
+1648 
-1657 SNAQDVQR
+1657 
-1665 NATELNTAMG
+1665 
-1675 TLKHAIADK
+1675 
-1684 TNTLASSKYVNAD
+1684 
-1697 STKQNA
+1697 
-1703 YTTKVTNAEHIIS
+1703 
-1716 GTPTVVTTP
+1716 
-1725 SEVTAAANQ
+1725 
-1734 VNSAKQELNGDERL
+1734 
-1748 RVAKQNANTAID
+1748 
-1760 ALTQLNTPQKA
+1760 
-1771 KLKEQVGQANRLED
+1771 
-1785 VQTVQTNGQ
+1785 
-1794 ALNNAMKGLRDS
+1794 
-1806 IANETTVKASQNYT
+1806 
-1820 DASSNNQSTY
+1820 
-1830 NSAVSNAKGII
+1830 
-1841 NQTNNPTMDTSAI
+1841 
-1854 TQATTQVN
+1854 
-1862 NAKNGL
+1862 
-1868 NGAENLRNAQNTA
+1868 
-1881 KQNLNTL
+1881 
-1888 SHLTNNQKSAI
+1888 
-1899 STQIDRA
+1899 
-1906 GHVSEVTAAKNA
+1906 
-1918 ATELNTQMGNLEQ
+1918 
-1931 AIHDQ
+1931 
-1936 NTVKQSV
+1936 
-1943 KFTDAD
+1943 
-1949 KAKRDAYT
+1949 
-1957 NAVSRAEAIL
+1957 
-1967 NKTQGANTSKQ
+1967 
-1978 DVEAAIQNVSSAKNA
+1978 
-1993 LNGDQNVTNAKNAAK
+1993 
-2008 NALNNLTS
+2008 
-2016 INNAQKRDLTTKI
+2016 
-2029 DQATTVAGVEAVSN
+2029 
-2043 TGTQLNTAMA
+2043 
-2053 NLQNGINDKT
+2053 
-2063 NTLASENYHDAD
+2063 
-2075 SDKKTAYTQAVTNAE
+2075 
-2090 NILNKNSGSNLD
+2090 
-2102 KTAVEN
+2102 
-2108 ALSQV
+2108 
-2113 ANAKGALNGNHN
+2113 
-2125 LEQAKSNANTTINGL
+2125 
-2140 QHLTTA
+2140 
-2146 QKDKLK
+2146 
-2152 QQVQQAQNVAGVDT
+2152 
-2166 VKSSANTLNGA
+2166 
-2177 MGTLRNSIQDN
+2177 
-2188 TATKNGQNYLD
+2188 
-2199 ATGSNKTNY
+2199 
-2208 NNAVDSANGVIN
+2208 
-2220 ATSNPNMD
+2220 
-2228 ANAINQIATQVTST
+2228 
-2242 KNALDGTHNLTQ
+2242 
-2254 AKQTATNAIDGAT
+2254 
-2267 NLNKAQ
+2267 
-2273 KDALKAQVTS
+2273 
-2283 AQRVANV
+2283 
-2290 TSIQQTANELNT
+2290 
-2302 AMGQL
+2302 
-2307 QHGIDDENATK
+2307 
-2318 QTQKYRDA
+2318 
-2326 EQSKKTAYDQAV
+2326 
-2338 AAAKAILNKQTGSNS
+2338 
-2353 DKAAVDRALQ
+2353 
-2363 QVTSTKDALNGDA
+2363 
-2376 KLAEAKAAAKQN
+2376 
-2388 LGTLNH
+2388 
-2394 ITNAQRT
+2394 
-2401 DLEGQINQATTV
+2401 
-2413 DGVNTVKTNANTL
+2413 
-2426 DGAMNSLQGSIND
+2426 
-2439 KDATLR
+2439 
-2445 NQNYLDADESKRNAY
+2445 
-2460 TQAVTAAEGILNK
+2460 
-2473 QTGGNTSKADVD
+2473 
-2485 NALNAVTRAKA
+2485 
-2496 ALNGAENL
+2496 
-2504 RNAKTSATNT
+2504 
-2514 INGLPNLTQLQK
+2514 
-2526 DNLKHQVEQAQNVA
+2526 
-2540 GVNGVKDKGNTL
+2540 
-2552 NTAMGALRTS
+2552 
-2562 IQNDNTTKTSQNYLD
+2562 
-2577 ASDSNKNN
+2577 
-2585 YNTAV
+2585 
-2590 NNANGVINATNNP
+2590 
-2603 NMDANAIN
+2603 
-2611 GMANQ
+2611 
-2616 VNTTKAAL
+2616 
-2624 NGVQNLAQA
+2624 
-2633 KTNATNTI
+2633 
-2641 NNAHD
+2641 
-2646 LNQKQK
+2646 
-2652 DALKTQVNNAQRV
+2652 
-2665 SDANNV
+2665 
-2671 QHTATELNGAMTALK
+2671 
-2686 AAIADKE
+2686 
-2693 RTKASGNY
+2693 
-2701 VNADQE
+2701 
-2707 KRQAYDSKVT
+2707 
-2717 NAENIINGTP
+2717 
-2727 NATLTVND
+2727 
-2735 VNSAT
+2735 
-2740 SQVNAAKTALNGDN
+2740 GDN
-2754 NLRVAKENANNTIDG
+2754 NLRVAKEHANNTIDG

-2788 TTLEGVQTVKN
+2788 TTLDGVQTVKN

-2825 NYTDASPTNR
+2825 NYTDASPNNR

-2897 SINNAQKDALTRS
+2897 SINNAQKDALTHS
-2910 IDGATT
+2910 IDVATT

-2942 DEAQT
+2942 DESQT
-2947 KQTQKYLDAEPIK
+2947 KQTQKYLDAEPSK

-2971 KAILTKASGQNVDK
+2971 KAILTKASGQNVD
-2985 AAVEQALQNV
+2985 
-2995 NSTKTALNG
+2995 
-3004 DAKLN
+3004 
-3009 EAKAAAKQTLGTLTH
+3009 
-3024 INNAQRTALDNEIT
+3024 
-3038 QATNVEGVNT
+3038 
-3048 VKAKAQ
+3048 
-3054 QLDGAMGQLETSI
+3054 
-3067 RDKDTTLQSQNY
+3067 
-3079 QDADDAKRT
+3079 
-3088 AYSQAV
+3088 
-3094 NAAATIL
+3094 
-3101 NKTAGGNTPKA
+3101 
-3112 DVERAMQAVTQANT
+3112 
-3126 ALNGIQNLERAKQAA
+3126 
-3141 NTAIT
+3141 
-3146 NASDLNTKQK
+3146 
-3156 EALKAQVTSAGRVSA
+3156 
-3171 ANGVE
+3171 
-3176 HTATELNTAMTA
+3176 
-3188 LKRAIADKAE
+3188 
-3198 TKASGNYVNADA
+3198 
-3210 NKRQAYDEK
+3210 
-3219 VTAAENIVSGT
+3219 
-3230 PTPTLTPADVT
+3230 
-3241 NAATQVTNAKTQLN
+3241 
-3255 GNHNLE
+3255 
-3261 VAKQNANTAIDGLTS
+3261 
-3276 LNGPQKAKLKEQV
+3276 
-3289 GQATTLPNVQT
+3289 
-3300 VRDNAQTLNSAMKG
+3300 
-3314 LRDSIANEATIKA
+3314 
-3327 GQNYTD
+3327 
-3333 ASPNNR
+3333 
-3339 SEYDS
+3339 
-3344 AVTAAKAIIDQTTSP
+3344 
-3359 SMNAQE
+3359 
-3365 INQAKDQVTA
+3365 
-3375 KQQALNGQ
+3375 
-3383 ENLRTAQT
+3383 
-3391 NAKQHLNGLSD
+3391 
-3402 LTDAQKDAVK
+3402 
-3412 RQIEGATHV
+3412 
-3421 NEVTQAQNNADALNT
+3421 
-3436 AMTNLKNGIQDQNT
+3436 
-3450 IKQGVN
+3450 
-3456 FTDADE
+3456 
-3462 AKRNAYTNAVTQAE
+3462 
-3476 QILNKAQGPN
+3476 
-3486 TAKDNVESALQNVQ
+3486 
-3500 RAKNELNGNQ
+3500 
-3510 NVANAKSTAKN
+3510 
-3521 ALNNLTSINNAQ
+3521 
-3533 KEALKTQIEGAST
+3533 
-3546 VAGVNQVST
+3546 
-3555 TASELN
+3555 
-3561 TAMSNLQS
+3561 
-3569 GINDEAATKAAQ
+3569 
-3581 KYTDADRDKQT
+3581 
-3592 AYNDAVTAAKTLLD
+3592 
-3606 KTAGSN
+3606 
-3612 DNKAAVE
+3612 KAAVE

-3644 AKQQLATMSHLTNAQ
+3644 AKQQLATMSHLTDAQ

-3679 QANAGTLDQAMNQL
+3679 QANAGTLDQSMNQL

-3698 SKDTT
+3698 SKDAT

-3713 ADLQNAYNRAVSD
+3713 ADLQNAYNGAVTN

-3766 AKQTAKTD
+3766 AKQTAKSD

-3793 DQAPNLAAV
+3793 DHAPNLAAV

-3814 AMGNLKHAL
+3814 EMGNLKHAL

-3851 QAEAITNANGSNA
+3851 QAESITNANGSNA

-3887 KVAQAKETAKRALAS
+3887 KVAQAKEAAKRALAS

-3921 TTVADVTAAQN
+3921 TTVAGVTAAQN

-3995 EAALNQVTTA
+3995 ESALNQVTTA

-4047 TTVNGVNSVK
+4047 TTVNGVNGVK
-4057 TKAQDLDGA
+4057 TKAQVLDGA

-4101 IQAESYLNKDHGA
+4101 AQAESYLNKGHGA

-4129 STENALNGDANLQRA
+4129 TAKNALNGDANLQRA

-4155 THLNTPQKTA
+4155 TQLNTPQKTA

-4362 TSQPTLNPSA
+4362 TSQPTLDPSA

-4526 NQRLSTLDNLNNAQ
+4526 NQTLSTLDNLNNAQ

-4736 IIDQTTNP
+4736 IIDQTTSP
-4744 TLDPTV
+4744 TLDPNV

-4838 TVNFTDADQAK
+4838 TINFTDADQAK

-4873 QTEVEQ
+4873 QSEVEQ

-4932 AGVNNVKQTAQE
+4932 AGVNDVKQTAQE

-4949 TQLKQGIADKEQT
+4949 TQLKQGIADKEKT

-5081 IADKDQTKANGNF
+5081 IANKAQIKGSENYHDADTDKQTAYDNAVTKAEELLKQTTNPTMDPNTIQQALTKVNDTNQALNGNQKLADAKQAAKTNLGTLDHLNDAQKQALTTQVEQAPDIATVNNVKQNAQNLNNAMTNLNNALHDKTEKLNSINFTDADQAKKDAYTNAVAHAEGILSKANGSNASQTEVEQAMQRANEAKQALNGNDNVQRAKDAAKQVITNANDLNQAQKDALKQQVDAAQTVANVNTIKQTAQDLNQAMTQLKQVIADKDQTKANGNF

-5129 AQALQQVNQAKGD
+5129 AQALQQVTQAKGD

-5245 PTPVLAPDTV
+5245 PTPVLTPDTV

-5344 NYHDADVDKQTAYT
+5344 NYHDADADKQTAYT

-5375 LNPDDITR
+5375 LNPDDINR
-5383 ALTQVTDAKNSLN
+5383 
-5396 GEAKL
+5396 
-5401 ATEKQNAK
+5401 
-5409 DAVSGMTHLND
+5409 
-5420 AQKQALK
+5420 
-5427 GQIDQSPEIATV
+5427 
-5439 NQVKQT
+5439 
-5445 ATSLDQAMDQLS
+5445 
-5457 QAINDKDQILADGNY
+5457 
-5472 LNADP
+5472 
-5477 DKQNAYKQA
+5477 
-5486 VAKAEALLNKQSGTN
+5486 
-5501 EVQAQVESIT
+5501 
-5511 NEVNAA
+5511 
-5517 KQALNGNDNLANAK
+5517 
-5531 QQAKQQLA
+5531 
-5539 NLTHLN
+5539 
-5545 DAQKQSFESQIT
+5545 
-5557 QAPLVT
+5557 
-5563 DVTTI
+5563 
-5568 NQKAQTLDHAMEL
+5568 
-5581 LRNSVADNQTTL
+5581 
-5593 ASEDYHDAT
+5593 
-5602 AQRQNDYNKAV
+5602 
-5613 TAANNIINQT
+5613 
-5623 TSPTMNPDDVNGATT
+5623 ATT

-5658 QANNRLDQLDHLN
+5658 QANNRLNQLDHLN

-5678 QSQITQSSDIAA
+5678 ESQITQSSDIAA
-5690 VNGHKQTAESLNT
+5690 VNVHKQTAESLNT

-5721 GNFINADTDKQTAYN
+5721 GNFINADTDKQTAYT
-5736 TAVNEAAAMIN
+5736 TAVNEAEAMIN

-5834 RQSIQ
+5834 RESIQ

-5860 YDQAVQAANNII
+5860 YDQAVQAANSII

-5885 QAAATVNTTK
+5885 QAATTVNTTK

-5955 MDALQQSIA
+5955 MNTLQQSIA

-5990 QNAESII
+5990 QNAESIL

-6009 VSSATQAVISSKNAL
+6009 VSSATQAVTTSKNGL

-6061 ATTRDKVAEIIAQ
+6061 ATTRDKVTEIIAQ

-6127 DPTLAKSIIDQA
+6127 DPTLVKSVIDQA
-6139 TQAVT
+6139 TQAVN

-6236 AYQAAVQN
+6236 AYQAAVQH

-6250 QTNNPTLDKA
+6250 QTSNPTLDKA
-6260 QVEQLTQAVNQAKD
+6260 QVEQLTQGVNQAKD

-6353 INEDKPQKDAYQAA
+6353 INEDKPQKDAYQTA
-6367 VQNAKDLINQTGNPT
+6367 VQHAKDLINQTGNPT

-6444 EVAQHVQTATELDHA
+6444 EVAQHVHTATELDHA

-6494 QAAQSIT
+6494 QAAESIT

-6520 LQEKENEL
+6520 LQEKVNEL
-6528 NGNERVAEAKT
+6528 NGNERVAEAKA

-6557 TAKQNIDQAT
+6557 TAKQNI
-6567 KLQPIAELVDQA
+6567 DQA

-6612 QNAYKQAIADAENV
+6612 QNAYKQAIAEAENV
-6626 LKQNANKQQVD
+6626 LKQNSNKQQVD

-6766 NDAITA
+6766 NDAVTA
-6772 AKKALNGEER
+6772 AKQALNGEER
-6782 LNNRKAE
+6782 LNNRKSE

-6795 QLTHLNNAQRQLAIQ
+6795 QLTHLNNAQRQLATQ

-6931 QDLAHKAIN
+6931 QDLAHNAIN

-7010 VNDINGAIQTVNDA
+7010 VNDINGAIQAVNDA
-7024 IHNLNGDQRLQD
+7024 IQNLNGDQRLQD

-7075 LANSIINNINKATS
+7075 LANNIINNINKATS
-7089 NQAVSQVQTA
+7089 NQAVTQVQIA
-7099 GNHAIEQVHA
+7099 GNQAIEQVHA

-7127 QSLIDEIDRNPN
+7127 QALIDEIDRNPN

-7155 LQQGHNGI
+7155 LQQGHNDI

-7183 QDIKDLVK
+7183 QEIKDLVK
-7191 AKEDAKQDVDK
+7191 AKENANKDVDK
-7202 QVQALIDEIDQNP
+7202 RVQALIDEIDQNP

-7252 KAQLAQALQ
+7252 K
-7261 DIKDLVKAKENA
+7261 E
-7273 KQDIDKR
+7273 R
-7280 VQALID
+7280 
-7286 EIDQNPNLTD
+7286 
-7296 KEKQALKDRINQILQ
+7296 
-7311 QGHND
+7311 
-7316 INNALT
+7316 
-7322 KEEIEQAKAQ
+7322 

-7347 EDAKNAIKA
+7347 EDAKNKIKA
-7356 LANAKR
+7356 IANAKR

-7414 RNTHVWEVDEQPAVN
+7414 RNTHVWEVDDQPAVN
-7429 EIFEATPEQIL
+7429 EISEATPEQLL

-7452 ITEQDILA
+7452 ITEQDVLA
-7460 HINLIDQLS
+7460 HINLIDQLT

-7480 ISDSLTAKVEVTL
+7480 ISDSLSAKVEITL

-7524 NAAQQKIDEINNS
+7524 NAAQQKINEINNS

-7557 QAIDYINNAPDVH
+7557 QAIDNINNAPDVH

-7585 FYPEQ
+7585 FNPEQ

-7636 KEQAIQAIQRAQSID
+7636 KEQAIQAIQHAQSID
-7651 EISEQLEQFKA
+7651 EITEQLEQFKA
-7662 QMKAANPTAKELAKR
+7662 QMKAANPIAKELAKR

-7682 SRIKDFSNEKI
+7682 GRIKDFSNEKM

-7698 SEIGTTDEKQA
+7698 SEIGSADEKQA
-7709 AMNQINEIVLETI
+7709 AMNRINEIVLETI

-7745 SAVQIVIS
+7745 SAVQIVTS

-7778 HPFNSSTIGHKKKI
+7778 HPFNSSTIGHKKKL

-7888 DTLNNGE
+7888 DSLNNGE

-7931 QDNEHSPILI
+7931 KDNEHSPLLI
-7941 AKRRKDKEVDVETT
+7941 AKRRKDKEEDVETT

-7960 NEDDAPLLLA
+7960 KDEDVPLLLA

-7976 DNQSKGKKSASK
+7976 DNQSKDKKSASK
-7988 NLLKS
+7988 NTSKKVVAKKKKKKSKKNKK

>member
-1 MGNGA
+1 
-6 EHSKTINVVR
+6 
-16 GQNNQWTI
+16 
-24 ANKPDYVTL
+24 
-33 DAQTGKVTFNANT
+33 
-46 IKPNS
+46 
-51 SITITPKAGTGHS
+51 
-64 VSSNPSTLTAP
+64 
-75 AAHTVNTTEIVKD
+75 
-88 YGSNVTAAEIN
+88 
-99 NAVQV
+99 
-104 ANKRTATIKNGTAM
+104 
-118 PTNLA
+118 
-123 GGSTTTIPV
+123 
-132 TVTYNDGSTEE
+132 
-143 VQESIFTKADKRE
+143 
-156 LITAKNH
+156 
-163 LDDPVS
+163 
-169 TEGKKPGTITQYN
+169 
-182 NAMHNAQQQI
+182 
-192 NTAKTEAQQVIN
+192 
-204 NERATP
+204 
-210 QQVSDAL
+210 
-217 TKVRAAQ
+217 
-224 TKIDQAKALLQNKE
+224 
-238 DNSQLVT
+238 
-245 SKNNLQSSVNQVPS
+245 
-259 TAGMTQQSIDNYNAK
+259 
-274 KREAETEITAAQR
+274 
-287 VIDNGD
+287 
-293 ATAQQISD
+293 
-301 EKHRVDNALT
+301 
-311 ALNQAKHDL
+311 
-320 TADTHALE
+320 
-328 QAVQQLNRTGT
+328 
-339 TTGKKPA
+339 
-346 SITAY
+346 
-351 NNSIRALQSDLTSAK
+351 
-366 NSANAIIQKPIRTVQ
+366 
-381 EVQSALT
+381 
-388 NVNRV
+388 
-393 NERLTQAINQL
+393 
-404 VPLAD
+404 
-409 NSALRTAKTKLDEEI
+409 
-424 NKSVTTDGMTQSSI
+424 
-438 QAYENAKRAG
+438 
-448 QTESTNAQNVINNG
+448 
-462 DATDQQI
+462 
-469 AAEKTKVEEKY
+469 
-480 NSLKQAIAGL
+480 
-490 TPDLAPLQTAKTQ
+490 
-503 LQNDID
+503 
-509 QPTSTTGMT
+509 
-518 STSVATFNEKL
+518 
-529 SAARTKIQEI
+529 
-539 DRVLAS
+539 
-545 HPDVATIRQNVT
+545 
-557 AANAA
+557 
-562 KTALDQARNGL
+562 
-573 TVDKAPLENAKN
+573 
-585 QLQHSIDTQT
+585 
-595 STTGMTQ
+595 
-602 DSINAYNAK
+602 
-611 LTAARNKI
+611 
-619 QQINQV
+619 
-625 LAGSPTVEQINTNT
+625 
-639 SAANQAKSDLDHA
+639 
-652 RQALTPDKAPLQN
+652 
-665 AKTQLEQS
+665 
-673 INQPTDTTGMTTASL
+673 
-688 NAYNQKLQAARQKLT
+688 
-703 EINQVLNGNPTV
+703 
-715 QNINDKVTEANQ
+715 
-727 AKDQLNT
+727 
-734 ARQGLTLD
+734 
-742 RQPALT
+742 
-748 TLHGA
+748 
-753 SNLNQAQQNNF
+753 
-764 TQQINAAQNHAALET
+764 
-779 IKSNITA
+779 
-786 LNTAMTKLKDSVA
+786 
-799 DNNTIKSGQN
+799 
-809 YTDATPANKQA
+809 
-820 YDNAV
+820 
-825 NAAKGVIG
+825 
-833 ETTNPTMDVNTVNQ
+833 
-847 KAASVKSTKDA
+847 
-858 LDGQQNL
+858 
-865 QRAKTEATNAIT
+865 
-877 HASDLNQAQKNALT
+877 
-891 QQVNSAQNVQA
+891 
-902 VNDIKQTTHS
+902 
-912 LNTAMTGLKRG
+912 
-923 VANHNQVVQ
+923 
-932 SDNYVNADT
+932 
-941 NKKNDYNNAYNHAND
+941 
-956 IINGNAQHPV
+956 
-966 ITPSDVNNALSNVTS
+966 
-981 KEHALNGEAKLN
+981 
-993 AAKQE
+993 
-998 ANTAL
+998 
-1003 GHLNNLNNA
+1003 
-1012 QRQNLQS
+1012 
-1019 QINGAHQIDAVN
+1019 
-1031 TIKQNATNLNS
+1031 
-1042 AMGNLRQAVAD
+1042 
-1053 KDQVK
+1053 
-1058 RTEDYADADTAK
+1058 
-1070 QNAYNSAVSSAETII
+1070 
-1085 NQTTNPT
+1085 
-1092 MSVDDVNRATS
+1092 
-1103 AVTSNKNALNGD
+1103 
-1115 EKLAQSKTDAARA
+1115 
-1128 IDALPHLNNAQ
+1128 
-1139 KADVKSKINAASN
+1139 
-1152 IAGVNT
+1152 
-1158 VKQQGTDLN
+1158 
-1167 TAMGNL
+1167 
-1173 QGAINDEQTTL
+1173 
-1184 NSQNYQDATP
+1184 
-1194 SKKTAYTNAVQ
+1194 
-1205 AAKDILNKSNGQ
+1205 
-1217 NKTKDQV
+1217 
-1224 TEAMNQ
+1224 
-1230 LNSAK
+1230 
-1235 NNLDGTRLL
+1235 
-1244 DQAKQTAKQQLN
+1244 
-1256 NMTHLTTAQKTNLTN
+1256 
-1271 QINSGTT
+1271 
-1278 VAGVHTVQSNANTLD
+1278 
-1293 QAMNTLRQSIANKDA
+1293 
-1308 TKASEDYV
+1308 
-1316 DANND
+1316 
-1321 KQTAYNN
+1321 
-1328 AVAAAETI
+1328 
-1336 INANSNPEMNPSTI
+1336 NPEMNPSTI

-1397 QISSATRVSGVDT
+1397 QITSATRVSGVDT

-1426 SGINNE
+1426 NGINNE

-1533 VESVKQSANS
+1533 VESVKQNANS

-1648 TQANGAQRV
+1648 AQANGAQRV
-1657 SNAQDVQR
+1657 SNAQDVQH

-1748 RVAKQNANTAID
+1748 REAKQNANTAID

-1806 IANETTVKASQNYT
+1806 IANETTVKTSQNYT
-1820 DASSNNQSTY
+1820 DASPNNQSTY

-1899 STQIDRA
+1899 SSQIDRA
-1906 GHVSEVTAAKNA
+1906 GHVSEVTATKNA

-2043 TGTQLNTAMA
+2043 TSTQLNTAMA

-2199 ATGSNKTNY
+2199 ATERNKTNY

-2496 ALNGAENL
+2496 ALNGADNL

-2514 INGLPNLTQLQK
+2514 IDGLPNLTQLQK

-2624 NGVQNLAQA
+2624 NGAQNLAQA

-2671 QHTATELNGAMTALK
+2671 QHTATELNSAMTALK

-2717 NAENIINGTP
+2717 NAENIISGTP

-2735 VNSAT
+2735 VNSAA

-2754 NLRVAKENANNTIDG
+2754 NLRVAKEHANNTIDG

-2788 TTLEGVQTVKN
+2788 TTLDGVQTVKN

-2825 NYTDASPTNR
+2825 NYTDASPNNR

-2861 ITQATSQ
+2861 ITQVTSQ
-2868 VTTKEHALNGAQNL
+2868 VTTKEQALNGARNL

-2942 DEAQT
+2942 DETQT
-2947 KQTQKYLDAEPIK
+2947 KQTQKYLDAEPSK

-3126 ALNGIQNLERAKQAA
+3126 ALNGIQNLDRAKQAA

-3300 VRDNAQTLNSAMKG
+3300 VRDNAQTLNTAMKG

-3333 ASPNNR
+3333 ASQNKQTDYN
-3339 SEYDS
+3339 S
-3344 AVTAAKAIIDQTTSP
+3344 AVTAAKAIIGQTTSP

-3486 TAKDNVESALQNVQ
+3486 TSKDGVETALENVQ

-3510 NVANAKSTAKN
+3510 NVANAKTTAKN

-3533 KEALKTQIEGAST
+3533 KEALKSQIEGATT

-3561 TAMSNLQS
+3561 TAMSNLQN

-3581 KYTDADRDKQT
+3581 KYTDADREKQT

-3630 ALNGDARLNEAKNT
+3630 ALNGDERLNEAKNT
-3644 AKQQLATMSHLTNAQ
+3644 AKQQVATMSHLTDAQ
-3659 KANLTEQIERGTTVA
+3659 KANLTSQIESGTTVA

-3698 SKDTT
+3698 SKDAT

-3713 ADLQNAYNRAVSD
+3713 ADLQNAYNDAVTN

-3766 AKQTAKTD
+3766 AKQTAKSD

-3887 KVAQAKETAKRALAS
+3887 KVAQAKESAKRALAS

-3910 STAATSQIDNA
+3910 STAAISQIDNA
-3921 TTVADVTAAQN
+3921 TTVAGVTAAQN

-3975 TNAQGILDKANG
+3975 TNAQGILDKAHG

-4047 TTVNGVNSVK
+4047 TTVNGVNGVK

-4066 MQRLESAIANKD
+4066 MQRLQSAIANKD

-4101 IQAESYLNKDHGA
+4101 TQAESYLNKDHGA

-4144 KTEATQAIDNL
+4144 KTEAIQAIDNL

-4204 TIVAGGNYTNASPD
+4204 TIVASGNYTNASPD

-4330 EVKASQP
+4330 DVKASQP
-4337 YVDADTDKQN
+4337 YVDADRDKQN
-4347 AYNTAVTSAE
+4347 AYNTAVTNAE

-4362 TSQPTLNPSA
+4362 TSQQTLDPSA
-4372 VTQAANQVN
+4372 VTQAANQVS

-4526 NQRLSTLDNLNNAQ
+4526 NQTLSTLDNLNNAQ

-4591 DADPEKKNAYNEAVR
+4591 DADPEKKNAYNEAVH

-4633 TTKAALNGTQNLEKA
+4633 ATKAALNGTQNLEKA

-4662 TNAQKDALKQLVQ
+4662 TNAQKEALKQLVQ

-4713 QNYTDASPNKKD
+4713 QNYTDASQNKKD

-4736 IIDQTTNP
+4736 IIDQTKSP

-4777 ATQSLGS
+4777 ASQSLGS

-4793 QAVTNQINGAHTVDE
+4793 QTVTDQINGAHTVDE

-4873 QTEVEQ
+4873 QAEVEQ
-4879 AIQQVNATKQ
+4879 AIKQVNAAKQ

-4981 AVAKAEALISGTP
+4981 AVAKAEALISATP

-5031 QAIDQLPNLN
+5031 HAIDQLPNLN
-5041 QAQRDEYNKQITQA
+5041 QAQRDEYSKQITQA

-5069 TLNDAMTQLKQG
+5069 TLNDAMTQLKQGIANKAQIKGSENYHDADTDKQTAYDNAVTKAEELLKQTTNPTMDPNTIQQALTKVNDTNQALNGNQKLADAKQDAKTTLGTLDHLNDAQKQALTTQVEQAPDIATVNNVKQNAQNLNNAMTNLNNALQDKTETLNSINFTDADQAKKDAYTNAVSHAEGILSKANGSNASQTEVEQAMQRVNEAKQALNGNDNVQRAKDAAKQVITNANDLNQAQKDALKQQVDAAQTVANVNTIKQTAQDLNQAMTQLKQG

-5237 AQQIANGT
+5237 AQQIANGI
-5245 PTPVLAPDTV
+5245 PTPVLTPDTV

-5271 DEKLAQAKQDAL
+5271 DEKLAQAKQEAL

-5326 MGNLKQGIANKDT
+5326 MSNLKQGIANKDT

-5344 NYHDADVDKQTAYT
+5344 NYHDADADKQTAYT

-5375 LNPDDITR
+5375 LNPDEITR
-5383 ALTQVTDAKNSLN
+5383 ALTQVTDAKNGLN

-5457 QAINDKDQILADGNY
+5457 QAINDKAQTLADGNY

-5602 AQRQNDYNKAV
+5602 AQRQNDYNQAV

-5885 QAAATVNTTK
+5885 QAATTVNTTK

-5983 QAYDEAV
+5983 QSYDEAV

-6061 ATTRDKVAEIIAQ
+6061 AT
-6074 AQALNEAMKALKE
+6074 
-6087 SIKDQ
+6087 
-6092 PQTEASSKFINED
+6092 
-6105 QAQKD
+6105 
-6110 AYTQAV
+6110 
-6116 QHAKDLINKTT
+6116 
-6127 DPTLAKSIIDQA
+6127 
-6139 TQAVT
+6139 
-6144 DAKNN
+6144 
-6149 LHGDQKLAQDKQ
+6149 
-6161 RATETLNNLSNLNT
+6161 
-6175 PQRQA
+6175 
-6180 LENQINN
+6180 
-6187 AATRGEVAQKLT
+6187 TRGEVAQKLT

-6310 INNAATRDEVAQ
+6310 INNAATRGEVAQ

-6494 QAAQSIT
+6494 QAAESIT

-6512 AVEQALTK
+6512 AVDQVLTK

-6714 ITGNEGRTKGS
+6714 ITDNEGRTKGS

-6739 DEAVDKAKQALDK
+6739 DETVDKAKQALDK
-6752 STGQNLTAEQVIKL
+6752 STGQNLTAKQVIKL
-6766 NDAITA
+6766 NDAVTA

-7010 VNDINGAIQTVNDA
+7010 VNDINGAIQAVNDA

-7127 QSLIDEIDRNPN
+7127 QALIDEIDRNPN

-7236 HNGINNAM
+7236 HNDINNAM
-7244 TKEEIEQA
+7244 TKEAIEQA
-7252 KAQLAQALQ
+7252 KERLAQALQ
-7261 DIKDLVKAKENA
+7261 DIKDLVKAKEDA
-7273 KQDIDKR
+7273 KNDIDKR

-7296 KEKQALKDRINQILQ
+7296 KEKQALKYRINQILQ

-7524 NAAQQKIDEINNS
+7524 NAAQQKINEINNS

-7557 QAIDYINNAPDVH
+7557 QAIDHVNNAPDVH

-7585 FYPEQ
+7585 FNPEQ

-7698 SEIGTTDEKQA
+7698 SEIGTADEKQA

-7745 SAVQIVIS
+7745 SAVQIVTS

-7778 HPFNSSTIGHKKKI
+7778 HPFNSSTIGHKKKL

-7888 DTLNNGE
+7888 DSLNNGE

-7931 QDNEHSPILI
+7931 KDNEHSPLLF
-7941 AKRRKDKEVDVETT
+7941 AKRRKDKEEDVETT

-7960 NEDDAPLLLA
+7960 KDEDVPLLLA

-7976 DNQSKGKKSASK
+7976 DNQSKDKKSASK
-7988 NLLKS
+7988 NTSKKVAAKKKKKKAKKNKK

>member
-1 MGNGA
+1 MNYRDKIQKFSIRKYTVGTFSTVIATLVFLGFNTSQAHAAETNQPASVVKQKQQSNNEQTENRESQVQNSQNSQNSQSLSATHENEQPNNSQANLVNQKVAQSSTTNDEQPASQNVNTKKDSATAATTQPDKEESKHKQNESQSANKNGNDNRAAHVENHEANVVTASDSSDNGNVQHDRNELQAFFDANYHDYRFIDRENADSGTFNYVKGIFDKINTLLGSNDPINNKDLQLAYKELEQAVALIRTMPQRQQTSRRSNRIQTRSVESRAAEPRSVSDYQNANSSYYVENANDGSGYPVGTYINASSKGAPYNLPTTPWNTLKASDSKEIALMTAKQTGDGYQWVIKFNKGHAPHQNMIFWFALPADQVPVGRTDFVTVNSDGTNVQWSHGAGAGANKPLQQMWEYGVNDPDRSHDFKIRNRSGQVIYSWPTVHVYSLEDLSRASDYFSEAGATPATKAFGRQNFEYINGQKPAESPGVPKVYTFIGQGDASYTISFKTQGPTVNKLYYAAGGRALEYNQLFMYSQLYVESTQDHQQRLNGLRQVVNRTYRIGTTKRVEVSQGNVQTKKVLESTNLNIDDFVDDPLSYVKTPSNKVLGFYPTNANTNAFRPGGVQELNEYQLSQLFTDQKLQEAARTRNPIRLMIGFDYPDGYGNSETLVPVNLTVLPEIQHNIKFFKNDDTQNIAEKPFSKQAGHPVFYVYAGNQGNASVNLGGSVTSIQPLRINLTSNENFTDKDWQITGIPRTLHIENSTNRTNNARERNIELVGNLLPGDYFGTIRFGRKEQLFEIRVKPHTPTITTTAEQLRGTALQKVPVNISGIPLDPSALVYLVAPTNQTTNGGSEADQIPSGYTILATGTPDGVHNTVTIRPQDYVVFIPPVGKQIRAVVYYNKVVASNMSNAVTILPDDIPPTINNPVGINAKYYRGDEVNFTMGVSDRHSGIKNTTITTLPSGWTSNLTKSDNKNGSLAITGRVSMNQAFNSDITFKVSATDNVNNTTNDSQSKHVSIHVGKISEDAHPIVLGNTEKVVVVNPTAVSNDEKQSIITAFMNKNQNIRGYLASTDPVTVDNNGNVTLHYRDGSSTTLDATNVMTYEPVVKSEYQTANAAKTATVTIAKGQSFNIGDIKQYFTLSNGQAIPNGTFTNITSDRTIPTAQEVSQMNAGTQLYHIVASNAYHKDTEDFYISLKIVDVKQPEGDQRVYRTSTYDLTTDEISKVKQAFINANRDVITLAEGDISVTNTPNGANVSTITVNINKGRLTKSFASNLANMNFLRWVNFPQDYTVTWTNAKIANRPTDGGLSWSDDHKSLIYRYDATLGTQITTNDILTMLKATTTVPGLRNNITGNEKAQAEAGGRPNYRTTGYSQSNATTDGQRQFTLNGQVIQILDIINPSNGYGGQPVTNSNTRANHSNSTVVNVNEPAANGAGAFTIDHVVKSNSTHNASDAVYKAQLYLTPYGPKQYVEHLNQNTGNTTDAINIYFVPSDLVNPTISVGNYTNHQVFSGETFTNTITANDNFGVQSVTVPNTSQITGTVDNNHQHVSATAPNVTSATSKTINLLATDTSGNTATTSFNVTVKPLRDKYRVGTSSTAANPVRIANISNNATVSQADQTTIINSLTFTSNAPNRNYATASANEITSKTVSNVSRTGNNANVTVTVTHQDGTTSTVTVPVKHVIPEIVAHSHYTVQGQDFPAGNGSSAADYFKLSNGSAIPDATITWVSGQAPNKDNTRIGEDITVTAHILIDGETTPITKTATYKVVRTVPKHVFETARGVLYPGVSDMYDAKQYVKPVNNSWSTNAQHMNFQFVGTYGPNKDVVGISTRLIRVTYDNRQTEDLTILSKVKPDPPRIDANSVTYKAGLTNQEIKVNNVLNNSSVKLFKADNTPLNVTNITHGSGFSSVVTVSDALPNGGIKAKSSISMNNVTYTTQDEHGQVVTVTRNESVDSNDSASVTVTPQLQATTEGAVFIKGGDGFDFGHVERFIQNPPHGATVAWHDSPDTWKNTVGNTHKTAVVTLPSGQGTRNVEVPVKVYPVANAKAPSRDVKGQNLTHGTNAIDYITFDPNTNTNGITAAWANRQQPNNQQAGVQHLNVDVTYPGISAAKRVPVTVNVYQFEFPQTTYTTTVGGTLASGTQASGYAHMQNASGLPTDGFTYKWNRDTTGTNDANWAAMNKPNTAQVVNAKYDVIYNGHTFATSLPAKFVVKDVQPAKPTVTETAAGAITIAPGANQTVNTHAGNVTTYADKLVIKRNGNVVTTFTRRNNTSPWVKEASADNVTGIVGTNNGITVAAGTFNPADTIQVVATQGSGETISDEQRSDDFTVVAPQPNQATTKIWQNGHIDITPNNPSGHLINPTQAMDIAYTEKVGNGA

-448 QTESTNAQNVINNG
+448 QTETTNAQNVINNG

-518 STSVATFNEKL
+518 SASVAAFNDKL

-611 LTAARNKI
+611 LTAARNKV

-625 LAGSPTVEQINTNT
+625 LAGSPTVDQINTNT

-715 QNINDKVTEANQ
+715 QNINDKVAEANQ

-902 VNDIKQTTHS
+902 VNDIKQTTQS

-1003 GHLNNLNNA
+1003 GHLNNLNNV

-1085 NQTTNPT
+1085 NQTANPT

-1103 AVTSNKNALNGD
+1103 AVTTNKSALNGD
-1115 EKLAQSKTDAARA
+1115 EKLVQSKTDAARA

-1230 LNSAK
+1230 VNSAK

-1293 QAMNTLRQSIANKDA
+1293 QAMNTLRQSIANNDA

-1371 AAKQNAKTYLN
+1371 TAKQNAKTYLN

-1421 MASLQ
+1421 MANLQ
-1426 SGINNE
+1426 NGINNE

-1484 NAKDALNGD
+1484 TAKDALNGD

-1572 QKRNAYNQAVSAAET
+1572 QKRNAYNQAISAAET

-1602 EQALNNVNNAKH
+1602 EQALNNVNSAKH

-1648 TQANGAQRV
+1648 AQANGAQRV
-1657 SNAQDVQR
+1657 SNANDVQR

-1675 TLKHAIADK
+1675 QLQHAIADK

-1785 VQTVQTNGQ
+1785 VQSVQTNGQ
-1794 ALNNAMKGLRDS
+1794 SLNNAMKGLRYS

-1820 DASSNNQSTY
+1820 DASPNNQSTY

-1854 TQATTQVN
+1854 TQ
-1862 NAKNGL
+1862 
-1868 NGAENLRNAQNTA
+1868 
-1881 KQNLNTL
+1881 
-1888 SHLTNNQKSAI
+1888 
-1899 STQIDRA
+1899 
-1906 GHVSEVTAAKNA
+1906 
-1918 ATELNTQMGNLEQ
+1918 
-1931 AIHDQ
+1931 
-1936 NTVKQSV
+1936 
-1943 KFTDAD
+1943 
-1949 KAKRDAYT
+1949 
-1957 NAVSRAEAIL
+1957 
-1967 NKTQGANTSKQ
+1967 
-1978 DVEAAIQNVSSAKNA
+1978 
-1993 LNGDQNVTNAKNAAK
+1993 
-2008 NALNNLTS
+2008 
-2016 INNAQKRDLTTKI
+2016 
-2029 DQATTVAGVEAVSN
+2029 
-2043 TGTQLNTAMA
+2043 
-2053 NLQNGINDKT
+2053 
-2063 NTLASENYHDAD
+2063 
-2075 SDKKTAYTQAVTNAE
+2075 
-2090 NILNKNSGSNLD
+2090 
-2102 KTAVEN
+2102 
-2108 ALSQV
+2108 
-2113 ANAKGALNGNHN
+2113 
-2125 LEQAKSNANTTINGL
+2125 
-2140 QHLTTA
+2140 
-2146 QKDKLK
+2146 
-2152 QQVQQAQNVAGVDT
+2152 
-2166 VKSSANTLNGA
+2166 
-2177 MGTLRNSIQDN
+2177 
-2188 TATKNGQNYLD
+2188 
-2199 ATGSNKTNY
+2199 
-2208 NNAVDSANGVIN
+2208 
-2220 ATSNPNMD
+2220 
-2228 ANAINQIATQVTST
+2228 
-2242 KNALDGTHNLTQ
+2242 
-2254 AKQTATNAIDGAT
+2254 
-2267 NLNKAQ
+2267 
-2273 KDALKAQVTS
+2273 
-2283 AQRVANV
+2283 
-2290 TSIQQTANELNT
+2290 
-2302 AMGQL
+2302 
-2307 QHGIDDENATK
+2307 
-2318 QTQKYRDA
+2318 
-2326 EQSKKTAYDQAV
+2326 
-2338 AAAKAILNKQTGSNS
+2338 
-2353 DKAAVDRALQ
+2353 
-2363 QVTSTKDALNGDA
+2363 
-2376 KLAEAKAAAKQN
+2376 
-2388 LGTLNH
+2388 
-2394 ITNAQRT
+2394 
-2401 DLEGQINQATTV
+2401 
-2413 DGVNTVKTNANTL
+2413 
-2426 DGAMNSLQGSIND
+2426 
-2439 KDATLR
+2439 
-2445 NQNYLDADESKRNAY
+2445 
-2460 TQAVTAAEGILNK
+2460 
-2473 QTGGNTSKADVD
+2473 
-2485 NALNAVTRAKA
+2485 
-2496 ALNGAENL
+2496 
-2504 RNAKTSATNT
+2504 
-2514 INGLPNLTQLQK
+2514 
-2526 DNLKHQVEQAQNVA
+2526 
-2540 GVNGVKDKGNTL
+2540 
-2552 NTAMGALRTS
+2552 
-2562 IQNDNTTKTSQNYLD
+2562 
-2577 ASDSNKNN
+2577 
-2585 YNTAV
+2585 
-2590 NNANGVINATNNP
+2590 
-2603 NMDANAIN
+2603 
-2611 GMANQ
+2611 
-2616 VNTTKAAL
+2616 
-2624 NGVQNLAQA
+2624 
-2633 KTNATNTI
+2633 
-2641 NNAHD
+2641 
-2646 LNQKQK
+2646 
-2652 DALKTQVNNAQRV
+2652 
-2665 SDANNV
+2665 
-2671 QHTATELNGAMTALK
+2671 
-2686 AAIADKE
+2686 
-2693 RTKASGNY
+2693 
-2701 VNADQE
+2701 
-2707 KRQAYDSKVT
+2707 
-2717 NAENIINGTP
+2717 
-2727 NATLTVND
+2727 
-2735 VNSAT
+2735 
-2740 SQVNAAKTALNGDN
+2740 
-2754 NLRVAKENANNTIDG
+2754 
-2769 LAQLN
+2769 
-2774 NAQKA
+2774 
-2779 KLKEQVQSA
+2779 
-2788 TTLEGVQTVKN
+2788 
-2799 SSQTLNTAMKGLR
+2799 
-2812 DSIANEATIKAGQ
+2812 
-2825 NYTDASPTNR
+2825 
-2835 NEYDSAVT
+2835 
-2843 AAKAIINQTSNPT
+2843 
-2856 MEPNT
+2856 
-2861 ITQATSQ
+2861 
-2868 VTTKEHALNGAQNL
+2868 
-2882 AQAKTTAKNNLNNLT
+2882 
-2897 SINNAQKDALTRS
+2897 
-2910 IDGATT
+2910 
-2916 VAGVNQETAKA
+2916 
-2927 TELNNAMHSLQNGIN
+2927 
-2942 DEAQT
+2942 
-2947 KQTQKYLDAEPIK
+2947 
-2960 KSAYDQAVNAA
+2960 
-2971 KAILTKASGQNVDK
+2971 
-2985 AAVEQALQNV
+2985 
-2995 NSTKTALNG
+2995 
-3004 DAKLN
+3004 
-3009 EAKAAAKQTLGTLTH
+3009 
-3024 INNAQRTALDNEIT
+3024 
-3038 QATNVEGVNT
+3038 
-3048 VKAKAQ
+3048 
-3054 QLDGAMGQLETSI
+3054 
-3067 RDKDTTLQSQNY
+3067 
-3079 QDADDAKRT
+3079 
-3088 AYSQAV
+3088 
-3094 NAAATIL
+3094 
-3101 NKTAGGNTPKA
+3101 
-3112 DVERAMQAVTQANT
+3112 
-3126 ALNGIQNLERAKQAA
+3126 
-3141 NTAIT
+3141 
-3146 NASDLNTKQK
+3146 
-3156 EALKAQVTSAGRVSA
+3156 
-3171 ANGVE
+3171 
-3176 HTATELNTAMTA
+3176 
-3188 LKRAIADKAE
+3188 
-3198 TKASGNYVNADA
+3198 
-3210 NKRQAYDEK
+3210 
-3219 VTAAENIVSGT
+3219 
-3230 PTPTLTPADVT
+3230 
-3241 NAATQVTNAKTQLN
+3241 
-3255 GNHNLE
+3255 
-3261 VAKQNANTAIDGLTS
+3261 
-3276 LNGPQKAKLKEQV
+3276 
-3289 GQATTLPNVQT
+3289 
-3300 VRDNAQTLNSAMKG
+3300 
-3314 LRDSIANEATIKA
+3314 
-3327 GQNYTD
+3327 
-3333 ASPNNR
+3333 
-3339 SEYDS
+3339 
-3344 AVTAAKAIIDQTTSP
+3344 
-3359 SMNAQE
+3359 
-3365 INQAKDQVTA
+3365 
-3375 KQQALNGQ
+3375 
-3383 ENLRTAQT
+3383 
-3391 NAKQHLNGLSD
+3391 
-3402 LTDAQKDAVK
+3402 
-3412 RQIEGATHV
+3412 
-3421 NEVTQAQNNADALNT
+3421 
-3436 AMTNLKNGIQDQNT
+3436 
-3450 IKQGVN
+3450 
-3456 FTDADE
+3456 
-3462 AKRNAYTNAVTQAE
+3462 
-3476 QILNKAQGPN
+3476 
-3486 TAKDNVESALQNVQ
+3486 
-3500 RAKNELNGNQ
+3500 
-3510 NVANAKSTAKN
+3510 
-3521 ALNNLTSINNAQ
+3521 
-3533 KEALKTQIEGAST
+3533 
-3546 VAGVNQVST
+3546 
-3555 TASELN
+3555 
-3561 TAMSNLQS
+3561 
-3569 GINDEAATKAAQ
+3569 
-3581 KYTDADRDKQT
+3581 
-3592 AYNDAVTAAKTLLD
+3592 
-3606 KTAGSN
+3606 
-3612 DNKAAVE
+3612 
-3619 QALQRVNTAKT
+3619 
-3630 ALNGDARLNEAKNT
+3630 
-3644 AKQQLATMSHLTNAQ
+3644 
-3659 KANLTEQIERGTTVA
+3659 
-3674 GVQGI
+3674 
-3679 QANAGTLDQAMNQL
+3679 
-3693 RQSIA
+3693 
-3698 SKDTT
+3698 
-3703 KSSEDYQDAN
+3703 
-3713 ADLQNAYNRAVSD
+3713 
-3726 AEGIISATN
+3726 
-3735 NPEMNPDTINQ
+3735 
-3746 KASQV
+3746 
-3751 NSAKSALNGDEKLAA
+3751 
-3766 AKQTAKTD
+3766 
-3774 IGRLTDL
+3774 
-3781 NNAQRTAANAEV
+3781 
-3793 DQAPNLAAV
+3793 
-3802 TAAKNKATSLNT
+3802 
-3814 AMGNLKHAL
+3814 
-3823 AEKDNTKRS
+3823 
-3832 VNYTDA
+3832 
-3838 DQPKQQAYDTAVT
+3838 
-3851 QAEAITNANGSNA
+3851 
-3864 NETQVQAAL
+3864 
-3873 NQLNQAKNDLNGDN
+3873 
-3887 KVAQAKETAKRALAS
+3887 
-3902 YSNLNNAQ
+3902 
-3910 STAATSQIDNA
+3910 
-3921 TTVADVTAAQN
+3921 
-3932 TANELN
+3932 
-3938 TAMGQLQNGINDQ
+3938 
-3951 NTVKQQVNF
+3951 
-3960 TDADQGKKDAYTNAV
+3960 
-3975 TNAQGILDKANG
+3975 
-3987 QNMTKAQV
+3987 
-3995 EAALNQVTTA
+3995 
-4005 KNALNG
+4005 
-4011 DANVRQAKSDA
+4011 
-4022 KANLGTLTHLNNAQK
+4022 
-4037 QDLTSQIEGA
+4037 
-4047 TTVNGVNSVK
+4047 
-4057 TKAQDLDGA
+4057 
-4066 MQRLESAIANKD
+4066 
-4078 QTKASEN
+4078 
-4085 YIDADPTKK
+4085 
-4094 TAFDNAI
+4094 
-4101 IQAESYLNKDHGA
+4101 
-4114 NKDKQAVEQAIQSVT
+4114 
-4129 STENALNGDANLQRA
+4129 
-4144 KTEATQAIDNL
+4144 
-4155 THLNTPQKTA
+4155 
-4165 LKQQVNAAQRVS
+4165 
-4177 GVTDLK
+4177 
-4183 NSATSL
+4183 
-4189 NNAMD
+4189 
-4194 QLKQAIADHD
+4194 
-4204 TIVAGGNYTNASPD
+4204 
-4218 KQGAYT
+4218 
-4224 DAYNA
+4224 
-4229 AKNIVNGSPNVITN
+4229 
-4243 AADVTAATQRVNNA
+4243 
-4257 ETGLNGDTNLATAK
+4257 
-4271 QQAKDALRQ
+4271 
-4280 MTHLSDAQKQSIT
+4280 
-4293 GQIDSATQVT
+4293 
-4303 GVQSVK
+4303 
-4309 DNATNLDNAM
+4309 
-4319 NQLRNSIANKD
+4319 
-4330 EVKASQP
+4330 
-4337 YVDADTDKQN
+4337 
-4347 AYNTAVTSAE
+4347 
-4357 NIINA
+4357 
-4362 TSQPTLNPSA
+4362 
-4372 VTQAANQVN
+4372 
-4381 TNKTALNGAQNLAN
+4381 
-4395 KKQETTANINQLS
+4395 
-4408 HLNNAQKQDLNTQV
+4408 
-4422 TNAPNISTVNQVK
+4422 
-4435 TKAEQLDQA
+4435 
-4444 MERLINGIQDKDQ
+4444 
-4457 VKQSVNFTDAD
+4457 
-4468 PEKQTAYNNAVTA
+4468 
-4481 AENII
+4481 
-4486 NQANGTNANQ
+4486 
-4496 SQVEAALSTVT
+4496 
-4507 TTKQAL
+4507 
-4513 NGDRKVTDAKNNA
+4513 
-4526 NQRLSTLDNLNNAQ
+4526 
-4540 KGAVTG
+4540 
-4546 NINQAHTVAEVTQA
+4546 
-4560 IQTAQE
+4560 
-4566 LNTAMGNLKNSLNDK
+4566 
-4581 DTTLGSQNFA
+4581 
-4591 DADPEKKNAYNEAVR
+4591 
-4606 NAENIL
+4606 
-4612 NKSTGTNVPKDQVEA
+4612 
-4627 AMNQVN
+4627 
-4633 TTKAALNGTQNLEKA
+4633 
-4648 KQHANTAIDGLSHL
+4648 
-4662 TNAQKDALKQLVQ
+4662 
-4675 QSTTVAEAQG
+4675 
-4685 NEQKANNVDAAMDKL
+4685 
-4700 RQSIADNATTKQN
+4700 
-4713 QNYTDASPNKKD
+4713 
-4725 AYNNAVTTAQG
+4725 
-4736 IIDQTTNP
+4736 
-4744 TLDPTV
+4744 
-4750 INQAAGQVSTTKNA
+4750 
-4764 LNGNENLEAAKQQ
+4764 
-4777 ATQSLGS
+4777 
-4784 LDNLNNAQK
+4784 
-4793 QAVTNQINGAHTVDE
+4793 
-4808 ANQIKQNAQNLNTAM
+4808 
-4823 GNLKQAIADKDATKA
+4823 
-4838 TVNFTDADQAK
+4838 
-4849 QQAYNTAVTNA
+4849 
-4860 ENIISKANGGNAT
+4860 
-4873 QTEVEQ
+4873 
-4879 AIQQVNATKQ
+4879 
-4889 ALNGNA
+4889 
-4895 NVQHAKD
+4895 
-4902 EATALINSSNDLNQA
+4902 
-4917 QKDALKQQVQNATTV
+4917 
-4932 AGVNNVKQTAQE
+4932 
-4944 LNNAM
+4944 
-4949 TQLKQGIADKEQT
+4949 
-4962 KADGNFVN
+4962 
-4970 ADPDKQNAYNQ
+4970 
-4981 AVAKAEALISGTP
+4981 
-4994 DVVVTPSEI
+4994 
-5003 TAALNKVTQAKND
+5003 
-5016 LNGNTNLATAKQNVQ
+5016 
-5031 QAIDQLPNLN
+5031 
-5041 QAQRDEYNKQITQA
+5041 
-5055 TLVPNVNAIQQAAT
+5055 
-5069 TLNDAMTQLKQG
+5069 
-5081 IADKDQTKANGNF
+5081 
-5094 VNADTDK
+5094 
-5101 QNAYN
+5101 
-5106 NAVAHAEQIISGTP
+5106 
-5120 NANVDPQQV
+5120 
-5129 AQALQQVNQAKGD
+5129 
-5142 LNGNHNLQVAKDN
+5142 
-5155 ANTAIDQL
+5155 
-5163 PNLNQPQK
+5163 
-5171 TALKDQ
+5171 
-5177 VSHAEL
+5177 
-5183 VTGVN
+5183 
-5188 AIKQNADALNNAM
+5188 
-5201 GTLKQQIQA
+5201 
-5210 NSQVPQSVDFTQAD
+5210 
-5224 QDKQQAYNNAANQ
+5224 
-5237 AQQIANGT
+5237 
-5245 PTPVLAPDTV
+5245 
-5255 TQAVTTMNQ
+5255 
-5264 AKDALNG
+5264 
-5271 DEKLAQAKQDAL
+5271 
-5283 ANLDTL
+5283 
-5289 RDLNQPQR
+5289 
-5297 DALRNQINQAQALAT
+5297 
-5312 VEQTKQ
+5312 
-5318 NAQNVNTA
+5318 
-5326 MGNLKQGIANKDT
+5326 
-5339 VKASE
+5339 
-5344 NYHDADVDKQTAYT
+5344 
-5358 NAVSQAEGIINQ
+5358 
-5370 TTNPT
+5370 
-5375 LNPDDITR
+5375 
-5383 ALTQVTDAKNSLN
+5383 
-5396 GEAKL
+5396 
-5401 ATEKQNAK
+5401 
-5409 DAVSGMTHLND
+5409 
-5420 AQKQALK
+5420 
-5427 GQIDQSPEIATV
+5427 
-5439 NQVKQT
+5439 
-5445 ATSLDQAMDQLS
+5445 
-5457 QAINDKDQILADGNY
+5457 
-5472 LNADP
+5472 
-5477 DKQNAYKQA
+5477 
-5486 VAKAEALLNKQSGTN
+5486 
-5501 EVQAQVESIT
+5501 
-5511 NEVNAA
+5511 
-5517 KQALNGNDNLANAK
+5517 
-5531 QQAKQQLA
+5531 
-5539 NLTHLN
+5539 
-5545 DAQKQSFESQIT
+5545 
-5557 QAPLVT
+5557 
-5563 DVTTI
+5563 
-5568 NQKAQTLDHAMEL
+5568 
-5581 LRNSVADNQTTL
+5581 
-5593 ASEDYHDAT
+5593 
-5602 AQRQNDYNKAV
+5602 
-5613 TAANNIINQT
+5613 
-5623 TSPTMNPDDVNGATT
+5623 ATT

-5885 QAAATVNTTK
+5885 QVAATVNTTK

-5941 VKQDLTEAQALDQL
+5941 VKQDLTEVQALDQL

-6214 IQDQQQTEAG
+6214 IQDQQQTESG

-6250 QTNNPTLDKA
+6250 QTGNPTLDKA
-6260 QVEQLTQAVNQAKD
+6260 QVEQLTHAFKQAKD

-6310 INNAATRDEVAQ
+6310 INNAATRGEVAQ

-6341 QDQQQTESGSKF
+6341 QDQQQTEAGSKF

-6429 QQALTDAINAAPTRT
+6429 QQTLTDAINAAPTRT

-6520 LQEKENEL
+6520 LQEKVNEL

-6602 VDYTQADSDK
+6602 IDYTQADSDK
-6612 QNAYKQAIADAENV
+6612 QKAYKQAIADAENV

-6752 STGQNLTAEQVIKL
+6752 SSGQNLTAEQVIKL
-6766 NDAITA
+6766 NDAVTA

-7010 VNDINGAIQTVNDA
+7010 VNDINGAIQAVNDA

-7127 QSLIDEIDRNPN
+7127 QALIDEIDRNPN

-7155 LQQGHNGI
+7155 LQQGHNDI
-7163 NNAMTKEEI
+7163 NNALTKEEI

-7252 KAQLAQALQ
+7252 KAQLAQALKE
-7261 DIKDLVKAKENA
+7261 IKDLVKAKENA
-7273 KQDIDKR
+7273 KQDVDKQ

-7316 INNALT
+7316 INNAMT

-7557 QAIDYINNAPDVH
+7557 QAIDHVNNAPDVH
-7570 SVEEIQQQEQAHIEQ
+7570 SVEEIQQQEQAYIEQ
-7585 FYPEQ
+7585 FNPEQ

-7636 KEQAIQAIQRAQSID
+7636 KEQAIQAIQRAQSIS
-7651 EISEQLEQFKA
+7651 EITEQLEQFKA

-7698 SEIGTTDEKQA
+7698 SEIGTADEKQA

-7778 HPFNSSTIGHKKKI
+7778 HPFNSSTIGHKKKL

-7888 DTLNNGE
+7888 DSLNNGE

-7931 QDNEHSPILI
+7931 KDNEHSPLLF
-7941 AKRRKDKEVDVETT
+7941 AKRRKDKEEDVETT

-7960 NEDDAPLLLA
+7960 KDEDVPLLLA

-7976 DNQSKGKKSASK
+7976 DNQSKDKKSASK
-7988 NLLKS
+7988 NTSKKVAAKKKKKKSKKNKK

>member
-1 MGNGA
+1 
-6 EHSKTINVVR
+6 
-16 GQNNQWTI
+16 
-24 ANKPDYVTL
+24 
-33 DAQTGKVTFNANT
+33 
-46 IKPNS
+46 
-51 SITITPKAGTGHS
+51 
-64 VSSNPSTLTAP
+64 
-75 AAHTVNTTEIVKD
+75 
-88 YGSNVTAAEIN
+88 
-99 NAVQV
+99 
-104 ANKRTATIKNGTAM
+104 
-118 PTNLA
+118 
-123 GGSTTTIPV
+123 
-132 TVTYNDGSTEE
+132 
-143 VQESIFTKADKRE
+143 
-156 LITAKNH
+156 
-163 LDDPVS
+163 
-169 TEGKKPGTITQYN
+169 
-182 NAMHNAQQQI
+182 
-192 NTAKTEAQQVIN
+192 
-204 NERATP
+204 
-210 QQVSDAL
+210 
-217 TKVRAAQ
+217 
-224 TKIDQAKALLQNKE
+224 
-238 DNSQLVT
+238 
-245 SKNNLQSSVNQVPS
+245 
-259 TAGMTQQSIDNYNAK
+259 
-274 KREAETEITAAQR
+274 
-287 VIDNGD
+287 
-293 ATAQQISD
+293 
-301 EKHRVDNALT
+301 
-311 ALNQAKHDL
+311 
-320 TADTHALE
+320 
-328 QAVQQLNRTGT
+328 
-339 TTGKKPA
+339 
-346 SITAY
+346 
-351 NNSIRALQSDLTSAK
+351 
-366 NSANAIIQKPIRTVQ
+366 
-381 EVQSALT
+381 
-388 NVNRV
+388 
-393 NERLTQAINQL
+393 
-404 VPLAD
+404 
-409 NSALRTAKTKLDEEI
+409 
-424 NKSVTTDGMTQSSI
+424 
-438 QAYENAKRAG
+438 
-448 QTESTNAQNVINNG
+448 
-462 DATDQQI
+462 
-469 AAEKTKVEEKY
+469 
-480 NSLKQAIAGL
+480 
-490 TPDLAPLQTAKTQ
+490 
-503 LQNDID
+503 
-509 QPTSTTGMT
+509 
-518 STSVATFNEKL
+518 
-529 SAARTKIQEI
+529 
-539 DRVLAS
+539 
-545 HPDVATIRQNVT
+545 
-557 AANAA
+557 
-562 KTALDQARNGL
+562 
-573 TVDKAPLENAKN
+573 
-585 QLQHSIDTQT
+585 
-595 STTGMTQ
+595 
-602 DSINAYNAK
+602 
-611 LTAARNKI
+611 
-619 QQINQV
+619 
-625 LAGSPTVEQINTNT
+625 
-639 SAANQAKSDLDHA
+639 
-652 RQALTPDKAPLQN
+652 
-665 AKTQLEQS
+665 
-673 INQPTDTTGMTTASL
+673 
-688 NAYNQKLQAARQKLT
+688 
-703 EINQVLNGNPTV
+703 
-715 QNINDKVTEANQ
+715 
-727 AKDQLNT
+727 
-734 ARQGLTLD
+734 
-742 RQPALT
+742 
-748 TLHGA
+748 
-753 SNLNQAQQNNF
+753 
-764 TQQINAAQNHAALET
+764 
-779 IKSNITA
+779 
-786 LNTAMTKLKDSVA
+786 
-799 DNNTIKSGQN
+799 
-809 YTDATPANKQA
+809 
-820 YDNAV
+820 
-825 NAAKGVIG
+825 
-833 ETTNPTMDVNTVNQ
+833 
-847 KAASVKSTKDA
+847 
-858 LDGQQNL
+858 
-865 QRAKTEATNAIT
+865 
-877 HASDLNQAQKNALT
+877 
-891 QQVNSAQNVQA
+891 
-902 VNDIKQTTHS
+902 
-912 LNTAMTGLKRG
+912 
-923 VANHNQVVQ
+923 
-932 SDNYVNADT
+932 
-941 NKKNDYNNAYNHAND
+941 
-956 IINGNAQHPV
+956 
-966 ITPSDVNNALSNVTS
+966 
-981 KEHALNGEAKLN
+981 
-993 AAKQE
+993 
-998 ANTAL
+998 
-1003 GHLNNLNNA
+1003 
-1012 QRQNLQS
+1012 
-1019 QINGAHQIDAVN
+1019 
-1031 TIKQNATNLNS
+1031 
-1042 AMGNLRQAVAD
+1042 
-1053 KDQVK
+1053 
-1058 RTEDYADADTAK
+1058 
-1070 QNAYNSAVSSAETII
+1070 
-1085 NQTTNPT
+1085 
-1092 MSVDDVNRATS
+1092 
-1103 AVTSNKNALNGD
+1103 
-1115 EKLAQSKTDAARA
+1115 
-1128 IDALPHLNNAQ
+1128 
-1139 KADVKSKINAASN
+1139 
-1152 IAGVNT
+1152 
-1158 VKQQGTDLN
+1158 
-1167 TAMGNL
+1167 
-1173 QGAINDEQTTL
+1173 
-1184 NSQNYQDATP
+1184 
-1194 SKKTAYTNAVQ
+1194 
-1205 AAKDILNKSNGQ
+1205 
-1217 NKTKDQV
+1217 
-1224 TEAMNQ
+1224 
-1230 LNSAK
+1230 
-1235 NNLDGTRLL
+1235 
-1244 DQAKQTAKQQLN
+1244 
-1256 NMTHLTTAQKTNLTN
+1256 
-1271 QINSGTT
+1271 
-1278 VAGVHTVQSNANTLD
+1278 
-1293 QAMNTLRQSIANKDA
+1293 
-1308 TKASEDYV
+1308 
-1316 DANND
+1316 
-1321 KQTAYNN
+1321 
-1328 AVAAAETI
+1328 
-1336 INANSNPEMNPSTI
+1336 
-1350 TQKAEQVNSSKTALN
+1350 
-1365 GDENLA
+1365 
-1371 AAKQNAKTYLN
+1371 
-1382 TLTSITDAQKNNLIS
+1382 
-1397 QISSATRVSGVDT
+1397 
-1410 VKQNAQHLDQA
+1410 
-1421 MASLQ
+1421 
-1426 SGINNE
+1426 
-1432 SQVKSS
+1432 
-1438 EKYRD
+1438 
-1443 ADTNKQQ
+1443 
-1450 EYDNAI
+1450 
-1456 TAAKAILNK
+1456 
-1465 STGPNTAQNAVE
+1465 
-1477 AALQRVN
+1477 
-1484 NAKDALNGD
+1484 
-1493 AKLIA
+1493 
-1498 AQNAAKQ
+1498 
-1505 HLGTLTHITTAQR
+1505 
-1518 NDLTNQISQATNLAG
+1518 
-1533 VESVKQSANS
+1533 
-1543 LDGAMGN
+1543 
-1550 LQTAI
+1550 
-1555 NDKSG
+1555 
-1560 TLASQNFLDADE
+1560 
-1572 QKRNAYNQAVSAAET
+1572 
-1587 ILNKQTGPNTAKTAV
+1587 
-1602 EQALNNVNNAKH
+1602 
-1614 ALNGTQNL
+1614 
-1622 NNAKQAAIT
+1622 
-1631 AINGASDLN
+1631 
-1640 QKQKDALK
+1640 
-1648 TQANGAQRV
+1648 
-1657 SNAQDVQR
+1657 
-1665 NATELNTAMG
+1665 
-1675 TLKHAIADK
+1675 
-1684 TNTLASSKYVNAD
+1684 
-1697 STKQNA
+1697 
-1703 YTTKVTNAEHIIS
+1703 
-1716 GTPTVVTTP
+1716 
-1725 SEVTAAANQ
+1725 
-1734 VNSAKQELNGDERL
+1734 
-1748 RVAKQNANTAID
+1748 
-1760 ALTQLNTPQKA
+1760 
-1771 KLKEQVGQANRLED
+1771 
-1785 VQTVQTNGQ
+1785 
-1794 ALNNAMKGLRDS
+1794 
-1806 IANETTVKASQNYT
+1806 
-1820 DASSNNQSTY
+1820 
-1830 NSAVSNAKGII
+1830 
-1841 NQTNNPTMDTSAI
+1841 
-1854 TQATTQVN
+1854 
-1862 NAKNGL
+1862 
-1868 NGAENLRNAQNTA
+1868 
-1881 KQNLNTL
+1881 
-1888 SHLTNNQKSAI
+1888 
-1899 STQIDRA
+1899 
-1906 GHVSEVTAAKNA
+1906 
-1918 ATELNTQMGNLEQ
+1918 MGNLEQ

-1936 NTVKQSV
+1936 NTVKQGV
-1943 KFTDAD
+1943 NFTDAD

-1957 NAVSRAEAIL
+1957 NAVSRAETIL

-1978 DVEAAIQNVSSAKNA
+1978 DVEAAIQNVTSAKNA

-2053 NLQNGINDKT
+2053 NLQNGINDKA

-2102 KTAVEN
+2102 KAAVEN

-2113 ANAKGALNGNHN
+2113 TNAKGALNGNHN

-2199 ATGSNKTNY
+2199 ATERNKTNY

-2376 KLAEAKAAAKQN
+2376 KLAEAKAAARQN

-2401 DLEGQINQATTV
+2401 ALEGQINQATTV

-2426 DGAMNSLQGSIND
+2426 DGAMNSLQGAIND

-2526 DNLKHQVEQAQNVA
+2526 DNLKHQVEQAQNVV

-2611 GMANQ
+2611 DMANQ

-2624 NGVQNLAQA
+2624 NGAQNLAQA

-2641 NNAHD
+2641 NNAQD

-2735 VNSAT
+2735 VNSAA

-2754 NLRVAKENANNTIDG
+2754 NLRVAKEHANNTIDG

-2774 NAQKA
+2774 NVQKA

-2788 TTLEGVQTVKN
+2788 TTLDGVQTVKN

-2825 NYTDASPTNR
+2825 NYTDASPNNR

-2897 SINNAQKDALTRS
+2897 SINNAQKDALTRN

-2942 DEAQT
+2942 DETQT
-2947 KQTQKYLDAEPIK
+2947 KQTQKYLDAEPSK

-3024 INNAQRTALDNEIT
+3024 INNAQRNALDNEIT

-3188 LKRAIADKAE
+3188 LKRAIADKAD

-3219 VTAAENIVSGT
+3219 VTAAEHIVSGT
-3230 PTPTLTPADVT
+3230 PTPTLTPSDVT

-3300 VRDNAQTLNSAMKG
+3300 VRDNAQTLNTAMKG

-3333 ASPNNR
+3333 ASQNKQNDYNN
-3339 SEYDS
+3339 
-3344 AVTAAKAIIDQTTSP
+3344 AVTAAKAIIGQTTSP
-3359 SMNAQE
+3359 SMIAQE

-3402 LTDAQKDAVK
+3402 LTNAQKDAAK

-3486 TAKDNVESALQNVQ
+3486 TAKDGVETALQNVQ

-3510 NVANAKSTAKN
+3510 NVANAKTTAKN

-3533 KEALKTQIEGAST
+3533 KAALKSQIEGATT

-3555 TASELN
+3555 MASELN
-3561 TAMSNLQS
+3561 TAMSNLQR

-3581 KYTDADRDKQT
+3581 KYTEADRDKQT

-3612 DNKAAVE
+3612 DNKVAVE

-3679 QANAGTLDQAMNQL
+3679 QANAGTLNQAMNQL

-3698 SKDTT
+3698 SKDAT

-3713 ADLQNAYNRAVSD
+3713 ADLQNAYNDAVTN

-3766 AKQTAKTD
+3766 AKQTAKSD

-4101 IQAESYLNKDHGA
+4101 TQAESYLNKDHGT

-4129 STENALNGDANLQRA
+4129 STENALNGDANLQCA

-4155 THLNTPQKTA
+4155 TQLNTPQKTA

-4194 QLKQAIADHD
+4194 QLKQAIGDHD

-4257 ETGLNGDTNLATAK
+4257 ETSLNGDTNLATAK

-4362 TSQPTLNPSA
+4362 TSQPTLDPSA

-4395 KKQETTANINQLS
+4395 KKQETTANINRLS

-4526 NQRLSTLDNLNNAQ
+4526 NQTLSTLDNLNNAQ

-4662 TNAQKDALKQLVQ
+4662 TNAQKEALKQLVQ

-4744 TLDPTV
+4744 SLDPTV
-4750 INQAAGQVSTTKNA
+4750 INQAAGQVSTSKNA

-4793 QAVTNQINGAHTVDE
+4793 QAVT
-4808 ANQIKQNAQNLNTAM
+4808 NQIKQNAQNLNTAM

-4879 AIQQVNATKQ
+4879 AIQQVNAAKQ

-4902 EATALINSSNDLNQA
+4902 EATALINNSNDLNQA

-4970 ADPDKQNAYNQ
+4970 ADSDKQNAYNQ

-5031 QAIDQLPNLN
+5031 HAIDQLPNLN
-5041 QAQRDEYNKQITQA
+5041 QAQRDEYSKQITQA

-5069 TLNDAMTQLKQG
+5069 TLNDAMTQLKQGIANKAQIKGSENYHDADTDKQTAYDNAVTKAEELLKQTTNPTMDPNTIQQALTKVNDTNQALNGNQKLADAKQDAKTTLGTLDHLNDAQKQALTTQVEQAPDIATVNNVKQNAQNLNNAMTNLNNALQDKTETLNSINFTDADQAKKDDYTNAVSHAEGILSKANGSNASQTEVEQAMQRVNEAKQALNGNDNVQRAKDAAKQVITNANDLNQAQKDALKQQVDAAQTVANVNTIKQTAQDLNQAMTQLKQG

-5255 TQAVTTMNQ
+5255 TKAVTTMNQ

-5885 QAAATVNTTK
+5885 QVAATVNTTK

-5941 VKQDLTEAQALDQL
+5941 VKQDLTEVQALDQL

-6061 ATTRDKVAEIIAQ
+6061 ATTRDKVAEIISQ

-6214 IQDQQQTEAG
+6214 IQDQQQTE
-6224 SKFINEDKPQKD
+6224 
-6236 AYQAAVQN
+6236 
-6244 AKDLIN
+6244 
-6250 QTNNPTLDKA
+6250 
-6260 QVEQLTQAVNQAKD
+6260 
-6274 NLHGDQKL
+6274 
-6282 ADDKQHA
+6282 
-6289 VTDLNQLNG
+6289 
-6298 LNNPQ
+6298 
-6303 RQALESQ
+6303 
-6310 INNAATRDEVAQ
+6310 
-6322 KLAEAKALDQAMQA
+6322 
-6336 LRNSI
+6336 
-6341 QDQQQTESGSKF
+6341 SGSKF

-6429 QQALTDAINAAPTRT
+6429 QQTLTDAINAAPTRT

-6520 LQEKENEL
+6520 LQEKVNEL

-6602 VDYTQADSDK
+6602 IDYTQADSDK
-6612 QNAYKQAIADAENV
+6612 QKAYKQAIADAENV

-6752 STGQNLTAEQVIKL
+6752 SSGQNLTAEQVIKL
-6766 NDAITA
+6766 NDAVTA

-7010 VNDINGAIQTVNDA
+7010 VNDINGAIQAVNDA

-7127 QSLIDEIDRNPN
+7127 QALIDEIDRNPN

-7155 LQQGHNGI
+7155 LQQGHNDI

-7183 QDIKDLVK
+7183 KEIKDLVK
-7191 AKEDAKQDVDK
+7191 AKENAKQDVDK

-7236 HNGINNAM
+7236 HNDINNAM
-7244 TKEEIEQA
+7244 
-7252 KAQLAQALQ
+7252 
-7261 DIKDLVKAKENA
+7261 
-7273 KQDIDKR
+7273 
-7280 VQALID
+7280 
-7286 EIDQNPNLTD
+7286 
-7296 KEKQALKDRINQILQ
+7296 
-7311 QGHND
+7311 
-7316 INNALT
+7316 T

-7557 QAIDYINNAPDVH
+7557 QAIDHVNNAPDVH
-7570 SVEEIQQQEQAHIEQ
+7570 SVEEIQQQEQAYIEQ
-7585 FYPEQ
+7585 FNPEQ

-7636 KEQAIQAIQRAQSID
+7636 KEQAIQAIQRAQSIS
-7651 EISEQLEQFKA
+7651 EITEQLEQFKA

-7698 SEIGTTDEKQA
+7698 SEIGTADEKQA

-7778 HPFNSSTIGHKKKI
+7778 HPFNSSTIGHKKKL

-7888 DTLNNGE
+7888 DSLNNGE

-7931 QDNEHSPILI
+7931 KDNEHSPLLF
-7941 AKRRKDKEVDVETT
+7941 AKRRKDKEGDVETT

-7960 NEDDAPLLLA
+7960 KDEDVPLLLA

-7976 DNQSKGKKSASK
+7976 DNQSKDKKSASK
-7988 NLLKS
+7988 NTSKKVAAKKKKKKSKKNKK

>member
-1 MGNGA
+1 MNYRDKIQKFSIRKYTVGTFSTVIATLVFLGFNTSQAHAAETNQPASVVKQKQQSNNEQTENRESQVQNSQNSQNGQSLSATHENEQPNISQANLVDQKVAQSSTTNDEQPASQNVNTKKDSATAATTQPDKEEIKHKQNESQSANKNGNDSRAAHVENHEANVVTASDSSDNGNVQHDRNELQAFFDANYHDYRFIDRENADSGTFNYVKGIFDKINTLLGSNDPINNKDLQLAYKELEQAVALIRTMPQRQQTSRRSSRIQTRSVESRAAEPRSVSDYQNANSSYYVENANDGSGYPVGTYINASSKGAPYNLPTTPWNTLKASDSKEIALMTAKQTGDGYQWVIKFNKGHAPHQNMIFWFALPADQVPVGRTDFVTVNSDRTNVQWSHGAGAGANKPLQQMWEYGVNDPDRSHDFKIRNRSGQVIYSWPTVHVYSLEDLSRASDYFSEAGATAATKAFGRQNFEYINGQKPAESPGVPKVYTFIGQGDASYTISFRTQGPTTNKLYYAAGGRALEYNQLFMYSQLYVESTQDHQQRLNGLRQVVNRTYRIGTTKRVEVSQGNVQTKKVLESTNLNIDDFVDDPLSYVKTPSNKVLGFYPTNATTNAFRPGGVQELNEYQLSQLFTDQKLQEAARTRSPIRLMIGFDYPDAYGNSETLVPVNLTVLPEIQHNIKFFKNDDTQNIAEKPFSKQAGHPVFYVYAGNQGNASVNLGGSVTSIQPLRINLTSNENFTDKDWQITGIPRTLHIENSTNRTNNARERNIELVGNLLPGDYFGTIRFGRKEQLFEIRVKPHTPTITTTAEQLRGTALQKVPVNISGIPLDPSALVYLVAPTNQTTNGGSEADQIPSGYTILATGTPDGVHNTITIQPKDYVVFIPPVGKQIRAVVYYNKVVASNMSNAVTILPDDIPPTINNPVGINAKYYRGDEVSFTMGVSDRHSGLKSTTITTLPSGWTSNLTKSDNKNGSLSITGRVSMNQAFNSDITFKVSATDNVNNTTNDSQSKHVSIHVGKISEDAHPIVLGNTEKVVVVNPTAVSNDEKQNIITAFMNKNQNIRGYLASTDPVTVDNNGNVTLHYRDGSSTTLDATNVMTYEPVVKSEYQTANAAKTATVTIAKGQSFNIGDIKQYFTLSNGQAIPSGTFTNITSDRTIPTAQEVSQMNAGTQLYHIVASNAYHKDTEDFYISLKIVDVKQPEGDQRVYRTSTYDLTTDEISKVKQAFINANRDVITLAEGDISVTNTPNGANVSTITVNINKGRLTKSFASNLANMNFLRWVNFPQDYTVTWTNAKIANRPTDGGLSWSDDHKSLIYRYDATLGTQITTNDILTMLKATTTVPGLRNNITGNEKAQAEAGGRPNYRTTGYSQANASSDGQRQYTLNGQVIQILDIINPSNGYGGQPVTNSNTRANHSNATVVNVNEPAANGAGAFTIDHVVKSNSTHNASDAVYKAQLYLTPYGPKQYVEHLNQNTGNTTDAINIYFVPSDLVNPTISVGNYTNHQVFSGETFTNTITANDNFGVQSVTVPTTSQITGTVDNNHQHVSATAPNVTSATSKTINLLATDTSGNTATTSFNVTVKPLRDKYRVGTSSTAANPVRIANISNNATVSQADQTAIINSLMFTETVPNRNYATASANEITSKTVSNVSRTGNNANVTVTVTYQDGTTSTVTVPVKHVIPEIVAHSHYTVQGQDFPAGNGSSAADYFKLSNGSAIPDATITWVSGQAPNKDNTRIGEDINVTANILIDGETTPITKTATYKVVRTVPKHVFETARGVLYPGVSDMYDAKQYVKPVNNSWSTNAQHMNFQFVGTYGPNKDVVGISTRLIRVTYDNRQTEDLTILSKVKPDPPRIDANSVTYKAGLTNQEIKVNNVLNNSSVKLFKADNTPLNVTNITHGSGFSSVVTVSDALPNGGIKAKSSISMNNVTYTTQNDQGQVVTVTRNESVDSNDSATVTVTPQLQATTEGAVFIKGGDGFDFGHVERFIQNPPHGATVAWHDSPDTWKNTVGNTHKTAVVTLPSGQGTRNVEVPVKVYPVANAKAPSRDVKGQNLTNGTDAMNYITFDPNTNTNGITAAWANRQQPNNQQAGVQHLNVDVTYPGITAAKRVPVTVNVYQFEFPQTTYTTTVGGTLASGTQASGYAHIQNANGLPTDGFTYKWNRDTTGTNDANWAAMNKPNAAKVVNAKYDVIYNGHTFATSLPAKFVVKDVQPAKPTVTETAAGAITITPGANQTVNTHAGNVTTYADKLVIKRNGNVVTTFTRHNNTSPWVKEASAATVAGIAGTNNGITVAAGTFNPADTIQVVATQGSGETISDEQRSDDFTVVAPQPNQATTKIWQNGHIDITLNNPSGHLINPTQAMDIAYTEKVGNGA

-33 DAQTGKVTFNANT
+33 DAHTGKVTFNANT
-46 IKPNS
+46 VKPNS
-51 SITITPKAGTGHS
+51 AITITPKAGTGHS
-64 VSSNPSTLTAP
+64 ASSNPSTLTAP
-75 AAHTVNTTEIVKD
+75 ATHTVNTTEIVKD

-104 ANKRTATIKNGTAM
+104 ANKRTATIKNGAAM

-169 TEGKKPGTITQYN
+169 TGGKKPGTITQYN
-182 NAMHNAQQQI
+182 NAIHNAQQQI

-204 NERATP
+204 NDRATP

-274 KREAETEITAAQR
+274 KREAESEITAAQR

-311 ALNQAKHDL
+311 ALNQAKQNL

-469 AAEKTKVEEKY
+469 AAEKAKVEEKY

-490 TPDLAPLQTAKTQ
+490 TPDLAPLQAAKTQ

-518 STSVATFNEKL
+518 SASVATFNEKL

-545 HPDVATIRQNVT
+545 HPNVATIRQNVT

-602 DSINAYNAK
+602 DSVNAYNAK

-625 LAGSPTVEQINTNT
+625 LAGSPTVDQINTNT

-715 QNINDKVTEANQ
+715 QNINDKVAEANQ

-764 TQQINAAQNHAALET
+764 TQQINAAPNHAALET

-786 LNTAMTKLKDSVA
+786 LNNAMTKLKESVA

-809 YTDATPANKQA
+809 YTDATTANKQA

-833 ETTNPTMDVNTVNQ
+833 ETNNPTMDVNTVNQ
-847 KAASVKSTKDA
+847 KAETVKSTKGA

-902 VNDIKQTTHS
+902 VNDIKQTTQS

-1019 QINGAHQIDAVN
+1019 QINGAHQIEAVN

-1042 AMGNLRQAVAD
+1042 
-1053 KDQVK
+1053 
-1058 RTEDYADADTAK
+1058 
-1070 QNAYNSAVSSAETII
+1070 
-1085 NQTTNPT
+1085 
-1092 MSVDDVNRATS
+1092 
-1103 AVTSNKNALNGD
+1103 
-1115 EKLAQSKTDAARA
+1115 
-1128 IDALPHLNNAQ
+1128 
-1139 KADVKSKINAASN
+1139 
-1152 IAGVNT
+1152 
-1158 VKQQGTDLN
+1158 
-1167 TAMGNL
+1167 AMGNL

-1224 TEAMNQ
+1224 AEAMNQ
-1230 LNSAK
+1230 VNSAK

-1350 TQKAEQVNSSKTALN
+1350 TQKADQVNSSKTALN

-1382 TLTSITDAQKNNLIS
+1382 TLASITDAQKNNLIS
-1397 QISSATRVSGVDT
+1397 QITSATRVSGVDT

-1465 STGPNTAQNAVE
+1465 QHGPNTAQNAVE

-1484 NAKDALNGD
+1484 TAKDALNGD

-1640 QKQKDALK
+1640 QHQKDALK
-1648 TQANGAQRV
+1648 AQANGAQRV

-1794 ALNNAMKGLRDS
+1794 SLNNAMKGLRDS

-1820 DASSNNQSTY
+1820 DASPNNQSTY

-1899 STQIDRA
+1899 SSQIDRA
-1906 GHVSEVTAAKNA
+1906 GHVSEVTVAKNA

-1936 NTVKQSV
+1936 NTVKQGV
-1943 KFTDAD
+1943 NFTDAD

-1957 NAVSRAEAIL
+1957 NAVSRAETIL
-1967 NKTQGANTSKQ
+1967 NKTQGANTPKQ
-1978 DVEAAIQNVSSAKNA
+1978 DVEAAIQNVTSAKNA
-1993 LNGDQNVTNAKNAAK
+1993 LNGDQNVTNAKNTAK

-2053 NLQNGINDKT
+2053 NLQNGINDKA

-2102 KTAVEN
+2102 KAAVEN

-2113 ANAKGALNGNHN
+2113 TNAKGALNGNHN

-2188 TATKNGQNYLD
+2188 AATKNGQNYLD
-2199 ATGSNKTNY
+2199 ATESNKTNY

-2307 QHGIDDENATK
+2307 QHGIDDENTTK

-2326 EQSKKTAYDQAV
+2326 EQNKKTAYDQAV

-2401 DLEGQINQATTV
+2401 ALEGQINQATTV
-2413 DGVNTVKTNANTL
+2413 EGVNTVKTNANTL

-2485 NALNAVTRAKA
+2485 NALNTVTRAKA

-2504 RNAKTSATNT
+2504 RNTKTSATNT

-2624 NGVQNLAQA
+2624 NGAQNLAQA

-2717 NAENIINGTP
+2717 NAENIISGTP

-2735 VNSAT
+2735 VNSAA

-2754 NLRVAKENANNTIDG
+2754 NLRVAKEHANNTIDG

-2788 TTLEGVQTVKN
+2788 TTLDGVQTVKN

-2825 NYTDASPTNR
+2825 NYTDASPNNR

-2942 DEAQT
+2942 DETQT
-2947 KQTQKYLDAEPIK
+2947 KQTQKYLDAEPSK

-2995 NSTKTALNG
+2995 NSTKAALNG

-3009 EAKAAAKQTLGTLTH
+3009 EAKVAAKQTLGTLTH

-3198 TKASGNYVNADA
+3198 TKTSGNYVNADA

-3219 VTAAENIVSGT
+3219 VTAAESIVSGT
-3230 PTPTLTPADVT
+3230 PTPTLTPSDVT

-3276 LNGPQKAKLKEQV
+3276 LNGPQKAKLNEQV

-3300 VRDNAQTLNSAMKG
+3300 VRDNAQTLNTAMKG

-3333 ASPNNR
+3333 ASQNKQTDYNN
-3339 SEYDS
+3339 
-3344 AVTAAKAIIDQTTSP
+3344 AVTAAKAIIGQTTSP
-3359 SMNAQE
+3359 TMNAQE

-3402 LTDAQKDAVK
+3402 LTNAQKDAAK

-3436 AMTNLKNGIQDQNT
+3436 AMTNLKNSIQDQST

-3486 TAKDNVESALQNVQ
+3486 TAKDGVETALQNVQ

-3510 NVANAKSTAKN
+3510 NVANAKTTAKN

-3533 KEALKTQIEGAST
+3533 KAALKSQIEGATT

-3561 TAMSNLQS
+3561 TAMGQLQN

-3659 KANLTEQIERGTTVA
+3659 KANLTSQIERGTTVA

-3698 SKDTT
+3698 SKDAT

-3713 ADLQNAYNRAVSD
+3713 ADLQNAYNHAVSD

-3766 AKQTAKTD
+3766 AKQSAKTD
-3774 IGRLTDL
+3774 IGHLSDL
-3781 NNAQRTAANAEV
+3781 NNAQQTSATAEV
-3793 DQAPNLAAV
+3793 DNAPNLAAV
-3802 TAAKNKATSLNT
+3802 TSAKNKATSLNT

-3851 QAEAITNANGSNA
+3851 QAESITNANGSNA
-3864 NETQVQAAL
+3864 NETQVQAAF
-3873 NQLNQAKNDLNGDN
+3873 NKLNQAKNDLNGDN
-3887 KVAQAKETAKRALAS
+3887 KVAQAKEAAKRALAS

-3921 TTVADVTAAQN
+3921 TTVAGVTAAQN

-3975 TNAQGILDKANG
+3975 TNAQGILDKAHG

-4047 TTVNGVNSVK
+4047 TTVNGVNGVK

-4101 IQAESYLNKDHGA
+4101 TQAESYLNKDHGA

-4129 STENALNGDANLQRA
+4129 TAKNALNGDANLQRA

-4362 TSQPTLNPSA
+4362 TSQPTLDPSA

-4408 HLNNAQKQDLNTQV
+4408 HLNNAQNQDLNTQV

-4481 AENII
+4481 A
-4486 NQANGTNANQ
+4486 
-4496 SQVEAALSTVT
+4496 
-4507 TTKQAL
+4507 
-4513 NGDRKVTDAKNNA
+4513 D
-4526 NQRLSTLDNLNNAQ
+4526 
-4540 KGAVTG
+4540 
-4546 NINQAHTVAEVTQA
+4546 
-4560 IQTAQE
+4560 
-4566 LNTAMGNLKNSLNDK
+4566 
-4581 DTTLGSQNFA
+4581 
-4591 DADPEKKNAYNEAVR
+4591 
-4606 NAENIL
+4606 
-4612 NKSTGTNVPKDQVEA
+4612 
-4627 AMNQVN
+4627 
-4633 TTKAALNGTQNLEKA
+4633 
-4648 KQHANTAIDGLSHL
+4648 
-4662 TNAQKDALKQLVQ
+4662 
-4675 QSTTVAEAQG
+4675 
-4685 NEQKANNVDAAMDKL
+4685 
-4700 RQSIADNATTKQN
+4700 
-4713 QNYTDASPNKKD
+4713 
-4725 AYNNAVTTAQG
+4725 
-4736 IIDQTTNP
+4736 
-4744 TLDPTV
+4744 
-4750 INQAAGQVSTTKNA
+4750 
-4764 LNGNENLEAAKQQ
+4764 
-4777 ATQSLGS
+4777 
-4784 LDNLNNAQK
+4784 
-4793 QAVTNQINGAHTVDE
+4793 
-4808 ANQIKQNAQNLNTAM
+4808 
-4823 GNLKQAIADKDATKA
+4823 
-4838 TVNFTDADQAK
+4838 
-4849 QQAYNTAVTNA
+4849 
-4860 ENIISKANGGNAT
+4860 
-4873 QTEVEQ
+4873 
-4879 AIQQVNATKQ
+4879 
-4889 ALNGNA
+4889 
-4895 NVQHAKD
+4895 
-4902 EATALINSSNDLNQA
+4902 
-4917 QKDALKQQVQNATTV
+4917 
-4932 AGVNNVKQTAQE
+4932 
-4944 LNNAM
+4944 
-4949 TQLKQGIADKEQT
+4949 
-4962 KADGNFVN
+4962 
-4970 ADPDKQNAYNQ
+4970 
-4981 AVAKAEALISGTP
+4981 
-4994 DVVVTPSEI
+4994 
-5003 TAALNKVTQAKND
+5003 
-5016 LNGNTNLATAKQNVQ
+5016 
-5031 QAIDQLPNLN
+5031 
-5041 QAQRDEYNKQITQA
+5041 
-5055 TLVPNVNAIQQAAT
+5055 
-5069 TLNDAMTQLKQG
+5069 
-5081 IADKDQTKANGNF
+5081 
-5094 VNADTDK
+5094 
-5101 QNAYN
+5101 
-5106 NAVAHAEQIISGTP
+5106 
-5120 NANVDPQQV
+5120 
-5129 AQALQQVNQAKGD
+5129 
-5142 LNGNHNLQVAKDN
+5142 
-5155 ANTAIDQL
+5155 
-5163 PNLNQPQK
+5163 
-5171 TALKDQ
+5171 
-5177 VSHAEL
+5177 
-5183 VTGVN
+5183 
-5188 AIKQNADALNNAM
+5188 
-5201 GTLKQQIQA
+5201 
-5210 NSQVPQSVDFTQAD
+5210 
-5224 QDKQQAYNNAANQ
+5224 
-5237 AQQIANGT
+5237 
-5245 PTPVLAPDTV
+5245 
-5255 TQAVTTMNQ
+5255 
-5264 AKDALNG
+5264 
-5271 DEKLAQAKQDAL
+5271 
-5283 ANLDTL
+5283 
-5289 RDLNQPQR
+5289 
-5297 DALRNQINQAQALAT
+5297 
-5312 VEQTKQ
+5312 
-5318 NAQNVNTA
+5318 
-5326 MGNLKQGIANKDT
+5326 
-5339 VKASE
+5339 
-5344 NYHDADVDKQTAYT
+5344 
-5358 NAVSQAEGIINQ
+5358 
-5370 TTNPT
+5370 
-5375 LNPDDITR
+5375 
-5383 ALTQVTDAKNSLN
+5383 
-5396 GEAKL
+5396 
-5401 ATEKQNAK
+5401 
-5409 DAVSGMTHLND
+5409 
-5420 AQKQALK
+5420 
-5427 GQIDQSPEIATV
+5427 
-5439 NQVKQT
+5439 
-5445 ATSLDQAMDQLS
+5445 
-5457 QAINDKDQILADGNY
+5457 
-5472 LNADP
+5472 
-5477 DKQNAYKQA
+5477 
-5486 VAKAEALLNKQSGTN
+5486 
-5501 EVQAQVESIT
+5501 
-5511 NEVNAA
+5511 
-5517 KQALNGNDNLANAK
+5517 
-5531 QQAKQQLA
+5531 
-5539 NLTHLN
+5539 
-5545 DAQKQSFESQIT
+5545 
-5557 QAPLVT
+5557 
-5563 DVTTI
+5563 
-5568 NQKAQTLDHAMEL
+5568 
-5581 LRNSVADNQTTL
+5581 
-5593 ASEDYHDAT
+5593 
-5602 AQRQNDYNKAV
+5602 
-5613 TAANNIINQT
+5613 
-5623 TSPTMNPDDVNGATT
+5623 
-5638 QVNNTK
+5638 
-5644 VALDGDENLAAAKQ
+5644 
-5658 QANNRLDQLDHLN
+5658 
-5671 NAQKQQL
+5671 
-5678 QSQITQSSDIAA
+5678 
-5690 VNGHKQTAESLNT
+5690 
-5703 AMGNLINAIAD
+5703 
-5714 HQAVEQR
+5714 
-5721 GNFINADTDKQTAYN
+5721 
-5736 TAVNEAAAMIN
+5736 
-5747 KQTGQNA
+5747 
-5754 NQTEVEQAITKV
+5754 
-5766 QTTLQALNGDHNLQ
+5766 
-5780 VAKTN
+5780 
-5785 ATQAIDALTSLNDPQ
+5785 
-5800 KTALKDQVTAAT
+5800 
-5812 LVTAVHQIEQN
+5812 
-5823 ANTLNQAMHGL
+5823 
-5834 RQSIQ
+5834 
-5839 DNAATKANSKYINED
+5839 
-5854 QPEQQN
+5854 
-5860 YDQAVQAANNII
+5860 
-5872 NEQTATLDNNAIN
+5872 
-5885 QAAATVNTTK
+5885 
-5895 AALHGDVKLQ
+5895 
-5905 NDKDHAKQTVSQL
+5905 
-5918 AHLNNAQKH
+5918 
-5927 MEDTLID
+5927 
-5934 SETTRTA
+5934 
-5941 VKQDLTEAQALDQL
+5941 
-5955 MDALQQSIA
+5955 
-5964 DKDATRA
+5964 
-5971 SSAYVNAEPNKK
+5971 
-5983 QAYDEAV
+5983 
-5990 QNAESII
+5990 
-5997 AGLNNPTINKGN
+5997 
-6009 VSSATQAVISSKNAL
+6009 
-6024 DGVERLAQDKQ
+6024 
-6035 TAGNSLNHLDQ
+6035 
-6046 LTPAQQQALENQINN
+6046 
-6061 ATTRDKVAEIIAQ
+6061 
-6074 AQALNEAMKALKE
+6074 
-6087 SIKDQ
+6087 
-6092 PQTEASSKFINED
+6092 
-6105 QAQKD
+6105 
-6110 AYTQAV
+6110 
-6116 QHAKDLINKTT
+6116 
-6127 DPTLAKSIIDQA
+6127 
-6139 TQAVT
+6139 
-6144 DAKNN
+6144 
-6149 LHGDQKLAQDKQ
+6149 
-6161 RATETLNNLSNLNT
+6161 
-6175 PQRQA
+6175 
-6180 LENQINN
+6180 
-6187 AATRGEVAQKLT
+6187 
-6199 EAQALNQAMEALRNS
+6199 
-6214 IQDQQQTEAG
+6214 
-6224 SKFINEDKPQKD
+6224 
-6236 AYQAAVQN
+6236 
-6244 AKDLIN
+6244 
-6250 QTNNPTLDKA
+6250 
-6260 QVEQLTQAVNQAKD
+6260 
-6274 NLHGDQKL
+6274 
-6282 ADDKQHA
+6282 
-6289 VTDLNQLNG
+6289 
-6298 LNNPQ
+6298 
-6303 RQALESQ
+6303 
-6310 INNAATRDEVAQ
+6310 
-6322 KLAEAKALDQAMQA
+6322 
-6336 LRNSI
+6336 
-6341 QDQQQTESGSKF
+6341 
-6353 INEDKPQKDAYQAA
+6353 
-6367 VQNAKDLINQTGNPT
+6367 
-6382 LDKSQVEQLTQAV
+6382 
-6395 TTAKDNLH
+6395 
-6403 GDQKLA
+6403 
-6409 RDQQQAVTTV
+6409 
-6419 NALPNLNHAQ
+6419 
-6429 QQALTDAINAAPTRT
+6429 
-6444 EVAQHVQTATELDHA
+6444 
-6459 METLKNKVDQVNTDK
+6459 
-6474 AQPNYTEAS
+6474 
-6483 TDKKEAVDQAL
+6483 
-6494 QAAQSIT
+6494 
-6501 DPTNGSNANKD
+6501 
-6512 AVEQALTK
+6512 
-6520 LQEKENEL
+6520 
-6528 NGNERVAEAKT
+6528 
-6539 QAKQT
+6539 
-6544 IDQLTH
+6544 
-6550 LNADQIA
+6550 
-6557 TAKQNIDQAT
+6557 
-6567 KLQPIAELVDQA
+6567 
-6579 TQLNQSM
+6579 
-6586 DQLQQAVN
+6586 
-6594 EHANVEQT
+6594 
-6602 VDYTQADSDK
+6602 
-6612 QNAYKQAIADAENV
+6612 
-6626 LKQNANKQQVD
+6626 
-6637 QALQNILNAKQALNG
+6637 
-6652 DERVALAKT
+6652 
-6661 NGKHDIDQLNALNNA
+6661 
-6676 QQDGFKGRIDQS
+6676 
-6688 NDLNQIQQIVDEAK
+6688 
-6702 ALNRAMDQLSQE
+6702 
-6714 ITGNEGRTKGS
+6714 
-6725 TNYVNADTQVKQVY
+6725 
-6739 DEAVDKAKQALDK
+6739 
-6752 STGQNLTAEQVIKL
+6752 
-6766 NDAITA
+6766 
-6772 AKKALNGEER
+6772 
-6782 LNNRKAE
+6782 
-6789 ALQRLD
+6789 
-6795 QLTHLNNAQRQLAIQ
+6795 
-6810 QINNAETLNKASRAI
+6810 
-6825 NRATKLD
+6825 
-6832 NAMGAV
+6832 
-6838 QQYIDEQHLGV
+6838 
-6849 ISSTNYINA
+6849 
-6858 DDNLKANYD
+6858 
-6867 NAIANAAHELDK
+6867 
-6879 VQGNAIA
+6879 
-6886 KAEAE
+6886 
-6891 QLKQNII
+6891 
-6898 DAQNAL
+6898 
-6904 NGDQNLANAKDKAN
+6904 
-6918 AFVNSLNGLNQQQ
+6918 
-6931 QDLAHKAIN
+6931 
-6940 NADTVSDVTDIVNN
+6940 
-6954 QIDLNDA
+6954 
-6961 METLKHLVDN
+6961 
-6971 EIPNAE
+6971 
-6977 QTVNYQNA
+6977 
-6985 DDNAKTN
+6985 
-6992 FDDAKRL
+6992 
-6999 ANTLLNSDNTN
+6999 
-7010 VNDINGAIQTVNDA
+7010 
-7024 IHNLNGDQRLQD
+7024 
-7036 AKDKAI
+7036 
-7042 QSINQALANKL
+7042 
-7053 KEIEASNATDQ
+7053 
-7064 DKLIAKNKAEE
+7064 
-7075 LANSIINNINKATS
+7075 
-7089 NQAVSQVQTA
+7089 
-7099 GNHAIEQVHA
+7099 
-7109 NEIPKAK
+7109 
-7116 IDANKD
+7116 
-7122 VDKQV
+7122 
-7127 QSLIDEIDRNPN
+7127 
-7139 LTDKEKQALK
+7139 
-7149 DRINQI
+7149 
-7155 LQQGHNGI
+7155 
-7163 NNAMTKEEI
+7163 
-7172 EQAKAQLAQAL
+7172 
-7183 QDIKDLVK
+7183 
-7191 AKEDAKQDVDK
+7191 
-7202 QVQALIDEIDQNP
+7202 
-7215 NLTDKEKQ
+7215 
-7223 ALKDRINQILQQG
+7223 
-7236 HNGINNAM
+7236 
-7244 TKEEIEQA
+7244 
-7252 KAQLAQALQ
+7252 
-7261 DIKDLVKAKENA
+7261 
-7273 KQDIDKR
+7273 
-7280 VQALID
+7280 
-7286 EIDQNPNLTD
+7286 
-7296 KEKQALKDRINQILQ
+7296 
-7311 QGHND
+7311 
-7316 INNALT
+7316 
-7322 KEEIEQAKAQ
+7322 
-7332 LAQALQDIKDLVKAK
+7332 
-7347 EDAKNAIKA
+7347 
-7356 LANAKR
+7356 
-7362 DQINSNPDL
+7362 
-7371 TPEQKAKALKE
+7371 
-7382 IDEAEKRALQ
+7382 
-7392 NVENAQTI
+7392 
-7400 DQLNRGLNLGLDDI
+7400 
-7414 RNTHVWEVDEQPAVN
+7414 
-7429 EIFEATPEQIL
+7429 
-7440 VNGELIVHRDDI
+7440 
-7452 ITEQDILA
+7452 
-7460 HINLIDQLS
+7460 
-7469 AEVID
+7469 
-7474 TPSTAT
+7474 
-7480 ISDSLTAKVEVTL
+7480 
-7493 LDGSKVIVNVPVK
+7493 
-7506 VVEKELSVVKQ
+7506 
-7517 QAIESIE
+7517 
-7524 NAAQQKIDEINNS
+7524 
-7537 VTLTLEQKEAAIAEV
+7537 
-7552 NKLKQ
+7552 
-7557 QAIDYINNAPDVH
+7557 
-7570 SVEEIQQQEQAHIEQ
+7570 
-7585 FYPEQ
+7585 
-7590 FTIEQAKSNAI
+7590 
-7601 KSIEDAIQHMIDEIK
+7601 
-7616 ARTDLTDKEKQEA
+7616 
-7629 IAKLNQL
+7629 
-7636 KEQAIQAIQRAQSID
+7636 
-7651 EISEQLEQFKA
+7651 
-7662 QMKAANPTAKELAKR
+7662 
-7677 KQEAI
+7677 
-7682 SRIKDFSNEKI
+7682 
-7693 NSIRN
+7693 
-7698 SEIGTTDEKQA
+7698 
-7709 AMNQINEIVLETI
+7709 
-7722 RDINNAHTLQQVEAA
+7722 
-7737 LNNGIARI
+7737 
-7745 SAVQIVIS
+7745 
-7753 DRAKQSSSTGNESNS
+7753 
-7768 HLTIGYGTAN
+7768 
-7778 HPFNSSTIGHKKKI
+7778 
-7792 DEDDDIDPLHM
+7792 
-7803 RHFSNNFGNVIKN
+7803 
-7816 AIGVVGISGLL
+7816 
-7827 ASFWFFIAKRR
+7827 
-7838 RKEDEEEELEIRD
+7838 
-7851 NNKDSIK
+7851 
-7858 ETLDDTK
+7858 
-7865 HLPLLFAKRRR
+7865 
-7876 KEDEEDVTVEEK
+7876 
-7888 DTLNNGE
+7888 
-7895 SLDKV
+7895 
-7900 KHTPFFLPKRRRK
+7900 
-7913 EDEEDV
+7913 
-7919 EVTNEN
+7919 
-7925 TDEKVL
+7925 
-7931 QDNEHSPILI
+7931 
-7941 AKRRKDKEVDVETT
+7941 
-7955 TSIES
+7955 
-7960 NEDDAPLLLA
+7960 
-7970 KKKNQK
+7970 
-7976 DNQSKGKKSASK
+7976 
-7988 NLLKS
+7988 

>member
-1 MGNGA
+1 MNYRDKIQKFSIRKYTVGTFSTVIATLVFLGFNTSQAHAAETNQPASVVKQKQQSNNEQTENRESQVQNSQNSQNSQSLSATHENEQPNNSQANLVNQKVAQSSTTNDEQPASQNVNTKKDSATAATTQPDKEESKHKQNESQSANKNGNDNRAAHVENHEANVVTASDSSDNGNVQHDRNELQAFFDANYHDYRFIDRENADSGTFNYVKGIFDKINTLLGSNDPINNKDLQLAYKELEQAVALIRTMPQRQQTSRRSNRIQTRSVESRAAEPRSVSDYQNANSSYYVENANDGSGYPVGTYINASSKGAPYNLPTTPWNTLKASDSKEIALMTAKQTGDGYQWVIKFNKGHAPHQNMIFWFALPADQVPVGRTDFVTVNSDGTNVQWSHGAGAGANKPLQQMWEYGVNDPDRSHDFKIRNRSGQVIYSWPTVHVYSLEDLSRASDYFSEAGATPATKAFGRQNFEYINGQKPAESPGVPKVYTFIGQGDASYTISFKTQGPTVNKLYYAAGGRALEYNQLFMYSQLYVESTQDHQQRLNGLRQVVNRTYRIGTTKRVEVSQGNVQTKKVLESTNLNIDDFVDDPLSYVKTPSNKVLGFYPTNANTNAFRPGGVQELNEYQLSQLFTDQKLQEAARTRNPIRLMIGFDYPDGYGNSETLVPVNLTVLPEIQHNIKFFKNDDTQNIAEKPFSKQAGHPVFYVYAGNQGNASVNLGGSVTSIQPLRINLTSNENFTDKDWQITGIPRTLHIKNSTNRTNNARERNIELVGNLLPGDYFGTIRFGRKEQLFEIRVKPHTPTITTTAEQLRGTALQKVPVNISGIPLDPSALVYLVAPTNQTTNGGSEADQIPSGYTILATGTPDGVHNTITIRPQDYVVFIPPVGKQIRAVVYYNKVVASNMSNAVTILPDDIPPTINNPVGINAKYYRGDEVNFTMGVSDRHSGIKNTTITTLPSGWTSNLTKSDNKNGSLAITGRVSMNQAFNSDITFKVSATDNVNNTTNDSQSKHVSIHVGKISEDAHPIVLGNTEKVVVVNPTAVSNDEKQSIITAFMNKNQNIRGYLASTDPVTVDNNGNVTLHYRDGSSTTLDATNVMTYEPVVKSEYQTANAAKTATVTIAKGQSFNIGDIKQYFTLSNGQAIPNGTFTNITSDRTIPTAQEVSQMNAGTQLYHIVASNAYHKDTEDFYISLKIVDVKQPEGDQRVYRTSTYDLTTDEISKVKQAFINANRDVITLAEGDISVTNTPNGANVSTITVNINKGRLTKSFASNLANMNFLRWVNFPQDYTVTWTNAKIANRPTDGGLSWSDDHKSLIYRYDATLGTQITTNDILTMLKATTTVPGLRNNITGNEKAQAEAGGRPNYRTTGYSQSNATTDGQRQFTLNGQVIQILDIINPSNGYGGQPVTNSNTRANHSNSTVVNVNEPAANGAGAFTIDHVVKSNSTHNASDAVYKAQLYLTPYGPKQYVEHLNQNTGNTTDAINIYFVPSDLVNPTISVGNYTNHQVFSGETFTNTITANDNFGVQSVTVPNTSQITGTVDNNHQHVSATAPNVTSATSKTINLLATDTSGNTATTSFNVTVKPLRDKYRVGTSSTAANPVRIANISNNATVSQADQTTIINSLTFTSNAPNRNYATASANEITSKTVSNVSRTGNNANVTVTVTHQDGTTSTVTVPVKHVIPEIVAHSHYTVQGQDFPAGNGSSAADYFKLSNGSAIPDATITWVSGQAPNKDNTRIGEDITVTAHILIDGETTPITKTATYKVVRTVPKHVFETARGVLYPGVSDMYDAKQYVKPVNNSWSTNAQHMNFQFVGTYGPNKDVVGISTRLIRVTYDNRQTEDLTILSKVKPDPPRIDANSVTYKAGLTNQEIKVNNVLNNSSVKLFKADNTPLNVTNITHGSGFSSVVTVSDALPNGGIKAKSSISMNNVTYTTQDEHGQVVTVTRNESVDSNDSASVTVTPQLQATTEGAVFIKGGDGFDFGHVERFIQNPPHGATVAWHDSPDTWKNTVGNTHKTAVVTLPSGQGTRNVEVPVKVYPVANAKAPSRDVKGQNLTHGTNAIDYITFDPNTNTNGITAAWANRQQPNNQQAGVQHLNVDVTYPGISAAKRVPVTVNVYQFEFPQTTYTTTVGGTLASGTQASGYAHMQNASGLPTDGFTYKWNRDTTGTNDANWAAMNKPNTAQVVNAKYDVIYNGHTFATSLPAKFVVKDVQPAKPTVTETAAGAITIAPGANQTVNTHAGNVTTYADKLVIKRNGNVVTTFTRRNNTSPWVKEASADNVTGIVGTNNGITVAAGTFNPADTIQVVATQGSGETISDEQRSDDFTVVAPQPNQATTKIWQNGHIDITPNNPSGHLINPTQAMDIAYTEKVGNGA

-448 QTESTNAQNVINNG
+448 QTETTNAQNVINNG

-518 STSVATFNEKL
+518 SASVAAFNDKL

-611 LTAARNKI
+611 LTAARNKV

-625 LAGSPTVEQINTNT
+625 LAGSPTVDQINTNT

-715 QNINDKVTEANQ
+715 QNINDKVAEANQ

-902 VNDIKQTTHS
+902 VNDIKQTTQS

-1003 GHLNNLNNA
+1003 GHLNNLNNV

-1085 NQTTNPT
+1085 NQTANPT

-1103 AVTSNKNALNGD
+1103 AVTTNKNALNGD
-1115 EKLAQSKTDAARA
+1115 EKLVQSKTDAARA

-1230 LNSAK
+1230 VNSAK

-1293 QAMNTLRQSIANKDA
+1293 QAMNTLRQSIANNDA

-1371 AAKQNAKTYLN
+1371 TAKQNAKTYLN

-1421 MASLQ
+1421 MANLQ
-1426 SGINNE
+1426 NGINNE

-1477 AALQRVN
+1477 AALQR
-1484 NAKDALNGD
+1484 
-1493 AKLIA
+1493 
-1498 AQNAAKQ
+1498 
-1505 HLGTLTHITTAQR
+1505 
-1518 NDLTNQISQATNLAG
+1518 
-1533 VESVKQSANS
+1533 
-1543 LDGAMGN
+1543 
-1550 LQTAI
+1550 
-1555 NDKSG
+1555 
-1560 TLASQNFLDADE
+1560 
-1572 QKRNAYNQAVSAAET
+1572 
-1587 ILNKQTGPNTAKTAV
+1587 
-1602 EQALNNVNNAKH
+1602 
-1614 ALNGTQNL
+1614 
-1622 NNAKQAAIT
+1622 
-1631 AINGASDLN
+1631 
-1640 QKQKDALK
+1640 
-1648 TQANGAQRV
+1648 
-1657 SNAQDVQR
+1657 
-1665 NATELNTAMG
+1665 
-1675 TLKHAIADK
+1675 
-1684 TNTLASSKYVNAD
+1684 
-1697 STKQNA
+1697 
-1703 YTTKVTNAEHIIS
+1703 
-1716 GTPTVVTTP
+1716 
-1725 SEVTAAANQ
+1725 
-1734 VNSAKQELNGDERL
+1734 
-1748 RVAKQNANTAID
+1748 
-1760 ALTQLNTPQKA
+1760 
-1771 KLKEQVGQANRLED
+1771 
-1785 VQTVQTNGQ
+1785 
-1794 ALNNAMKGLRDS
+1794 
-1806 IANETTVKASQNYT
+1806 
-1820 DASSNNQSTY
+1820 
-1830 NSAVSNAKGII
+1830 
-1841 NQTNNPTMDTSAI
+1841 
-1854 TQATTQVN
+1854 
-1862 NAKNGL
+1862 
-1868 NGAENLRNAQNTA
+1868 
-1881 KQNLNTL
+1881 
-1888 SHLTNNQKSAI
+1888 
-1899 STQIDRA
+1899 
-1906 GHVSEVTAAKNA
+1906 
-1918 ATELNTQMGNLEQ
+1918 
-1931 AIHDQ
+1931 
-1936 NTVKQSV
+1936 
-1943 KFTDAD
+1943 
-1949 KAKRDAYT
+1949 
-1957 NAVSRAEAIL
+1957 
-1967 NKTQGANTSKQ
+1967 
-1978 DVEAAIQNVSSAKNA
+1978 
-1993 LNGDQNVTNAKNAAK
+1993 
-2008 NALNNLTS
+2008 
-2016 INNAQKRDLTTKI
+2016 
-2029 DQATTVAGVEAVSN
+2029 
-2043 TGTQLNTAMA
+2043 
-2053 NLQNGINDKT
+2053 
-2063 NTLASENYHDAD
+2063 
-2075 SDKKTAYTQAVTNAE
+2075 
-2090 NILNKNSGSNLD
+2090 
-2102 KTAVEN
+2102 
-2108 ALSQV
+2108 
-2113 ANAKGALNGNHN
+2113 
-2125 LEQAKSNANTTINGL
+2125 
-2140 QHLTTA
+2140 
-2146 QKDKLK
+2146 
-2152 QQVQQAQNVAGVDT
+2152 
-2166 VKSSANTLNGA
+2166 
-2177 MGTLRNSIQDN
+2177 
-2188 TATKNGQNYLD
+2188 
-2199 ATGSNKTNY
+2199 
-2208 NNAVDSANGVIN
+2208 
-2220 ATSNPNMD
+2220 
-2228 ANAINQIATQVTST
+2228 
-2242 KNALDGTHNLTQ
+2242 
-2254 AKQTATNAIDGAT
+2254 
-2267 NLNKAQ
+2267 
-2273 KDALKAQVTS
+2273 
-2283 AQRVANV
+2283 
-2290 TSIQQTANELNT
+2290 
-2302 AMGQL
+2302 
-2307 QHGIDDENATK
+2307 
-2318 QTQKYRDA
+2318 
-2326 EQSKKTAYDQAV
+2326 
-2338 AAAKAILNKQTGSNS
+2338 
-2353 DKAAVDRALQ
+2353 
-2363 QVTSTKDALNGDA
+2363 
-2376 KLAEAKAAAKQN
+2376 
-2388 LGTLNH
+2388 
-2394 ITNAQRT
+2394 
-2401 DLEGQINQATTV
+2401 
-2413 DGVNTVKTNANTL
+2413 
-2426 DGAMNSLQGSIND
+2426 
-2439 KDATLR
+2439 
-2445 NQNYLDADESKRNAY
+2445 
-2460 TQAVTAAEGILNK
+2460 
-2473 QTGGNTSKADVD
+2473 
-2485 NALNAVTRAKA
+2485 
-2496 ALNGAENL
+2496 
-2504 RNAKTSATNT
+2504 
-2514 INGLPNLTQLQK
+2514 
-2526 DNLKHQVEQAQNVA
+2526 
-2540 GVNGVKDKGNTL
+2540 
-2552 NTAMGALRTS
+2552 
-2562 IQNDNTTKTSQNYLD
+2562 
-2577 ASDSNKNN
+2577 
-2585 YNTAV
+2585 
-2590 NNANGVINATNNP
+2590 
-2603 NMDANAIN
+2603 
-2611 GMANQ
+2611 
-2616 VNTTKAAL
+2616 
-2624 NGVQNLAQA
+2624 
-2633 KTNATNTI
+2633 
-2641 NNAHD
+2641 
-2646 LNQKQK
+2646 
-2652 DALKTQVNNAQRV
+2652 
-2665 SDANNV
+2665 
-2671 QHTATELNGAMTALK
+2671 
-2686 AAIADKE
+2686 
-2693 RTKASGNY
+2693 
-2701 VNADQE
+2701 
-2707 KRQAYDSKVT
+2707 
-2717 NAENIINGTP
+2717 
-2727 NATLTVND
+2727 
-2735 VNSAT
+2735 
-2740 SQVNAAKTALNGDN
+2740 
-2754 NLRVAKENANNTIDG
+2754 
-2769 LAQLN
+2769 
-2774 NAQKA
+2774 
-2779 KLKEQVQSA
+2779 
-2788 TTLEGVQTVKN
+2788 
-2799 SSQTLNTAMKGLR
+2799 
-2812 DSIANEATIKAGQ
+2812 
-2825 NYTDASPTNR
+2825 
-2835 NEYDSAVT
+2835 
-2843 AAKAIINQTSNPT
+2843 
-2856 MEPNT
+2856 
-2861 ITQATSQ
+2861 
-2868 VTTKEHALNGAQNL
+2868 
-2882 AQAKTTAKNNLNNLT
+2882 
-2897 SINNAQKDALTRS
+2897 
-2910 IDGATT
+2910 
-2916 VAGVNQETAKA
+2916 
-2927 TELNNAMHSLQNGIN
+2927 
-2942 DEAQT
+2942 
-2947 KQTQKYLDAEPIK
+2947 
-2960 KSAYDQAVNAA
+2960 
-2971 KAILTKASGQNVDK
+2971 
-2985 AAVEQALQNV
+2985 
-2995 NSTKTALNG
+2995 
-3004 DAKLN
+3004 
-3009 EAKAAAKQTLGTLTH
+3009 
-3024 INNAQRTALDNEIT
+3024 
-3038 QATNVEGVNT
+3038 
-3048 VKAKAQ
+3048 
-3054 QLDGAMGQLETSI
+3054 
-3067 RDKDTTLQSQNY
+3067 
-3079 QDADDAKRT
+3079 
-3088 AYSQAV
+3088 
-3094 NAAATIL
+3094 
-3101 NKTAGGNTPKA
+3101 
-3112 DVERAMQAVTQANT
+3112 
-3126 ALNGIQNLERAKQAA
+3126 
-3141 NTAIT
+3141 
-3146 NASDLNTKQK
+3146 
-3156 EALKAQVTSAGRVSA
+3156 
-3171 ANGVE
+3171 
-3176 HTATELNTAMTA
+3176 
-3188 LKRAIADKAE
+3188 
-3198 TKASGNYVNADA
+3198 
-3210 NKRQAYDEK
+3210 
-3219 VTAAENIVSGT
+3219 
-3230 PTPTLTPADVT
+3230 
-3241 NAATQVTNAKTQLN
+3241 
-3255 GNHNLE
+3255 
-3261 VAKQNANTAIDGLTS
+3261 
-3276 LNGPQKAKLKEQV
+3276 
-3289 GQATTLPNVQT
+3289 
-3300 VRDNAQTLNSAMKG
+3300 
-3314 LRDSIANEATIKA
+3314 
-3327 GQNYTD
+3327 
-3333 ASPNNR
+3333 
-3339 SEYDS
+3339 
-3344 AVTAAKAIIDQTTSP
+3344 
-3359 SMNAQE
+3359 
-3365 INQAKDQVTA
+3365 
-3375 KQQALNGQ
+3375 
-3383 ENLRTAQT
+3383 
-3391 NAKQHLNGLSD
+3391 
-3402 LTDAQKDAVK
+3402 
-3412 RQIEGATHV
+3412 
-3421 NEVTQAQNNADALNT
+3421 
-3436 AMTNLKNGIQDQNT
+3436 
-3450 IKQGVN
+3450 
-3456 FTDADE
+3456 
-3462 AKRNAYTNAVTQAE
+3462 
-3476 QILNKAQGPN
+3476 
-3486 TAKDNVESALQNVQ
+3486 
-3500 RAKNELNGNQ
+3500 
-3510 NVANAKSTAKN
+3510 
-3521 ALNNLTSINNAQ
+3521 
-3533 KEALKTQIEGAST
+3533 
-3546 VAGVNQVST
+3546 
-3555 TASELN
+3555 
-3561 TAMSNLQS
+3561 
-3569 GINDEAATKAAQ
+3569 
-3581 KYTDADRDKQT
+3581 
-3592 AYNDAVTAAKTLLD
+3592 
-3606 KTAGSN
+3606 
-3612 DNKAAVE
+3612 
-3619 QALQRVNTAKT
+3619 
-3630 ALNGDARLNEAKNT
+3630 
-3644 AKQQLATMSHLTNAQ
+3644 
-3659 KANLTEQIERGTTVA
+3659 
-3674 GVQGI
+3674 
-3679 QANAGTLDQAMNQL
+3679 
-3693 RQSIA
+3693 
-3698 SKDTT
+3698 
-3703 KSSEDYQDAN
+3703 
-3713 ADLQNAYNRAVSD
+3713 
-3726 AEGIISATN
+3726 
-3735 NPEMNPDTINQ
+3735 
-3746 KASQV
+3746 
-3751 NSAKSALNGDEKLAA
+3751 
-3766 AKQTAKTD
+3766 
-3774 IGRLTDL
+3774 
-3781 NNAQRTAANAEV
+3781 
-3793 DQAPNLAAV
+3793 
-3802 TAAKNKATSLNT
+3802 
-3814 AMGNLKHAL
+3814 
-3823 AEKDNTKRS
+3823 
-3832 VNYTDA
+3832 
-3838 DQPKQQAYDTAVT
+3838 
-3851 QAEAITNANGSNA
+3851 
-3864 NETQVQAAL
+3864 
-3873 NQLNQAKNDLNGDN
+3873 
-3887 KVAQAKETAKRALAS
+3887 
-3902 YSNLNNAQ
+3902 
-3910 STAATSQIDNA
+3910 
-3921 TTVADVTAAQN
+3921 
-3932 TANELN
+3932 
-3938 TAMGQLQNGINDQ
+3938 
-3951 NTVKQQVNF
+3951 
-3960 TDADQGKKDAYTNAV
+3960 
-3975 TNAQGILDKANG
+3975 
-3987 QNMTKAQV
+3987 
-3995 EAALNQVTTA
+3995 
-4005 KNALNG
+4005 
-4011 DANVRQAKSDA
+4011 
-4022 KANLGTLTHLNNAQK
+4022 
-4037 QDLTSQIEGA
+4037 
-4047 TTVNGVNSVK
+4047 
-4057 TKAQDLDGA
+4057 
-4066 MQRLESAIANKD
+4066 
-4078 QTKASEN
+4078 
-4085 YIDADPTKK
+4085 
-4094 TAFDNAI
+4094 
-4101 IQAESYLNKDHGA
+4101 
-4114 NKDKQAVEQAIQSVT
+4114 
-4129 STENALNGDANLQRA
+4129 
-4144 KTEATQAIDNL
+4144 
-4155 THLNTPQKTA
+4155 
-4165 LKQQVNAAQRVS
+4165 
-4177 GVTDLK
+4177 
-4183 NSATSL
+4183 
-4189 NNAMD
+4189 
-4194 QLKQAIADHD
+4194 
-4204 TIVAGGNYTNASPD
+4204 
-4218 KQGAYT
+4218 
-4224 DAYNA
+4224 
-4229 AKNIVNGSPNVITN
+4229 
-4243 AADVTAATQRVNNA
+4243 
-4257 ETGLNGDTNLATAK
+4257 
-4271 QQAKDALRQ
+4271 
-4280 MTHLSDAQKQSIT
+4280 
-4293 GQIDSATQVT
+4293 
-4303 GVQSVK
+4303 
-4309 DNATNLDNAM
+4309 
-4319 NQLRNSIANKD
+4319 
-4330 EVKASQP
+4330 
-4337 YVDADTDKQN
+4337 
-4347 AYNTAVTSAE
+4347 
-4357 NIINA
+4357 
-4362 TSQPTLNPSA
+4362 
-4372 VTQAANQVN
+4372 
-4381 TNKTALNGAQNLAN
+4381 
-4395 KKQETTANINQLS
+4395 
-4408 HLNNAQKQDLNTQV
+4408 
-4422 TNAPNISTVNQVK
+4422 
-4435 TKAEQLDQA
+4435 
-4444 MERLINGIQDKDQ
+4444 
-4457 VKQSVNFTDAD
+4457 
-4468 PEKQTAYNNAVTA
+4468 
-4481 AENII
+4481 
-4486 NQANGTNANQ
+4486 
-4496 SQVEAALSTVT
+4496 
-4507 TTKQAL
+4507 
-4513 NGDRKVTDAKNNA
+4513 
-4526 NQRLSTLDNLNNAQ
+4526 
-4540 KGAVTG
+4540 
-4546 NINQAHTVAEVTQA
+4546 
-4560 IQTAQE
+4560 
-4566 LNTAMGNLKNSLNDK
+4566 
-4581 DTTLGSQNFA
+4581 
-4591 DADPEKKNAYNEAVR
+4591 
-4606 NAENIL
+4606 
-4612 NKSTGTNVPKDQVEA
+4612 
-4627 AMNQVN
+4627 
-4633 TTKAALNGTQNLEKA
+4633 
-4648 KQHANTAIDGLSHL
+4648 
-4662 TNAQKDALKQLVQ
+4662 
-4675 QSTTVAEAQG
+4675 
-4685 NEQKANNVDAAMDKL
+4685 
-4700 RQSIADNATTKQN
+4700 
-4713 QNYTDASPNKKD
+4713 
-4725 AYNNAVTTAQG
+4725 
-4736 IIDQTTNP
+4736 
-4744 TLDPTV
+4744 
-4750 INQAAGQVSTTKNA
+4750 
-4764 LNGNENLEAAKQQ
+4764 
-4777 ATQSLGS
+4777 
-4784 LDNLNNAQK
+4784 
-4793 QAVTNQINGAHTVDE
+4793 
-4808 ANQIKQNAQNLNTAM
+4808 
-4823 GNLKQAIADKDATKA
+4823 
-4838 TVNFTDADQAK
+4838 
-4849 QQAYNTAVTNA
+4849 
-4860 ENIISKANGGNAT
+4860 
-4873 QTEVEQ
+4873 
-4879 AIQQVNATKQ
+4879 
-4889 ALNGNA
+4889 
-4895 NVQHAKD
+4895 
-4902 EATALINSSNDLNQA
+4902 
-4917 QKDALKQQVQNATTV
+4917 
-4932 AGVNNVKQTAQE
+4932 
-4944 LNNAM
+4944 
-4949 TQLKQGIADKEQT
+4949 
-4962 KADGNFVN
+4962 
-4970 ADPDKQNAYNQ
+4970 
-4981 AVAKAEALISGTP
+4981 
-4994 DVVVTPSEI
+4994 
-5003 TAALNKVTQAKND
+5003 
-5016 LNGNTNLATAKQNVQ
+5016 
-5031 QAIDQLPNLN
+5031 
-5041 QAQRDEYNKQITQA
+5041 
-5055 TLVPNVNAIQQAAT
+5055 
-5069 TLNDAMTQLKQG
+5069 
-5081 IADKDQTKANGNF
+5081 
-5094 VNADTDK
+5094 
-5101 QNAYN
+5101 
-5106 NAVAHAEQIISGTP
+5106 
-5120 NANVDPQQV
+5120 
-5129 AQALQQVNQAKGD
+5129 
-5142 LNGNHNLQVAKDN
+5142 
-5155 ANTAIDQL
+5155 
-5163 PNLNQPQK
+5163 
-5171 TALKDQ
+5171 
-5177 VSHAEL
+5177 
-5183 VTGVN
+5183 
-5188 AIKQNADALNNAM
+5188 
-5201 GTLKQQIQA
+5201 
-5210 NSQVPQSVDFTQAD
+5210 
-5224 QDKQQAYNNAANQ
+5224 
-5237 AQQIANGT
+5237 
-5245 PTPVLAPDTV
+5245 
-5255 TQAVTTMNQ
+5255 
-5264 AKDALNG
+5264 
-5271 DEKLAQAKQDAL
+5271 
-5283 ANLDTL
+5283 
-5289 RDLNQPQR
+5289 
-5297 DALRNQINQAQALAT
+5297 
-5312 VEQTKQ
+5312 
-5318 NAQNVNTA
+5318 
-5326 MGNLKQGIANKDT
+5326 
-5339 VKASE
+5339 
-5344 NYHDADVDKQTAYT
+5344 
-5358 NAVSQAEGIINQ
+5358 
-5370 TTNPT
+5370 
-5375 LNPDDITR
+5375 
-5383 ALTQVTDAKNSLN
+5383 
-5396 GEAKL
+5396 
-5401 ATEKQNAK
+5401 
-5409 DAVSGMTHLND
+5409 
-5420 AQKQALK
+5420 
-5427 GQIDQSPEIATV
+5427 
-5439 NQVKQT
+5439 
-5445 ATSLDQAMDQLS
+5445 
-5457 QAINDKDQILADGNY
+5457 
-5472 LNADP
+5472 
-5477 DKQNAYKQA
+5477 
-5486 VAKAEALLNKQSGTN
+5486 
-5501 EVQAQVESIT
+5501 
-5511 NEVNAA
+5511 
-5517 KQALNGNDNLANAK
+5517 
-5531 QQAKQQLA
+5531 
-5539 NLTHLN
+5539 
-5545 DAQKQSFESQIT
+5545 
-5557 QAPLVT
+5557 
-5563 DVTTI
+5563 
-5568 NQKAQTLDHAMEL
+5568 
-5581 LRNSVADNQTTL
+5581 
-5593 ASEDYHDAT
+5593 
-5602 AQRQNDYNKAV
+5602 
-5613 TAANNIINQT
+5613 
-5623 TSPTMNPDDVNGATT
+5623 
-5638 QVNNTK
+5638 
-5644 VALDGDENLAAAKQ
+5644 
-5658 QANNRLDQLDHLN
+5658 
-5671 NAQKQQL
+5671 
-5678 QSQITQSSDIAA
+5678 
-5690 VNGHKQTAESLNT
+5690 
-5703 AMGNLINAIAD
+5703 
-5714 HQAVEQR
+5714 
-5721 GNFINADTDKQTAYN
+5721 
-5736 TAVNEAAAMIN
+5736 
-5747 KQTGQNA
+5747 
-5754 NQTEVEQAITKV
+5754 
-5766 QTTLQALNGDHNLQ
+5766 
-5780 VAKTN
+5780 
-5785 ATQAIDALTSLNDPQ
+5785 
-5800 KTALKDQVTAAT
+5800 
-5812 LVTAVHQIEQN
+5812 
-5823 ANTLNQAMHGL
+5823 
-5834 RQSIQ
+5834 
-5839 DNAATKANSKYINED
+5839 
-5854 QPEQQN
+5854 
-5860 YDQAVQAANNII
+5860 
-5872 NEQTATLDNNAIN
+5872 
-5885 QAAATVNTTK
+5885 VNTTK

-5941 VKQDLTEAQALDQL
+5941 VKQDLTEVQALDQL

-6214 IQDQQQTEAG
+6214 IQDQQQTESG

-6250 QTNNPTLDKA
+6250 QTGNPTLDKA
-6260 QVEQLTQAVNQAKD
+6260 QVEQLTHAFKQAKD

-6310 INNAATRDEVAQ
+6310 INNAATRGEVAQ

-6341 QDQQQTESGSKF
+6341 QDQQQTEAGSKF

-6429 QQALTDAINAAPTRT
+6429 QQTLTDAINAAPTRT

-6520 LQEKENEL
+6520 LQEKVNEL

-6602 VDYTQADSDK
+6602 IDYTQADSDK
-6612 QNAYKQAIADAENV
+6612 QKAYKQAIADAENV

-6752 STGQNLTAEQVIKL
+6752 SSGQNLTAEQVIKL
-6766 NDAITA
+6766 NDAVTA

-7010 VNDINGAIQTVNDA
+7010 VNDINGAIQAVNDA

-7127 QSLIDEIDRNPN
+7127 QALIDEIDRNPN

-7155 LQQGHNGI
+7155 LQQGHNDI
-7163 NNAMTKEEI
+7163 NNALTKEEI

-7252 KAQLAQALQ
+7252 KAQLAQALKE
-7261 DIKDLVKAKENA
+7261 IKDLVKAKENA
-7273 KQDIDKR
+7273 KQDVDKQ

-7316 INNALT
+7316 INNAMT

-7557 QAIDYINNAPDVH
+7557 QAIDHVNNAPDVH
-7570 SVEEIQQQEQAHIEQ
+7570 SVEEIQQQEQAYIEQ
-7585 FYPEQ
+7585 FNPEQ

-7636 KEQAIQAIQRAQSID
+7636 KEQAIQAIQRAQSIS
-7651 EISEQLEQFKA
+7651 EITEQLEQFKA

-7698 SEIGTTDEKQA
+7698 SEIGTADEKQA

-7778 HPFNSSTIGHKKKI
+7778 HPFNSSTIGHKKKL

-7888 DTLNNGE
+7888 DSLNNGE

-7931 QDNEHSPILI
+7931 KDNEHSPLLF
-7941 AKRRKDKEVDVETT
+7941 AKRRKDKEEDVETT

-7960 NEDDAPLLLA
+7960 KDEDVPLLLA

-7976 DNQSKGKKSASK
+7976 DNQSKDKKSASK
-7988 NLLKS
+7988 NTSKKVAAKKKKKKSKKNKK

>member
-1 MGNGA
+1 MNYRDKIQKFSIRKYTVGTFSTVIATLVFLGFNTSQAHAAETNQPASVVKQKQQSNNEQTENRESQVQNSQNSQNGQSLSATHENEQPNISQANLVDQKVAQSSTTNDEQPASQNVNTKKDSATAATTQPDKEQSKHKQNESQSANKNGNDNRAAHVENHEANVVTASDSSDNGNVQHDRNELQAFFDANYHDYRFIDRENADSGTFNYVKGIFDKINTLLGSNDPINNKDLQLAYKELEQAVALIRTMPQRQQTSRRSNRIQTRSIESRAAEPRSVSDYQNANSSYYVENANDGSGYPVGTYINASSKGAPYNLPTTPWNTLKASDSKEIALMTAKQTGDGYQWVIKFNKGHAPHQNMIFWFALPADQVPVGRTDFVTVNSDGTNVQWSHGAGAGANKPLQQMWEYGVNDPHRSHDFKIRNRSGQVIYDWPTVHIYSLEDLSRASGYFSEAGATPATKAFGRQNFEYINGQKPAESPGVPKVYTFIGQGDASYTISFKTQGSTVNKLYYAAGGRALEYNQLFMYSQLYVESTQDHQQRLNGLRQVVNRTYRIGTTKRVEVSQGNVQTKKVLESTNLNIDDFVDDPLSYVKTPSNKVLGFYSNNANTNAFRPGGAQQLNEYQLSQLFTDQKLQEAARTRNPIRLMIGFDYPDAYGNSETLVPVNLTVLPEIQHNIKFFKNDDTQNIAEKPFSKQAGHPVFYVYAGNQGNASVNLGGSVTSIQPLRINLTSNENFTDKDWQITGIPRTLHIENSTNRPNNARERNIELVGNLLPGDYFGTIRFGRKEQLFEIRVKPHTPTITTTAEQLRGTALQKVPVNISGIPLDPSALVYLVAPTNQTTNGGSEADQIPSGYTILATGTPDGVHNTITIQPKDYVVFIPPVGKQIRAVVYYNKLVASNMSNAVTILPDDIPPTINNPVGINAKYYRGDEVNFTMGVSDRHSGLKSTTITTLPSGWTSNLTKSDNKNGSLAITGRVSMNQAFNSDITFKVSATDNVNNTTNDSQSKHVSIHVGKISEDAHPIVLGNTEKVVVVNPTAVSNDEKQSIITAFMNKNQNIRGYLASTDPVTVDNNGNVTLHYRDGSSTTLDATNVMTYEPVVKSEYQTANAAKTATVTIAKGQSFNIGDIKQYFTLSNGQAIPNGTFTNITSDRTIPTAQEVSQMNAGTQLYHIVASNAYHKDSEDFYISLKIIDVKQPEGDQRVYRTSTYDLTTDEISKVKQAFINANRDVITLAEGDISVTNTPNGANVSTITVNINKGRLTKSFASNLANMNFLRWVNFPQDYTVTWTNAKIANRPTDGGLSWSDDHKSLIYRYDATLGTQITTNDILTMLKATTTVPGLRNNITGNEKTQAEAGGRPNYRTTGYSQANATSDGQRQYTLNGQVIQILDIINPSNGYGGQPVTNSNTRANHSNSTVVNVNEPAANGAGAFTIDHVVKNNTTHNAADAVYKAQLYLSPYGPKQYVEHLNQNTGNTTDAINIYFVPSDLVNPTISVGNYANHQVFSGETFTNTITANDNFGVQSVTVPNTSQITGTVDNNNQHVSATAPNVTSETTKTINLLATDTSGNTATTSFNVTVKPLRDKYRVGTSSTAANPVRIANISNNATVSQADQTAIINSLTFTETVPNRSYARASANEITSKTVSNVSRTGNNAQVTVTVTYQDGTTSTVTVPVKHVIPEIVAHSHYTVQGQDFPAGNGSSASDYFKLSNGSAIPDATITWVSGQAPNKDNTRIGEDITVTAHILIDGETTPITKTATYKVVRTVPKHVFETARGVLYPGVSDMYDAKQYVKPVNNSWSTNAQNMNFQFVGTYGPNKDVVGISTRLIRITYDNRQTEELTILSKVKPDPPRIDGNSVTYKAGLTNQEIKVNNVLSNSTVKLFKADNTPLNVTNITHGSGYSSVVTVGDALPNGGIKAKSSISMNNVTYTTQDEHGQVVTVTRNESVDSNDSASVTVTPQLQATTEGAVFIKGGDGFDFGHVERFIQNPPHGATVAWHDSPDTWKNTVGNTHKTAVVTLPSGQGTRNVEVPVKVYPVANAKAPSRDVKGQNLTNGTDAINYITFDPNTNTNGITAAWANRQQPNNQQAGVQHLNVDVTYPGISAAKRVPVTVNVYQFEFPQTSYTTTVGGTLASGTQASGYAHIQNANGLPTDGFTYKWNNAATGTNDANWAAMNKPNAAKVINAKYDVIYNGHTFATSLPAKFVVKDVQPAKPTVTETAAGAITIAPGANQTVNTHAGNVTTYADKLVIKRNGNVVTTFTRRNNTSPWVKEASAATVAGIAGTNNGITVAAGTFNPADTIQVVATQGSGETVSDEQRSDDFTVVAPQPNQATTKIWQNGHIDITPNNPSGHLINPTQAMDIAYTENVGNGA

-64 VSSNPSTLTAP
+64 VSSNPSTLTVP

-123 GGSTTTIPV
+123 GGSKTTIPV

-509 QPTSTTGMT
+509 QPTSKTGMT
-518 STSVATFNEKL
+518 SASIAAFNEKL

-562 KTALDQARNGL
+562 KSALDQARNGL

-652 RQALTPDKAPLQN
+652 RQALTPDKAPLQT

-703 EINQVLNGNPTV
+703 EINQVLKGNPTV

-865 QRAKTEATNAIT
+865 QRVKTEATNAIT

-902 VNDIKQTTHS
+902 VNDIKQTTQS

-1031 TIKQNATNLNS
+1031 TIKKNATNLNS

-1152 IAGVNT
+1152 IAGVNI

-1173 QGAINDEQTTL
+1173 QGAINDEKTTL

-1230 LNSAK
+1230 VNSAK

-1278 VAGVHTVQSNANTLD
+1278 VAGVQTVQSNANTLD

-1397 QISSATRVSGVDT
+1397 QITSATRVSGVDT

-1426 SGINNE
+1426 NGINNE

-1484 NAKDALNGD
+1484 NA
-1493 AKLIA
+1493 
-1498 AQNAAKQ
+1498 
-1505 HLGTLTHITTAQR
+1505 
-1518 NDLTNQISQATNLAG
+1518 
-1533 VESVKQSANS
+1533 
-1543 LDGAMGN
+1543 
-1550 LQTAI
+1550 
-1555 NDKSG
+1555 
-1560 TLASQNFLDADE
+1560 
-1572 QKRNAYNQAVSAAET
+1572 
-1587 ILNKQTGPNTAKTAV
+1587 
-1602 EQALNNVNNAKH
+1602 
-1614 ALNGTQNL
+1614 
-1622 NNAKQAAIT
+1622 
-1631 AINGASDLN
+1631 
-1640 QKQKDALK
+1640 
-1648 TQANGAQRV
+1648 
-1657 SNAQDVQR
+1657 
-1665 NATELNTAMG
+1665 
-1675 TLKHAIADK
+1675 
-1684 TNTLASSKYVNAD
+1684 
-1697 STKQNA
+1697 
-1703 YTTKVTNAEHIIS
+1703 
-1716 GTPTVVTTP
+1716 
-1725 SEVTAAANQ
+1725 
-1734 VNSAKQELNGDERL
+1734 
-1748 RVAKQNANTAID
+1748 
-1760 ALTQLNTPQKA
+1760 
-1771 KLKEQVGQANRLED
+1771 
-1785 VQTVQTNGQ
+1785 
-1794 ALNNAMKGLRDS
+1794 
-1806 IANETTVKASQNYT
+1806 
-1820 DASSNNQSTY
+1820 
-1830 NSAVSNAKGII
+1830 
-1841 NQTNNPTMDTSAI
+1841 
-1854 TQATTQVN
+1854 
-1862 NAKNGL
+1862 
-1868 NGAENLRNAQNTA
+1868 
-1881 KQNLNTL
+1881 
-1888 SHLTNNQKSAI
+1888 
-1899 STQIDRA
+1899 
-1906 GHVSEVTAAKNA
+1906 
-1918 ATELNTQMGNLEQ
+1918 
-1931 AIHDQ
+1931 
-1936 NTVKQSV
+1936 
-1943 KFTDAD
+1943 
-1949 KAKRDAYT
+1949 
-1957 NAVSRAEAIL
+1957 
-1967 NKTQGANTSKQ
+1967 
-1978 DVEAAIQNVSSAKNA
+1978 
-1993 LNGDQNVTNAKNAAK
+1993 
-2008 NALNNLTS
+2008 
-2016 INNAQKRDLTTKI
+2016 
-2029 DQATTVAGVEAVSN
+2029 
-2043 TGTQLNTAMA
+2043 
-2053 NLQNGINDKT
+2053 
-2063 NTLASENYHDAD
+2063 
-2075 SDKKTAYTQAVTNAE
+2075 
-2090 NILNKNSGSNLD
+2090 
-2102 KTAVEN
+2102 
-2108 ALSQV
+2108 
-2113 ANAKGALNGNHN
+2113 
-2125 LEQAKSNANTTINGL
+2125 
-2140 QHLTTA
+2140 
-2146 QKDKLK
+2146 
-2152 QQVQQAQNVAGVDT
+2152 
-2166 VKSSANTLNGA
+2166 
-2177 MGTLRNSIQDN
+2177 
-2188 TATKNGQNYLD
+2188 
-2199 ATGSNKTNY
+2199 
-2208 NNAVDSANGVIN
+2208 
-2220 ATSNPNMD
+2220 
-2228 ANAINQIATQVTST
+2228 
-2242 KNALDGTHNLTQ
+2242 
-2254 AKQTATNAIDGAT
+2254 
-2267 NLNKAQ
+2267 
-2273 KDALKAQVTS
+2273 
-2283 AQRVANV
+2283 
-2290 TSIQQTANELNT
+2290 
-2302 AMGQL
+2302 
-2307 QHGIDDENATK
+2307 
-2318 QTQKYRDA
+2318 
-2326 EQSKKTAYDQAV
+2326 
-2338 AAAKAILNKQTGSNS
+2338 
-2353 DKAAVDRALQ
+2353 
-2363 QVTSTKDALNGDA
+2363 KDALNGDA

-2496 ALNGAENL
+2496 ALNGADNL

-2514 INGLPNLTQLQK
+2514 IDGLPNLTQLQK

-2624 NGVQNLAQA
+2624 NGAQNLAQA

-2671 QHTATELNGAMTALK
+2671 QHTATELNSAMTALK

-2717 NAENIINGTP
+2717 NAENIISGTP

-2735 VNSAT
+2735 VNSAA

-2754 NLRVAKENANNTIDG
+2754 NLRVAKEHANNTIDG

-2788 TTLEGVQTVKN
+2788 TTLDGVQTVKN

-2825 NYTDASPTNR
+2825 NYTDASPNNR

-2861 ITQATSQ
+2861 ITQVTSQ
-2868 VTTKEHALNGAQNL
+2868 VTTKEQALNGARNL

-2942 DEAQT
+2942 DETQT
-2947 KQTQKYLDAEPIK
+2947 KQTQKYLDAEPSK

-3126 ALNGIQNLERAKQAA
+3126 ALNGIQNLDRAKQAA

-3300 VRDNAQTLNSAMKG
+3300 VRDNAQTLNTAMKG

-3333 ASPNNR
+3333 ASQNKQTDYN
-3339 SEYDS
+3339 S
-3344 AVTAAKAIIDQTTSP
+3344 AVTAAKAIIGQTTSP

-3456 FTDADE
+3456 FTNADE

-3486 TAKDNVESALQNVQ
+3486 TSKDGVETALENVQ

-3510 NVANAKSTAKN
+3510 NVANAKTTAKN

-3533 KEALKTQIEGAST
+3533 KEALKSQIEGATT

-3561 TAMSNLQS
+3561 TAMSNLQN

-3581 KYTDADRDKQT
+3581 KYTDADREKQT

-3644 AKQQLATMSHLTNAQ
+3644 AKQQVATMSHLTDAQ
-3659 KANLTEQIERGTTVA
+3659 KANLTSQIESGTTVA

-3698 SKDTT
+3698 SKDAT

-3713 ADLQNAYNRAVSD
+3713 ADLQNAYNDAVTN

-3766 AKQTAKTD
+3766 AKQTAKSD

-3802 TAAKNKATSLNT
+3802 TSAKNKATSLNT

-3887 KVAQAKETAKRALAS
+3887 KVAQAKESAKRALAS

-3921 TTVADVTAAQN
+3921 TTVAGVTAAQN

-3951 NTVKQQVNF
+3951 DTVKQQVNF
-3960 TDADQGKKDAYTNAV
+3960 TDADQGKKEAYTNAV
-3975 TNAQGILDKANG
+3975 TNAQGILDKAHG

-4047 TTVNGVNSVK
+4047 TTVNGVNGVK
-4057 TKAQDLDGA
+4057 TRAQDLDNA
-4066 MQRLESAIANKD
+4066 MQRLELAIANKD

-4101 IQAESYLNKDHGA
+4101 TQAESYLNKDHGA

-4129 STENALNGDANLQRA
+4129 NAKNALNGDANLQRA

-4271 QQAKDALRQ
+4271 QQAKEALRQ
-4280 MTHLSDAQKQSIT
+4280 MTYLSDAQKQSIT
-4293 GQIDSATQVT
+4293 GQIDNATLVT

-4362 TSQPTLNPSA
+4362 TSQPTLDPSA

-4381 TNKTALNGAQNLAN
+4381 TNKTALNGVQNLAN

-4566 LNTAMGNLKNSLNDK
+4566 LNTAMGNLKKSLNDK

-4902 EATALINSSNDLNQA
+4902 EATALINNSNDLNQA
-4917 QKDALKQQVQNATTV
+4917 QKDALKQQVQSATTV
-4932 AGVNNVKQTAQE
+4932 AGVNDVKQTAQE

-4962 KADGNFVN
+4962 KADGNFIN
-4970 ADPDKQNAYNQ
+4970 ADADKQNAYKQ

-5041 QAQRDEYNKQITQA
+5041 QAQRDEYSKQITQA

-5069 TLNDAMTQLKQG
+5069 TLNDAMTQLKQGIADKAQIKGSENYHDADPDKQTAYDNAVTKAEELLKQTTNPTMDPNTIQQALTKVKDTNQALNGNQKLADAKQAAKTNLGTLDHLNDAQKQALTTQVEQAPDIATVNNVKQNAQNLNNAMTNLNNALQDKTETLNSINFTDADQAKKDAYTNAVSHAEGILSKANGSNASQTEVEQAMQRVNEAKQALNGNDNVQRAKDAAKQVITNANDLNQAQKDALKQQVDAAQTVANVNTIKQTAQDLNQAMTQLKQG

-5237 AQQIANGT
+5237 AQQIANGI
-5245 PTPVLAPDTV
+5245 PTPVLTPDTV

-5271 DEKLAQAKQDAL
+5271 DEKLAQAKQEAL

-5344 NYHDADVDKQTAYT
+5344 NYHDADADKQTAYT

-5375 LNPDDITR
+5375 LNPDEITR
-5383 ALTQVTDAKNSLN
+5383 ALTQVTDAKNGLN

-5409 DAVSGMTHLND
+5409 DAVSGMTH
-5420 AQKQALK
+5420 
-5427 GQIDQSPEIATV
+5427 
-5439 NQVKQT
+5439 
-5445 ATSLDQAMDQLS
+5445 
-5457 QAINDKDQILADGNY
+5457 
-5472 LNADP
+5472 
-5477 DKQNAYKQA
+5477 
-5486 VAKAEALLNKQSGTN
+5486 
-5501 EVQAQVESIT
+5501 
-5511 NEVNAA
+5511 
-5517 KQALNGNDNLANAK
+5517 
-5531 QQAKQQLA
+5531 
-5539 NLTHLN
+5539 
-5545 DAQKQSFESQIT
+5545 
-5557 QAPLVT
+5557 
-5563 DVTTI
+5563 
-5568 NQKAQTLDHAMEL
+5568 
-5581 LRNSVADNQTTL
+5581 
-5593 ASEDYHDAT
+5593 
-5602 AQRQNDYNKAV
+5602 
-5613 TAANNIINQT
+5613 
-5623 TSPTMNPDDVNGATT
+5623 
-5638 QVNNTK
+5638 
-5644 VALDGDENLAAAKQ
+5644 
-5658 QANNRLDQLDHLN
+5658 
-5671 NAQKQQL
+5671 
-5678 QSQITQSSDIAA
+5678 
-5690 VNGHKQTAESLNT
+5690 
-5703 AMGNLINAIAD
+5703 
-5714 HQAVEQR
+5714 
-5721 GNFINADTDKQTAYN
+5721 
-5736 TAVNEAAAMIN
+5736 
-5747 KQTGQNA
+5747 
-5754 NQTEVEQAITKV
+5754 
-5766 QTTLQALNGDHNLQ
+5766 
-5780 VAKTN
+5780 
-5785 ATQAIDALTSLNDPQ
+5785 
-5800 KTALKDQVTAAT
+5800 
-5812 LVTAVHQIEQN
+5812 
-5823 ANTLNQAMHGL
+5823 
-5834 RQSIQ
+5834 
-5839 DNAATKANSKYINED
+5839 
-5854 QPEQQN
+5854 
-5860 YDQAVQAANNII
+5860 
-5872 NEQTATLDNNAIN
+5872 
-5885 QAAATVNTTK
+5885 
-5895 AALHGDVKLQ
+5895 
-5905 NDKDHAKQTVSQL
+5905 
-5918 AHLNNAQKH
+5918 
-5927 MEDTLID
+5927 
-5934 SETTRTA
+5934 
-5941 VKQDLTEAQALDQL
+5941 
-5955 MDALQQSIA
+5955 
-5964 DKDATRA
+5964 
-5971 SSAYVNAEPNKK
+5971 
-5983 QAYDEAV
+5983 
-5990 QNAESII
+5990 
-5997 AGLNNPTINKGN
+5997 
-6009 VSSATQAVISSKNAL
+6009 
-6024 DGVERLAQDKQ
+6024 
-6035 TAGNSLNHLDQ
+6035 
-6046 LTPAQQQALENQINN
+6046 
-6061 ATTRDKVAEIIAQ
+6061 
-6074 AQALNEAMKALKE
+6074 
-6087 SIKDQ
+6087 
-6092 PQTEASSKFINED
+6092 
-6105 QAQKD
+6105 
-6110 AYTQAV
+6110 
-6116 QHAKDLINKTT
+6116 
-6127 DPTLAKSIIDQA
+6127 
-6139 TQAVT
+6139 
-6144 DAKNN
+6144 
-6149 LHGDQKLAQDKQ
+6149 
-6161 RATETLNNLSNLNT
+6161 
-6175 PQRQA
+6175 
-6180 LENQINN
+6180 
-6187 AATRGEVAQKLT
+6187 
-6199 EAQALNQAMEALRNS
+6199 
-6214 IQDQQQTEAG
+6214 
-6224 SKFINEDKPQKD
+6224 
-6236 AYQAAVQN
+6236 
-6244 AKDLIN
+6244 
-6250 QTNNPTLDKA
+6250 
-6260 QVEQLTQAVNQAKD
+6260 
-6274 NLHGDQKL
+6274 
-6282 ADDKQHA
+6282 
-6289 VTDLNQLNG
+6289 
-6298 LNNPQ
+6298 
-6303 RQALESQ
+6303 
-6310 INNAATRDEVAQ
+6310 
-6322 KLAEAKALDQAMQA
+6322 
-6336 LRNSI
+6336 
-6341 QDQQQTESGSKF
+6341 
-6353 INEDKPQKDAYQAA
+6353 
-6367 VQNAKDLINQTGNPT
+6367 
-6382 LDKSQVEQLTQAV
+6382 
-6395 TTAKDNLH
+6395 
-6403 GDQKLA
+6403 
-6409 RDQQQAVTTV
+6409 
-6419 NALPNLNHAQ
+6419 
-6429 QQALTDAINAAPTRT
+6429 
-6444 EVAQHVQTATELDHA
+6444 
-6459 METLKNKVDQVNTDK
+6459 
-6474 AQPNYTEAS
+6474 
-6483 TDKKEAVDQAL
+6483 
-6494 QAAQSIT
+6494 
-6501 DPTNGSNANKD
+6501 
-6512 AVEQALTK
+6512 
-6520 LQEKENEL
+6520 
-6528 NGNERVAEAKT
+6528 
-6539 QAKQT
+6539 
-6544 IDQLTH
+6544 
-6550 LNADQIA
+6550 
-6557 TAKQNIDQAT
+6557 
-6567 KLQPIAELVDQA
+6567 
-6579 TQLNQSM
+6579 
-6586 DQLQQAVN
+6586 
-6594 EHANVEQT
+6594 
-6602 VDYTQADSDK
+6602 
-6612 QNAYKQAIADAENV
+6612 
-6626 LKQNANKQQVD
+6626 
-6637 QALQNILNAKQALNG
+6637 
-6652 DERVALAKT
+6652 
-6661 NGKHDIDQLNALNNA
+6661 
-6676 QQDGFKGRIDQS
+6676 
-6688 NDLNQIQQIVDEAK
+6688 
-6702 ALNRAMDQLSQE
+6702 
-6714 ITGNEGRTKGS
+6714 
-6725 TNYVNADTQVKQVY
+6725 
-6739 DEAVDKAKQALDK
+6739 
-6752 STGQNLTAEQVIKL
+6752 
-6766 NDAITA
+6766 
-6772 AKKALNGEER
+6772 
-6782 LNNRKAE
+6782 
-6789 ALQRLD
+6789 
-6795 QLTHLNNAQRQLAIQ
+6795 
-6810 QINNAETLNKASRAI
+6810 
-6825 NRATKLD
+6825 
-6832 NAMGAV
+6832 
-6838 QQYIDEQHLGV
+6838 
-6849 ISSTNYINA
+6849 
-6858 DDNLKANYD
+6858 
-6867 NAIANAAHELDK
+6867 
-6879 VQGNAIA
+6879 
-6886 KAEAE
+6886 
-6891 QLKQNII
+6891 
-6898 DAQNAL
+6898 
-6904 NGDQNLANAKDKAN
+6904 
-6918 AFVNSLNGLNQQQ
+6918 
-6931 QDLAHKAIN
+6931 
-6940 NADTVSDVTDIVNN
+6940 
-6954 QIDLNDA
+6954 
-6961 METLKHLVDN
+6961 
-6971 EIPNAE
+6971 
-6977 QTVNYQNA
+6977 
-6985 DDNAKTN
+6985 
-6992 FDDAKRL
+6992 
-6999 ANTLLNSDNTN
+6999 
-7010 VNDINGAIQTVNDA
+7010 
-7024 IHNLNGDQRLQD
+7024 
-7036 AKDKAI
+7036 
-7042 QSINQALANKL
+7042 
-7053 KEIEASNATDQ
+7053 
-7064 DKLIAKNKAEE
+7064 
-7075 LANSIINNINKATS
+7075 
-7089 NQAVSQVQTA
+7089 
-7099 GNHAIEQVHA
+7099 
-7109 NEIPKAK
+7109 
-7116 IDANKD
+7116 
-7122 VDKQV
+7122 
-7127 QSLIDEIDRNPN
+7127 
-7139 LTDKEKQALK
+7139 
-7149 DRINQI
+7149 
-7155 LQQGHNGI
+7155 
-7163 NNAMTKEEI
+7163 
-7172 EQAKAQLAQAL
+7172 
-7183 QDIKDLVK
+7183 
-7191 AKEDAKQDVDK
+7191 
-7202 QVQALIDEIDQNP
+7202 
-7215 NLTDKEKQ
+7215 
-7223 ALKDRINQILQQG
+7223 
-7236 HNGINNAM
+7236 
-7244 TKEEIEQA
+7244 
-7252 KAQLAQALQ
+7252 
-7261 DIKDLVKAKENA
+7261 
-7273 KQDIDKR
+7273 
-7280 VQALID
+7280 
-7286 EIDQNPNLTD
+7286 
-7296 KEKQALKDRINQILQ
+7296 
-7311 QGHND
+7311 
-7316 INNALT
+7316 
-7322 KEEIEQAKAQ
+7322 
-7332 LAQALQDIKDLVKAK
+7332 
-7347 EDAKNAIKA
+7347 
-7356 LANAKR
+7356 
-7362 DQINSNPDL
+7362 
-7371 TPEQKAKALKE
+7371 
-7382 IDEAEKRALQ
+7382 
-7392 NVENAQTI
+7392 
-7400 DQLNRGLNLGLDDI
+7400 
-7414 RNTHVWEVDEQPAVN
+7414 
-7429 EIFEATPEQIL
+7429 
-7440 VNGELIVHRDDI
+7440 
-7452 ITEQDILA
+7452 
-7460 HINLIDQLS
+7460 
-7469 AEVID
+7469 
-7474 TPSTAT
+7474 
-7480 ISDSLTAKVEVTL
+7480 
-7493 LDGSKVIVNVPVK
+7493 
-7506 VVEKELSVVKQ
+7506 
-7517 QAIESIE
+7517 
-7524 NAAQQKIDEINNS
+7524 
-7537 VTLTLEQKEAAIAEV
+7537 
-7552 NKLKQ
+7552 
-7557 QAIDYINNAPDVH
+7557 
-7570 SVEEIQQQEQAHIEQ
+7570 
-7585 FYPEQ
+7585 
-7590 FTIEQAKSNAI
+7590 
-7601 KSIEDAIQHMIDEIK
+7601 
-7616 ARTDLTDKEKQEA
+7616 
-7629 IAKLNQL
+7629 
-7636 KEQAIQAIQRAQSID
+7636 
-7651 EISEQLEQFKA
+7651 
-7662 QMKAANPTAKELAKR
+7662 
-7677 KQEAI
+7677 
-7682 SRIKDFSNEKI
+7682 
-7693 NSIRN
+7693 
-7698 SEIGTTDEKQA
+7698 
-7709 AMNQINEIVLETI
+7709 
-7722 RDINNAHTLQQVEAA
+7722 
-7737 LNNGIARI
+7737 
-7745 SAVQIVIS
+7745 
-7753 DRAKQSSSTGNESNS
+7753 
-7768 HLTIGYGTAN
+7768 
-7778 HPFNSSTIGHKKKI
+7778 
-7792 DEDDDIDPLHM
+7792 
-7803 RHFSNNFGNVIKN
+7803 
-7816 AIGVVGISGLL
+7816 
-7827 ASFWFFIAKRR
+7827 
-7838 RKEDEEEELEIRD
+7838 
-7851 NNKDSIK
+7851 
-7858 ETLDDTK
+7858 
-7865 HLPLLFAKRRR
+7865 
-7876 KEDEEDVTVEEK
+7876 
-7888 DTLNNGE
+7888 
-7895 SLDKV
+7895 
-7900 KHTPFFLPKRRRK
+7900 
-7913 EDEEDV
+7913 
-7919 EVTNEN
+7919 
-7925 TDEKVL
+7925 
-7931 QDNEHSPILI
+7931 
-7941 AKRRKDKEVDVETT
+7941 
-7955 TSIES
+7955 
-7960 NEDDAPLLLA
+7960 
-7970 KKKNQK
+7970 
-7976 DNQSKGKKSASK
+7976 
-7988 NLLKS
+7988 

>member
-1 MGNGA
+1 
-6 EHSKTINVVR
+6 
-16 GQNNQWTI
+16 
-24 ANKPDYVTL
+24 
-33 DAQTGKVTFNANT
+33 
-46 IKPNS
+46 
-51 SITITPKAGTGHS
+51 
-64 VSSNPSTLTAP
+64 
-75 AAHTVNTTEIVKD
+75 
-88 YGSNVTAAEIN
+88 
-99 NAVQV
+99 
-104 ANKRTATIKNGTAM
+104 
-118 PTNLA
+118 
-123 GGSTTTIPV
+123 
-132 TVTYNDGSTEE
+132 
-143 VQESIFTKADKRE
+143 
-156 LITAKNH
+156 
-163 LDDPVS
+163 
-169 TEGKKPGTITQYN
+169 
-182 NAMHNAQQQI
+182 
-192 NTAKTEAQQVIN
+192 
-204 NERATP
+204 
-210 QQVSDAL
+210 
-217 TKVRAAQ
+217 
-224 TKIDQAKALLQNKE
+224 
-238 DNSQLVT
+238 
-245 SKNNLQSSVNQVPS
+245 
-259 TAGMTQQSIDNYNAK
+259 
-274 KREAETEITAAQR
+274 
-287 VIDNGD
+287 
-293 ATAQQISD
+293 
-301 EKHRVDNALT
+301 
-311 ALNQAKHDL
+311 
-320 TADTHALE
+320 
-328 QAVQQLNRTGT
+328 
-339 TTGKKPA
+339 
-346 SITAY
+346 
-351 NNSIRALQSDLTSAK
+351 
-366 NSANAIIQKPIRTVQ
+366 
-381 EVQSALT
+381 
-388 NVNRV
+388 
-393 NERLTQAINQL
+393 
-404 VPLAD
+404 
-409 NSALRTAKTKLDEEI
+409 
-424 NKSVTTDGMTQSSI
+424 
-438 QAYENAKRAG
+438 
-448 QTESTNAQNVINNG
+448 
-462 DATDQQI
+462 
-469 AAEKTKVEEKY
+469 
-480 NSLKQAIAGL
+480 
-490 TPDLAPLQTAKTQ
+490 
-503 LQNDID
+503 
-509 QPTSTTGMT
+509 
-518 STSVATFNEKL
+518 
-529 SAARTKIQEI
+529 
-539 DRVLAS
+539 
-545 HPDVATIRQNVT
+545 
-557 AANAA
+557 
-562 KTALDQARNGL
+562 
-573 TVDKAPLENAKN
+573 
-585 QLQHSIDTQT
+585 
-595 STTGMTQ
+595 
-602 DSINAYNAK
+602 
-611 LTAARNKI
+611 
-619 QQINQV
+619 
-625 LAGSPTVEQINTNT
+625 
-639 SAANQAKSDLDHA
+639 
-652 RQALTPDKAPLQN
+652 
-665 AKTQLEQS
+665 
-673 INQPTDTTGMTTASL
+673 
-688 NAYNQKLQAARQKLT
+688 
-703 EINQVLNGNPTV
+703 
-715 QNINDKVTEANQ
+715 
-727 AKDQLNT
+727 
-734 ARQGLTLD
+734 
-742 RQPALT
+742 
-748 TLHGA
+748 
-753 SNLNQAQQNNF
+753 
-764 TQQINAAQNHAALET
+764 
-779 IKSNITA
+779 
-786 LNTAMTKLKDSVA
+786 
-799 DNNTIKSGQN
+799 
-809 YTDATPANKQA
+809 
-820 YDNAV
+820 
-825 NAAKGVIG
+825 
-833 ETTNPTMDVNTVNQ
+833 
-847 KAASVKSTKDA
+847 
-858 LDGQQNL
+858 
-865 QRAKTEATNAIT
+865 
-877 HASDLNQAQKNALT
+877 
-891 QQVNSAQNVQA
+891 
-902 VNDIKQTTHS
+902 
-912 LNTAMTGLKRG
+912 
-923 VANHNQVVQ
+923 
-932 SDNYVNADT
+932 
-941 NKKNDYNNAYNHAND
+941 
-956 IINGNAQHPV
+956 
-966 ITPSDVNNALSNVTS
+966 
-981 KEHALNGEAKLN
+981 
-993 AAKQE
+993 
-998 ANTAL
+998 
-1003 GHLNNLNNA
+1003 
-1012 QRQNLQS
+1012 
-1019 QINGAHQIDAVN
+1019 
-1031 TIKQNATNLNS
+1031 
-1042 AMGNLRQAVAD
+1042 
-1053 KDQVK
+1053 
-1058 RTEDYADADTAK
+1058 
-1070 QNAYNSAVSSAETII
+1070 
-1085 NQTTNPT
+1085 
-1092 MSVDDVNRATS
+1092 
-1103 AVTSNKNALNGD
+1103 
-1115 EKLAQSKTDAARA
+1115 
-1128 IDALPHLNNAQ
+1128 
-1139 KADVKSKINAASN
+1139 
-1152 IAGVNT
+1152 
-1158 VKQQGTDLN
+1158 
-1167 TAMGNL
+1167 
-1173 QGAINDEQTTL
+1173 
-1184 NSQNYQDATP
+1184 
-1194 SKKTAYTNAVQ
+1194 
-1205 AAKDILNKSNGQ
+1205 
-1217 NKTKDQV
+1217 
-1224 TEAMNQ
+1224 
-1230 LNSAK
+1230 
-1235 NNLDGTRLL
+1235 
-1244 DQAKQTAKQQLN
+1244 
-1256 NMTHLTTAQKTNLTN
+1256 
-1271 QINSGTT
+1271 
-1278 VAGVHTVQSNANTLD
+1278 
-1293 QAMNTLRQSIANKDA
+1293 
-1308 TKASEDYV
+1308 
-1316 DANND
+1316 
-1321 KQTAYNN
+1321 
-1328 AVAAAETI
+1328 
-1336 INANSNPEMNPSTI
+1336 
-1350 TQKAEQVNSSKTALN
+1350 
-1365 GDENLA
+1365 
-1371 AAKQNAKTYLN
+1371 
-1382 TLTSITDAQKNNLIS
+1382 
-1397 QISSATRVSGVDT
+1397 
-1410 VKQNAQHLDQA
+1410 
-1421 MASLQ
+1421 
-1426 SGINNE
+1426 
-1432 SQVKSS
+1432 
-1438 EKYRD
+1438 
-1443 ADTNKQQ
+1443 
-1450 EYDNAI
+1450 
-1456 TAAKAILNK
+1456 
-1465 STGPNTAQNAVE
+1465 
-1477 AALQRVN
+1477 
-1484 NAKDALNGD
+1484 
-1493 AKLIA
+1493 
-1498 AQNAAKQ
+1498 
-1505 HLGTLTHITTAQR
+1505 
-1518 NDLTNQISQATNLAG
+1518 
-1533 VESVKQSANS
+1533 
-1543 LDGAMGN
+1543 
-1550 LQTAI
+1550 
-1555 NDKSG
+1555 
-1560 TLASQNFLDADE
+1560 
-1572 QKRNAYNQAVSAAET
+1572 
-1587 ILNKQTGPNTAKTAV
+1587 
-1602 EQALNNVNNAKH
+1602 
-1614 ALNGTQNL
+1614 
-1622 NNAKQAAIT
+1622 
-1631 AINGASDLN
+1631 
-1640 QKQKDALK
+1640 
-1648 TQANGAQRV
+1648 
-1657 SNAQDVQR
+1657 
-1665 NATELNTAMG
+1665 
-1675 TLKHAIADK
+1675 
-1684 TNTLASSKYVNAD
+1684 
-1697 STKQNA
+1697 
-1703 YTTKVTNAEHIIS
+1703 
-1716 GTPTVVTTP
+1716 
-1725 SEVTAAANQ
+1725 
-1734 VNSAKQELNGDERL
+1734 
-1748 RVAKQNANTAID
+1748 
-1760 ALTQLNTPQKA
+1760 
-1771 KLKEQVGQANRLED
+1771 
-1785 VQTVQTNGQ
+1785 
-1794 ALNNAMKGLRDS
+1794 
-1806 IANETTVKASQNYT
+1806 
-1820 DASSNNQSTY
+1820 
-1830 NSAVSNAKGII
+1830 
-1841 NQTNNPTMDTSAI
+1841 
-1854 TQATTQVN
+1854 
-1862 NAKNGL
+1862 
-1868 NGAENLRNAQNTA
+1868 
-1881 KQNLNTL
+1881 
-1888 SHLTNNQKSAI
+1888 
-1899 STQIDRA
+1899 
-1906 GHVSEVTAAKNA
+1906 
-1918 ATELNTQMGNLEQ
+1918 
-1931 AIHDQ
+1931 
-1936 NTVKQSV
+1936 
-1943 KFTDAD
+1943 
-1949 KAKRDAYT
+1949 
-1957 NAVSRAEAIL
+1957 
-1967 NKTQGANTSKQ
+1967 
-1978 DVEAAIQNVSSAKNA
+1978 
-1993 LNGDQNVTNAKNAAK
+1993 
-2008 NALNNLTS
+2008 
-2016 INNAQKRDLTTKI
+2016 
-2029 DQATTVAGVEAVSN
+2029 
-2043 TGTQLNTAMA
+2043 
-2053 NLQNGINDKT
+2053 
-2063 NTLASENYHDAD
+2063 
-2075 SDKKTAYTQAVTNAE
+2075 
-2090 NILNKNSGSNLD
+2090 
-2102 KTAVEN
+2102 
-2108 ALSQV
+2108 
-2113 ANAKGALNGNHN
+2113 
-2125 LEQAKSNANTTINGL
+2125 
-2140 QHLTTA
+2140 
-2146 QKDKLK
+2146 
-2152 QQVQQAQNVAGVDT
+2152 
-2166 VKSSANTLNGA
+2166 
-2177 MGTLRNSIQDN
+2177 
-2188 TATKNGQNYLD
+2188 
-2199 ATGSNKTNY
+2199 
-2208 NNAVDSANGVIN
+2208 
-2220 ATSNPNMD
+2220 
-2228 ANAINQIATQVTST
+2228 
-2242 KNALDGTHNLTQ
+2242 
-2254 AKQTATNAIDGAT
+2254 
-2267 NLNKAQ
+2267 
-2273 KDALKAQVTS
+2273 
-2283 AQRVANV
+2283 
-2290 TSIQQTANELNT
+2290 
-2302 AMGQL
+2302 
-2307 QHGIDDENATK
+2307 
-2318 QTQKYRDA
+2318 
-2326 EQSKKTAYDQAV
+2326 
-2338 AAAKAILNKQTGSNS
+2338 
-2353 DKAAVDRALQ
+2353 
-2363 QVTSTKDALNGDA
+2363 
-2376 KLAEAKAAAKQN
+2376 
-2388 LGTLNH
+2388 
-2394 ITNAQRT
+2394 
-2401 DLEGQINQATTV
+2401 
-2413 DGVNTVKTNANTL
+2413 
-2426 DGAMNSLQGSIND
+2426 
-2439 KDATLR
+2439 
-2445 NQNYLDADESKRNAY
+2445 
-2460 TQAVTAAEGILNK
+2460 
-2473 QTGGNTSKADVD
+2473 
-2485 NALNAVTRAKA
+2485 
-2496 ALNGAENL
+2496 
-2504 RNAKTSATNT
+2504 
-2514 INGLPNLTQLQK
+2514 
-2526 DNLKHQVEQAQNVA
+2526 
-2540 GVNGVKDKGNTL
+2540 
-2552 NTAMGALRTS
+2552 
-2562 IQNDNTTKTSQNYLD
+2562 
-2577 ASDSNKNN
+2577 
-2585 YNTAV
+2585 
-2590 NNANGVINATNNP
+2590 
-2603 NMDANAIN
+2603 
-2611 GMANQ
+2611 
-2616 VNTTKAAL
+2616 
-2624 NGVQNLAQA
+2624 
-2633 KTNATNTI
+2633 
-2641 NNAHD
+2641 
-2646 LNQKQK
+2646 
-2652 DALKTQVNNAQRV
+2652 
-2665 SDANNV
+2665 
-2671 QHTATELNGAMTALK
+2671 
-2686 AAIADKE
+2686 
-2693 RTKASGNY
+2693 
-2701 VNADQE
+2701 
-2707 KRQAYDSKVT
+2707 
-2717 NAENIINGTP
+2717 
-2727 NATLTVND
+2727 
-2735 VNSAT
+2735 
-2740 SQVNAAKTALNGDN
+2740 
-2754 NLRVAKENANNTIDG
+2754 
-2769 LAQLN
+2769 
-2774 NAQKA
+2774 
-2779 KLKEQVQSA
+2779 
-2788 TTLEGVQTVKN
+2788 
-2799 SSQTLNTAMKGLR
+2799 MKGLR

-2825 NYTDASPTNR
+2825 NYTDASPNNR
-2835 NEYDSAVT
+2835 NEYDSAVS

-2897 SINNAQKDALTRS
+2897 SINNAQKDALTRN

-2947 KQTQKYLDAEPIK
+2947 KQTQKYLDAEPSK

-2985 AAVEQALQNV
+2985 SAVEQALQNV

-3038 QATNVEGVNT
+3038 QAINVEGVNT

-3300 VRDNAQTLNSAMKG
+3300 VRDNAQTLNTAMKG

-3333 ASPNNR
+3333 ASQNKQTDYN
-3339 SEYDS
+3339 S
-3344 AVTAAKAIIDQTTSP
+3344 AVTAAKAIIGQTTSP

-3486 TAKDNVESALQNVQ
+3486 TSKDGVETALENVQ

-3510 NVANAKSTAKN
+3510 NVANAKTTAKN

-3533 KEALKTQIEGAST
+3533 KEALKTQIEGATT

-3555 TASELN
+3555 TSSELN

-3581 KYTDADRDKQT
+3581 KYTDADRGKQT

-3619 QALQRVNTAKT
+3619 QALQRVNNAKT

-3644 AKQQLATMSHLTNAQ
+3644 AKQQVATMSHLTDAQ
-3659 KANLTEQIERGTTVA
+3659 KANLTSQIESGTTVA

-3698 SKDTT
+3698 SKDAT

-3713 ADLQNAYNRAVSD
+3713 ADLQNAYNDAVTN

-3766 AKQTAKTD
+3766 AKQTAKSD

-3887 KVAQAKETAKRALAS
+3887 KVAQAKESAKRALAS

-3921 TTVADVTAAQN
+3921 TTVAGVTAAQN

-3951 NTVKQQVNF
+3951 DTVKQQVNF
-3960 TDADQGKKDAYTNAV
+3960 TDADQGKKEAYTNAV
-3975 TNAQGILDKANG
+3975 TNAQGILDKAHG

-4005 KNALNG
+4005 K
-4011 DANVRQAKSDA
+4011 
-4022 KANLGTLTHLNNAQK
+4022 
-4037 QDLTSQIEGA
+4037 
-4047 TTVNGVNSVK
+4047 
-4057 TKAQDLDGA
+4057 
-4066 MQRLESAIANKD
+4066 
-4078 QTKASEN
+4078 
-4085 YIDADPTKK
+4085 
-4094 TAFDNAI
+4094 
-4101 IQAESYLNKDHGA
+4101 
-4114 NKDKQAVEQAIQSVT
+4114 
-4129 STENALNGDANLQRA
+4129 NALNGDANLQRA

-4189 NNAMD
+4189 DNAMD
-4194 QLKQAIADHD
+4194 QLKQGIADHD

-4257 ETGLNGDTNLATAK
+4257 ETSLNGDSNLATAK

-4362 TSQPTLNPSA
+4362 TSQPTLDPSA

-4526 NQRLSTLDNLNNAQ
+4526 NQTLSTLDNLNNAQ

-4662 TNAQKDALKQLVQ
+4662 TNAQKEALKQLVQ

-4736 IIDQTTNP
+4736 IIDQTTSP

-4793 QAVTNQINGAHTVDE
+4793 QAVTDQINGAHTVDE

-4879 AIQQVNATKQ
+4879 AIQQVNAAKQ

-5031 QAIDQLPNLN
+5031 HAIDQLPNLN

-5055 TLVPNVNAIQQAAT
+5055 THVPNVNAIQQAAT
-5069 TLNDAMTQLKQG
+5069 TLNDAMTQLKQGIANKAQIKGSENYHDADTDKQTAYDNAVTKAEELLKQTTNPTMDPNTIQQALTKVNDTNQALNGNQKLADAKQAAKTNLGTLDHLNDAQKQALTTQVEQAPDIATVNNVKQNAQNLNNAMTNLNNALQDKTETLNSINFTDADQAKKDAYTNAVSHAEGILSKANGSNASQTEVEQAMQRVNEAKQALNGNDNVQRAKDAAKQVITNANDLNQAQKDALKQQVDAAQTVANVNTIKQTAQDLNQAMTQLKQG

-6766 NDAITA
+6766 NDAVTA
-6772 AKKALNGEER
+6772 AKQALNGEER
-6782 LNNRKAE
+6782 LNNRKSE

-6999 ANTLLNSDNTN
+6999 ANALLNSDNTN
-7010 VNDINGAIQTVNDA
+7010 VNDINGAIQAVNDA

-7089 NQAVSQVQTA
+7089 NQDVSQVQTA

-7127 QSLIDEIDRNPN
+7127 QALIDEIDRNPN

-7155 LQQGHNGI
+7155 LQQGHNDI
-7163 NNAMTKEEI
+7163 NNALTKEEI

-7236 HNGINNAM
+7236 HNDINNAM
-7244 TKEEIEQA
+7244 
-7252 KAQLAQALQ
+7252 
-7261 DIKDLVKAKENA
+7261 
-7273 KQDIDKR
+7273 
-7280 VQALID
+7280 
-7286 EIDQNPNLTD
+7286 
-7296 KEKQALKDRINQILQ
+7296 
-7311 QGHND
+7311 
-7316 INNALT
+7316 T

-7493 LDGSKVIVNVPVK
+7493 LDGSKEIVNVPVK

-7524 NAAQQKIDEINNS
+7524 NAAQQKINEINNS

-7557 QAIDYINNAPDVH
+7557 QAIDHVNNAPDVH

-7585 FYPEQ
+7585 FNPEQ

-7636 KEQAIQAIQRAQSID
+7636 KEQAIQAIQRAQSIS
-7651 EISEQLEQFKA
+7651 EITEQLEQFKA

-7888 DTLNNGE
+7888 DSLNNGE

-7931 QDNEHSPILI
+7931 KDNEHSPLLF
-7941 AKRRKDKEVDVETT
+7941 AKRRKDKEEDVETT

-7960 NEDDAPLLLA
+7960 KDEDVPLLLA

-7976 DNQSKGKKSASK
+7976 DNQSKDKKSASK
-7988 NLLKS
+7988 NTSKKVAAKKKKKKSKKNKK